1 MANETDSVFAANHQN
16 GDGELH
22 RFIMSILKEGET
34 DEQETAQQ
42 QQATEVEKAN
52 DEPATQQTAV
62 VQTATE
68 PQSVQQPTVQ
78 PQEQP
83 KQQAEQP
90 KGEVE
95 QPAQTVQGVQSVQ
108 ADELDDDTK
117 DLLAVKN
124 HNIDDARKY
133 VEKLGKDTQKIMASG
148 MSESAKREAQERYES
163 AAKTLNE
170 RIETRNAEQK
180 AENDRLRAEAERKQA
195 QAKKEHEEKYADI
208 NYISD
213 WMDGHKVSE
222 ANNTMLASEGFKEGA
237 AAASGKDIFG
247 IAKTA
252 KEYISENT
260 GKLSTAAINDYVN
273 GMLAANRLKEKY
285 GDKFSYNIEP
295 IDSVVLENKDIPDS
309 VKKEFVKVR
318 TPKEFGDNNY
328 QSILGNAVDDF
339 VRLFEKEYRRE
350 QGKVGKKAMEDY
362 DNIAKNPFAS
372 EDDKDAARM
381 VYASKVLTGVDLKP
395 MIDRAFNSIPKD
407 RLAALTLALSKNFG
421 YDENKAAEYIANEFQ
436 RVCLARTGAKVNSDT
451 EAVIIGGLMNT
462 LVGSLAQASM
472 RSTGGGNGL
481 TLLDV
486 YNASID
492 ERAKEWAKQGMAGYG
507 KISLRSATT
516 MAGDS
521 PAFGGIG
528 KLVGGGTKWSLVR
541 LLPRF
546 SKGVTPK
553 AGEAAFKLLSMTN
566 SGRVVIGVAN
576 GAGLGAI
583 YSPVAY
589 SLGSLA
595 RGVTPE
601 LGEALKSSASGAVDF
616 SMMGFTPSIMNYGA
630 DKVLKLF
637 NGTGKAATT
646 IRVATNIAFKDIFG
660 PGANAALVTAKDV
673 LLSNEKISEDLK
685 SYYFEKFGEF
695 LGMHVPGKLSNIR
708 HIADEYKVRT
718 QLNESVFTKEELRSL
733 GYKSVKQMFDDIYA
747 PNGKNSPGYF
757 MKDGKAIASKLYG
770 ITVNPKVLESAKMKL
785 LTAIGGGAIATPT
798 ITRSEIVSEYGEKG
812 KEIYTVRTYT
822 ADGKAFSERDF
833 GSLKDAKLEETR
845 LGTVIKRNNVAIAE
859 GARDA
864 QWMDTCSERAT
875 RAVLSELN
883 GTATEK
889 ELTDMLKTAF
899 EKDRNGE
906 QLTDGEKRMLKRF
919 DEVYLQNL
927 RSENADNSSSVRRD
941 FNKSRG
947 VDIDK
952 ILAKDYYKWSESER
966 EAVDEY
972 IKALNGENT
981 AKDMPS
987 EQTEPTA
994 PSEPPAEPA
1003 NEPPVVEAEKGG
1015 QQDVSA
1021 PEKEAEK
1028 PSEETP
1034 SKEGVGIEDYIKI
1047 NKADDETANDIRED
1061 AENYTDE
1068 VDALRAES
1076 EQAVKYSNGESS
1088 EKPEHW
1094 DYWKEKFGLEE
1105 PKADSEPIE
1114 PAKDNSAEQP
1124 KEPKVEE
1131 KPVEAETPKEKTK
1144 ADAKADIEQA
1154 AETEQEQPTVDQL
1167 NQYFSHVHLGHEL
1180 TEKDLGDKARMEMFT
1195 KQFLSD
1201 KEQAVKYSN
1210 GELSEK
1216 PEGYAYMKQMFGLKD
1231 PVKQPTTNKGKT
1243 EKDANKTAQ
1252 LDIINKSNPMR
1263 DEQHTGI
1270 RSVDDI
1276 KTFKEAVS
1284 DSEAPFTPDY
1294 TKEDAESALKA
1305 GEITVY
1311 SSKPIEDGVF
1321 VTPSKME
1328 AKNYAGGGKVFSKR
1342 VSIEDVAWIDA
1353 IEGQYA
1359 RLRASDIETGVKE
1372 RLEREGV
1379 TYKKG
1384 DELVAEHEGSPLTI
1398 VVDAVGKNGNVTKS
1412 HVKSSGEPYHSNGEV
1427 VFTPKEKPQEPTVK
1441 DWVDDV
1447 ASEARKRGYRI
1458 VNGQRVERQGALSE
1472 GTDVVYGDEHTTKFS
1487 QNDKPTTRFAI
1498 VSAKKMQ
1505 PSHIRGQRNPAF
1517 FNDEGQPK
1525 NRTDQVS
1532 VAREEEIA
1540 KNIDPEEITVGV
1552 TAYQGAPTINSRGE
1566 VIQGNNRA
1574 AALREMYSG
1583 GYGMSVKKYR
1593 QFLKDNAKMFG
1604 LTPEDIDRIEDPVL
1618 VNVADVADA
1627 EAIRLGQLKATDNE
1641 SGGVQFIEPK
1651 PTVQKLV
1658 GANKLTR
1665 FMDTLLETENPMDS
1679 VKDLIRKNGVKA
1691 LKFMRD
1697 MGIIN
1702 ETQYNSA
1709 FNAKDTLSSQARS
1722 DLEGVIRH
1730 AMFDGGPTGI
1740 EEMFDLMPDAAQ
1752 KGILETIARDFSSD
1766 EQSRIKPII
1775 QESILA
1781 YHNAVSTSKEFA
1793 NAKTA
1798 EQAARAMR
1806 NYARQVQ
1813 LIGEEQVLPEKY
1825 FSKFALLLAER
1836 YRAYSKLSIKAMFN
1850 ELYDKLQGVSESSG
1864 DLFAGEVAA
1873 EKLNINEAFK
1883 KVFNYGDTELPRGD
1897 VLGDTARTGTK
1908 GEPGSEGGTGG
1919 RGQDKAGERGADS
1932 QRGTG
1937 GAAEEGTN
1945 SLIDTANKAANKARL
1960 QKAEDYSAFA
1970 EQYGLDAEDV
1980 AMYAEGMKKGSTSQ
1994 AMRARAMI
2002 GRKIIAAHEGE
2013 IHSLRDVR
2021 KFRRPIEEALKEKFG
2036 DVDKLLE
2043 EYRNQVEDEH
2053 KAMEAARKKAQE
2065 EEAKRKAHLEELSL
2079 LSDDEI
2085 DRRYMEALDNG
2096 NEVAARDMLD
2106 EAARRKGY
2114 ADTDSEYQGVGA
2126 WVAPSNPG
2134 YESDEA
2140 RRADVEDNAPN
2151 VNLEDIALGYNLQP
2165 DDYFTH
2171 PERYSQNTPHGL
2183 ESSRSIQAAL
2193 ESLKRGEKGVKVKVY
2208 RAVPISVM
2216 EGKLRNGDWVTPSK
2230 KYAEMHGNSRLKG
2243 KYRII
2248 EDEVPANELWWDGND
2263 ANEWGYDNGKE
2274 YKYKNAKNNRKLNDL
2289 VVRDDNGNVIVPSKR
2304 FNQRKA
2310 DERYQIGMEGVKPS
2324 KAEVALRDAV
2334 IDRLRENGMEVITD
2348 VAEGQRV
2355 LDEAN
2360 GKARLNSVVSSL
2372 AKAESTIKDWL
2383 ANNKRG
2389 KTFRIELPLRTQRMV
2404 RDAMGRDFESHN
2416 ITANGIAHAQK
2427 NHGINGVKL
2436 GEKSLPLSKE
2446 DMELLPYIMVAPDY
2460 VRRGNSDATGRT
2472 SVRFYKELSNGYVV
2486 VAEKEYKNSPND
2498 METITMWAE
2507 KSDKATN
2514 AQRNAAPDTHVR
2526 NAILDIDAAKIRKD
2540 AEDAIVMDVKVREN
2554 RVWHGSGADFEAF
2567 DITDHIRFFRTA
2579 NGEAYGFT
2587 VGGKI
2592 YIDPKIAT
2600 SETPVHEYAHLWAS
2614 ALRSGNPKEW
2624 QNVVGLMKGTSVW
2637 EEVKKRY
2644 SELNTDDDIA
2654 DEVIATYSG
2663 RRGAERLR
2671 EEAHKVADGNGDL
2684 FEKAEAISALG
2695 RVKESLK
2702 KFWKGVCDFLH
2713 IHYKSAEEVADR
2725 VMKDLLDGVDTRKMG
2740 KGEAGVRF
2748 SAKQKRALETAEQ
2761 SQKTAIATAVSSA
2774 DGAKVLN
2781 NLDTL
2786 ARNLEKTSSHRK
2798 TFIGDIA
2805 KAFGVDNRGKSSK
2818 YATFETKSGEVVTI
2832 RISDHNAKVSNFDT
2846 VGEDNGISIVVTRK
2860 PNKGITNDGSAH
2872 IVEFFYP
2879 EISLQRAEGKP
2890 LVEIVESIKQAL
2902 YSGEFKDTTG
2912 LAERQEVNGEDVVR
2926 YQLSVT
2932 GKNTK
2937 GGDTGYDSKHTEIE
2951 QAVNKKLKRNSTS
2964 DEIKAEIDR
2973 VKKLRAEATK
2983 EYLSGKPHSEVAKG
2997 DAAALRERLNELNA
3011 KKTVAVENERS
3022 AKLTEKLADLN
3033 SKLIEA
3039 TESGDA
3045 EKVKS
3050 LTTEIKRLKTDIGNT
3065 GIRSRYKAKISEIKS
3080 KSENVSDLAKS
3091 LVKYISG
3098 ELSPILAKEMGKAE
3112 FNALV
3117 GSVRDIAKQWNAKDG
3132 TEQDRNNLAT
3142 KLDDTIRKVDD
3153 VIVGIETRKLIND
3166 LADMFSIKTT
3176 KKDSS
3181 GKKIGVKV
3189 SNTVRIAIETLKGMF
3204 RGFDGEFGNELK
3216 SLVKSLDGMLIRK
3229 KELQGRLKELE
3240 LSEASANER
3249 LNSGTITKDEYDA
3262 EVEAINRERNDVK
3275 SEMANFDTVF
3285 SDALSETNDAIDAA
3299 VPRTTEEYNKLWND
3313 LMAKQQDEQDGVA
3326 QMSAHDKEML
3336 KIMPFVRSLVDVR
3349 ELFAEADK
3357 SQSRLKALEEQWKSD
3372 APTPTD
3378 TEMEAANRRDRR
3390 LQTALKIREERTKLY
3405 AAKDAARNALRDLNN
3420 DVRSLLKIGKTQYM
3434 AQQQE
3439 RLEHRSE
3446 VAHIGI
3452 AAVDTGKERPAG
3464 VKGQQEAKESED
3476 KSVGVLR
3483 RLWNWVFLAPTES
3496 AESMLSRVD
3505 VNHFSGDGELYHLI
3519 MESERGYSRSED
3531 RRIESVE
3538 GLRSE
3543 IQFKCKEL
3551 FGSKKP
3557 KDGNKRIKFTQ
3568 TLSGEPV
3575 PAEVTKGEALSL
3587 YLWSLSEEGRA
3598 KLESQG
3604 IDAFSISEIKAGLGD
3619 NWVKFGE
3626 WVVGDFLPKLYDKY
3640 NEKYVEKYGTEITRH
3655 ENYFPFKIYGG
3666 DIVTKDELESFDNG
3680 NTIPTPS
3687 ALKERVKHNYQL
3699 STTEDA
3705 LKILNEHVAE
3715 MEDWYHFADMR
3726 EDISIL
3732 LSSRAFRE
3740 TLKLQG
3746 PNKWRKFRDAMHTLA
3761 GVDKRDE
3768 SVTSQVINEAQSMYA
3783 SSAVGFR
3790 YWTALKQLQSMIA
3803 GVNYSY
3809 NPRFQARFFAN
3820 ILMPVGMELLAG
3832 NVKNAENTF
3841 AGMVG
3846 SCYWAWK
3853 NLPQFRERYRNG
3865 KMGNIMLEYESVVG
3879 NSNSLY
3885 RWIKKNVSQKGL
3897 FLNQV
3902 FDAAA
3907 VAVYAKSI
3915 YDYEYTRSI
3924 RKGATE
3930 EDAHKYAMTCAETN
3944 YNKTQQS
3951 SGRAYVSKMQVSGN
3965 PIEKGLTTFQT
3976 ASLGFMRKSINDIN
3990 DIQRA
3995 YRLLRLGKEKPLH
4008 SISKGAKATVDLLW
4022 DGVVM
4027 PASWNLINV
4036 IGVAGFYY
4044 GAKAIFNALFGG
4056 DDDNAPIKDATGKTA
4071 LDRFIEGHTGD
4082 VAFATI
4088 SAPLQGT
4095 ILNNLVNSAW
4105 SGYGGWTP
4113 TMAEGAISEV
4123 LRSAGET
4130 LKGYK
4135 DSDSLSGYIEDLDED
4150 AAKYTIKTVLY
4161 ALFRG
4166 YTGIDMKT
4174 VERFYNAFYDYKVNG
4189 SSLNLISAANF
4200 LSTPMSSMRDHEA
4213 KDYYLGA
4220 YGKTSETAKD
4230 LEDYIVKRAYADGKI
4245 FKREVESGGARGK
4258 VAELFR
4264 SRAFKRDLNKYVD
4277 EWAEY
4282 HIRDASDAMGYHDEW
4297 LKNHERKEIIRK
4309 NRELEYS
4316 DEQAKQKTDSL
4327 KLALGYEQK
4336 SGNSERTLRYNLV
4349 HDILRQIKKKL
4360 TGGDN
4365 ERKEAFALMKELERI
4380 DKVKGHTHSDYV
4392 KLAEKAG
4399 VKDFQMIPKGV
4410 SESGKYV
4417 NKSDIDNGTVAR
4429 GEVKGSYGII
4439 ATADDV
4445 KADARFRKLHDGSE
4459 KQKAKA
4465 KEVMKMYSDGD
4476 ISYQDAYRRMT
4487 DIGDGLV
4494 TAVYASEA
4502 DRLIKDLKTKLTKA
4516 VKAGD
4521 DKAADAIME
4530 QIRSIRGKVIDGDM
4544 KPKEEV
4550 AKMLLNSI
4558 E

>member
-1 MANETDSVFAANHQN
+1 MAHDTDSVFAANHQN

-34 DEQETAQQ
+34 DEQEAAQQ
-42 QQATEVEKAN
+42 QQNPEVKKAK
-52 DEPATQQTAV
+52 DEPAAQSPA

-68 PQSVQQPTVQ
+68 PQSVQQPAEQ

-83 KQQAEQP
+83 KQQVEQP

-95 QPAQTVQGVQSVQ
+95 QLVQPVQSVQ
-108 ADELDDDTK
+108 ADELDDDTR
-117 DLLAVKN
+117 DLLAIKN
-124 HNIDDARKY
+124 HSIDDARKY
-133 VEKLGKDTQKIMASG
+133 VEQLGKDTQEIMASG
-148 MSESAKREAQERYES
+148 MSEGAKREAKERYEN

-170 RIETRNAEQK
+170 RIEAYNAEQK
-180 AENDRLRAEAERKQA
+180 AENERLRAEAERKQA
-195 QAKKEHEEKYADI
+195 QEKKEHEEKYADI

-213 WMDGHKVSE
+213 WMDSHKVNE
-222 ANNTMLASEGFKEGA
+222 ENNTMLASEGFKEGA

-260 GKLSTAAINDYVN
+260 GKLATAAINDYVN
-273 GMLAANRLKEKY
+273 GMLAANRIKEKY
-285 GDKFSYNIEP
+285 GGIYSYGIEP
-295 IDSVVLENKDIPDS
+295 IDILVLENKYITDS
-309 VKKEFVKVR
+309 VKKEFIKVR
-318 TPKEFGDNNY
+318 TPKEYGDNNY
-328 QSILGNAVDDF
+328 QSILGNAIDDF
-339 VRLFEKEYRRE
+339 VRLFEKEYKRE

-362 DNIAKNPFAS
+362 ENIVKNPFAAA
-372 EDDKDAARM
+372 DDKDAARM
-381 VYASKVLTGVDLKP
+381 VFASKVLTGVDLKP

-407 RLAALTLALSKNFG
+407 RLAALTLALSKDFG

-462 LVGSLAQASM
+462 LVGSIAQASM

-481 TLLDV
+481 TLLDA
-486 YNASID
+486 YNMSID

-507 KISLRSATT
+507 KIALRSATT
-516 MAGDS
+516 MLGDS

-528 KLVGGGTKWSLVR
+528 KLVGSGTKWSLVR
-541 LLPRF
+541 LLPRL

-583 YSPVAY
+583 YSPAAY

-637 NGTGKAATT
+637 NGTGKAATA

-673 LLSNEKISEDLK
+673 LLSSEKISEDLK

-812 KEIYTVRTYT
+812 KEVYTVRTYT

-833 GSLKDAKLEETR
+833 GSLKDAKLEQTR

-1003 NEPPVVEAEKGG
+1003 NESPVVEAEKV
-1015 QQDVSA
+1015 DVEPQEEAA
-1021 PEKEAEK
+1021 PEKDTEK
-1028 PSEETP
+1028 PNADTP
-1034 SKEGVGIEDYIKI
+1034 RKEDVGIEDYIKI
-1047 NKADDETANDIRED
+1047 NKADEETANDIRD
-1061 AENYTDE
+1061 DVDNYTDE
-1068 VDALRAES
+1068 VNALRAES

-1105 PKADSEPIE
+1105 PKVETEKDVRPVEEPRSESEPIE
-1114 PAKDNSAEQP
+1114 PADEKPTEQP
-1124 KEPKVEE
+1124 MEPKVEE
-1131 KPVEAETPKEKTK
+1131 NPVEAEAPKEE
-1144 ADAKADIEQA
+1144 AKADTKAEVEQA
-1154 AETEQEQPTVDQL
+1154 AETEPVEEVEQEQPTVDQL

-1201 KEQAVKYSN
+1201 KEQAIKYSN

-1216 PEGYAYMKQMFGLKD
+1216 PEGYAYMKQMFDLKD
-1231 PVKQPTTNKGKT
+1231 PVKQPKG
-1243 EKDANKTAQ
+1243 EETA
-1252 LDIINKSNPMR
+1252 
-1263 DEQHTGI
+1263 
-1270 RSVDDI
+1270 
-1276 KTFKEAVS
+1276 
-1284 DSEAPFTPDY
+1284 
-1294 TKEDAESALKA
+1294 
-1305 GEITVY
+1305 
-1311 SSKPIEDGVF
+1311 
-1321 VTPSKME
+1321 
-1328 AKNYAGGGKVFSKR
+1328 
-1342 VSIEDVAWIDA
+1342 
-1353 IEGQYA
+1353 
-1359 RLRASDIETGVKE
+1359 
-1372 RLEREGV
+1372 
-1379 TYKKG
+1379 YKKG
-1384 DELVAEHEGSPLTI
+1384 EELVAEHDGNPMTI
-1398 VVDAVGKNGNVTKS
+1398 VVDAVGKDGNVTKS
-1412 HVKSSGEPYHSNGEV
+1412 HVKSSGEPYHSNGKV
-1427 VFTPKEKPQEPTVK
+1427 VFTPKGKPQEQAVK
-1441 DWVDDV
+1441 DWVDDT
-1447 ASEARKRGYRI
+1447 ASE
-1458 VNGQRVERQGALSE
+1458 
-1472 GTDVVYGDEHTTKFS
+1472 
-1487 QNDKPTTRFAI
+1487 
-1498 VSAKKMQ
+1498 
-1505 PSHIRGQRNPAF
+1505 
-1517 FNDEGQPK
+1517 
-1525 NRTDQVS
+1525 
-1532 VAREEEIA
+1532 
-1540 KNIDPEEITVGV
+1540 
-1552 TAYQGAPTINSRGE
+1552 
-1566 VIQGNNRA
+1566 
-1574 AALREMYSG
+1574 
-1583 GYGMSVKKYR
+1583 
-1593 QFLKDNAKMFG
+1593 
-1604 LTPEDIDRIEDPVL
+1604 
-1618 VNVADVADA
+1618 
-1627 EAIRLGQLKATDNE
+1627 
-1641 SGGVQFIEPK
+1641 
-1651 PTVQKLV
+1651 
-1658 GANKLTR
+1658 
-1665 FMDTLLETENPMDS
+1665 
-1679 VKDLIRKNGVKA
+1679 
-1691 LKFMRD
+1691 
-1697 MGIIN
+1697 
-1702 ETQYNSA
+1702 
-1709 FNAKDTLSSQARS
+1709 
-1722 DLEGVIRH
+1722 
-1730 AMFDGGPTGI
+1730 
-1740 EEMFDLMPDAAQ
+1740 
-1752 KGILETIARDFSSD
+1752 
-1766 EQSRIKPII
+1766 
-1775 QESILA
+1775 
-1781 YHNAVSTSKEFA
+1781 
-1793 NAKTA
+1793 
-1798 EQAARAMR
+1798 
-1806 NYARQVQ
+1806 
-1813 LIGEEQVLPEKY
+1813 
-1825 FSKFALLLAER
+1825 
-1836 YRAYSKLSIKAMFN
+1836 
-1850 ELYDKLQGVSESSG
+1850 
-1864 DLFAGEVAA
+1864 
-1873 EKLNINEAFK
+1873 
-1883 KVFNYGDTELPRGD
+1883 
-1897 VLGDTARTGTK
+1897 
-1908 GEPGSEGGTGG
+1908 
-1919 RGQDKAGERGADS
+1919 
-1932 QRGTG
+1932 
-1937 GAAEEGTN
+1937 
-1945 SLIDTANKAANKARL
+1945 ARL

-2013 IHSLRDVR
+2013 IHSLMDVR
-2021 KFRRPIEEALKEKFG
+2021 KFRRPVEEALKEKFG

-2053 KAMEAARKKAQE
+2053 KAMEAAHKKAQE

-2151 VNLEDIALGYNLQP
+2151 VNLEDMALGYSLQP

-2183 ESSRSIQAAL
+2183 ESARSIQAAL
-2193 ESLKRGEKGVKVKVY
+2193 EALKRGEKGVKVKVY
-2208 RAVPISVM
+2208 RAVPISVK
-2216 EGKLRNGDWVTPSK
+2216 ESKLRNGDWVTPSK
-2230 KYAEMHGNSRLKG
+2230 KYAEMHGNSRLEG

-2274 YKYKNAKNNRKLNDL
+2274 YKYKNTKNNRKLNDL

-2304 FNQRKA
+2304 FNHRKD

-2334 IDRLRENGMEVITD
+2334 IGRLRESGMEVITNEE
-2348 VAEGQRV
+2348 EGQRV

-2360 GKARLNSVVSSL
+2360 GRAREMSFGEPYDYEAYPLGRVESNLADKEVMVVTAEADHGFMNYKEAKEWAKKNVSKVYNNEETGGKGDVRISNAAIDKFMSQSAVDKSDSKDVHLSVLKVLPEVLRTSIDVETHPDFLKGKDGKRSAENGMNKDVLVHRCYGAVEIGGKPYRVKITLKEDPRDVSFPHVTHSYE
-2372 AKAESTIKDWL
+2372 ATK
-2383 ANNKRG
+2383 
-2389 KTFRIELPLRTQRMV
+2389 IELLAGTW
-2404 RDAMGRDFESHN
+2404 E
-2416 ITANGIAHAQK
+2416 
-2427 NHGINGVKL
+2427 NHEG
-2436 GEKSLPLSKE
+2436 P
-2446 DMELLPYIMVAPDY
+2446 
-2460 VRRGNSDATGRT
+2460 
-2472 SVRFYKELSNGYVV
+2472 
-2486 VAEKEYKNSPND
+2486 SPN
-2498 METITMWAE
+2498 
-2507 KSDKATN
+2507 TN
-2514 AQRNAAPDTHVR
+2514 NS
-2526 NAILDIDAAKIRKD
+2526 ISAAKLLENVEMSYNPSKKVLDASEKRSVGIR
-2540 AEDAIVMDVKVREN
+2540 EQ
-2554 RVWHGSGADFEAF
+2554 RVWHSSGANFKDAK
-2567 DITDHIRFFRTA
+2567 ITDHIRFFRTA

-2725 VMKDLLDGVDTRKMG
+2725 VMKDLLDGVDPRKMV
-2740 KGEAGVRF
+2740 KSEAGVRF
-2748 SAKQKRALETAEQ
+2748 SAKQKRALETVSASHNGKHQ
-2761 SQKTAIATAVSSA
+2761 PTVVSSA
-2774 DGAKVLN
+2774 DGAKILN
-2781 NLDTL
+2781 E
-2786 ARNLEKTSSHRK
+2786 LERTIEKYKNISNRAN
-2798 TFIGDIA
+2798 TFIGDVA
-2805 KAFGVDNRGKSSK
+2805 KALGASRFGSSSE
-2818 YATFETKSGEVVTI
+2818 YATFEAMNGDVVTI
-2832 RISDHNAKVSNFDT
+2832 RLANHNAHVSGFNHN
-2846 VGEDNGISIVVTRK
+2846 GKDNGISIVISPK
-2860 PNKGITNDGSAH
+2860 PNEGLINDGDAH
-2872 IVEFFYP
+2872 IVEFYYDS
-2879 EISLQRAEGKP
+2879 IKLRRAEGKP
-2890 LVEIVESIKQAL
+2890 LAEIVRSIKQAL

-2926 YQLSVT
+2926 YQLSVA
-2932 GKNTK
+2932 GRKAN
-2937 GGDTGYDSKHTEIE
+2937 GGNSGYDSKHSEIE
-2951 QAVNKKLKRNSTS
+2951 QAVNRDLEKNSTS

-3022 AKLTEKLADLN
+3022 AKLTDKLADLN

-3039 TESGDA
+3039 TENSDT

-3050 LTTEIKRLKTDIGNT
+3050 LTTEIKRVKTDIGNT

-3112 FNALV
+3112 FNTLV
-3117 GSVRDIAKQWNAKDG
+3117 RSVRDIAKQWNAKDG

-3166 LADMFSIKTT
+3166 LADMLSVKTT

-3204 RGFDGEFGNELK
+3204 RGFDGEFGNGLK
-3216 SLVKSLDGMLIRK
+3216 SLVKSLDGMLAK
-3229 KELQGRLKELE
+3229 KKSLQGRLKELE

-3249 LNSGTITKDEYDA
+3249 LNSGAITKDEYDA
-3262 EVEAINRERNDVK
+3262 EIEAINRERDDVK

-3285 SDALSETNDAIDAA
+3285 SDALSETNDAIDTA
-3299 VPRTTEEYNKLWND
+3299 VPRTTVEYDKLWND

-3390 LQTALKIREERTKLY
+3390 LQTALKIREERAKLY
-3405 AAKDAARNALRDLNN
+3405 AAKDAARKALRDLNN

-3434 AQQQE
+3434 TQQQE

-3464 VKGQQEAKESED
+3464 VKGQQQAKESEE

-3483 RLWNWVFLAPTES
+3483 RMWNWVFLAPTES

-3505 VNHFSGDGELYHLI
+3505 VNHFSGEGELYHLI

-3543 IQFKCKEL
+3543 IQSKCKEL

-3626 WVVGDFLPKLYDKY
+3626 WIVGDFLSKLYDKY

-3680 NTIPTPS
+3680 NTIPMPS
-3687 ALKERVKHNYQL
+3687 ALKERVKHSYQL

-3726 EDISIL
+3726 EDISTL

-3809 NPRFQARFFAN
+3809 NPRFQARLFAN
-3820 ILMPVGMELLAG
+3820 ILMPVGTELLASK
-3832 NVKNAENTF
+3832 VKNAENTF

-3885 RWIKKNVSQKGL
+3885 RWIKKNVTQKGL

-3907 VAVYAKSI
+3907 VAVYSKSI
-3915 YDYEYTRSI
+3915 YDYEYKRSI

-4008 SISKGAKATVDLLW
+4008 SISKGAKATVDLLC

-4056 DDDNAPIKDATGKTA
+4056 DDDNAPTKDATGKTA
-4071 LDRFIEGHTGD
+4071 LDRFIEGHAGD

-4095 ILNNLVNSAW
+4095 ILNNFVNSVW

-4123 LRSAGET
+4123 LRSVGET

-4135 DSDSLSGYIEDLDED
+4135 DSDSLSDYLDDLDED

-4174 VERFYNAFYDYKVNG
+4174 VERFYNAFYDYKVKG

-4282 HIRDASDAMGYHDEW
+4282 HIRDASDAADYHDEW

-4336 SGNSERTLRYNLV
+4336 SGNSERTLRHNLV
-4349 HDILRQIKKKL
+4349 QGILRQIKKKL
-4360 TGGDN
+4360 TGGDK
-4365 ERKEAFALMKELERI
+4365 ERREAFALMKELERI
-4380 DKVKGHTHSDYV
+4380 DKVQGHTHSDYV

-4399 VKDFQMIPKGV
+4399 VNDFQMIPKGV

-4445 KADARFRKLHDGSE
+4445 KADARLRKLHDSSE
-4459 KQKAKA
+4459 KQKAEA

-4476 ISYQDAYRRMT
+4476 IGYQDAYRRMT
-4487 DIGDGLV
+4487 AIGDGLV

-4530 QIRSIRGKVIDGDM
+4530 KIRSIRGKVIDGDM
-4544 KPKEEV
+4544 KSKEEV

-4558 E
+4558 R

>member
-1 MANETDSVFAANHQN
+1 MANETDSVFAADQQN
-16 GDGELH
+16 GKGELY
-22 RFIMSILKEGET
+22 RLMMSILKEGET
-34 DEQETAQQ
+34 DKQETAQQ
-42 QQATEVEKAN
+42 RQTPEVEKAK
-52 DEPATQQTAV
+52 DEPAAQQTAV
-62 VQTATE
+62 AQTADE
-68 PQSVQQPTVQ
+68 PQSVQQQTVQ

-83 KQQAEQP
+83 EQQAERP
-90 KGEVE
+90 NGEVG
-95 QPAQTVQGVQSVQ
+95 QTAQTVQPVQGVQDVQ

-124 HNIDDARKY
+124 HNIGDARKY
-133 VEKLGKDTQKIMASG
+133 VEQLGNKAQTIMASG
-148 MSESAKREAQERYES
+148 MSEGAKRDAQERYES
-163 AAKTLNE
+163 AAKALNE
-170 RIETRNAEQK
+170 RIETHNAEQK

-195 QAKKEHEEKYADI
+195 QAKKEHDEKYADI
-208 NYISD
+208 NYVSD
-213 WMDGHKVSE
+213 WMDGHKVDD
-222 ANNTMLASEGFKEGA
+222 ANNTMLASEGFNEGA

-247 IAKTA
+247 IAKAA

-285 GDKFSYNIEP
+285 GGKISYNIEP

-350 QGKVGKKAMEDY
+350 QGKVGKKAMGDY
-362 DNIAKNPFAS
+362 ENIAKNPFADA
-372 EDDKDAARM
+372 DDKDAARM

-407 RLAALTLALSKNFG
+407 RMAALTLALSKDFG

-462 LVGSLAQASM
+462 LVGSIAQASM
-472 RSTGGGNGL
+472 RSTGGGNKL
-481 TLLDV
+481 TLLDT
-486 YNASID
+486 YSESID

-507 KISLRSATT
+507 KIALRSATT

-521 PAFGGIG
+521 PELGGIG

-541 LLPRF
+541 LLPRL

-553 AGEAAFKLLSMTN
+553 AGDAAFKMLSMTN

-576 GAGLGAI
+576 GAGLGAV
-583 YSPVAY
+583 YSPLAY

-595 RGVTPE
+595 RGVEPE

-637 NGTGKAATT
+637 NGTGKAATA

-673 LLSNEKISEDLK
+673 LLSSEKISEDLK

-747 PNGKNSPGYF
+747 PNGKNSTGYF

-770 ITVNPKVLESAKMKL
+770 ITVNPNVLESAKMKL

-812 KEIYTVRTYT
+812 KEVYTVRTYT

-875 RAVLSELN
+875 RTVLSELN

-941 FNKSRG
+941 FNNSRG

-966 EAVDEY
+966 EAVDDY

-987 EQTEPTA
+987 GQTEPTA
-994 PSEPPAEPA
+994 KSEPPAEPTG
-1003 NEPPVVEAEKGG
+1003 EPPVVEAEKVT
-1015 QQDVSA
+1015 QQEVAS
-1021 PEKEAEK
+1021 PEKETGK
-1028 PSEETP
+1028 PGEETAG
-1034 SKEGVGIEDYIKI
+1034 KGDIGIEDYIKI
-1047 NKADDETANDIRED
+1047 NKADEETANDIRED

-1068 VDALRAES
+1068 VDALRSES
-1076 EQAVKYSNGESS
+1076 EQALRYSNGESS

-1094 DYWKEKFGLEE
+1094 EYWKEKFGLEE
-1105 PKADSEPIE
+1105 PKAKTDEEVKPVEEQKSDTEPIE
-1114 PAKDNSAEQP
+1114 PTDEKPTEQP
-1124 KEPKVEE
+1124 KEQKSEE
-1131 KPVEAETPKEKTK
+1131 KPVEVETPKEE
-1144 ADAKADIEQA
+1144 AKADTKDEVEQA
-1154 AETEQEQPTVDQL
+1154 VKTEPVEETEQEQPTVDQL

-1180 TEKDLGDKARMEMFT
+1180 TEKDFGDKARMEMLT

-1201 KEQAVKYSN
+1201 KEQAIKYSN

-1231 PVKQPTTNKGKT
+1231 PVKQPKG
-1243 EKDANKTAQ
+1243 EETA
-1252 LDIINKSNPMR
+1252 
-1263 DEQHTGI
+1263 
-1270 RSVDDI
+1270 
-1276 KTFKEAVS
+1276 
-1284 DSEAPFTPDY
+1284 
-1294 TKEDAESALKA
+1294 
-1305 GEITVY
+1305 
-1311 SSKPIEDGVF
+1311 
-1321 VTPSKME
+1321 
-1328 AKNYAGGGKVFSKR
+1328 
-1342 VSIEDVAWIDA
+1342 
-1353 IEGQYA
+1353 
-1359 RLRASDIETGVKE
+1359 
-1372 RLEREGV
+1372 
-1379 TYKKG
+1379 YKKG
-1384 DELVAEHEGSPLTI
+1384 EELVVEHDGNPVTI
-1398 VVDAVGKNGNVTKS
+1398 VVDAVGKDGNVTKS
-1412 HVKSSGEPYHSNGEV
+1412 HVKSSGEPYHSKGNV
-1427 VFTPKEKPQEPTVK
+1427 VFTKKEKPQEQAVK
-1441 DWVDDV
+1441 DWVDDT

-1458 VNGQRVERQGALSE
+1458 VNGQKVERQGALSE
-1472 GTDVVYGDEHTTKFS
+1472 GTDIVYGDEHTTKFS
-1487 QNDKPTTRFAI
+1487 QNDKPTTRFAV
-1498 VSAKKMQ
+1498 VSARKVQ

-1583 GYGMSVKKYR
+1583 GYGMSAKKYR

-1618 VNVADVADA
+1618 VNVADVSDA

-1665 FMDTLLETENPMDS
+1665 FMDILLDSENPMDS
-1679 VKDLIRKNGVKA
+1679 IKDLIRKNGVKA

-1766 EQSRIKPII
+1766 ERSRIKPVI

-1836 YRAYSKLSIKAMFN
+1836 YRSYSKLSIKAMFN

-1883 KVFNYGDTELPRGD
+1883 KVFNYGDTELQRGD
-1897 VLGDTARTGTK
+1897 VLGDTARTGEK

-1919 RGQDKAGERGADS
+1919 RGQDKAGERGADR
-1932 QRGTG
+1932 QGGTG
-1937 GAAEEGTN
+1937 GTAEEGTN
-1945 SLIDTANKAANKARL
+1945 SLIGAASK
-1960 QKAEDYSAFA
+1960 
-1970 EQYGLDAEDV
+1970 V
-1980 AMYAEGMKKGSTSQ
+1980 AD
-1994 AMRARAMI
+1994 R
-2002 GRKIIAAHEGE
+2002 
-2013 IHSLRDVR
+2013 VR
-2021 KFRRPIEEALKEKFG
+2021 
-2036 DVDKLLE
+2036 V
-2043 EYRNQVEDEH
+2043 
-2053 KAMEAARKKAQE
+2053 
-2065 EEAKRKAHLEELSL
+2065 
-2079 LSDDEI
+2079 
-2085 DRRYMEALDNG
+2085 
-2096 NEVAARDMLD
+2096 
-2106 EAARRKGY
+2106 
-2114 ADTDSEYQGVGA
+2114 
-2126 WVAPSNPG
+2126 
-2134 YESDEA
+2134 
-2140 RRADVEDNAPN
+2140 
-2151 VNLEDIALGYNLQP
+2151 
-2165 DDYFTH
+2165 
-2171 PERYSQNTPHGL
+2171 
-2183 ESSRSIQAAL
+2183 
-2193 ESLKRGEKGVKVKVY
+2193 
-2208 RAVPISVM
+2208 
-2216 EGKLRNGDWVTPSK
+2216 
-2230 KYAEMHGNSRLKG
+2230 NSRLKDLSERA
-2243 KYRII
+2243 KTAKT
-2248 EDEVPANELWWDGND
+2248 DE
-2263 ANEWGYDNGKE
+2263 
-2274 YKYKNAKNNRKLNDL
+2274 
-2289 VVRDDNGNVIVPSKR
+2289 
-2304 FNQRKA
+2304 
-2310 DERYQIGMEGVKPS
+2310 ERAQVASER
-2324 KAEVALRDAV
+2324 AEVVSEYVKGEKGRSVSVVPTQDALADAV
-2334 IDRLRENGMEVITD
+2334 ESRDLKNEVRQHTESGDLLNGVYDKRTGKIHI
-2348 VAEGQRV
+2348 VAENV
-2355 LDEAN
+2355 E
-2360 GKARLNSVVSSL
+2360 
-2372 AKAESTIKDWL
+2372 
-2383 ANNKRG
+2383 
-2389 KTFRIELPLRTQRMV
+2389 
-2404 RDAMGRDFESHN
+2404 
-2416 ITANGIAHAQK
+2416 TA
-2427 NHGINGVKL
+2427 
-2436 GEKSLPLSKE
+2436 
-2446 DMELLPYIMVAPDY
+2446 D
-2460 VRRGNSDATGRT
+2460 
-2472 SVRFYKELSNGYVV
+2472 
-2486 VAEKEYKNSPND
+2486 
-2498 METITMWAE
+2498 
-2507 KSDKATN
+2507 
-2514 AQRNAAPDTHVR
+2514 
-2526 NAILDIDAAKIRKD
+2526 DIDAVYIHESSHKYS
-2540 AEDAIVMDVKVREN
+2540 REVDNN
-2554 RVWHGSGADFEAF
+2554 RAA
-2567 DITDHIRFFRTA
+2567 
-2579 NGEAYGFT
+2579 GELVDNHT
-2587 VGGKI
+2587 
-2592 YIDPKIAT
+2592 T
-2600 SETPVHEYAHLWAS
+2600 EELEQ
-2614 ALRSGNPKEW
+2614 ALREVAGDDVADVYMACKP
-2624 QNVVGLMKGTSVW
+2624 GKGDFAY
-2637 EEVKKRY
+2637 RRM
-2644 SELNTDDDIA
+2644 LA
-2654 DEVIATYSG
+2654 DEILAYSC
-2663 RRGAERLR
+2663 
-2671 EEAHKVADGNGDL
+2671 
-2684 FEKAEAISALG
+2684 
-2695 RVKESLK
+2695 VK
-2702 KFWKGVCDFLH
+2702 
-2713 IHYKSAEEVADR
+2713 R
-2725 VMKDLLDGVDTRKMG
+2725 N
-2740 KGEAGVRF
+2740 AG
-2748 SAKQKRALETAEQ
+2748 
-2761 SQKTAIATAVSSA
+2761 
-2774 DGAKVLN
+2774 
-2781 NLDTL
+2781 
-2786 ARNLEKTSSHRK
+2786 EKT
-2798 TFIGDIA
+2798 
-2805 KAFGVDNRGKSSK
+2805 
-2818 YATFETKSGEVVTI
+2818 
-2832 RISDHNAKVSNFDT
+2832 
-2846 VGEDNGISIVVTRK
+2846 
-2860 PNKGITNDGSAH
+2860 GITNEKINNQTKQHYEKVSDYFGGRKRDGGKSDRGETETGEGLSTEPSAGEH
-2872 IVEFFYP
+2872 GRGGANDREEEVID
-2879 EISLQRAEGKP
+2879 SEG
-2890 LVEIVESIKQAL
+2890 LFSVA
-2902 YSGEFKDTTG
+2902 GRN
-2912 LAERQEVNGEDVVR
+2912 ANGGN
-2926 YQLSVT
+2926 SS
-2932 GKNTK
+2932 
-2937 GGDTGYDSKHTEIE
+2937 YDSKHSEIE
-2951 QAVNKKLKRNSTS
+2951 QAVNRELEKNSTS
-2964 DEIKAEIDR
+2964 DDIKAEIDR

-3039 TESGDA
+3039 TDSGDT
-3045 EKVKS
+3045 EKAKS
-3050 LTTEIKRLKTDIGNT
+3050 ITTEIKRLKTDISNT
-3065 GIRSRYKAKISEIKS
+3065 GIRARYKAKISEIKS

-3142 KLDDTIRKVDD
+3142 KLDDTVRKVDD

-3166 LADMFSIKTT
+3166 LAEMLSVKTT

-3181 GKKIGVKV
+3181 GKKVGVKV
-3189 SNTVRIAIETLKGMF
+3189 SNTVRIAIETLKDMF
-3204 RGFDGEFGNELK
+3204 RGFDGEFGNGLK
-3216 SLVKSLDGMLIRK
+3216 SLVKSLDGMLSK
-3229 KELQGRLKELE
+3229 KKSLQGRLKELE
-3240 LSEASANER
+3240 LSEASADER
-3249 LNSGTITKDEYDA
+3249 LNSGAITKDEYDA
-3262 EVEAINRERNDVK
+3262 EIEAINRERDDVK

-3299 VPRTTEEYNKLWND
+3299 VPRSTEEYNKLWND

-3357 SQSRLKALEEQWKSD
+3357 SQIRLKALEEKWKSD

-3390 LQTALKIREERTKLY
+3390 LQTALKIREERSRLF
-3405 AAKDAARNALRDLNN
+3405 AAKDAARKALSDLNN

-3446 VAHIGI
+3446 VANIGI
-3452 AAVDTGKERPAG
+3452 AAVDTVKERPAG
-3464 VKGQQEAKESED
+3464 VKGQQEAKESEE

-3483 RLWNWVFLAPTES
+3483 RLWNWLFLAPTES

-3505 VNHFSGDGELYHLI
+3505 VNHFSGEGELYHLI

-3538 GLRSE
+3538 ALRSE
-3543 IQFKCKEL
+3543 IQSKCKEL
-3551 FGSKKP
+3551 FGSKNP

-3604 IDAFSISEIKAGLGD
+3604 IDAFSISEIKAGIGD

-3626 WVVGDFLPKLYDKY
+3626 WIVGDFLPKLYDKY

-3680 NTIPTPS
+3680 NTIPMPS

-3768 SVTSQVINEAQSMYA
+3768 SVTSQVINEVQSMYA

-3809 NPRFQARFFAN
+3809 NPRFHARLFAN
-3820 ILMPVGMELLAG
+3820 ILMPVGTELLAG
-3832 NVKNAENTF
+3832 KVKNAENTF

-3879 NSNSLY
+3879 NSSSLY

-3897 FLNQV
+3897 LLNKV

-3907 VAVYAKSI
+3907 VAVYSKSI
-3915 YDYEYTRSI
+3915 YDYEFTRSI

-3944 YNKTQQS
+3944 YNRTQQS

-4056 DDDNAPIKDATGKTA
+4056 DDDNAPTKDATGKTA
-4071 LDRFIEGHTGD
+4071 LDRFIEGHAGD

-4095 ILNNLVNSAW
+4095 ILNNFVNSVW

-4135 DSDSLSGYIEDLDED
+4135 DSDSLSDYIEDLDED

-4174 VERFYNAFYDYKVNG
+4174 VERFYNAFYDYKVKG
-4189 SSLNLISAANF
+4189 SSLNLISVSNF

-4282 HIRDASDAMGYHDEW
+4282 HIRDASDAADYHDEW
-4297 LKNHERKEIIRK
+4297 IKNHERKEIIRK

-4360 TGGDN
+4360 TGSDD
-4365 ERKEAFALMKELERI
+4365 ERKEAFALMRELERI

-4429 GEVKGSYGII
+4429 GDVKGSYGII

-4445 KADARFRKLHDGSE
+4445 KADAKFRKLQDGSE

-4494 TAVYASEA
+4494 TAVYTGEA

-4516 VKAGD
+4516 VKDGNN
-4521 DKAADAIME
+4521 KAADAIME
-4530 QIRSIRGKVIDGDM
+4530 RIRSIRGKVIGGDM

>member
-1 MANETDSVFAANHQN
+1 MVNETDSVFAADQQN
-16 GDGELH
+16 GKGELY
-22 RFIMSILKEGET
+22 RLMMSILKEGET
-34 DEQETAQQ
+34 DNQETDQQ

-95 QPAQTVQGVQSVQ
+95 QPTQTVQGVQSGQ
-108 ADELDDDTK
+108 ADELDDDTS
-117 DLLAVKN
+117 DLLAIKN

-133 VEKLGKDTQKIMASG
+133 VEQLGNVAQTIMASG
-148 MSESAKREAQERYES
+148 MSESAKRKAQERYES
-163 AAKTLNE
+163 ATKTLNE

-180 AENDRLRAEAERKQA
+180 AENERLRADAERKQA

-247 IAKTA
+247 IAKAA
-252 KEYISENT
+252 KDYISENT

-295 IDSVVLENKDIPDS
+295 IDSLVLENKDIPDS

-339 VRLFEKEYRRE
+339 VRLFEKEYKRE
-350 QGKVGKKAMEDY
+350 QGKVSKKAMEDY
-362 DNIAKNPFAS
+362 DNIIKNPFAAA
-372 EDDKDAARM
+372 DDKDEARM

-407 RLAALTLALSKNFG
+407 RLAALTLALSKDFG

-462 LVGSLAQASM
+462 LVGSFAQASM

-481 TLLDV
+481 TLLDA

-528 KLVGGGTKWSLVR
+528 KLVGSGTKWSLVR
-541 LLPRF
+541 LLPRL

-583 YSPVAY
+583 YSPAAY

-637 NGTGKAATT
+637 NGTGKAATA

-673 LLSNEKISEDLK
+673 LLSSEKIGEDLK

-733 GYKSVKQMFDDIYA
+733 GYKSVKQMFGDIYA

-812 KEIYTVRTYT
+812 KEVYTVRTYT

-833 GSLKDAKLEETR
+833 GSLGDAKLEETR

-864 QWMDTCSERAT
+864 QWMDTCSERAA

-1028 PSEETP
+1028 PREETP
-1034 SKEGVGIEDYIKI
+1034 SKDGVGIEDYIKI

-1076 EQAVKYSNGESS
+1076 EQAVRYSNGESS
-1088 EKPEHW
+1088 ERPEHW

-1231 PVKQPTTNKGKT
+1231 PVKQPKG
-1243 EKDANKTAQ
+1243 EETA
-1252 LDIINKSNPMR
+1252 
-1263 DEQHTGI
+1263 
-1270 RSVDDI
+1270 
-1276 KTFKEAVS
+1276 
-1284 DSEAPFTPDY
+1284 
-1294 TKEDAESALKA
+1294 
-1305 GEITVY
+1305 
-1311 SSKPIEDGVF
+1311 
-1321 VTPSKME
+1321 
-1328 AKNYAGGGKVFSKR
+1328 
-1342 VSIEDVAWIDA
+1342 
-1353 IEGQYA
+1353 
-1359 RLRASDIETGVKE
+1359 
-1372 RLEREGV
+1372 
-1379 TYKKG
+1379 YKKG
-1384 DELVAEHEGSPLTI
+1384 EELVVEHEGNPTTI
-1398 VVDAVGKNGNVTKS
+1398 VVDAVGKSGDVTKS
-1412 HVKSSGEPYHSNGEV
+1412 HVKSSGEPYHSNGKV
-1427 VFTPKEKPQEPTVK
+1427 VFTQKEKPQEQAVR
-1441 DWVDDV
+1441 DWVDDT

-1458 VNGQRVERQGALSE
+1458 VNGERGA
-1472 GTDVVYGDEHTTKFS
+1472 D
-1487 QNDKPTTRFAI
+1487 
-1498 VSAKKMQ
+1498 
-1505 PSHIRGQRNPAF
+1505 GQ
-1517 FNDEGQPK
+1517 
-1525 NRTDQVS
+1525 
-1532 VAREEEIA
+1532 
-1540 KNIDPEEITVGV
+1540 
-1552 TAYQGAPTINSRGE
+1552 
-1566 VIQGNNRA
+1566 
-1574 AALREMYSG
+1574 
-1583 GYGMSVKKYR
+1583 
-1593 QFLKDNAKMFG
+1593 
-1604 LTPEDIDRIEDPVL
+1604 
-1618 VNVADVADA
+1618 
-1627 EAIRLGQLKATDNE
+1627 
-1641 SGGVQFIEPK
+1641 
-1651 PTVQKLV
+1651 
-1658 GANKLTR
+1658 
-1665 FMDTLLETENPMDS
+1665 
-1679 VKDLIRKNGVKA
+1679 
-1691 LKFMRD
+1691 
-1697 MGIIN
+1697 
-1702 ETQYNSA
+1702 
-1709 FNAKDTLSSQARS
+1709 
-1722 DLEGVIRH
+1722 
-1730 AMFDGGPTGI
+1730 
-1740 EEMFDLMPDAAQ
+1740 
-1752 KGILETIARDFSSD
+1752 
-1766 EQSRIKPII
+1766 
-1775 QESILA
+1775 
-1781 YHNAVSTSKEFA
+1781 
-1793 NAKTA
+1793 
-1798 EQAARAMR
+1798 
-1806 NYARQVQ
+1806 
-1813 LIGEEQVLPEKY
+1813 
-1825 FSKFALLLAER
+1825 
-1836 YRAYSKLSIKAMFN
+1836 
-1850 ELYDKLQGVSESSG
+1850 
-1864 DLFAGEVAA
+1864 
-1873 EKLNINEAFK
+1873 
-1883 KVFNYGDTELPRGD
+1883 
-1897 VLGDTARTGTK
+1897 
-1908 GEPGSEGGTGG
+1908 GGTGG
-1919 RGQDKAGERGADS
+1919 
-1932 QRGTG
+1932 T
-1937 GAAEEGTN
+1937 AEEGSNHVTGTAAKAADKDSYDVTEDTAKYRIREDAPPTKTGIGYKVFVLKDGKLYPPMVANPNGEATPVGVWLDADAAPVIGVTKTGRQQVKAGGKGTQGGSGKLAYRPGWHLGEIPYALQFNRMNPETGQRELFPANFVWAEVEYANDVDYQEEAMSYGMKASGKFQHSLAGLPRLPKNGSYRYRTNPDPNTDPWVITGAMKVNRILKPSEVDAMIEAAGREPQQRQAGSITDKQVEALNAKVERTMQEDRDMMRSVVQQMGEKLHTDINIIEDVNEITHSNAAVQERRRKSKGWYDTKTGQVNIVLANNRDVDDVKASVGHEVIAHKGLRELFGEENYDQFLDETYQHLRDDLKKGVDAASGRSFVDDATKNGNRAKSYEQHRRTAVDELFGRMAEKPFEEFSEGERTLWQKTKATVRRLLDKFLGSLKLPKWFELSDNELRYILWRSKERLERGKEHPIDLARDIVKREELGLTDEALYNMGDNPETFAERQRRAVEKKGVVMSGLNSAEVTAVKVPKHPYTGNIAHATEQAKAAAIEKYTEIIKDERGKEKRVAKPQTYDNYGVTFQYGISADAIDEYLNPRQQAKSVNKGVHLALAEHIHEVIGASIEVEEHPDRMKVEGERSNNQFNPN
-1945 SLIDTANKAANKARL
+1945 SLMHRFYGVVLVDGHPYRVMTLMREEKNPAVGNGMHAYEV
-1960 QKAEDYSAFA
+1960 QKIEVLDEETPNTPNGTDS
-1970 EQYGLDAEDV
+1970 QNHNGLSYPV
-1980 AMYAEGMKKGSTSQ
+1980 AK
-1994 AMRARAMI
+1994 
-2002 GRKIIAAHEGE
+2002 
-2013 IHSLRDVR
+2013 V
-2021 KFRRPIEEALKEKFG
+2021 IEKVEKTMESG
-2036 DVDKLLE
+2036 KNLLE
-2043 EYRNQVEDEH
+2043 E
-2053 KAMEAARKKAQE
+2053 
-2065 EEAKRKAHLEELSL
+2065 
-2079 LSDDEI
+2079 
-2085 DRRYMEALDNG
+2085 
-2096 NEVAARDMLD
+2096 
-2106 EAARRKGY
+2106 
-2114 ADTDSEYQGVGA
+2114 
-2126 WVAPSNPG
+2126 
-2134 YESDEA
+2134 
-2140 RRADVEDNAPN
+2140 
-2151 VNLEDIALGYNLQP
+2151 
-2165 DDYFTH
+2165 
-2171 PERYSQNTPHGL
+2171 
-2183 ESSRSIQAAL
+2183 
-2193 ESLKRGEKGVKVKVY
+2193 
-2208 RAVPISVM
+2208 
-2216 EGKLRNGDWVTPSK
+2216 SK
-2230 KYAEMHGNSRLKG
+2230 
-2243 KYRII
+2243 
-2248 EDEVPANELWWDGND
+2248 
-2263 ANEWGYDNGKE
+2263 
-2274 YKYKNAKNNRKLNDL
+2274 
-2289 VVRDDNGNVIVPSKR
+2289 
-2304 FNQRKA
+2304 
-2310 DERYQIGMEGVKPS
+2310 
-2324 KAEVALRDAV
+2324 
-2334 IDRLRENGMEVITD
+2334 
-2348 VAEGQRV
+2348 
-2355 LDEAN
+2355 
-2360 GKARLNSVVSSL
+2360 
-2372 AKAESTIKDWL
+2372 
-2383 ANNKRG
+2383 
-2389 KTFRIELPLRTQRMV
+2389 
-2404 RDAMGRDFESHN
+2404 
-2416 ITANGIAHAQK
+2416 
-2427 NHGINGVKL
+2427 
-2436 GEKSLPLSKE
+2436 
-2446 DMELLPYIMVAPDY
+2446 
-2460 VRRGNSDATGRT
+2460 
-2472 SVRFYKELSNGYVV
+2472 
-2486 VAEKEYKNSPND
+2486 
-2498 METITMWAE
+2498 
-2507 KSDKATN
+2507 
-2514 AQRNAAPDTHVR
+2514 
-2526 NAILDIDAAKIRKD
+2526 
-2540 AEDAIVMDVKVREN
+2540 
-2554 RVWHGSGADFEAF
+2554 
-2567 DITDHIRFFRTA
+2567 
-2579 NGEAYGFT
+2579 
-2587 VGGKI
+2587 
-2592 YIDPKIAT
+2592 
-2600 SETPVHEYAHLWAS
+2600 
-2614 ALRSGNPKEW
+2614 
-2624 QNVVGLMKGTSVW
+2624 
-2637 EEVKKRY
+2637 
-2644 SELNTDDDIA
+2644 IA
-2654 DEVIATYSG
+2654 DEDTAMYRDPGETEDI
-2663 RRGAERLR
+2663 RFR
-2671 EEAHKVADGNGDL
+2671 KV
-2684 FEKAEAISALG
+2684 E
-2695 RVKESLK
+2695 
-2702 KFWKGVCDFLH
+2702 
-2713 IHYKSAEEVADR
+2713 
-2725 VMKDLLDGVDTRKMG
+2725 
-2740 KGEAGVRF
+2740 
-2748 SAKQKRALETAEQ
+2748 
-2761 SQKTAIATAVSSA
+2761 
-2774 DGAKVLN
+2774 
-2781 NLDTL
+2781 
-2786 ARNLEKTSSHRK
+2786 
-2798 TFIGDIA
+2798 
-2805 KAFGVDNRGKSSK
+2805 
-2818 YATFETKSGEVVTI
+2818 
-2832 RISDHNAKVSNFDT
+2832 
-2846 VGEDNGISIVVTRK
+2846 
-2860 PNKGITNDGSAH
+2860 
-2872 IVEFFYP
+2872 
-2879 EISLQRAEGKP
+2879 
-2890 LVEIVESIKQAL
+2890 
-2902 YSGEFKDTTG
+2902 
-2912 LAERQEVNGEDVVR
+2912 
-2926 YQLSVT
+2926 
-2932 GKNTK
+2932 
-2937 GGDTGYDSKHTEIE
+2937 GYDSKHAEIE
-2951 QAVNKKLKRNSTS
+2951 RAVNKKLKRGSTS
-2964 DEIKAEIDR
+2964 DDIKAEIDS

-3112 FNALV
+3112 FNDLV
-3117 GSVRDIAKQWNAKDG
+3117 RSVRDIAKQWNAKDG

-3166 LADMFSIKTT
+3166 LADMLSVKTT

-3204 RGFDGEFGNELK
+3204 RGFDGEFGNGMK
-3216 SLVKSLDGMLIRK
+3216 SLVKSLDGMLAK
-3229 KELQGRLKELE
+3229 KKSLQGRLKELE
-3240 LSEASANER
+3240 LSEASADER
-3249 LNSGTITKDEYDA
+3249 LNSGAINKDEYDA
-3262 EVEAINRERNDVK
+3262 EIEAINRERDDVK

-3285 SDALSETNDAIDAA
+3285 SDALSETNDAIDTA
-3299 VPRTTEEYNKLWND
+3299 VPRTTMEYDMLWND

-3390 LQTALKIREERTKLY
+3390 LQTALKIREERARLF
-3405 AAKDAARNALRDLNN
+3405 AAKDAARKALRDLNN

-3434 AQQQE
+3434 TQQQE

-3543 IQFKCKEL
+3543 IQSKCKEL

-3680 NTIPTPS
+3680 NTIPMPS

-3809 NPRFQARFFAN
+3809 NPRFQARLFAN
-3820 ILMPVGMELLAG
+3820 ILMPVGTELLAG
-3832 NVKNAENTF
+3832 KVKNAENTF

-3907 VAVYAKSI
+3907 VAVYSKSI
-3915 YDYEYTRSI
+3915 YDYEFTRSI
-3924 RKGATE
+3924 RKGATK

-4022 DGVVM
+4022 NGVVM

-4056 DDDNAPIKDATGKTA
+4056 DDDKALTKDATGKTA

-4095 ILNNLVNSAW
+4095 ILNNFVNSAW

-4189 SSLNLISAANF
+4189 SSLNLISVANF

-4282 HIRDASDAMGYHDEW
+4282 HIKDASDAMGYHDEW

-4309 NRELEYS
+4309 NRKLEYS

-4327 KLALGYEQK
+4327 KLSLGYEQK

-4365 ERKEAFALMKELERI
+4365 DRKEAFALMKELERI

-4445 KADARFRKLHDGSE
+4445 KADARFRKLQDGSE

>member
-1 MANETDSVFAANHQN
+1 MANETDSVFAADQQN
-16 GDGELH
+16 GKGELY
-22 RFIMSILKEGET
+22 RLMMSILKEGET
-34 DEQETAQQ
+34 DKQETEQQ
-42 QQATEVEKAN
+42 RPTPEVEKAK
-52 DEPATQQTAV
+52 DEPAAQQTAV
-62 VQTATE
+62 AKTVDE
-68 PQSVQQPTVQ
+68 PQSVQQQTVQ

-83 KQQAEQP
+83 EQQAERP
-90 KGEVE
+90 NGEVG
-95 QPAQTVQGVQSVQ
+95 QPAQTVQPVQGVQDVQ

-133 VEKLGKDTQKIMASG
+133 VEQLGNKAQTIMAIG
-148 MSESAKREAQERYES
+148 MSEGAKRDAQERYES
-163 AAKTLNE
+163 AAKALNE
-170 RIETRNAEQK
+170 RIETHNAEQK

-195 QAKKEHEEKYADI
+195 QAKKEHDEKYADI
-208 NYISD
+208 NYVSD
-213 WMDGHKVSE
+213 WMDGHKVNE

-237 AAASGKDIFG
+237 AAASGKDIFST
-247 IAKTA
+247 AKAA

-273 GMLAANRLKEKY
+273 GMLAANRLKERY
-285 GDKFSYNIEP
+285 GEKISYNIEP

-328 QSILGNAVDDF
+328 QSILRGAVDDF
-339 VRLFEKEYRRE
+339 VRLFEKEYRSE
-350 QGKVGKKAMEDY
+350 QGKVEKKAMGDY
-362 DNIAKNPFAS
+362 ENIAKNPFADA
-372 EDDKDAARM
+372 DDKDAARM

-407 RLAALTLALSKNFG
+407 RMAALTLALSKDFG

-462 LVGSLAQASM
+462 LVGSIAQASM
-472 RSTGGGNGL
+472 RSTGGGNKL
-481 TLLDV
+481 TLLDT
-486 YNASID
+486 YSESID

-507 KISLRSATT
+507 KIALRSATT

-541 LLPRF
+541 LLPRL

-553 AGEAAFKLLSMTN
+553 AGDAAFKMLSMTN

-576 GAGLGAI
+576 GAGLGAV
-583 YSPVAY
+583 YSPLAY

-595 RGVTPE
+595 RGVAPE

-637 NGTGKAATT
+637 NGTGKTATA

-673 LLSNEKISEDLK
+673 LLSSEKISEDLK

-770 ITVNPKVLESAKMKL
+770 ITVNPNVLESAKMKL

-798 ITRSEIVSEYGEKG
+798 ITRSEIVSEYGENG
-812 KEIYTVRTYT
+812 KEVYTVRTYT
-822 ADGKAFSERDF
+822 ADGKAFSDRDF

-875 RAVLSELN
+875 RTVLSELN

-941 FNKSRG
+941 FNNSRG

-966 EAVDEY
+966 EAVDDY

-987 EQTEPTA
+987 EKTEPTA
-994 PSEPPAEPA
+994 KSEPPAEPTG
-1003 NEPPVVEAEKGG
+1003 EPPVVEAEKVT
-1015 QQDVSA
+1015 QQEVAS
-1021 PEKEAEK
+1021 PEKETGK
-1028 PSEETP
+1028 PVDETAG
-1034 SKEGVGIEDYIKI
+1034 KGDIGIEDYIKI
-1047 NKADDETANDIRED
+1047 NKADEETANDIRED

-1068 VDALRAES
+1068 VDALRSES
-1076 EQAVKYSNGESS
+1076 EQAVRYSNGESS

-1094 DYWKEKFGLEE
+1094 DYWKEKFWLEE
-1105 PKADSEPIE
+1105 PKAKTDEEVKPVEEPKSDTEPIE
-1114 PAKDNSAEQP
+1114 PTDEKPTEQP
-1124 KEPKVEE
+1124 KEQKAEE
-1131 KPVEAETPKEKTK
+1131 KPVDVETPKEE
-1144 ADAKADIEQA
+1144 AKADTKDEVEQA
-1154 AETEQEQPTVDQL
+1154 AETEPVEETEQEQPTVDQL

-1180 TEKDLGDKARMEMFT
+1180 TEKDLGDKARMEMLT

-1201 KEQAVKYSN
+1201 KEQAIKYSN

-1231 PVKQPTTNKGKT
+1231 PVKQPKG
-1243 EKDANKTAQ
+1243 EETA
-1252 LDIINKSNPMR
+1252 
-1263 DEQHTGI
+1263 
-1270 RSVDDI
+1270 
-1276 KTFKEAVS
+1276 
-1284 DSEAPFTPDY
+1284 
-1294 TKEDAESALKA
+1294 
-1305 GEITVY
+1305 
-1311 SSKPIEDGVF
+1311 
-1321 VTPSKME
+1321 
-1328 AKNYAGGGKVFSKR
+1328 
-1342 VSIEDVAWIDA
+1342 
-1353 IEGQYA
+1353 
-1359 RLRASDIETGVKE
+1359 
-1372 RLEREGV
+1372 
-1379 TYKKG
+1379 YKKG
-1384 DELVAEHEGSPLTI
+1384 EELVVEHDGNPVTI
-1398 VVDAVGKNGNVTKS
+1398 VVDAVGKDGNVTKS
-1412 HVKSSGEPYHSNGEV
+1412 HVKSSGEPYHSNGKV
-1427 VFTPKEKPQEPTVK
+1427 VFTKKEKPQEQAVK
-1441 DWVDDV
+1441 DWVDDT

-1458 VNGQRVERQGALSE
+1458 VNGQKVERQGALSE
-1472 GTDVVYGDEHTTKFS
+1472 GTDIVYGDEHTTKFS
-1487 QNDKPTTRFAI
+1487 QNDKPTTRFAV
-1498 VSAKKMQ
+1498 VSARKVQ

-1583 GYGMSVKKYR
+1583 GYGMSAKKYR

-1618 VNVADVADA
+1618 VNVADVSDA

-1665 FMDTLLETENPMDS
+1665 FMDTLLDSENPMDS
-1679 VKDLIRKNGVKA
+1679 IKDLIRKNGVKA

-1752 KGILETIARDFSSD
+1752 KGILETIARDFNGD
-1766 EQSRIKPII
+1766 EQSRIKPVI

-1836 YRAYSKLSIKAMFN
+1836 YRSYSKLSIKAMFN

-1864 DLFAGEVAA
+1864 DLFSGEVAA

-1897 VLGDTARTGTK
+1897 VLGDTARTGEK

-1919 RGQDKAGERGADS
+1919 RGQDKAGERGTDR
-1932 QRGTG
+1932 QGGTG
-1937 GAAEEGTN
+1937 GTAEEGSN
-1945 SLIDTANKAANKARL
+1945 SLIGAASK
-1960 QKAEDYSAFA
+1960 
-1970 EQYGLDAEDV
+1970 V
-1980 AMYAEGMKKGSTSQ
+1980 AD
-1994 AMRARAMI
+1994 R
-2002 GRKIIAAHEGE
+2002 
-2013 IHSLRDVR
+2013 VR
-2021 KFRRPIEEALKEKFG
+2021 
-2036 DVDKLLE
+2036 V
-2043 EYRNQVEDEH
+2043 
-2053 KAMEAARKKAQE
+2053 
-2065 EEAKRKAHLEELSL
+2065 
-2079 LSDDEI
+2079 
-2085 DRRYMEALDNG
+2085 
-2096 NEVAARDMLD
+2096 
-2106 EAARRKGY
+2106 
-2114 ADTDSEYQGVGA
+2114 
-2126 WVAPSNPG
+2126 
-2134 YESDEA
+2134 
-2140 RRADVEDNAPN
+2140 
-2151 VNLEDIALGYNLQP
+2151 
-2165 DDYFTH
+2165 
-2171 PERYSQNTPHGL
+2171 
-2183 ESSRSIQAAL
+2183 
-2193 ESLKRGEKGVKVKVY
+2193 
-2208 RAVPISVM
+2208 
-2216 EGKLRNGDWVTPSK
+2216 
-2230 KYAEMHGNSRLKG
+2230 NSRLKDLSERA
-2243 KYRII
+2243 KTAKT
-2248 EDEVPANELWWDGND
+2248 DE
-2263 ANEWGYDNGKE
+2263 
-2274 YKYKNAKNNRKLNDL
+2274 
-2289 VVRDDNGNVIVPSKR
+2289 
-2304 FNQRKA
+2304 
-2310 DERYQIGMEGVKPS
+2310 ERAQVASER
-2324 KAEVALRDAV
+2324 AEVVSEYVKGEKGRSVSVVPTQDALADAV
-2334 IDRLRENGMEVITD
+2334 ESRDLKNEVRQHTDSGDLLNGVYDKRTGKIHI
-2348 VAEGQRV
+2348 VAENV
-2355 LDEAN
+2355 E
-2360 GKARLNSVVSSL
+2360 
-2372 AKAESTIKDWL
+2372 
-2383 ANNKRG
+2383 
-2389 KTFRIELPLRTQRMV
+2389 
-2404 RDAMGRDFESHN
+2404 
-2416 ITANGIAHAQK
+2416 TA
-2427 NHGINGVKL
+2427 
-2436 GEKSLPLSKE
+2436 
-2446 DMELLPYIMVAPDY
+2446 D
-2460 VRRGNSDATGRT
+2460 
-2472 SVRFYKELSNGYVV
+2472 
-2486 VAEKEYKNSPND
+2486 
-2498 METITMWAE
+2498 
-2507 KSDKATN
+2507 
-2514 AQRNAAPDTHVR
+2514 
-2526 NAILDIDAAKIRKD
+2526 DIDAVYIHESSHKYS
-2540 AEDAIVMDVKVREN
+2540 REVDNN
-2554 RVWHGSGADFEAF
+2554 RAA
-2567 DITDHIRFFRTA
+2567 
-2579 NGEAYGFT
+2579 GELVDNHT
-2587 VGGKI
+2587 
-2592 YIDPKIAT
+2592 T
-2600 SETPVHEYAHLWAS
+2600 EELEQ
-2614 ALRSGNPKEW
+2614 ALREVAGDDVADVYMACKP
-2624 QNVVGLMKGTSVW
+2624 GKGDFAY
-2637 EEVKKRY
+2637 RRM
-2644 SELNTDDDIA
+2644 LA
-2654 DEVIATYSG
+2654 DEILAYSC
-2663 RRGAERLR
+2663 
-2671 EEAHKVADGNGDL
+2671 
-2684 FEKAEAISALG
+2684 
-2695 RVKESLK
+2695 VK
-2702 KFWKGVCDFLH
+2702 
-2713 IHYKSAEEVADR
+2713 
-2725 VMKDLLDGVDTRKMG
+2725 
-2740 KGEAGVRF
+2740 
-2748 SAKQKRALETAEQ
+2748 
-2761 SQKTAIATAVSSA
+2761 
-2774 DGAKVLN
+2774 
-2781 NLDTL
+2781 
-2786 ARNLEKTSSHRK
+2786 RNSGEKT
-2798 TFIGDIA
+2798 
-2805 KAFGVDNRGKSSK
+2805 
-2818 YATFETKSGEVVTI
+2818 
-2832 RISDHNAKVSNFDT
+2832 
-2846 VGEDNGISIVVTRK
+2846 
-2860 PNKGITNDGSAH
+2860 GITNEKINNQTKQHYEKVSDYFGGRKRDGGKSDRGETEAGEGLSTEPSAGEH
-2872 IVEFFYP
+2872 RRGGANDREEEGIDSGGFF
-2879 EISLQRAEGKP
+2879 SVAGRNA
-2890 LVEIVESIKQAL
+2890 
-2902 YSGEFKDTTG
+2902 
-2912 LAERQEVNGEDVVR
+2912 NGGN
-2926 YQLSVT
+2926 SS
-2932 GKNTK
+2932 
-2937 GGDTGYDSKHTEIE
+2937 YDSKHSEIE
-2951 QAVNKKLKRNSTS
+2951 QAVNRELEKNSTS
-2964 DEIKAEIDR
+2964 DDIKAEIDM

-3011 KKTVAVENERS
+3011 KKTVAVENEHS

-3039 TESGDA
+3039 TESGDT

-3050 LTTEIKRLKTDIGNT
+3050 ITTEIKRLKTDISNT
-3065 GIRSRYKAKISEIKS
+3065 GIRARYKAKISEIKS

-3166 LADMFSIKTT
+3166 LAEMLSVKTT
-3176 KKDSS
+3176 KKDSG
-3181 GKKIGVKV
+3181 GKKVGVKV

-3204 RGFDGEFGNELK
+3204 RGFDGEFGNGLK
-3216 SLVKSLDGMLIRK
+3216 SLVKSLDGMLSK
-3229 KELQGRLKELE
+3229 KKSLQGRLKELE
-3240 LSEASANER
+3240 LSEASADER
-3249 LNSGTITKDEYDA
+3249 LNSGAITKDEYDA
-3262 EVEAINRERNDVK
+3262 EIDAINRERDDVK

-3299 VPRTTEEYNKLWND
+3299 VPRSTEEYNKLWND

-3357 SQSRLKALEEQWKSD
+3357 SQIRLKALEEKWKSD

-3390 LQTALKIREERTKLY
+3390 LQTALKIREERARLF
-3405 AAKDAARNALRDLNN
+3405 AAKDAARKALRDLNN

-3464 VKGQQEAKESED
+3464 VKGQQEAKESEE

-3483 RLWNWVFLAPTES
+3483 RLWNWLFLAPTES

-3505 VNHFSGDGELYHLI
+3505 VNHFSGEGELYHLI

-3538 GLRSE
+3538 ALRSE
-3543 IQFKCKEL
+3543 IQSKCKEL
-3551 FGSKKP
+3551 FGSKNP

-3568 TLSGEPV
+3568 TLSGEQV

-3604 IDAFSISEIKAGLGD
+3604 IDAFSISEIKAGIGD

-3626 WVVGDFLPKLYDKY
+3626 WIVGDFLPKLYDKY

-3680 NTIPTPS
+3680 NTIPMPS

-3746 PNKWRKFRDAMHTLA
+3746 PNKWRKFMDAMHTLA

-3768 SVTSQVINEAQSMYA
+3768 SVTSQVINEVQSMYA

-3809 NPRFQARFFAN
+3809 NPRFHARLFAN
-3820 ILMPVGMELLAG
+3820 ILMPVGTELLAG
-3832 NVKNAENTF
+3832 KVKNAENTF

-3879 NSNSLY
+3879 NSSSLY

-3897 FLNQV
+3897 LLNKV

-3907 VAVYAKSI
+3907 VAVYSKSI
-3915 YDYEYTRSI
+3915 YDYEFTRSI

-4044 GAKAIFNALFGG
+4044 GAKAIFSALFGG
-4056 DDDNAPIKDATGKTA
+4056 DDDNAPTKDATGKTA
-4071 LDRFIEGHTGD
+4071 LDRFIEGHAGD

-4095 ILNNLVNSAW
+4095 ILNNFVNSVW

-4135 DSDSLSGYIEDLDED
+4135 DSDSLSDYIEDLDED

-4174 VERFYNAFYDYKVNG
+4174 VERFYNAFYDYKVKG
-4189 SSLNLISAANF
+4189 SSLNLISVANF

-4282 HIRDASDAMGYHDEW
+4282 HIRDASDAADYHDEW
-4297 LKNHERKEIIRK
+4297 LKNHDRKEIIRK

-4316 DEQAKQKTDSL
+4316 DDQAKQKTDSL
-4327 KLALGYEQK
+4327 KLALRYEQK

-4360 TGGDN
+4360 TGSDD
-4365 ERKEAFALMKELERI
+4365 ERKDAFALMRELERI
-4380 DKVKGHTHSDYV
+4380 DKIKGHTHSDYV

-4429 GEVKGSYGII
+4429 GDVKGSYGII

-4445 KADARFRKLHDGSE
+4445 KADAKFRKLQDGSE

-4494 TAVYASEA
+4494 TAVYTGEA

-4516 VKAGD
+4516 VKAGNN
-4521 DKAADAIME
+4521 KAADAIME
-4530 QIRSIRGKVIDGDM
+4530 RIRSIRGKVIGGDM

>member
-1 MANETDSVFAANHQN
+1 MANETDSVFAADQQN
-16 GDGELH
+16 GKGELY
-22 RFIMSILKEGET
+22 RLMMSILKEGET
-34 DEQETAQQ
+34 DNQETAQQ
-42 QQATEVEKAN
+42 QPTSEVEKAN
-52 DEPATQQTAV
+52 NEPATRQPAAQTVA
-62 VQTATE
+62 E
-68 PQSVQQPTVQ
+68 PQSVQQPAEQ
-78 PQEQP
+78 KQEKP
-83 KQQAEQP
+83 EQAEQP
-90 KGEVE
+90 KGEVG
-95 QPAQTVQGVQSVQ
+95 QPDQTVQGVQ

-133 VEKLGKDTQKIMASG
+133 VEKLGKQAQTIMASG
-148 MSESAKREAQERYES
+148 MSEGAKRKAQQRYES
-163 AAKTLNE
+163 AAKMLNE
-170 RIETRNAEQK
+170 SIEAHNAEQK
-180 AENDRLRAEAERKQA
+180 AESERLRTEAGRKQA
-195 QAKKEHEEKYADI
+195 QAKKEHDEKYADI

-247 IAKTA
+247 IAKAA

-285 GDKFSYNIEP
+285 GGKFSYNLEP
-295 IDSVVLENKDIPDS
+295 IDSLVLENSGISDS

-328 QSILGNAVDDF
+328 QTILGNAVDDF
-339 VRLFEKEYRRE
+339 VRLFEKEYKRE

-362 DNIAKNPFAS
+362 DNIAKNPLADA
-372 EDDKDAARM
+372 DDKDAARM

-407 RLAALTLALSKNFG
+407 RLAALTLALSKDFG

-462 LVGSLAQASM
+462 LVGSFAQASM
-472 RSTGGGNGL
+472 RSTGGGNKL
-481 TLLDV
+481 TLLDA

-507 KISLRSATT
+507 KIALRSATT
-516 MAGDS
+516 MAGDF

-541 LLPRF
+541 FLPRL

-553 AGEAAFKLLSMTN
+553 AGEAAFKLFSMTN

-637 NGTGKAATT
+637 NGTGKAATA

-673 LLSNEKISEDLK
+673 LLSSEKISEDLK

-812 KEIYTVRTYT
+812 KEVYTVRTYT

-833 GSLKDAKLEETR
+833 GSLKDAKLEQTR

-875 RAVLSELN
+875 RTVLSELN

-899 EKDRNGE
+899 EKDKNGE
-906 QLTDGEKRMLKRF
+906 QLTAGEKKMLDRF

-966 EAVDEY
+966 KVVDDY
-972 IKALNGENT
+972 IKELNGENT
-981 AKDMPS
+981 AKDMSS
-987 EQTEPTA
+987 EQAEPTTT
-994 PSEPPAEPA
+994 SEPPAESA
-1003 NEPPVVEAEKGG
+1003 NESPVVEAEKGG

-1021 PEKEAEK
+1021 PEKEAKK

-1034 SKEGVGIEDYIKI
+1034 SKGDIGIEDYIKI

-1068 VDALRAES
+1068 VNALRAES
-1076 EQAVKYSNGESS
+1076 EQAVRYSNGESS

-1105 PKADSEPIE
+1105 PKAKTEEDMRPLEEPKADSEPIE
-1114 PAKDNSAEQP
+1114 PADEKPTEQP
-1124 KEPKVEE
+1124 KEPKAEE
-1131 KPVEAETPKEKTK
+1131 KPVEVETTKEE
-1144 ADAKADIEQA
+1144 AKADTKTKVEQA
-1154 AETEQEQPTVDQL
+1154 AGAEFVEETEQEQPTVDQL

-1231 PVKQPTTNKGKT
+1231 PVKQPKG
-1243 EKDANKTAQ
+1243 EETA
-1252 LDIINKSNPMR
+1252 
-1263 DEQHTGI
+1263 
-1270 RSVDDI
+1270 
-1276 KTFKEAVS
+1276 
-1284 DSEAPFTPDY
+1284 
-1294 TKEDAESALKA
+1294 
-1305 GEITVY
+1305 
-1311 SSKPIEDGVF
+1311 
-1321 VTPSKME
+1321 
-1328 AKNYAGGGKVFSKR
+1328 
-1342 VSIEDVAWIDA
+1342 
-1353 IEGQYA
+1353 
-1359 RLRASDIETGVKE
+1359 
-1372 RLEREGV
+1372 
-1379 TYKKG
+1379 YKKG
-1384 DELVAEHEGSPLTI
+1384 EELVVEHKGSPMTI
-1398 VVDAVGKNGNVTKS
+1398 VVDAVGKSGDVTKS
-1412 HVKSSGEPYHSNGEV
+1412 HVKSSGEPYHSNGKV
-1427 VFTPKEKPQEPTVK
+1427 VFTPKEKPQEQAVK
-1441 DWVDDV
+1441 DWVDDT
-1447 ASEARKRGYRI
+1447 ASEAR
-1458 VNGQRVERQGALSE
+1458 
-1472 GTDVVYGDEHTTKFS
+1472 
-1487 QNDKPTTRFAI
+1487 
-1498 VSAKKMQ
+1498 
-1505 PSHIRGQRNPAF
+1505 
-1517 FNDEGQPK
+1517 
-1525 NRTDQVS
+1525 
-1532 VAREEEIA
+1532 
-1540 KNIDPEEITVGV
+1540 
-1552 TAYQGAPTINSRGE
+1552 
-1566 VIQGNNRA
+1566 
-1574 AALREMYSG
+1574 
-1583 GYGMSVKKYR
+1583 
-1593 QFLKDNAKMFG
+1593 
-1604 LTPEDIDRIEDPVL
+1604 
-1618 VNVADVADA
+1618 
-1627 EAIRLGQLKATDNE
+1627 
-1641 SGGVQFIEPK
+1641 
-1651 PTVQKLV
+1651 
-1658 GANKLTR
+1658 
-1665 FMDTLLETENPMDS
+1665 
-1679 VKDLIRKNGVKA
+1679 
-1691 LKFMRD
+1691 
-1697 MGIIN
+1697 
-1702 ETQYNSA
+1702 
-1709 FNAKDTLSSQARS
+1709 
-1722 DLEGVIRH
+1722 
-1730 AMFDGGPTGI
+1730 
-1740 EEMFDLMPDAAQ
+1740 
-1752 KGILETIARDFSSD
+1752 
-1766 EQSRIKPII
+1766 
-1775 QESILA
+1775 
-1781 YHNAVSTSKEFA
+1781 
-1793 NAKTA
+1793 
-1798 EQAARAMR
+1798 
-1806 NYARQVQ
+1806 
-1813 LIGEEQVLPEKY
+1813 
-1825 FSKFALLLAER
+1825 
-1836 YRAYSKLSIKAMFN
+1836 
-1850 ELYDKLQGVSESSG
+1850 
-1864 DLFAGEVAA
+1864 
-1873 EKLNINEAFK
+1873 
-1883 KVFNYGDTELPRGD
+1883 
-1897 VLGDTARTGTK
+1897 
-1908 GEPGSEGGTGG
+1908 
-1919 RGQDKAGERGADS
+1919 
-1932 QRGTG
+1932 
-1937 GAAEEGTN
+1937 
-1945 SLIDTANKAANKARL
+1945 L
-1960 QKAEDYSAFA
+1960 QKTEDYSAFA

-2013 IHSLRDVR
+2013 IHSLMDVR
-2021 KFRRPIEEALKEKFG
+2021 KFRRPVEEALKEKFG

-2053 KAMEAARKKAQE
+2053 KAMEAAHKKAQE

-2151 VNLEDIALGYNLQP
+2151 VNLEDMALGYSLQP

-2183 ESSRSIQAAL
+2183 ESARSIQAAL
-2193 ESLKRGEKGVKVKVY
+2193 EALKRGEKGVKVKVY
-2208 RAVPISVM
+2208 RAVPISVK
-2216 EGKLRNGDWVTPSK
+2216 ESKLRNGDWVTPSK
-2230 KYAEMHGNSRLKG
+2230 KYAEMHGNSRLEG

-2274 YKYKNAKNNRKLNDL
+2274 YKYKNTKNNRKLNNL

-2304 FNQRKA
+2304 FNHRKA

-2334 IDRLRENGMEVITD
+2334 IGRLRESGMEVITNEE
-2348 VAEGQRV
+2348 EGQRV

-2360 GKARLNSVVSSL
+2360 GRAREMSFGEPYDYEAYPLGRVESNLADKEVMVVTAEADHGFMNYKEAKEWAKKNVSKVYNNEETGGKGDVRISNAAIDKFMSQSAVDKSDSKDVHLSVLKVLPEVLRTSIDVETHPDFLKGKDGKRSAENGMNKDVLVHRCYGAVEIGGKPYRVKITLKEDPRDVSFPHVTHSYE
-2372 AKAESTIKDWL
+2372 ATK
-2383 ANNKRG
+2383 
-2389 KTFRIELPLRTQRMV
+2389 IELLAGTW
-2404 RDAMGRDFESHN
+2404 E
-2416 ITANGIAHAQK
+2416 
-2427 NHGINGVKL
+2427 NHEG
-2436 GEKSLPLSKE
+2436 P
-2446 DMELLPYIMVAPDY
+2446 
-2460 VRRGNSDATGRT
+2460 
-2472 SVRFYKELSNGYVV
+2472 
-2486 VAEKEYKNSPND
+2486 SPN
-2498 METITMWAE
+2498 
-2507 KSDKATN
+2507 TN
-2514 AQRNAAPDTHVR
+2514 NS
-2526 NAILDIDAAKIRKD
+2526 ISAAKLLENVEMSYNPSKKVLDASEKRSVGIR
-2540 AEDAIVMDVKVREN
+2540 EQ
-2554 RVWHGSGADFEAF
+2554 RVWHSSGANFKDAK
-2567 DITDHIRFFRTA
+2567 ITDHIRFFRTA

-2637 EEVKKRY
+2637 EDVKKRY
-2644 SELNTDDDIA
+2644 SELNTDDEIA

-2671 EEAHKVADGNGDL
+2671 EEAHKVAESNGDV
-2684 FEKAEAISALG
+2684 FEKAKAISALG

-2725 VMKDLLDGVDTRKMG
+2725 VMKDLLDGVEPMKIG

-2937 GGDTGYDSKHTEIE
+2937 GGDAGYDSKHTEIE
-2951 QAVNKKLKRNSTS
+2951 QAVNRELKKNSTS

-3022 AKLTEKLADLN
+3022 AKLTDKLADLN

-3039 TESGDA
+3039 TENDDA

-3050 LTTEIKRLKTDIGNT
+3050 LTTEIKRVKTDIGNT

-3153 VIVGIETRKLIND
+3153 VIVGIETRKLIRD
-3166 LADMFSIKTT
+3166 LADMLSVKTT

-3204 RGFDGEFGNELK
+3204 RGFDGEFGNGLK
-3216 SLVKSLDGMLIRK
+3216 SLVKSLDGMLAK
-3229 KELQGRLKELE
+3229 KKSLQGRLKELE

-3249 LNSGTITKDEYDA
+3249 LNSGAITKDEYDA
-3262 EVEAINRERNDVK
+3262 EVEAINRERDDVK

-3313 LMAKQQDEQDGVA
+3313 LMAKQQDEQDEQDGVA

-3390 LQTALKIREERTKLY
+3390 LQTALKIREERAKLY
-3405 AAKDAARNALRDLNN
+3405 AAKDAARKALRDLNN

-3452 AAVDTGKERPAG
+3452 AAVDTGKKRPAG

-3505 VNHFSGDGELYHLI
+3505 VNHFSGEGELYHLI

-3543 IQFKCKEL
+3543 IQSKCKEL

-3604 IDAFSISEIKAGLGD
+3604 IDAFSISEIRAGLGE

-3680 NTIPTPS
+3680 NTIPMPS

-3726 EDISIL
+3726 EDISTL
-3732 LSSRAFRE
+3732 LGSRAFRE

-3809 NPRFQARFFAN
+3809 NPRFQARLFAN
-3820 ILMPVGMELLAG
+3820 ILMPVGTELLAG
-3832 NVKNAENTF
+3832 KVKNAENTF

-3907 VAVYAKSI
+3907 VAVYSKSI
-3915 YDYEYTRSI
+3915 YDYEYKRSI

-3930 EDAHKYAMTCAETN
+3930 EDAHNYAMTCAETN

-4056 DDDNAPIKDATGKTA
+4056 DDDNAPTKDATGKTA
-4071 LDRFIEGHTGD
+4071 LDRFIEGHAGD

-4150 AAKYTIKTVLY
+4150 TAKYTIKTVLY

-4282 HIRDASDAMGYHDEW
+4282 HIRDASDATDYHDEW

-4316 DEQAKQKTDSL
+4316 DEEAKQKTDSL

-4365 ERKEAFALMKELERI
+4365 DRKEAFALMKELERI
-4380 DKVKGHTHSDYV
+4380 DRVKGHTHSDYV

-4445 KADARFRKLHDGSE
+4445 KADARLRKLQDGSE

-4521 DKAADAIME
+4521 DKASDAIME

>member
-1 MANETDSVFAANHQN
+1 MANDTDSVFAADQQN
-16 GDGELH
+16 GNEELF
-22 RFIMSILKEGET
+22 RFLMSALKEGET
-34 DEQETAQQ
+34 DEQETAQPQ
-42 QQATEVEKAN
+42 QQTHEVKKAK
-52 DEPATQQTAV
+52 DEPAAQQTAA

-68 PQSVQQPTVQ
+68 PHSVQQPTEQ

-83 KQQAEQP
+83 KQQVEQP
-90 KGEVE
+90 KSGVE
-95 QPAQTVQGVQSVQ
+95 QPVQDVQPVQSVQDVQ
-108 ADELDDDTK
+108 ADELDDDDK
-117 DLLAVKN
+117 DLLAIKN
-124 HNIDDARKY
+124 HSIDDARKY
-133 VEKLGKDTQKIMASG
+133 VEQLGKDTQEIMASG
-148 MSESAKREAQERYES
+148 MSDGAKRKAQERYENV
-163 AAKTLNE
+163 AKTLNE
-170 RIETRNAEQK
+170 RIETHNAEQK
-180 AENDRLRAEAERKQA
+180 AENERLRAEAERKQA
-195 QAKKEHEEKYADI
+195 QEKKEHEEKYADI
-208 NYISD
+208 NYVSD
-213 WMDGHKVSE
+213 WMDSHKVNDE
-222 ANNTMLASEGFKEGA
+222 NNTMLTSEGFKEGA
-237 AAASGKDIFG
+237 AAASGKDMFG
-247 IAKTA
+247 TAKAA

-273 GMLAANRLKEKY
+273 GMFAANRLKKKY
-285 GDKFSYNIEP
+285 GGIYAHGYIIEP
-295 IDSVVLENKDIPDS
+295 IDSLVLENNDISDS
-309 VKKEFVKVR
+309 VKKEFINVR
-318 TPKEFGDNNY
+318 TPKKSGIDNY
-328 QSILGNAVDDF
+328 QAILGNAVDDF
-339 VRLFEKEYRRE
+339 VRLFEKEYKRE

-362 DNIAKNPFAS
+362 ENIVKNPFVDA
-372 EDDKDAARM
+372 DDEEAARM
-381 VYASKVLTGVDLKP
+381 VFASKVLTGVDLKP

-407 RLAALTLALSKNFG
+407 RMAALTLALSKDFG
-421 YDENKAAEYIANEFQ
+421 YDTDKAAEYIANEFQ
-436 RVCLARTGAKVNSDT
+436 RVCLARTGAEVKSDT
-451 EAVIIGGLMNT
+451 EAAIVGGLMNT
-462 LVGSLAQASM
+462 LVGSIAQASM
-472 RSTGGGNGL
+472 RSTGGGNEL
-481 TLLDV
+481 TLLDA
-486 YNASID
+486 YSASID

-507 KISLRSATT
+507 KIALRSAVT
-516 MAGDS
+516 MSGDY
-521 PAFGGIG
+521 PVVFKPLG
-528 KLVGGGTKWSLVR
+528 KLVELGTKGVLAT

-546 SKGVTPK
+546 SKGVSSVT
-553 AGEAAFKLLSMTN
+553 GEAAFKMMSMTN

-576 GAGLGAI
+576 GAGLGSI

-589 SLGSLA
+589 TLGSLA
-595 RGVTPE
+595 RGVTPDV
-601 LGEALKSSASGAVDF
+601 GEALSSSASGAVDF
-616 SMMGFTPSIMNYGA
+616 SLLGITPSIMNYGA
-630 DKVLKLF
+630 DKVLRLF

-660 PGANAALVTAKDV
+660 PGANAAIVTAKDA
-673 LLSNEKISEDLK
+673 LLSSDKISEDIN
-685 SYYFEKFGEF
+685 SYFFEKYGEF

-733 GYKSVKQMFDDIYA
+733 GYKSVKEMFDDIYA
-747 PNGKNSPGYF
+747 PRWKGDPGYH
-757 MKDGKAIASKLYG
+757 MEEGKAIAGKLYA

-812 KEIYTVRTYT
+812 KEVYTVRTYT
-822 ADGKAFSERDF
+822 ADGKVFCERDF

-845 LGTVIKRNNVAIAE
+845 LNTVIKRNNVAIAE
-859 GARDA
+859 GAKDA

-875 RAVLSELN
+875 RTVLSELN
-883 GTATEK
+883 GTATEN
-889 ELTDMLKTAF
+889 ELADMLKTAF

-994 PSEPPAEPA
+994 PSEPPAGPA
-1003 NEPPVVEAEKGG
+1003 NEPLVVEAEKGG
-1015 QQDVSA
+1015 QQDVTA

-1034 SKEGVGIEDYIKI
+1034 SKDGVGIEDYIKI

-1068 VDALRAES
+1068 VNALRAES
-1076 EQAVKYSNGESS
+1076 EQAVRYSNGESS

-1105 PKADSEPIE
+1105 PKAKTEEEARPVEEPKSESEPIE
-1114 PAKDNSAEQP
+1114 PADEKPTEQP
-1124 KEPKVEE
+1124 MEPKVEE
-1131 KPVEAETPKEKTK
+1131 KPVEAETPKEEVKADTK
-1144 ADAKADIEQA
+1144 AEVEQPS
-1154 AETEQEQPTVDQL
+1154 ETEPVEEVEQEQPTVDQL
-1167 NQYFSHVHLGHEL
+1167 NKYFSHVHLGHEL
-1180 TEKDLGDKARMEMFT
+1180 TEKDLGNKARKEMLT

-1201 KEQAVKYSN
+1201 KEQAIKYSN

-1216 PEGYAYMKQMFGLKD
+1216 PEGYAYMKQMFGMKD
-1231 PVKQPTTNKGKT
+1231 PVKQPTTIKGKV

-1359 RLRASDIETGVKE
+1359 RLRASDIETGAKE
-1372 RLEREGV
+1372 SVEREGV
-1379 TYKKG
+1379 AYKKG
-1384 DELVAEHEGSPLTI
+1384 EELVVEHEGSPMTI
-1398 VVDAVGKNGNVTKS
+1398 VVDAVGKGGNVTKS
-1412 HVKSSGEPYHSNGEV
+1412 HVKSSGEPYHSNGKV
-1427 VFTPKEKPQEPTVK
+1427 VFTPKEKPQEQAVK
-1441 DWVDDV
+1441 DWVDDT
-1447 ASEARKRGYRI
+1447 ASEAR
-1458 VNGQRVERQGALSE
+1458 
-1472 GTDVVYGDEHTTKFS
+1472 
-1487 QNDKPTTRFAI
+1487 
-1498 VSAKKMQ
+1498 
-1505 PSHIRGQRNPAF
+1505 
-1517 FNDEGQPK
+1517 
-1525 NRTDQVS
+1525 
-1532 VAREEEIA
+1532 
-1540 KNIDPEEITVGV
+1540 
-1552 TAYQGAPTINSRGE
+1552 
-1566 VIQGNNRA
+1566 
-1574 AALREMYSG
+1574 
-1583 GYGMSVKKYR
+1583 
-1593 QFLKDNAKMFG
+1593 
-1604 LTPEDIDRIEDPVL
+1604 
-1618 VNVADVADA
+1618 
-1627 EAIRLGQLKATDNE
+1627 
-1641 SGGVQFIEPK
+1641 
-1651 PTVQKLV
+1651 
-1658 GANKLTR
+1658 
-1665 FMDTLLETENPMDS
+1665 
-1679 VKDLIRKNGVKA
+1679 
-1691 LKFMRD
+1691 
-1697 MGIIN
+1697 
-1702 ETQYNSA
+1702 
-1709 FNAKDTLSSQARS
+1709 
-1722 DLEGVIRH
+1722 
-1730 AMFDGGPTGI
+1730 
-1740 EEMFDLMPDAAQ
+1740 
-1752 KGILETIARDFSSD
+1752 
-1766 EQSRIKPII
+1766 
-1775 QESILA
+1775 
-1781 YHNAVSTSKEFA
+1781 
-1793 NAKTA
+1793 
-1798 EQAARAMR
+1798 
-1806 NYARQVQ
+1806 
-1813 LIGEEQVLPEKY
+1813 
-1825 FSKFALLLAER
+1825 
-1836 YRAYSKLSIKAMFN
+1836 
-1850 ELYDKLQGVSESSG
+1850 
-1864 DLFAGEVAA
+1864 
-1873 EKLNINEAFK
+1873 
-1883 KVFNYGDTELPRGD
+1883 
-1897 VLGDTARTGTK
+1897 
-1908 GEPGSEGGTGG
+1908 
-1919 RGQDKAGERGADS
+1919 
-1932 QRGTG
+1932 
-1937 GAAEEGTN
+1937 
-1945 SLIDTANKAANKARL
+1945 L
-1960 QKAEDYSAFA
+1960 QKVEDYSAFA

-1980 AMYAEGMKKGSTSQ
+1980 AMYAEGIKKGSTSQ

-2013 IHSLRDVR
+2013 IHSLMDVR
-2021 KFRRPIEEALKEKFG
+2021 KFRRPVEEALKEKFG

-2140 RRADVEDNAPN
+2140 RRADVEDNAPD
-2151 VNLEDIALGYNLQP
+2151 VNLEDMALGYSQQP

-2183 ESSRSIQAAL
+2183 ESTRSIQAAL
-2193 ESLKRGEKGVKVKVY
+2193 EALKRGEKGVKVKVY

-2274 YKYKNAKNNRKLNDL
+2274 YKYKNTKNNRKLNDF

-2304 FNQRKA
+2304 FNHRKA

-2324 KAEVALRDAV
+2324 KAEEALRDAV
-2334 IDRLRENGMEVITD
+2334 IGRLRESGMEVITNEE
-2348 VAEGQRV
+2348 EGQRV

-2360 GKARLNSVVSSL
+2360 GRAREMSFGEPYDYEAYPLGRVESNLADKEVMVVTAEADHGFMNYKEAKEWAKKNVSKVYNNEETGGKGDVRISNAAIDKFMSQSAVDKSDSKDVHLSVLKVLPEVLRTSIDVETHPDFLKGKDGKRSAENGMNKDVLVHRCYGAVEIGGKPYRVKITLKEDPRDVSFPHVTHSYE
-2372 AKAESTIKDWL
+2372 ATK
-2383 ANNKRG
+2383 
-2389 KTFRIELPLRTQRMV
+2389 IELLAGTW
-2404 RDAMGRDFESHN
+2404 E
-2416 ITANGIAHAQK
+2416 
-2427 NHGINGVKL
+2427 NHEG
-2436 GEKSLPLSKE
+2436 P
-2446 DMELLPYIMVAPDY
+2446 
-2460 VRRGNSDATGRT
+2460 
-2472 SVRFYKELSNGYVV
+2472 
-2486 VAEKEYKNSPND
+2486 SPNTNNSFRVAKLLENVEMSYNPSKKVLD
-2498 METITMWAE
+2498 ASE
-2507 KSDKATN
+2507 KRS
-2514 AQRNAAPDTHVR
+2514 VG
-2526 NAILDIDAAKIRKD
+2526 IR
-2540 AEDAIVMDVKVREN
+2540 EQ
-2554 RVWHGSGADFEAF
+2554 RVWHSSGANFKDAK
-2567 DITDHIRFFRTA
+2567 ITDHIRFFRTA

-2592 YIDPKIAT
+2592 YIDPRIAT

-2644 SELNTDDDIA
+2644 SELNTDDEIA

-2671 EEAHKVADGNGDL
+2671 EEAHKVAESNGDV

-2695 RVKESLK
+2695 RVKKSLK
-2702 KFWKGVCDFLH
+2702 KFWKCVCDFLH

-2725 VMKDLLDGVDTRKMG
+2725 VMKDLLDGVEPMKIG

-2890 LVEIVESIKQAL
+2890 LAEIVRSIKQAL

-2926 YQLSVT
+2926 YQLSVAER
-2932 GKNTK
+2932 NAK
-2937 GGDTGYDSKHTEIE
+2937 GGNTGYDSKHAEIE
-2951 QAVNKKLKRNSTS
+2951 QAVNKELERNSTS
-2964 DEIKAEIDR
+2964 DDIKAEIDR

-2983 EYLSGKPHSEVAKG
+2983 EYLSGKPHSEVAKN
-2997 DAAALRERLNELNA
+2997 DAAALRERLNALNA
-3011 KKTVAVENERS
+3011 KRTIAVEKERG
-3022 AKLTEKLADLN
+3022 AKLSDKLADLN
-3033 SKLIEA
+3033 TKLIEA
-3039 TESGDA
+3039 TESGDT

-3050 LTTEIKRLKTDIGNT
+3050 LTTEIKRAKTELDNT

-3132 TEQDRNNLAT
+3132 TEQDKNNLST

-3166 LADMFSIKTT
+3166 IADMLSVKTT

-3204 RGFDGEFGNELK
+3204 RGFDGEFGNGLK
-3216 SLVKSLDGMLIRK
+3216 SLVKSLDGMLTRK

-3240 LSEASANER
+3240 LSETSANER
-3249 LNSGTITKDEYDA
+3249 LNSGAITKDEHDA
-3262 EVEAINRERNDVK
+3262 EIEAINSERDNVK
-3275 SEMANFDTVF
+3275 SELANFDTEF
-3285 SDALSETNDAIDAA
+3285 SDALAETNDAIDAA

-3313 LMAKQQDEQDGVA
+3313 LMTKQQDEQDGVA

-3336 KIMPFVRSLVDVR
+3336 KIMPFVRSIVDVR
-3349 ELFAEADK
+3349 ELFAEVDK

-3390 LQTALKIREERTKLY
+3390 LQTALKIREERARLY
-3405 AAKDAARNALRDLNN
+3405 AAKDAARNALKDLNN
-3420 DVRSLLKIGKTQYM
+3420 DMRSLLKIGKTQFM

-3452 AAVDTGKERPAG
+3452 TAVDTGKERPAG
-3464 VKGQQEAKESED
+3464 VKGQQQAKESEE

-3483 RLWNWVFLAPTES
+3483 RMWNWVFLAPTES

-3505 VNHFSGDGELYHLI
+3505 VNHFSGEGELYHLI

-3531 RRIESVE
+3531 RRIESIE
-3538 GLRSE
+3538 ALRSE
-3543 IQFKCKEL
+3543 IQSKCKEF

-3557 KDGNKRIKFTQ
+3557 KDGNKKVKFTQ

-3587 YLWSLSEEGRA
+3587 YLWSLSEEGRT

-3604 IDAFSISEIKAGLGD
+3604 IDAYSISEIKAGLGE

-3666 DIVTKDELESFDNG
+3666 DIVTKDELTSFDNG
-3680 NTIPTPS
+3680 NTIPMPS
-3687 ALKERVKHNYQL
+3687 ALKERVKHSYQL

-3746 PNKWRKFRDAMHTLA
+3746 ANKWKKFRDAMHALA

-3790 YWTALKQLQSMIA
+3790 YWTAVKQLQSIIA

-3809 NPRFQARFFAN
+3809 NPRFQARLFAN
-3820 ILMPVGMELLAG
+3820 IIMPVGTELLAG
-3832 NVKNAENTF
+3832 KVKNTENTF

-3879 NSNSLY
+3879 NNSNLY
-3885 RWIKKNVSQKGL
+3885 RWIKKNITQKGL

-3907 VAVYAKSI
+3907 VAVYSKSI
-3915 YDYEYTRSI
+3915 YDYEYTRAI

-3976 ASLGFMRKSINDIN
+3976 SSLGFMRKSINHIN

-4008 SISKGAKATVDLLW
+4008 SIRKGAKATVDLLW

-4027 PASWNLINV
+4027 PASWNLLNV

-4056 DDDNAPIKDATGKTA
+4056 DDDKAPTKDATGKTA
-4071 LDRFIEGHTGD
+4071 LDRFIEGHSGD

-4130 LKGYK
+4130 LKGLK
-4135 DSDSLSGYIEDLDED
+4135 DSDSLSDYLEDLDED
-4150 AAKYTIKTVLY
+4150 AAKYTVKTVLY

-4174 VERFYNAFYDYKVNG
+4174 VERFYNAFYDYKLKG

-4258 VAELFR
+4258 VADLFR

-4297 LKNHERKEIIRK
+4297 LKNHDRKEIFRK

-4336 SGNSERTLRYNLV
+4336 SGNSEQVLRYNLV
-4349 HDILRQIKKKL
+4349 QGILRQIKKKL

-4380 DKVKGHTHSDYV
+4380 DGVKGHTHSDYV

-4399 VKDFQMIPKGV
+4399 VQDFQMIPKGV

-4429 GEVKGSYGII
+4429 GDVKGSYGII

-4445 KADARFRKLHDGSE
+4445 KADARLRKLHDGSE
-4459 KQKAKA
+4459 KQKAEA

-4487 DIGDGLV
+4487 AIGDGLV

-4521 DKAADAIME
+4521 NKAADAIME

-4558 E
+4558 

>member
-1 MANETDSVFAANHQN
+1 MANETDSVFAADQQN
-16 GDGELH
+16 GKGELY
-22 RFIMSILKEGET
+22 RLMMSILKEGET
-34 DEQETAQQ
+34 DKQETAQQ
-42 QQATEVEKAN
+42 RPTPEVEKAK
-52 DEPATQQTAV
+52 DEPAAQQTAV
-62 VQTATE
+62 AQTVDE
-68 PQSVQQPTVQ
+68 PQSVQQQTVQ

-83 KQQAEQP
+83 EQQAERP
-90 KGEVE
+90 NGDVE
-95 QPAQTVQGVQSVQ
+95 KPAQTSQPVQDVQ

-133 VEKLGKDTQKIMASG
+133 VEQLGNKAQTIMAIG
-148 MSESAKREAQERYES
+148 MSEGAKRDAQERYER
-163 AAKTLNE
+163 AAKALNE
-170 RIETRNAEQK
+170 RIETHNAEQK

-195 QAKKEHEEKYADI
+195 QAKKEHDEKYADI
-208 NYISD
+208 NYVSD
-213 WMDGHKVSE
+213 WMDGHKVNE

-237 AAASGKDIFG
+237 AAASGKDIFST
-247 IAKTA
+247 AKAA

-285 GDKFSYNIEP
+285 GEKISYNIEP

-350 QGKVGKKAMEDY
+350 QGKVEKKAMGDY
-362 DNIAKNPFAS
+362 ENIAKNPFADA
-372 EDDKDAARM
+372 DDKDAARM

-407 RLAALTLALSKNFG
+407 RMAALTLALSKDFG

-462 LVGSLAQASM
+462 LVGSIAQASM
-472 RSTGGGNGL
+472 RSTGGGNKL
-481 TLLDV
+481 TLLDT
-486 YNASID
+486 YSESID

-507 KISLRSATT
+507 KIALRSATT

-521 PAFGGIG
+521 PELGGIG

-541 LLPRF
+541 LLPRL

-553 AGEAAFKLLSMTN
+553 AGDAAFKMLSMTN

-576 GAGLGAI
+576 GAGLGAV

-595 RGVTPE
+595 RGVAPE

-637 NGTGKAATT
+637 NGTGKAATA

-673 LLSNEKISEDLK
+673 LLSSEKISEDLK

-770 ITVNPKVLESAKMKL
+770 ITVNPNVLESAKMKL

-812 KEIYTVRTYT
+812 KEVYTVRTYT

-875 RAVLSELN
+875 RTVLSELN

-941 FNKSRG
+941 FNNSRG

-966 EAVDEY
+966 EAVDDY

-987 EQTEPTA
+987 GQTEPTA
-994 PSEPPAEPA
+994 KSEPPAEPTG
-1003 NEPPVVEAEKGG
+1003 EPPVVEADKVA
-1015 QQDVSA
+1015 QQEVAS
-1021 PEKEAEK
+1021 PEKETGK
-1028 PSEETP
+1028 PGGETAG
-1034 SKEGVGIEDYIKI
+1034 KGDIGIEDYIKI
-1047 NKADDETANDIRED
+1047 NKADEETANDIRED

-1068 VDALRAES
+1068 VDALRSES
-1076 EQAVKYSNGESS
+1076 EQAVRYSNGESS

-1094 DYWKEKFGLEE
+1094 EYWKEKFGLEE
-1105 PKADSEPIE
+1105 PKSKTDEEVKPVEEPKSDTEPIE
-1114 PAKDNSAEQP
+1114 PTDEKSTEQP
-1124 KEPKVEE
+1124 KEPKAEE
-1131 KPVEAETPKEKTK
+1131 KPVDVETPKEE
-1144 ADAKADIEQA
+1144 AKADTKDEVEQA
-1154 AETEQEQPTVDQL
+1154 AETEPVEETEHEQPTVDQL

-1180 TEKDLGDKARMEMFT
+1180 TEKDLGDKARMEMLT

-1201 KEQAVKYSN
+1201 KEQAIKYSN

-1216 PEGYAYMKQMFGLKD
+1216 PDGYAYMKQMFGLKD
-1231 PVKQPTTNKGKT
+1231 PVKQPKG
-1243 EKDANKTAQ
+1243 EETA
-1252 LDIINKSNPMR
+1252 
-1263 DEQHTGI
+1263 
-1270 RSVDDI
+1270 
-1276 KTFKEAVS
+1276 
-1284 DSEAPFTPDY
+1284 
-1294 TKEDAESALKA
+1294 
-1305 GEITVY
+1305 
-1311 SSKPIEDGVF
+1311 
-1321 VTPSKME
+1321 
-1328 AKNYAGGGKVFSKR
+1328 
-1342 VSIEDVAWIDA
+1342 
-1353 IEGQYA
+1353 
-1359 RLRASDIETGVKE
+1359 
-1372 RLEREGV
+1372 
-1379 TYKKG
+1379 YKKG
-1384 DELVAEHEGSPLTI
+1384 EELVVEHDGNPVTI
-1398 VVDAVGKNGNVTKS
+1398 VVDAVGKDGNVTKS
-1412 HVKSSGEPYHSNGEV
+1412 HVKSSGEPYHSKGKV
-1427 VFTPKEKPQEPTVK
+1427 VFTKKEKPQEQAVK
-1441 DWVDDV
+1441 DWVDDT

-1472 GTDVVYGDEHTTKFS
+1472 GTDIVYGDEHTTKFS
-1487 QNDKPTTRFAI
+1487 QNDKPTTRFAV
-1498 VSAKKMQ
+1498 VSARKVQ

-1583 GYGMSVKKYR
+1583 GYGMSAKKYR

-1618 VNVADVADA
+1618 VNVADVSDA

-1665 FMDTLLETENPMDS
+1665 FMDTLLDSENPMDS
-1679 VKDLIRKNGVKA
+1679 IKDLIRKNGVKA

-1766 EQSRIKPII
+1766 ERSRIKPVI

-1836 YRAYSKLSIKAMFN
+1836 YRSYSKLSIKAMFN

-1897 VLGDTARTGTK
+1897 VLGDTARTGEK

-1919 RGQDKAGERGADS
+1919 RGQDKEGEWGTHRQG
-1932 QRGTG
+1932 GTG
-1937 GAAEEGTN
+1937 GTAEEGSN
-1945 SLIDTANKAANKARL
+1945 SLIGAASK
-1960 QKAEDYSAFA
+1960 
-1970 EQYGLDAEDV
+1970 V
-1980 AMYAEGMKKGSTSQ
+1980 AD
-1994 AMRARAMI
+1994 R
-2002 GRKIIAAHEGE
+2002 
-2013 IHSLRDVR
+2013 VR
-2021 KFRRPIEEALKEKFG
+2021 
-2036 DVDKLLE
+2036 V
-2043 EYRNQVEDEH
+2043 
-2053 KAMEAARKKAQE
+2053 
-2065 EEAKRKAHLEELSL
+2065 
-2079 LSDDEI
+2079 
-2085 DRRYMEALDNG
+2085 
-2096 NEVAARDMLD
+2096 
-2106 EAARRKGY
+2106 
-2114 ADTDSEYQGVGA
+2114 
-2126 WVAPSNPG
+2126 
-2134 YESDEA
+2134 
-2140 RRADVEDNAPN
+2140 
-2151 VNLEDIALGYNLQP
+2151 
-2165 DDYFTH
+2165 
-2171 PERYSQNTPHGL
+2171 
-2183 ESSRSIQAAL
+2183 
-2193 ESLKRGEKGVKVKVY
+2193 
-2208 RAVPISVM
+2208 
-2216 EGKLRNGDWVTPSK
+2216 
-2230 KYAEMHGNSRLKG
+2230 NSRLKDLSERA
-2243 KYRII
+2243 KTAKT
-2248 EDEVPANELWWDGND
+2248 DEERAQVASERAELVSEYVKGEKGRSVSVVPTQD
-2263 ANEWGYDNGKE
+2263 AL
-2274 YKYKNAKNNRKLNDL
+2274 A
-2289 VVRDDNGNVIVPSKR
+2289 
-2304 FNQRKA
+2304 
-2310 DERYQIGMEGVKPS
+2310 
-2324 KAEVALRDAV
+2324 DAV
-2334 IDRLRENGMEVITD
+2334 ESRDLKNEVRQHTESGDLLNGVYDKRTGKIHI
-2348 VAEGQRV
+2348 VAENV
-2355 LDEAN
+2355 E
-2360 GKARLNSVVSSL
+2360 
-2372 AKAESTIKDWL
+2372 
-2383 ANNKRG
+2383 
-2389 KTFRIELPLRTQRMV
+2389 
-2404 RDAMGRDFESHN
+2404 
-2416 ITANGIAHAQK
+2416 TA
-2427 NHGINGVKL
+2427 
-2436 GEKSLPLSKE
+2436 
-2446 DMELLPYIMVAPDY
+2446 D
-2460 VRRGNSDATGRT
+2460 
-2472 SVRFYKELSNGYVV
+2472 
-2486 VAEKEYKNSPND
+2486 
-2498 METITMWAE
+2498 
-2507 KSDKATN
+2507 
-2514 AQRNAAPDTHVR
+2514 
-2526 NAILDIDAAKIRKD
+2526 DIDAVYIHESSHKYS
-2540 AEDAIVMDVKVREN
+2540 REVDNN
-2554 RVWHGSGADFEAF
+2554 RAA
-2567 DITDHIRFFRTA
+2567 
-2579 NGEAYGFT
+2579 GELVDNHT
-2587 VGGKI
+2587 
-2592 YIDPKIAT
+2592 T
-2600 SETPVHEYAHLWAS
+2600 EELEQ
-2614 ALRSGNPKEW
+2614 ALREVAGDDVADVYMACKP
-2624 QNVVGLMKGTSVW
+2624 GKGDFAY
-2637 EEVKKRY
+2637 RRM
-2644 SELNTDDDIA
+2644 LA
-2654 DEVIATYSG
+2654 DEILAYSC
-2663 RRGAERLR
+2663 
-2671 EEAHKVADGNGDL
+2671 
-2684 FEKAEAISALG
+2684 
-2695 RVKESLK
+2695 VK
-2702 KFWKGVCDFLH
+2702 
-2713 IHYKSAEEVADR
+2713 
-2725 VMKDLLDGVDTRKMG
+2725 
-2740 KGEAGVRF
+2740 
-2748 SAKQKRALETAEQ
+2748 
-2761 SQKTAIATAVSSA
+2761 
-2774 DGAKVLN
+2774 
-2781 NLDTL
+2781 
-2786 ARNLEKTSSHRK
+2786 RNSGEKT
-2798 TFIGDIA
+2798 
-2805 KAFGVDNRGKSSK
+2805 
-2818 YATFETKSGEVVTI
+2818 
-2832 RISDHNAKVSNFDT
+2832 
-2846 VGEDNGISIVVTRK
+2846 
-2860 PNKGITNDGSAH
+2860 GITNEKINNQTKQHYEKVSDYFGGRKRDGGKSDRGETEAGEGLSPEPSAGEH
-2872 IVEFFYP
+2872 WRGGANDREEEGIDSGGFF
-2879 EISLQRAEGKP
+2879 SVAGRNA
-2890 LVEIVESIKQAL
+2890 
-2902 YSGEFKDTTG
+2902 
-2912 LAERQEVNGEDVVR
+2912 NGGN
-2926 YQLSVT
+2926 SS
-2932 GKNTK
+2932 
-2937 GGDTGYDSKHTEIE
+2937 YDSKHSEIE
-2951 QAVNKKLKRNSTS
+2951 QAVNRELEKNSTS
-2964 DEIKAEIDR
+2964 EDIKAEIDR

-3011 KKTVAVENERS
+3011 KKTVDVENERS

-3039 TESGDA
+3039 TESGDT

-3050 LTTEIKRLKTDIGNT
+3050 ITTEIKRLKTDISNT
-3065 GIRSRYKAKISEIKS
+3065 GIRARYKAKISEIKS

-3132 TEQDRNNLAT
+3132 TEQGRNNLAT

-3166 LADMFSIKTT
+3166 LAEMLSVKTT
-3176 KKDSS
+3176 KKDSG
-3181 GKKIGVKV
+3181 GKKVGVKV

-3204 RGFDGEFGNELK
+3204 RGFEGEFGNGLK
-3216 SLVKSLDGMLIRK
+3216 SLVKSLDGMLSK
-3229 KELQGRLKELE
+3229 KKSLQGRLKELE
-3240 LSEASANER
+3240 LSEASADER
-3249 LNSGTITKDEYDA
+3249 LNSGAITKDEYDA
-3262 EVEAINRERNDVK
+3262 EIEAINRERDDVK
-3275 SEMANFDTVF
+3275 SEIANFDTVF

-3299 VPRTTEEYNKLWND
+3299 VPRSTEEYNKLWND

-3357 SQSRLKALEEQWKSD
+3357 SQIRLKALEEKWKSD

-3390 LQTALKIREERTKLY
+3390 LQTALKIREERERLF
-3405 AAKDAARNALRDLNN
+3405 AAKDAARKALRDLNN

-3446 VAHIGI
+3446 VANIGI

-3464 VKGQQEAKESED
+3464 VKGQQEAKESEE

-3483 RLWNWVFLAPTES
+3483 RLWNWLFLAPTES

-3505 VNHFSGDGELYHLI
+3505 VNHFSGEGELYHLI

-3538 GLRSE
+3538 ALRSE
-3543 IQFKCKEL
+3543 IQSKCKEL

-3604 IDAFSISEIKAGLGD
+3604 IDAFSISEIKAGIGD

-3626 WVVGDFLPKLYDKY
+3626 WIVGDFLPKLYDKY

-3680 NTIPTPS
+3680 NTIPMPS

-3768 SVTSQVINEAQSMYA
+3768 SVTSQVINEVQSMYA

-3809 NPRFQARFFAN
+3809 NPRFHARLFAN
-3820 ILMPVGMELLAG
+3820 ILMPVGTELLAG
-3832 NVKNAENTF
+3832 KVKNAENTF
-3841 AGMVG
+3841 AGMFG

-3853 NLPQFRERYRNG
+3853 NMPQFRERYRNG

-3879 NSNSLY
+3879 NSSSLY

-3897 FLNQV
+3897 LLNKV

-3907 VAVYAKSI
+3907 VAVYSKSI
-3915 YDYEYTRSI
+3915 YDYEFTRSI

-3976 ASLGFMRKSINDIN
+3976 ASLGFMRKSINHIN

-4008 SISKGAKATVDLLW
+4008 SIIKGAKATVDLLW

-4056 DDDNAPIKDATGKTA
+4056 DDDNAPTKDATGKTA
-4071 LDRFIEGHTGD
+4071 LDRFIEGHAGD

-4095 ILNNLVNSAW
+4095 ILNNFVNSVW

-4135 DSDSLSGYIEDLDED
+4135 DSDSLSDYIEDLDED

-4174 VERFYNAFYDYKVNG
+4174 VERFYNAFYDYKVKG
-4189 SSLNLISAANF
+4189 SSLNLISVANF

-4282 HIRDASDAMGYHDEW
+4282 HIRDASDAADYHDEW
-4297 LKNHERKEIIRK
+4297 LKNHDRKEIIRK

-4360 TGGDN
+4360 TGSDD
-4365 ERKEAFALMKELERI
+4365 ERKDAFALMRELERI

-4392 KLAEKAG
+4392 KLAEKSG

-4429 GEVKGSYGII
+4429 GDVKGSYGII
-4439 ATADDV
+4439 ATEDDV
-4445 KADARFRKLHDGSE
+4445 KADAKFRKLQDGSE

-4487 DIGDGLV
+4487 GIGDGLV
-4494 TAVYASEA
+4494 TAVYTGEA

-4516 VKAGD
+4516 VKAGNN
-4521 DKAADAIME
+4521 KAADAIME
-4530 QIRSIRGKVIDGDM
+4530 RIRSIRGKVIGGDM

>member
-1 MANETDSVFAANHQN
+1 MANETDSVFAANYQN

-42 QQATEVEKAN
+42 QQNPEVKKAK
-52 DEPATQQTAV
+52 DEPAAQSQA

-68 PQSVQQPTVQ
+68 PQSVQQPAEQ

-83 KQQAEQP
+83 KQQ
-90 KGEVE
+90 VE
-95 QPAQTVQGVQSVQ
+95 QPVQPVQSVQ
-108 ADELDDDTK
+108 SVQVGELDDDTR
-117 DLLAVKN
+117 DLLTINN
-124 HNIDDARKY
+124 HSIDDARKY
-133 VEKLGKDTQKIMASG
+133 VEQLGKDTQEIMASG
-148 MSESAKREAQERYES
+148 VSEGAKREAKERYEN

-170 RIETRNAEQK
+170 RIEAHNAEQK
-180 AENDRLRAEAERKQA
+180 AENERLRAEAERKQA
-195 QAKKEHEEKYADI
+195 QAKKEYDEKYADI

-213 WMDGHKVSE
+213 WMDSHKVNE
-222 ANNTMLASEGFKEGA
+222 ENNTMLTSEGFKEGA
-237 AAASGKDIFG
+237 AAASEKDIFST
-247 IAKTA
+247 AKAA

-260 GKLSTAAINDYVN
+260 GKLATAAINDYVN
-273 GMLAANRLKEKY
+273 GMLAANRIKEKY
-285 GDKFSYNIEP
+285 GDKIPYIIGP
-295 IDSVVLENKDIPDS
+295 IDSLVLENNGISDS
-309 VKKEFVKVR
+309 VKKEFIKVR
-318 TPKEFGDNNY
+318 TPKKFGDNNY
-328 QSILGNAVDDF
+328 QAILGNAVDDF

-362 DNIAKNPFAS
+362 DNIAKNPLADA
-372 EDDKDAARM
+372 DDKDAARM

-407 RLAALTLALSKNFG
+407 RLAALTLSLSKNFN
-421 YDENKAAEYIANEFQ
+421 YDTDKAAEYIANEFQ

-462 LVGSLAQASM
+462 LVGSIAQASM
-472 RSTGGGNGL
+472 RSTGGGNKL
-481 TLLDV
+481 TLLDT
-486 YNASID
+486 YSASID

-507 KISLRSATT
+507 KIALRSAVT
-516 MAGDS
+516 MLGDY
-521 PAFGGIG
+521 PAFKGLG
-528 KLVGGGTKWSLVR
+528 KLVEPGTKGVLTT

-546 SKGVTPK
+546 SKGVSSAT
-553 AGEAAFKLLSMTN
+553 GEAAFKMMSMTN
-566 SGRVVIGVAN
+566 GGRVVIGVAN

-637 NGTGKAATT
+637 NGTGKAATA

-812 KEIYTVRTYT
+812 KEVYTVRTYT
-822 ADGKAFSERDF
+822 ADGKAFCERDF

-845 LGTVIKRNNVAIAE
+845 LNTVIKRNNVAIAE

-864 QWMDTCSERAT
+864 QWMDTCSERAA

-952 ILAKDYYKWSESER
+952 ILAKDYYKWSENER

-981 AKDMPS
+981 AKDTPL
-987 EQTEPTA
+987 EQTEPTT
-994 PSEPPAEPA
+994 PSEPPAGPA
-1003 NEPPVVEAEKGG
+1003 NEPLVVEAEKGG
-1015 QQDVSA
+1015 QQEVAA
-1021 PEKEAEK
+1021 PEKETEK
-1028 PSEETP
+1028 PSEETTG
-1034 SKEGVGIEDYIKI
+1034 KEGVGIEDYIKI
-1047 NKADDETANDIRED
+1047 NKADKETANDIRED

-1068 VDALRAES
+1068 VNALRAES
-1076 EQAVKYSNGESS
+1076 EQAVKYSNGESL

-1094 DYWKEKFGLEE
+1094 DYWKEKFGLDEPKAKTEEDMRPLEE
-1105 PKADSEPIE
+1105 PKSDSEPIE
-1114 PAKDNSAEQP
+1114 PADEKPAEQP
-1124 KEPKVEE
+1124 KEPKAEE
-1131 KPVEAETPKEKTK
+1131 KPIEAETPKEE
-1144 ADAKADIEQA
+1144 AKADTKTEVEQA
-1154 AETEQEQPTVDQL
+1154 AGTKPVEETEQGQPTVDQF

-1180 TEKDLGDKARMEMFT
+1180 TEKDFGNKARMEMLT

-1201 KEQAVKYSN
+1201 KEQAIKYSN

-1231 PVKQPTTNKGKT
+1231 PVKQPTTIKGKV

-1359 RLRASDIETGVKE
+1359 RLRASDIETGAKE
-1372 RLEREGV
+1372 SVEREGV
-1379 TYKKG
+1379 AYKKG
-1384 DELVAEHEGSPLTI
+1384 EELVVEHEGSPMTI
-1398 VVDAVGKNGNVTKS
+1398 VVDAVGKGGNVTKS
-1412 HVKSSGEPYHSNGEV
+1412 HVKSSGEPYHSNGKV
-1427 VFTPKEKPQEPTVK
+1427 VFTPKEKPQEQAVK
-1441 DWVDDV
+1441 DWVDDT
-1447 ASEARKRGYRI
+1447 ASEAR
-1458 VNGQRVERQGALSE
+1458 
-1472 GTDVVYGDEHTTKFS
+1472 
-1487 QNDKPTTRFAI
+1487 
-1498 VSAKKMQ
+1498 
-1505 PSHIRGQRNPAF
+1505 
-1517 FNDEGQPK
+1517 
-1525 NRTDQVS
+1525 
-1532 VAREEEIA
+1532 
-1540 KNIDPEEITVGV
+1540 
-1552 TAYQGAPTINSRGE
+1552 
-1566 VIQGNNRA
+1566 
-1574 AALREMYSG
+1574 
-1583 GYGMSVKKYR
+1583 
-1593 QFLKDNAKMFG
+1593 
-1604 LTPEDIDRIEDPVL
+1604 
-1618 VNVADVADA
+1618 
-1627 EAIRLGQLKATDNE
+1627 
-1641 SGGVQFIEPK
+1641 
-1651 PTVQKLV
+1651 
-1658 GANKLTR
+1658 
-1665 FMDTLLETENPMDS
+1665 
-1679 VKDLIRKNGVKA
+1679 
-1691 LKFMRD
+1691 
-1697 MGIIN
+1697 
-1702 ETQYNSA
+1702 
-1709 FNAKDTLSSQARS
+1709 
-1722 DLEGVIRH
+1722 
-1730 AMFDGGPTGI
+1730 
-1740 EEMFDLMPDAAQ
+1740 
-1752 KGILETIARDFSSD
+1752 
-1766 EQSRIKPII
+1766 
-1775 QESILA
+1775 
-1781 YHNAVSTSKEFA
+1781 
-1793 NAKTA
+1793 
-1798 EQAARAMR
+1798 
-1806 NYARQVQ
+1806 
-1813 LIGEEQVLPEKY
+1813 
-1825 FSKFALLLAER
+1825 
-1836 YRAYSKLSIKAMFN
+1836 
-1850 ELYDKLQGVSESSG
+1850 
-1864 DLFAGEVAA
+1864 
-1873 EKLNINEAFK
+1873 
-1883 KVFNYGDTELPRGD
+1883 
-1897 VLGDTARTGTK
+1897 
-1908 GEPGSEGGTGG
+1908 
-1919 RGQDKAGERGADS
+1919 
-1932 QRGTG
+1932 
-1937 GAAEEGTN
+1937 
-1945 SLIDTANKAANKARL
+1945 L
-1960 QKAEDYSAFA
+1960 QKVEDYSAFA

-1980 AMYAEGMKKGSTSQ
+1980 AMYAEGIKKGSTSQ

-2013 IHSLRDVR
+2013 IHSLMDVR
-2021 KFRRPIEEALKEKFG
+2021 KFRRPVEEALKEKFG

-2140 RRADVEDNAPN
+2140 RRADVEDNAPD
-2151 VNLEDIALGYNLQP
+2151 VNLEDMALGYSQQP

-2183 ESSRSIQAAL
+2183 ESARSIQAAL
-2193 ESLKRGEKGVKVKVY
+2193 EALKRGEKGVKVKVY

-2304 FNQRKA
+2304 FNHRKA
-2310 DERYQIGMEGVKPS
+2310 NERYQIGMEGVKPS

-2334 IDRLRENGMEVITD
+2334 IGRLRESGMEVITNEE
-2348 VAEGQRV
+2348 EGQRV

-2360 GKARLNSVVSSL
+2360 GRAREMSFGEPYDYEAYPLGRVESNLADKEVMVVTAEADHGFMNYKEAKEWAKKNVSKVYNNEETGGKGDVRISNAAIDKFMSQSAVDKSDSKDVHLSVLKVLPEVLRTSIDVETHPDFLKGKDGKRSAENGMNKDVLVHRCYGAVEIGGKPYRVKITLKEDPRDVSFPYVTHSYE
-2372 AKAESTIKDWL
+2372 ATK
-2383 ANNKRG
+2383 
-2389 KTFRIELPLRTQRMV
+2389 IELLAGTW
-2404 RDAMGRDFESHN
+2404 E
-2416 ITANGIAHAQK
+2416 
-2427 NHGINGVKL
+2427 NHEG
-2436 GEKSLPLSKE
+2436 P
-2446 DMELLPYIMVAPDY
+2446 
-2460 VRRGNSDATGRT
+2460 
-2472 SVRFYKELSNGYVV
+2472 
-2486 VAEKEYKNSPND
+2486 SPN
-2498 METITMWAE
+2498 
-2507 KSDKATN
+2507 TN
-2514 AQRNAAPDTHVR
+2514 NS
-2526 NAILDIDAAKIRKD
+2526 ISAAKLLENVEMSYNPSKKVLDASEKRSVGIR
-2540 AEDAIVMDVKVREN
+2540 EQ
-2554 RVWHGSGADFEAF
+2554 RVWHSSGANFKDAK
-2567 DITDHIRFFRTA
+2567 ISDHIRFFRTA

-2624 QNVVGLMKGTSVW
+2624 QNVVGMMKGTSVW

-2644 SELNTDDDIA
+2644 SELNTDDEIA

-2684 FEKAEAISALG
+2684 FEKTEAISALG
-2695 RVKESLK
+2695 RVKKSLK

-2725 VMKDLLDGVDTRKMG
+2725 VMKDLLDGVEPMKIG

-2937 GGDTGYDSKHTEIE
+2937 GGDAGYDSKHTEIE
-2951 QAVNKKLKRNSTS
+2951 QAVNRELKKNSTS

-3039 TESGDA
+3039 TEGGDT
-3045 EKVKS
+3045 EKAKS
-3050 LTTEIKRLKTDIGNT
+3050 LTTEIKRVKTDIGNT

-3112 FNALV
+3112 FNDLV
-3117 GSVRDIAKQWNAKDG
+3117 RSVRDIAKQWNAKDG

-3166 LADMFSIKTT
+3166 LADMLSVKTT

-3204 RGFDGEFGNELK
+3204 RGFDGEFGNGLK
-3216 SLVKSLDGMLIRK
+3216 SLVKSLDGMLAK
-3229 KELQGRLKELE
+3229 KKSLQGRLKELE

-3249 LNSGTITKDEYDA
+3249 LNSGAITKDEYDA
-3262 EVEAINRERNDVK
+3262 EIEAINSERDNVK
-3275 SEMANFDTVF
+3275 SELANFDTEF
-3285 SDALSETNDAIDAA
+3285 SDALAETNDAIDAA

-3313 LMAKQQDEQDGVA
+3313 LMTKQQDEQDGVA

-3336 KIMPFVRSLVDVR
+3336 KIMPFVCSLVDVR
-3349 ELFAEADK
+3349 ELFAEVDK

-3390 LQTALKIREERTKLY
+3390 LQTALKIREERARLY

-3420 DVRSLLKIGKTQYM
+3420 DMRSLLKIGKTQFM

-3464 VKGQQEAKESED
+3464 VKGQQQAKESEE
-3476 KSVGVLR
+3476 KSTGVLR
-3483 RLWNWVFLAPTES
+3483 RMWNWVFLAPTES

-3505 VNHFSGDGELYHLI
+3505 VNHFSGEGELYHLI

-3531 RRIESVE
+3531 RRIESIE

-3543 IQFKCKEL
+3543 IQSKCREF

-3557 KDGNKRIKFTQ
+3557 KDGNKKVKFTQ

-3575 PAEVTKGEALSL
+3575 PAEVTKGEALSM
-3587 YLWSLSEEGRA
+3587 YLWSLSEEGRT

-3604 IDAFSISEIKAGLGD
+3604 IDAYSISEIKAGLGE

-3626 WVVGDFLPKLYDKY
+3626 WVVGDFLPKLYEKY

-3666 DIVTKDELESFDNG
+3666 DIVTKDELTSFDNG
-3680 NTIPTPS
+3680 NTIPMPS
-3687 ALKERVKHNYQL
+3687 ALKERVKHSYQL

-3746 PNKWRKFRDAMHTLA
+3746 ANKWRKFRDAMHALA

-3790 YWTALKQLQSMIA
+3790 YWTAVKQLQSIIA

-3809 NPRFQARFFAN
+3809 NPRFQARLFAN
-3820 ILMPVGMELLAG
+3820 ILMPVGTELLAG
-3832 NVKNAENTF
+3832 KVKNAENTF

-3879 NSNSLY
+3879 NNSNLY
-3885 RWIKKNVSQKGL
+3885 RWIKENITQKGL

-3907 VAVYAKSI
+3907 VAVYSKSI
-3915 YDYEYTRSI
+3915 YDYEYTRAI

-3951 SGRAYVSKMQVSGN
+3951 SGRAYISKMQVSGN

-3976 ASLGFMRKSINDIN
+3976 ASLGFMRKSINHIN

-4027 PASWNLINV
+4027 PASWNILNV

-4056 DDDNAPIKDATGKTA
+4056 DDDKAPMKDATGKTA
-4071 LDRFIEGHTGD
+4071 LDRFIEGHSGD

-4135 DSDSLSGYIEDLDED
+4135 DSDSLSDYIEDLDED

-4174 VERFYNAFYDYKVNG
+4174 VERFYNAFYDYKVKG
-4189 SSLNLISAANF
+4189 SSLNLISVANF

-4220 YGKTSETAKD
+4220 YGKTGETAKD

-4282 HIRDASDAMGYHDEW
+4282 HIRDASDAADYHDEW
-4297 LKNHERKEIIRK
+4297 LKNHERKEIIQK

-4365 ERKEAFALMKELERI
+4365 DRKEAFALMKELERI
-4380 DKVKGHTHSDYV
+4380 DGVKGHTHSDYV

-4445 KADARFRKLHDGSE
+4445 KADARLRKLHDDSE

-4487 DIGDGLV
+4487 AIGDGLV

-4516 VKAGD
+4516 VKAGN

>member
-1 MANETDSVFAANHQN
+1 MANETDSVFAAEQQN
-16 GDGELH
+16 GKGELY
-22 RFIMSILKEGET
+22 RLMMSILKEGET
-34 DEQETAQQ
+34 DKQETAQQ
-42 QQATEVEKAN
+42 RQTPEVEKAN
-52 DEPATQQTAV
+52 DEPAKQQTAV
-62 VQTATE
+62 AQTAAE

-83 KQQAEQP
+83 EQQAEQP
-90 KGEVE
+90 NGDVE
-95 QPAQTVQGVQSVQ
+95 QPVQDVQE
-108 ADELDDDTK
+108 DELDDDTK

-124 HNIDDARKY
+124 HNIGDARKY
-133 VEKLGKDTQKIMASG
+133 VEQLGNKAQTIMESG
-148 MSESAKREAQERYES
+148 MREGAKRDAQERYES
-163 AAKTLNE
+163 SAKALNE
-170 RIETRNAEQK
+170 RIETHNAEQK

-195 QAKKEHEEKYADI
+195 KAKKEHDEKYADI
-208 NYISD
+208 NYVSD
-213 WMDGHKVSE
+213 WMDGHKVND

-247 IAKTA
+247 IAKAA
-252 KEYISENT
+252 KDYISENT

-285 GDKFSYNIEP
+285 GEKFSYNIEP
-295 IDSVVLENKDIPDS
+295 IDSLVLENSGISDS

-350 QGKVGKKAMEDY
+350 QGKVGKKAMGDY
-362 DNIAKNPFAS
+362 ENIAKNPFADA
-372 EDDKDAARM
+372 DDKDAARM

-407 RLAALTLALSKNFG
+407 RMAALTLALSKDFG

-436 RVCLARTGAKVNSDT
+436 RVCIARTGAKVNSDT

-472 RSTGGGNGL
+472 RSIGGGNKL

-486 YNASID
+486 YSESID

-507 KISLRSATT
+507 KIALRSATT

-521 PAFGGIG
+521 PELGGII

-541 LLPRF
+541 LLPRL

-553 AGEAAFKLLSMTN
+553 AGDAAFKMLSMTN
-566 SGRVVIGVAN
+566 SGRVAIGVAN
-576 GAGLGAI
+576 GAGLGAV
-583 YSPVAY
+583 YSPLAY

-595 RGVTPE
+595 RGVAPE

-637 NGTGKAATT
+637 NGTGKAATA

-673 LLSNEKISEDLK
+673 LLSSEKISEDLK

-770 ITVNPKVLESAKMKL
+770 ITVNPNVLESAKMKL

-812 KEIYTVRTYT
+812 KEVYTVRTYT

-875 RAVLSELN
+875 RTVLSELN
-883 GTATEK
+883 GTATET

-966 EAVDEY
+966 EAVDDY

-994 PSEPPAEPA
+994 KSEPPAEPTG
-1003 NEPPVVEAEKGG
+1003 EPPVVEAEKGS
-1015 QQDVSA
+1015 QQEVAA
-1021 PEKEAEK
+1021 PEKETWK
-1028 PSEETP
+1028 PGEETTG
-1034 SKEGVGIEDYIKI
+1034 KGDIGIEDYIKI
-1047 NKADDETANDIRED
+1047 NKADEETANDIRED

-1068 VDALRAES
+1068 VDALRSES
-1076 EQAVKYSNGESS
+1076 EQALRYSNGESS

-1105 PKADSEPIE
+1105 PKAKTDEEVKPVEEPKSDTEPIE
-1114 PAKDNSAEQP
+1114 PTDEKPTEQP
-1124 KEPKVEE
+1124 KEQKAEE
-1131 KPVEAETPKEKTK
+1131 KPVEVETPKEE
-1144 ADAKADIEQA
+1144 AKADTEAEVEQA
-1154 AETEQEQPTVDQL
+1154 AERL
-1167 NQYFSHVHLGHEL
+1167 H
-1180 TEKDLGDKARMEMFT
+1180 DKAV
-1195 KQFLSD
+1195 
-1201 KEQAVKYSN
+1201 AVPGYTVFKY
-1210 GELSEK
+1210 E
-1216 PEGYAYMKQMFGLKD
+1216 PGYYTDGSGALVYG
-1231 PVKQPTTNKGKT
+1231 
-1243 EKDANKTAQ
+1243 NKTSATAMP
-1252 LDIINKSNPMR
+1252 I
-1263 DEQHTGI
+1263 
-1270 RSVDDI
+1270 DDI
-1276 KTFKEAVS
+1276 K
-1284 DSEAPFTPDY
+1284 SESIAQEIKYSILTPE
-1294 TKEDAESALKA
+1294 KRR
-1305 GEITVY
+1305 
-1311 SSKPIEDGVF
+1311 
-1321 VTPSKME
+1321 E
-1328 AKNYAGGGKVFSKR
+1328 AKAMSAIKNTSDYAKYLVEFKGYTQSDANMVAMRAGKDLRTEIKIAKDALAYDRFLREAFIPLFEEVLGKDELMKNSVIKKYYDGGY
-1342 VSIEDVAWIDA
+1342 DVDVKHPKG
-1353 IEGQYA
+1353 E
-1359 RLRASDIETGVKE
+1359 ETA
-1372 RLEREGV
+1372 
-1379 TYKKG
+1379 YKKG
-1384 DELVAEHEGSPLTI
+1384 EELVVEHDGNPVTI
-1398 VVDAVGKNGNVTKS
+1398 VVDAVGKDGNVTKS
-1412 HVKSSGEPYHSNGEV
+1412 HVKSSGEPYHSKGKV
-1427 VFTPKEKPQEPTVK
+1427 VFTKKEKPHEQAVK
-1441 DWVDDV
+1441 DWVDDT

-1472 GTDVVYGDEHTTKFS
+1472 GTDIVYGDEHTTKFS
-1487 QNDKPTTRFAI
+1487 QNDKPTTRFAV
-1498 VSAKKMQ
+1498 VSARKVQ

-1583 GYGMSVKKYR
+1583 GYGMSAKKYR

-1604 LTPEDIDRIEDPVL
+1604 LTPEDIDRIEEPVL
-1618 VNVADVADA
+1618 VNVADVSDA

-1665 FMDTLLETENPMDS
+1665 FMDTLLDSENPMDS
-1679 VKDLIRKNGVKA
+1679 IKDLIRKNGVKA

-1752 KGILETIARDFSSD
+1752 KGILETIARDFNGD
-1766 EQSRIKPII
+1766 EQSRIKPVI

-1836 YRAYSKLSIKAMFN
+1836 YRSYSKLSIKAMFN

-1897 VLGDTARTGTK
+1897 VLGDTARTGEK

-1919 RGQDKAGERGADS
+1919 RGQDKAGERGTDR
-1932 QRGTG
+1932 QGGTG
-1937 GAAEEGTN
+1937 GAAEEGSN
-1945 SLIDTANKAANKARL
+1945 SLIGAASK
-1960 QKAEDYSAFA
+1960 
-1970 EQYGLDAEDV
+1970 V
-1980 AMYAEGMKKGSTSQ
+1980 AD
-1994 AMRARAMI
+1994 R
-2002 GRKIIAAHEGE
+2002 
-2013 IHSLRDVR
+2013 VR
-2021 KFRRPIEEALKEKFG
+2021 
-2036 DVDKLLE
+2036 V
-2043 EYRNQVEDEH
+2043 
-2053 KAMEAARKKAQE
+2053 
-2065 EEAKRKAHLEELSL
+2065 
-2079 LSDDEI
+2079 
-2085 DRRYMEALDNG
+2085 
-2096 NEVAARDMLD
+2096 
-2106 EAARRKGY
+2106 
-2114 ADTDSEYQGVGA
+2114 
-2126 WVAPSNPG
+2126 
-2134 YESDEA
+2134 
-2140 RRADVEDNAPN
+2140 
-2151 VNLEDIALGYNLQP
+2151 
-2165 DDYFTH
+2165 
-2171 PERYSQNTPHGL
+2171 
-2183 ESSRSIQAAL
+2183 
-2193 ESLKRGEKGVKVKVY
+2193 
-2208 RAVPISVM
+2208 
-2216 EGKLRNGDWVTPSK
+2216 
-2230 KYAEMHGNSRLKG
+2230 NSRLKDLSERA
-2243 KYRII
+2243 KTAKT
-2248 EDEVPANELWWDGND
+2248 DE
-2263 ANEWGYDNGKE
+2263 
-2274 YKYKNAKNNRKLNDL
+2274 
-2289 VVRDDNGNVIVPSKR
+2289 
-2304 FNQRKA
+2304 
-2310 DERYQIGMEGVKPS
+2310 ERAQVASER
-2324 KAEVALRDAV
+2324 AEVVSEYVKGEKGRSVSVVPTQDALADAV
-2334 IDRLRENGMEVITD
+2334 ESRDLKNEVRQHTESGDLLNGVYDKRTGKIHI
-2348 VAEGQRV
+2348 VAENV
-2355 LDEAN
+2355 E
-2360 GKARLNSVVSSL
+2360 
-2372 AKAESTIKDWL
+2372 
-2383 ANNKRG
+2383 
-2389 KTFRIELPLRTQRMV
+2389 
-2404 RDAMGRDFESHN
+2404 
-2416 ITANGIAHAQK
+2416 TA
-2427 NHGINGVKL
+2427 
-2436 GEKSLPLSKE
+2436 
-2446 DMELLPYIMVAPDY
+2446 D
-2460 VRRGNSDATGRT
+2460 
-2472 SVRFYKELSNGYVV
+2472 
-2486 VAEKEYKNSPND
+2486 
-2498 METITMWAE
+2498 
-2507 KSDKATN
+2507 
-2514 AQRNAAPDTHVR
+2514 
-2526 NAILDIDAAKIRKD
+2526 DIDAVYIHESSHKYS
-2540 AEDAIVMDVKVREN
+2540 REVDNN
-2554 RVWHGSGADFEAF
+2554 RAA
-2567 DITDHIRFFRTA
+2567 
-2579 NGEAYGFT
+2579 GELVDNHT
-2587 VGGKI
+2587 
-2592 YIDPKIAT
+2592 T
-2600 SETPVHEYAHLWAS
+2600 EELEQ
-2614 ALRSGNPKEW
+2614 ALREVAGDDVADVYMACKP
-2624 QNVVGLMKGTSVW
+2624 GKGDFAY
-2637 EEVKKRY
+2637 RRM
-2644 SELNTDDDIA
+2644 LA
-2654 DEVIATYSG
+2654 DEILAYSC
-2663 RRGAERLR
+2663 
-2671 EEAHKVADGNGDL
+2671 
-2684 FEKAEAISALG
+2684 
-2695 RVKESLK
+2695 VK
-2702 KFWKGVCDFLH
+2702 
-2713 IHYKSAEEVADR
+2713 R
-2725 VMKDLLDGVDTRKMG
+2725 N
-2740 KGEAGVRF
+2740 AG
-2748 SAKQKRALETAEQ
+2748 
-2761 SQKTAIATAVSSA
+2761 
-2774 DGAKVLN
+2774 
-2781 NLDTL
+2781 
-2786 ARNLEKTSSHRK
+2786 EKT
-2798 TFIGDIA
+2798 
-2805 KAFGVDNRGKSSK
+2805 
-2818 YATFETKSGEVVTI
+2818 
-2832 RISDHNAKVSNFDT
+2832 
-2846 VGEDNGISIVVTRK
+2846 
-2860 PNKGITNDGSAH
+2860 GITNEKINNQTKQHYEKVSDYFGGRKRDGGKSDRGETETGEGLSTEPSAGEH
-2872 IVEFFYP
+2872 RRGGANDREEEVIDSEGFF
-2879 EISLQRAEGKP
+2879 SVAGRNA
-2890 LVEIVESIKQAL
+2890 
-2902 YSGEFKDTTG
+2902 
-2912 LAERQEVNGEDVVR
+2912 NGGN
-2926 YQLSVT
+2926 SS
-2932 GKNTK
+2932 
-2937 GGDTGYDSKHTEIE
+2937 YDSKHSEIE
-2951 QAVNKKLKRNSTS
+2951 QAVNRELEKNSTS
-2964 DEIKAEIDR
+2964 DDIKAEIDR

-2983 EYLSGKPHSEVAKG
+2983 EYLSGKPHSDVAKG

-3039 TESGDA
+3039 TESGDT
-3045 EKVKS
+3045 EKAKS
-3050 LTTEIKRLKTDIGNT
+3050 ITTEIKRLKTDISNT
-3065 GIRSRYKAKISEIKS
+3065 GIRARYKAKISEIKS

-3132 TEQDRNNLAT
+3132 TGQDRNNLAT

-3166 LADMFSIKTT
+3166 LAEMLSVKTT

-3181 GKKIGVKV
+3181 GKKVGVKV

-3204 RGFDGEFGNELK
+3204 RGFDGEFGNGLK
-3216 SLVKSLDGMLIRK
+3216 SLVKSLDGMLSK
-3229 KELQGRLKELE
+3229 KKSLQGRLKELE
-3240 LSEASANER
+3240 LSEASADER
-3249 LNSGTITKDEYDA
+3249 LNSGAITKDEYDA
-3262 EVEAINRERNDVK
+3262 EIEAINRERDDVK

-3299 VPRTTEEYNKLWND
+3299 VPRSTEEYNKLWND

-3357 SQSRLKALEEQWKSD
+3357 SQIRLKALEEKWKSD

-3390 LQTALKIREERTKLY
+3390 LQTALKIREERARLF
-3405 AAKDAARNALRDLNN
+3405 AAKDAARKALSDLNN

-3439 RLEHRSE
+3439 RLEHMSE
-3446 VAHIGI
+3446 VANIGI
-3452 AAVDTGKERPAG
+3452 AAVDTGKERPSG
-3464 VKGQQEAKESED
+3464 VKGQQEAKESEE

-3483 RLWNWVFLAPTES
+3483 RLWNWLFLAPTES

-3505 VNHFSGDGELYHLI
+3505 VNHFSGEGELYHMI

-3538 GLRSE
+3538 ALRSE
-3543 IQFKCKEL
+3543 IQSKCKEL
-3551 FGSKKP
+3551 FGSKNP

-3575 PAEVTKGEALSL
+3575 PADVTKGEALSL
-3587 YLWSLSEEGRA
+3587 YLWSLSEEGMA
-3598 KLESQG
+3598 KLESQW
-3604 IDAFSISEIKAGLGD
+3604 IDAFSISEIKAGIGD

-3626 WVVGDFLPKLYDKY
+3626 WIVGDFLPKLYDKY
-3640 NEKYVEKYGTEITRH
+3640 NGKYVEKYGTEITRH

-3680 NTIPTPS
+3680 NTIPMPS

-3768 SVTSQVINEAQSMYA
+3768 SVTSQVINEVQSMYA

-3809 NPRFQARFFAN
+3809 NPRFHARLFAN
-3820 ILMPVGMELLAG
+3820 ILMPVGTELLAG
-3832 NVKNAENTF
+3832 KVKNAENTF

-3879 NSNSLY
+3879 NSSSLY

-3897 FLNQV
+3897 LLNKV

-3907 VAVYAKSI
+3907 VAVYSKSI
-3915 YDYEYTRSI
+3915 YDYEFTRSI
-3924 RKGATE
+3924 RNGATE

-4008 SISKGAKATVDLLW
+4008 SIIKGAKATVDLLW

-4044 GAKAIFNALFGG
+4044 GAKAIFSALFGG
-4056 DDDNAPIKDATGKTA
+4056 DDDNAPTKDATGKTA
-4071 LDRFIEGHTGD
+4071 LDRFIEGHAGD

-4095 ILNNLVNSAW
+4095 ILNNFVNSVW

-4135 DSDSLSGYIEDLDED
+4135 DSDSLSDYLDDLDED

-4174 VERFYNAFYDYKVNG
+4174 VERFYNAFYDYKVKG
-4189 SSLNLISAANF
+4189 SSLNLISVANF

-4245 FKREVESGGARGK
+4245 FKRDVESGGARGK

-4282 HIRDASDAMGYHDEW
+4282 HIRDASDAADYHDEW

-4360 TGGDN
+4360 TGSDD
-4365 ERKEAFALMKELERI
+4365 ERKEAFALMRELDRI

-4429 GEVKGSYGII
+4429 GDVKGSYGII

-4445 KADARFRKLHDGSE
+4445 KADAKFRKLQDGSE

-4476 ISYQDAYRRMT
+4476 ISYKDAYRRMT

-4494 TAVYASEA
+4494 TAVYTGEA

-4516 VKAGD
+4516 VKAGNN
-4521 DKAADAIME
+4521 KAADAIME
-4530 QIRSIRGKVIDGDM
+4530 RIRSIRGKVIDGDM

>member
-1 MANETDSVFAANHQN
+1 MANETDSIFAADQQN
-16 GDGELH
+16 GKGELY
-22 RFIMSILKEGET
+22 RLMMSILKEGET
-34 DEQETAQQ
+34 DKQETAQQ
-42 QQATEVEKAN
+42 RPTPEVEKAK
-52 DEPATQQTAV
+52 DETVTQQASV
-62 VQTATE
+62 AQTVAE
-68 PQSVQQPTVQ
+68 PHSVQQPTVQ

-83 KQQAEQP
+83 KQQAERP
-90 KGEVE
+90 NGDVE
-95 QPAQTVQGVQSVQ
+95 QPAGTVQPVQDVK
-108 ADELDDDTK
+108 AYELDDDTK

-133 VEKLGKDTQKIMASG
+133 VDKLGKDTQEIMASG
-148 MSESAKREAQERYES
+148 MSEGAKRDAQQRYES
-163 AAKTLNE
+163 AAKALNE
-170 RIETRNAEQK
+170 RIETHNSEQK

-195 QAKKEHEEKYADI
+195 QAKKEHDEKYADI
-208 NYISD
+208 NYVSD
-213 WMDGHKVSE
+213 WMDGHKVDE
-222 ANNTMLASEGFKEGA
+222 ANNTMLASEGFKQGA
-237 AAASGKDIFG
+237 AAASGKDIFS
-247 IAKTA
+247 IAKAA

-285 GDKFSYNIEP
+285 GGIYAQNYIIEP
-295 IDSVVLENKDIPDS
+295 IDSLVLENKDIPDS
-309 VKKEFVKVR
+309 VKKEFIKVR
-318 TPKEFGDNNY
+318 TPKEFGNDNNNY
-328 QSILGNAVDDF
+328 HSILKKAVDDF

-350 QGKVGKKAMEDY
+350 QGKVEKKAMGDY
-362 DNIAKNPFAS
+362 ENIAKNPFADA
-372 EDDKDAARM
+372 DDKDAARM

-407 RLAALTLALSKNFG
+407 RMAALTLALSKDFG

-436 RVCLARTGAKVNSDT
+436 RVCIARTGAKVNSDT

-462 LVGSLAQASM
+462 LVGSVAQASM
-472 RSTGGGNGL
+472 RSTGGGNKL
-481 TLLDV
+481 TLLDA
-486 YNASID
+486 YSESID

-507 KISLRSATT
+507 KIALRSATT
-516 MAGDS
+516 IAGD

-528 KLVGGGTKWSLVR
+528 KIVGSGTKWSMVR
-541 LLPRF
+541 LLPRL

-553 AGEAAFKLLSMTN
+553 AGDAAFKMLSMTN

-595 RGVTPE
+595 RGVAPE
-601 LGEALKSSASGAVDF
+601 FGDALKSSASGAVDF

-673 LLSNEKISEDLK
+673 LLSSDKISEDLN

-757 MKDGKAIASKLYG
+757 MKDGNAIASKLYG
-770 ITVNPKVLESAKMKL
+770 ITVNPNVLESAKMKL

-812 KEIYTVRTYT
+812 KEVYTVRTYT

-875 RAVLSELN
+875 RTVLSELN

-889 ELTDMLKTAF
+889 ELTDMLKTAL
-899 EKDRNGE
+899 EKDRSGE
-906 QLTDGEKRMLKRF
+906 RLTDGEKRMLKRF

-966 EAVDEY
+966 EAVDDY

-994 PSEPPAEPA
+994 PSEPSAEPA
-1003 NEPPVVEAEKGG
+1003 NEQPVVEAEKGA
-1015 QQDVSA
+1015 QQEVAA
-1021 PEKEAEK
+1021 PEKETGK
-1028 PSEETP
+1028 PSEETTD
-1034 SKEGVGIEDYIKI
+1034 KGDIGIEDYIKI
-1047 NKADDETANDIRED
+1047 NKADEETANDIRED

-1068 VDALRAES
+1068 VDALRSES
-1076 EQAVKYSNGESS
+1076 EQAVRYSNGESS

-1105 PKADSEPIE
+1105 PNAKTEKEVKPVEEPKSDTEPIE
-1114 PAKDNSAEQP
+1114 PADEKPTVQP
-1124 KEPKVEE
+1124 KEPKAEE
-1131 KPVEAETPKEKTK
+1131 KPVEVETPKEE
-1144 ADAKADIEQA
+1144 AKADTKAEVEQT
-1154 AETEQEQPTVDQL
+1154 AETEKPAEPARPKDKETAPSVTEQP
-1167 NQYFSHVHLGHEL
+1167 
-1180 TEKDLGDKARMEMFT
+1180 
-1195 KQFLSD
+1195 KQ
-1201 KEQAVKYSN
+1201 Q
-1210 GELSEK
+1210 
-1216 PEGYAYMKQMFGLKD
+1216 
-1231 PVKQPTTNKGKT
+1231 
-1243 EKDANKTAQ
+1243 
-1252 LDIINKSNPMR
+1252 
-1263 DEQHTGI
+1263 
-1270 RSVDDI
+1270 
-1276 KTFKEAVS
+1276 
-1284 DSEAPFTPDY
+1284 TPDEP
-1294 TKEDAESALKA
+1294 KQREQPK
-1305 GEITVY
+1305 GE
-1311 SSKPIEDGVF
+1311 
-1321 VTPSKME
+1321 
-1328 AKNYAGGGKVFSKR
+1328 
-1342 VSIEDVAWIDA
+1342 
-1353 IEGQYA
+1353 
-1359 RLRASDIETGVKE
+1359 ETA
-1372 RLEREGV
+1372 
-1379 TYKKG
+1379 YKKG
-1384 DELVAEHEGSPLTI
+1384 EELVAEHDGNPVTI
-1398 VVDAVGKNGNVTKS
+1398 VVDAVGKDGNVTKS
-1412 HVKSSGEPYHSNGEV
+1412 HVKSSGEPYHSNGKV
-1427 VFTPKEKPQEPTVK
+1427 VFTPKEKPQEQAVK
-1441 DWVDDV
+1441 DWVDDT

-1458 VNGQRVERQGALSE
+1458 VNGQKVERQGALSE
-1472 GTDVVYGDEHTTKFS
+1472 GTDIVYGDEHTTKFS
-1487 QNDKPTTRFAI
+1487 QNDKPTTRFAV
-1498 VSAKKMQ
+1498 VSARKVQ

-1618 VNVADVADA
+1618 VNVADVTDA

-1665 FMDTLLETENPMDS
+1665 FMDILLDSENPMDS
-1679 VKDLIRKNGVKA
+1679 IKDLIRKNGVKA

-1709 FNAKDTLSSQARS
+1709 FNAKETLSSQARS
-1722 DLEGVIRH
+1722 DLEGVMRH

-1883 KVFNYGDTELPRGD
+1883 KLFNYGDTELPRGD
-1897 VLGDTARTGTK
+1897 VLGDTARTGEK

-1919 RGQDKAGERGADS
+1919 RGQDKAGERGTDR
-1932 QRGTG
+1932 QGGTG
-1937 GAAEEGTN
+1937 GTAEEGTN
-1945 SLIDTANKAANKARL
+1945 SLIGAAGK
-1960 QKAEDYSAFA
+1960 
-1970 EQYGLDAEDV
+1970 V
-1980 AMYAEGMKKGSTSQ
+1980 A
-1994 AMRARAMI
+1994 
-2002 GRKIIAAHEGE
+2002 
-2013 IHSLRDVR
+2013 
-2021 KFRRPIEEALKEKFG
+2021 
-2036 DVDKLLE
+2036 
-2043 EYRNQVEDEH
+2043 
-2053 KAMEAARKKAQE
+2053 
-2065 EEAKRKAHLEELSL
+2065 
-2079 LSDDEI
+2079 
-2085 DRRYMEALDNG
+2085 DR
-2096 NEVAARDMLD
+2096 
-2106 EAARRKGY
+2106 
-2114 ADTDSEYQGVGA
+2114 
-2126 WVAPSNPG
+2126 
-2134 YESDEA
+2134 
-2140 RRADVEDNAPN
+2140 
-2151 VNLEDIALGYNLQP
+2151 
-2165 DDYFTH
+2165 
-2171 PERYSQNTPHGL
+2171 ER
-2183 ESSRSIQAAL
+2183 
-2193 ESLKRGEKGVKVKVY
+2193 V
-2208 RAVPISVM
+2208 
-2216 EGKLRNGDWVTPSK
+2216 
-2230 KYAEMHGNSRLKG
+2230 NSRLKDLSERAKAAKTDEERAQVAIERAKVVSEYVKGEKGRSVSVVPTQDALADAVESRDLKNEVRQHTESGDLLNGVYDKRTG
-2243 KYRII
+2243 KIHIVAENVETADDIDAVYIHESSHKYSR
-2248 EDEVPANELWWDGND
+2248 EVD
-2263 ANEWGYDNGKE
+2263 
-2274 YKYKNAKNNRKLNDL
+2274 NNRAAGEL
-2289 VVRDDNGNVIVPSKR
+2289 VDNHTTEELEQALREVAGDDVADVYMACKPGKGDFAYR
-2304 FNQRKA
+2304 RMLA
-2310 DERYQIGMEGVKPS
+2310 DEILAYSCVKRNS
-2324 KAEVALRDAV
+2324 GEKTGITNEKINNQTKQHYEKVSDYFGGRKRD
-2334 IDRLRENGMEVITD
+2334 G
-2348 VAEGQRV
+2348 
-2355 LDEAN
+2355 
-2360 GKARLNSVVSSL
+2360 GKS
-2372 AKAESTIKDWL
+2372 D
-2383 ANNKRG
+2383 RG
-2389 KTFRIELPLRTQRMV
+2389 KTETGEGLSPEPS
-2404 RDAMGRDFESHN
+2404 AGEHGRGGSNDREEEGIDSEGLFSVAGRN
-2416 ITANGIAHAQK
+2416 ANG
-2427 NHGINGVKL
+2427 
-2436 GEKSLPLSKE
+2436 
-2446 DMELLPYIMVAPDY
+2446 
-2460 VRRGNSDATGRT
+2460 GNS
-2472 SVRFYKELSNGYVV
+2472 S
-2486 VAEKEYKNSPND
+2486 
-2498 METITMWAE
+2498 
-2507 KSDKATN
+2507 
-2514 AQRNAAPDTHVR
+2514 
-2526 NAILDIDAAKIRKD
+2526 
-2540 AEDAIVMDVKVREN
+2540 
-2554 RVWHGSGADFEAF
+2554 
-2567 DITDHIRFFRTA
+2567 
-2579 NGEAYGFT
+2579 
-2587 VGGKI
+2587 
-2592 YIDPKIAT
+2592 
-2600 SETPVHEYAHLWAS
+2600 
-2614 ALRSGNPKEW
+2614 
-2624 QNVVGLMKGTSVW
+2624 
-2637 EEVKKRY
+2637 
-2644 SELNTDDDIA
+2644 
-2654 DEVIATYSG
+2654 
-2663 RRGAERLR
+2663 
-2671 EEAHKVADGNGDL
+2671 
-2684 FEKAEAISALG
+2684 
-2695 RVKESLK
+2695 
-2702 KFWKGVCDFLH
+2702 
-2713 IHYKSAEEVADR
+2713 
-2725 VMKDLLDGVDTRKMG
+2725 
-2740 KGEAGVRF
+2740 
-2748 SAKQKRALETAEQ
+2748 
-2761 SQKTAIATAVSSA
+2761 
-2774 DGAKVLN
+2774 
-2781 NLDTL
+2781 
-2786 ARNLEKTSSHRK
+2786 
-2798 TFIGDIA
+2798 
-2805 KAFGVDNRGKSSK
+2805 
-2818 YATFETKSGEVVTI
+2818 
-2832 RISDHNAKVSNFDT
+2832 
-2846 VGEDNGISIVVTRK
+2846 
-2860 PNKGITNDGSAH
+2860 
-2872 IVEFFYP
+2872 
-2879 EISLQRAEGKP
+2879 
-2890 LVEIVESIKQAL
+2890 
-2902 YSGEFKDTTG
+2902 
-2912 LAERQEVNGEDVVR
+2912 
-2926 YQLSVT
+2926 
-2932 GKNTK
+2932 
-2937 GGDTGYDSKHTEIE
+2937 YDSKHSEIE
-2951 QAVNKKLKRNSTS
+2951 QAVNMELGKNSTS
-2964 DEIKAEIDR
+2964 DDIKAEIDR

-3011 KKTVAVENERS
+3011 KKTVAVENERGE
-3022 AKLTEKLADLN
+3022 KLTEKLADLN
-3033 SKLIEA
+3033 SKLIDA
-3039 TESGDA
+3039 TESGDT

-3050 LTTEIKRLKTDIGNT
+3050 LTTEIKRLKTDIANT
-3065 GIRSRYKAKISEIKS
+3065 GIRARYKAKISEIKS

-3098 ELSPILAKEMGKAE
+3098 ELSPILAKEMGKSE

-3166 LADMFSIKTT
+3166 LADMLSVKTT
-3176 KKDSS
+3176 KKDSG
-3181 GKKIGVKV
+3181 GKKVGVKV

-3204 RGFDGEFGNELK
+3204 RGFDGEFGNGLK
-3216 SLVKSLDGMLIRK
+3216 SLVKSLDGMLAK
-3229 KELQGRLKELE
+3229 KKSLQGRLKELE

-3249 LNSGTITKDEYDA
+3249 LNSGAITKDEYDA
-3262 EVEAINRERNDVK
+3262 EIDAINRERDDVK
-3275 SEMANFDTVF
+3275 SEMADFDTVF

-3299 VPRTTEEYNKLWND
+3299 VPRSTEEYNKLWND

-3349 ELFAEADK
+3349 ELFAEVDK
-3357 SQSRLKALEEQWKSD
+3357 SHSRLKALEEKWKSD

-3378 TEMEAANRRDRR
+3378 TEMDAANRRDRR
-3390 LQTALKIREERTKLY
+3390 LQTALKIREEMARLY
-3405 AAKDAARNALRDLNN
+3405 AAKDAARNALRDFNN

-3446 VAHIGI
+3446 VANIGI

-3464 VKGQQEAKESED
+3464 VKGQQEAKESEE

-3483 RLWNWVFLAPTES
+3483 RMWNWLFLAPTES

-3505 VNHFSGDGELYHLI
+3505 VNHFSGEGELYHLI

-3538 GLRSE
+3538 DLRSE
-3543 IQFKCKEL
+3543 IQSKCKEL
-3551 FGSKKP
+3551 FGSKNP
-3557 KDGNKRIKFTQ
+3557 KDGNKKIKFTQ

-3575 PAEVTKGEALSL
+3575 PAEVTKGEALSF

-3619 NWVKFGE
+3619 SWVKFGE
-3626 WVVGDFLPKLYDKY
+3626 WIVGDFLPKLYDKY

-3680 NTIPTPS
+3680 NTIPMPS

-3768 SVTSQVINEAQSMYA
+3768 SVTSQVINEVQSMYA

-3809 NPRFQARFFAN
+3809 NPRFHARLFAN
-3820 ILMPVGMELLAG
+3820 ILIPVGTELLAG
-3832 NVKNAENTF
+3832 KVKNAENTF

-3865 KMGNIMLEYESVVG
+3865 KMGNIMMEYESVVG
-3879 NSNSLY
+3879 NRNRLY
-3885 RWIKKNVSQKGL
+3885 RWIKKNVSQMGL
-3897 FLNQV
+3897 FLNKV

-3907 VAVYAKSI
+3907 VAVYSKSI
-3915 YDYEYTRSI
+3915 YDYEFTRSI
-3924 RKGATE
+3924 RNGATE
-3930 EDAHKYAMTCAETN
+3930 EDAHRYAMTCAETN

-3976 ASLGFMRKSINDIN
+3976 ASLGFMRKSINHIN

-4044 GAKAIFNALFGG
+4044 GAKSIFNALFGG
-4056 DDDNAPIKDATGKTA
+4056 DDDNAPTKDATGKTA
-4071 LDRFIEGHTGD
+4071 LDRFIEGHAGD

-4135 DSDSLSGYIEDLDED
+4135 DSDSLSDYIEDLDED
-4150 AAKYTIKTVLY
+4150 AAKYTVKTVLY

-4174 VERFYNAFYDYKVNG
+4174 VERFYNAFYDYKVKG
-4189 SSLNLISAANF
+4189 SSLNLISVANF
-4200 LSTPMSSMRDHEA
+4200 LSTPMSNMRDHEA

-4220 YGKTSETAKD
+4220 YGKTSETSKD

-4245 FKREVESGGARGK
+4245 FKREVESGGSRGK

-4282 HIRDASDAMGYHDEW
+4282 HIRDASDAADYHDEW

-4327 KLALGYEQK
+4327 KLALGYEQN

-4360 TGGDN
+4360 TGGDK
-4365 ERKEAFALMKELERI
+4365 ERKEAFSLMRELERI

-4429 GEVKGSYGII
+4429 GDVKGSYGII

-4445 KADARFRKLHDGSE
+4445 KADAKFRKLQDGSE

-4476 ISYQDAYRRMT
+4476 ISYQDAYRRMI

-4494 TAVYASEA
+4494 TAVYAGEA
-4502 DRLIKDLKTKLTKA
+4502 DRIIKDLKTKLTKA

-4530 QIRSIRGKVIDGDM
+4530 RIRSIRGKVIDGDM

-4558 E
+4558 D

>member
-1 MANETDSVFAANHQN
+1 MANETDSVFAADQQN
-16 GDGELH
+16 GKGELY
-22 RFIMSILKEGET
+22 RLMMSILKEGET
-34 DEQETAQQ
+34 DNQETAQQ
-42 QQATEVEKAN
+42 QPTSEVEKAN

-68 PQSVQQPTVQ
+68 PQSVQQPAEQ
-78 PQEQP
+78 KQEKP
-83 KQQAEQP
+83 EQAERP

-95 QPAQTVQGVQSVQ
+95 QPAQTVQDVQT
-108 ADELDDDTK
+108 DELDDDTN

-133 VEKLGKDTQKIMASG
+133 VEQLGKDTQEIMARG
-148 MSESAKREAQERYES
+148 MSEGAKREAQERYEN

-170 RIETRNAEQK
+170 RIEAHNAEQK
-180 AENDRLRAEAERKQA
+180 AENERLRAEAERKQA
-195 QAKKEHEEKYADI
+195 QEKKEHEEKYADI
-208 NYISD
+208 NYVSD
-213 WMDGHKVSE
+213 WMDGHKVNE

-237 AAASGKDIFG
+237 AAARGKDIFG

-273 GMLAANRLKEKY
+273 GMLAANRLKEMY
-285 GDKFSYNIEP
+285 GGIFSYAVEP
-295 IDSVVLENKDIPDS
+295 IDSLVLENKDIPDS
-309 VKKEFVKVR
+309 VKKEFIKVR

-362 DNIAKNPFAS
+362 DNIAKNPFADA
-372 EDDKDAARM
+372 DDKDAARM

-407 RLAALTLALSKNFG
+407 RLAALTLALSKDFG

-462 LVGSLAQASM
+462 LVGSFAQASM

-481 TLLDV
+481 TILDA

-507 KISLRSATT
+507 KIALRSATT
-516 MAGDS
+516 MGGDS
-521 PAFGGIG
+521 PLLGGIG
-528 KLVGGGTKWSLVR
+528 KLVGSGTKWSLVR
-541 LLPRF
+541 LLPRL
-546 SKGVTPK
+546 SKGVTPN
-553 AGEAAFKLLSMTN
+553 AGEAAFKMLSMTN

-583 YSPVAY
+583 YSPAAY

-637 NGTGKAATT
+637 NGTGKAATA

-673 LLSNEKISEDLK
+673 LLSSEKISEDLK

-812 KEIYTVRTYT
+812 KEVYTVRTYT

-833 GSLKDAKLEETR
+833 GSLKDTKLEETR

-864 QWMDTCSERAT
+864 QWMGTCSERAA

-906 QLTDGEKRMLKRF
+906 QLTDGEKRILKRF

-966 EAVDEY
+966 EAVDDY
-972 IKALNGENT
+972 IKELNGENT
-981 AKDMPS
+981 EKDMPS
-987 EQTEPTA
+987 EQTEPPA

-1003 NEPPVVEAEKGG
+1003 NEPPVVEAEKGA
-1015 QQDVSA
+1015 QQDVA
-1021 PEKEAEK
+1021 VPEKEAEK

-1068 VDALRAES
+1068 VNALRAES

-1088 EKPEHW
+1088 EKPGHW

-1105 PKADSEPIE
+1105 PKAKTEEEVKPVEEPKADSEPIE
-1114 PAKDNSAEQP
+1114 PADEKPAEQP
-1124 KEPKVEE
+1124 KEPKAEE
-1131 KPVEAETPKEKTK
+1131 KPVEVETPKEE
-1144 ADAKADIEQA
+1144 AKADTKAEVEQA
-1154 AETEQEQPTVDQL
+1154 AGTEPMEETEQEQPTVDQL

-1180 TEKDLGDKARMEMFT
+1180 TEKDFGDKARMEMFT

-1201 KEQAVKYSN
+1201 KEQAIKYSN

-1231 PVKQPTTNKGKT
+1231 PVKQPKGK
-1243 EKDANKTAQ
+1243 EPA
-1252 LDIINKSNPMR
+1252 
-1263 DEQHTGI
+1263 
-1270 RSVDDI
+1270 
-1276 KTFKEAVS
+1276 
-1284 DSEAPFTPDY
+1284 
-1294 TKEDAESALKA
+1294 
-1305 GEITVY
+1305 
-1311 SSKPIEDGVF
+1311 
-1321 VTPSKME
+1321 
-1328 AKNYAGGGKVFSKR
+1328 
-1342 VSIEDVAWIDA
+1342 
-1353 IEGQYA
+1353 
-1359 RLRASDIETGVKE
+1359 
-1372 RLEREGV
+1372 
-1379 TYKKG
+1379 YKKG
-1384 DELVAEHEGSPLTI
+1384 DELVAEHEGNPVTI
-1398 VVDAVGKNGNVTKS
+1398 VVDAVGKGGDVTKS
-1412 HVKSSGEPYHSNGEV
+1412 HVKSSGEPYHLNGKV

-1447 ASEARKRGYRI
+1447 ASE
-1458 VNGQRVERQGALSE
+1458 
-1472 GTDVVYGDEHTTKFS
+1472 
-1487 QNDKPTTRFAI
+1487 
-1498 VSAKKMQ
+1498 
-1505 PSHIRGQRNPAF
+1505 
-1517 FNDEGQPK
+1517 
-1525 NRTDQVS
+1525 
-1532 VAREEEIA
+1532 
-1540 KNIDPEEITVGV
+1540 
-1552 TAYQGAPTINSRGE
+1552 
-1566 VIQGNNRA
+1566 
-1574 AALREMYSG
+1574 
-1583 GYGMSVKKYR
+1583 
-1593 QFLKDNAKMFG
+1593 
-1604 LTPEDIDRIEDPVL
+1604 
-1618 VNVADVADA
+1618 
-1627 EAIRLGQLKATDNE
+1627 
-1641 SGGVQFIEPK
+1641 
-1651 PTVQKLV
+1651 
-1658 GANKLTR
+1658 
-1665 FMDTLLETENPMDS
+1665 
-1679 VKDLIRKNGVKA
+1679 
-1691 LKFMRD
+1691 
-1697 MGIIN
+1697 
-1702 ETQYNSA
+1702 
-1709 FNAKDTLSSQARS
+1709 
-1722 DLEGVIRH
+1722 
-1730 AMFDGGPTGI
+1730 
-1740 EEMFDLMPDAAQ
+1740 
-1752 KGILETIARDFSSD
+1752 
-1766 EQSRIKPII
+1766 
-1775 QESILA
+1775 
-1781 YHNAVSTSKEFA
+1781 
-1793 NAKTA
+1793 
-1798 EQAARAMR
+1798 
-1806 NYARQVQ
+1806 
-1813 LIGEEQVLPEKY
+1813 
-1825 FSKFALLLAER
+1825 
-1836 YRAYSKLSIKAMFN
+1836 
-1850 ELYDKLQGVSESSG
+1850 
-1864 DLFAGEVAA
+1864 
-1873 EKLNINEAFK
+1873 
-1883 KVFNYGDTELPRGD
+1883 
-1897 VLGDTARTGTK
+1897 
-1908 GEPGSEGGTGG
+1908 
-1919 RGQDKAGERGADS
+1919 
-1932 QRGTG
+1932 
-1937 GAAEEGTN
+1937 
-1945 SLIDTANKAANKARL
+1945 ARL

-2085 DRRYMEALDNG
+2085 DRRYIEALDNG

-2140 RRADVEDNAPN
+2140 RRADVEDNAPD
-2151 VNLEDIALGYNLQP
+2151 VNLEDISLGYSQQP

-2183 ESSRSIQAAL
+2183 ESARSIQAAL
-2193 ESLKRGEKGVKVKVY
+2193 EALKRGEKGVKVKVY
-2208 RAVPISVM
+2208 RAVPISVR

-2230 KYAEMHGNSRLKG
+2230 KYAEMHGNSRLEG

-2263 ANEWGYDNGKE
+2263 ANEWGYDNGKG

-2289 VVRDDNGNVIVPSKR
+2289 VTRDDKGNVIVPSKR

-2324 KAEVALRDAV
+2324 NAEVALRDAV
-2334 IDRLRENGMEVITD
+2334 IGRLRENGMEVITNEE
-2348 VAEGQRV
+2348 EGQRV

-2360 GKARLNSVVSSL
+2360 GRTREMSFGEPYDYEAYPLGRVESNLADKEVMVVTAEADHGFMNYKEAKEWAKKNVSKVYNNEETGGKGDVRISNAAIDKFMSQSAVDKSDSKDVHLSVLKVLPEVLRTSIDVETHPDFLKGKDGKRSAENGMNKDVLVHRCYGAVEIGGKPYRVKITLKEDPRDVSFPHVTHSYE
-2372 AKAESTIKDWL
+2372 ATK
-2383 ANNKRG
+2383 
-2389 KTFRIELPLRTQRMV
+2389 IELLAGTW
-2404 RDAMGRDFESHN
+2404 E
-2416 ITANGIAHAQK
+2416 
-2427 NHGINGVKL
+2427 NHEG
-2436 GEKSLPLSKE
+2436 P
-2446 DMELLPYIMVAPDY
+2446 
-2460 VRRGNSDATGRT
+2460 
-2472 SVRFYKELSNGYVV
+2472 
-2486 VAEKEYKNSPND
+2486 SPN
-2498 METITMWAE
+2498 
-2507 KSDKATN
+2507 TN
-2514 AQRNAAPDTHVR
+2514 NS
-2526 NAILDIDAAKIRKD
+2526 ISAAKLLENVEMSYNPSKKVLDASEKRSVGIR
-2540 AEDAIVMDVKVREN
+2540 EQ
-2554 RVWHGSGADFEAF
+2554 RVWHSSGANFKDAK
-2567 DITDHIRFFRTA
+2567 ITDHIRFFRTA

-2592 YIDPKIAT
+2592 YIDPRIAT

-2624 QNVVGLMKGTSVW
+2624 QNVVGLMKGTGVW
-2637 EEVKKRY
+2637 KEVKKRY
-2644 SELNTDDDIA
+2644 SELNTDDEIA

-2671 EEAHKVADGNGDL
+2671 EEAHKVAESNGDV

-2695 RVKESLK
+2695 RVKKSLK

-2725 VMKDLLDGVDTRKMG
+2725 VMKDLLDGVEPRKIG

-2926 YQLSVT
+2926 YQLSVA
-2932 GKNTK
+2932 GRKAN
-2937 GGDTGYDSKHTEIE
+2937 GADTGYDSKHSEIE
-2951 QAVNKKLKRNSTS
+2951 QAVNRELKKNSTS

-3022 AKLTEKLADLN
+3022 AKLTEKLADLD

-3039 TESGDA
+3039 TESGDT

-3112 FNALV
+3112 FNDLV
-3117 GSVRDIAKQWNAKDG
+3117 RSVRDIAKQWNAKDG

-3166 LADMFSIKTT
+3166 LADMLSVKTT

-3204 RGFDGEFGNELK
+3204 RGFDGEFGNGLK
-3216 SLVKSLDGMLIRK
+3216 SLVKSLDGMLAK
-3229 KELQGRLKELE
+3229 KKSLQGRLKELE

-3249 LNSGTITKDEYDA
+3249 LNSGAITKDEYDA
-3262 EVEAINRERNDVK
+3262 EIEAINKERDDMK
-3275 SEMANFDTVF
+3275 SEMANFDTEF
-3285 SDALSETNDAIDAA
+3285 SDALTETNDAIDTA
-3299 VPRTTEEYNKLWND
+3299 VPRTTMEYDKLWND

-3390 LQTALKIREERTKLY
+3390 LQTALKIREERAKLY
-3405 AAKDAARNALRDLNN
+3405 AAKDAARKALRDLNN

-3452 AAVDTGKERPAG
+3452 AAVDTGKERPTG

-3505 VNHFSGDGELYHLI
+3505 VNHFSGEGELYHLI

-3543 IQFKCKEL
+3543 IQSKCKEL

-3604 IDAFSISEIKAGLGD
+3604 IDAFTISEIKAGLGD

-3655 ENYFPFKIYGG
+3655 DNYFPFKIYGG

-3680 NTIPTPS
+3680 NTIPMPS
-3687 ALKERVKHNYQL
+3687 ALKERVKHSYQL

-3809 NPRFQARFFAN
+3809 NPRFQARLFAN
-3820 ILMPVGMELLAG
+3820 ILMPVGTELLAG
-3832 NVKNAENTF
+3832 KVKNAENTF

-3907 VAVYAKSI
+3907 VAVYSKSI
-3915 YDYEYTRSI
+3915 YDYEYTRST

-3995 YRLLRLGKEKPLH
+3995 YRLLRLGEEKPLH
-4008 SISKGAKATVDLLW
+4008 SISKGARATVDLLW

-4044 GAKAIFNALFGG
+4044 GAKPIFNALFGG
-4056 DDDNAPIKDATGKTA
+4056 DDDKAPTKDATGKTA
-4071 LDRFIEGHTGD
+4071 LDRFIEGHAGD

-4135 DSDSLSGYIEDLDED
+4135 DSDSLSDYLEDLDEE
-4150 AAKYTIKTVLY
+4150 AAKYTVKTVLY

-4200 LSTPMSSMRDHEA
+4200 LSTPMSSIRDHEA

-4245 FKREVESGGARGK
+4245 FKRDVESGGARGK

-4264 SRAFKRDLNKYVD
+4264 SRAFKSDLNKYVD

-4282 HIRDASDAMGYHDEW
+4282 HIRDASDASDYHDEW

-4327 KLALGYEQK
+4327 KLSLGYEQK

-4349 HDILRQIKKKL
+4349 HGILGQIKKKL

-4365 ERKEAFALMKELERI
+4365 DRKEAFALMRELERI

-4445 KADARFRKLHDGSE
+4445 KADARLRKLQDGSE

-4494 TAVYASEA
+4494 TAIYASEA

-4516 VKAGD
+4516 VKAD
-4521 DKAADAIME
+4521 NNKAADAIME

>member
-1 MANETDSVFAANHQN
+1 MANETDNAFVADLQN
-16 GDGELH
+16 GNGELY
-22 RFIMSILKEGET
+22 RLMMSILKEGET
-34 DEQETAQQ
+34 DKQETAQQ

-52 DEPATQQTAV
+52 DGPAAQQTAA

-68 PQSVQQPTVQ
+68 PQSVQRPTGQ
-78 PQEQP
+78 KQERP
-83 KQQAEQP
+83 EQAEQP
-90 KGEVE
+90 KGEVG
-95 QPAQTVQGVQSVQ
+95 QPAQTVQPVQGVQ
-108 ADELDDDTK
+108 ADELDEDTK
-117 DLLAVKN
+117 DLLAIKN
-124 HNIDDARKY
+124 HSIDDARKY
-133 VEKLGKDTQKIMASG
+133 VEKLGKEAQTIMASG
-148 MSESAKREAQERYES
+148 MSEGAKREAQERYEN

-170 RIETRNAEQK
+170 RIETHNAEQK
-180 AENDRLRAEAERKQA
+180 AENDRLRSEAERKQA
-195 QAKKEHEEKYADI
+195 QAKKKHDEMYADI

-213 WMDGHKVSE
+213 WMDGHKVSDS
-222 ANNTMLASEGFKEGA
+222 NNTMLASEGFKEGA

-285 GDKFSYNIEP
+285 GGKFSYNLEP
-295 IDSVVLENKDIPDS
+295 IDSMVLENKGIPDS

-328 QSILGNAVDDF
+328 QTILGNAVDDF
-339 VRLFEKEYRRE
+339 VRLFEKEYKRE

-372 EDDKDAARM
+372 ADDKDAARM

-407 RLAALTLALSKNFG
+407 RLAALTLALSKDFG

-492 ERAKEWAKQGMAGYG
+492 ERVKEWAKQGLAGYG
-507 KISLRSATT
+507 KIALRSATT

-528 KLVGGGTKWSLVR
+528 KLVGSGTKWSLVR
-541 LLPRF
+541 LLPRL

-553 AGEAAFKLLSMTN
+553 AGEAAFKMLSMTN

-583 YSPVAY
+583 YSPAAY

-616 SMMGFTPSIMNYGA
+616 SLLGITPSIMNYGA
-630 DKVLKLF
+630 DKVLRLF

-646 IRVATNIAFKDIFG
+646 IRVATNIAFNDIFG
-660 PGANAALVTAKDV
+660 PGANAAIVTAKDA
-673 LLSNEKISEDLK
+673 LLSSDKISEDIK
-685 SYYFEKFGEF
+685 SYFFEKYGEF

-747 PNGKNSPGYF
+747 PNGKNDPGYF
-757 MKDGKAIASKLYG
+757 MDGDKAIASKLYS
-770 ITVNPKVLESAKMKL
+770 ITTNPKVLESAKMKL

-812 KEIYTVRTYT
+812 KEVYTVRTYT
-822 ADGKAFSERDF
+822 ADGKVFCERDF
-833 GSLKDAKLEETR
+833 GSLGDAKLEETR
-845 LGTVIKRNNVAIAE
+845 LNTVIKRNNVAIAE
-859 GARDA
+859 GAKDA

-875 RAVLSELN
+875 RTVLSELN
-883 GTATEK
+883 GTATEN
-889 ELTDMLKTAF
+889 ELADMLKTAF

-906 QLTDGEKRMLKRF
+906 QLTDGEKIMLKRF

-927 RSENADNSSSVRRD
+927 RSENADNSSSARRD
-941 FNKSRG
+941 FNKSRD

-952 ILAKDYYKWSESER
+952 ILAKNYYKWSEDER
-966 EAVDEY
+966 EAIDEY
-972 IKALNGENT
+972 IRELNGEST

-987 EQTEPTA
+987 EQTGPTA
-994 PSEPPAEPA
+994 PIEPPSKPA
-1003 NEPPVVEAEKGG
+1003 TIEAEKVEP
-1015 QQDVSA
+1015 QEEA
-1021 PEKEAEK
+1021 TTEKDTEK
-1028 PSEETP
+1028 PDADTP

-1047 NKADDETANDIRED
+1047 NKADEETANDIRD
-1061 AENYTDE
+1061 DVENYTDE
-1068 VDALRAES
+1068 VNALRAES

-1105 PKADSEPIE
+1105 PKAKTGEDARPVEEPKSESEPIE
-1114 PAKDNSAEQP
+1114 PADEKPTEQP
-1124 KEPKVEE
+1124 MDSKVE
-1131 KPVEAETPKEKTK
+1131 KTPVEAETPKEEPK
-1144 ADAKADIEQA
+1144 ADTKSEVEQA
-1154 AETEQEQPTVDQL
+1154 AETEPVEEVEQGQPTVDQL

-1180 TEKDLGDKARMEMFT
+1180 TEKDLGNKARMEMLT

-1201 KEQAVKYSN
+1201 KEQAIKYSN

-1231 PVKQPTTNKGKT
+1231 PVKQPKG
-1243 EKDANKTAQ
+1243 E
-1252 LDIINKSNPMR
+1252 
-1263 DEQHTGI
+1263 
-1270 RSVDDI
+1270 
-1276 KTFKEAVS
+1276 
-1284 DSEAPFTPDY
+1284 
-1294 TKEDAESALKA
+1294 ESA
-1305 GEITVY
+1305 
-1311 SSKPIEDGVF
+1311 
-1321 VTPSKME
+1321 
-1328 AKNYAGGGKVFSKR
+1328 
-1342 VSIEDVAWIDA
+1342 
-1353 IEGQYA
+1353 
-1359 RLRASDIETGVKE
+1359 
-1372 RLEREGV
+1372 
-1379 TYKKG
+1379 YKKG
-1384 DELVAEHEGSPLTI
+1384 DELVAEHEGKPVTI
-1398 VVDAVGKNGNVTKS
+1398 VVDAVGKGGNVTKS
-1412 HVKSSGEPYHSNGEV
+1412 HVKSSGEPYHSNGKV
-1427 VFTPKEKPQEPTVK
+1427 VFTPKEKPQEQAVK
-1441 DWVDDV
+1441 DWVDDT

-1458 VNGQRVERQGALSE
+1458 VNG
-1472 GTDVVYGDEHTTKFS
+1472 
-1487 QNDKPTTRFAI
+1487 
-1498 VSAKKMQ
+1498 
-1505 PSHIRGQRNPAF
+1505 
-1517 FNDEGQPK
+1517 
-1525 NRTDQVS
+1525 
-1532 VAREEEIA
+1532 
-1540 KNIDPEEITVGV
+1540 
-1552 TAYQGAPTINSRGE
+1552 
-1566 VIQGNNRA
+1566 
-1574 AALREMYSG
+1574 
-1583 GYGMSVKKYR
+1583 
-1593 QFLKDNAKMFG
+1593 
-1604 LTPEDIDRIEDPVL
+1604 
-1618 VNVADVADA
+1618 
-1627 EAIRLGQLKATDNE
+1627 
-1641 SGGVQFIEPK
+1641 
-1651 PTVQKLV
+1651 
-1658 GANKLTR
+1658 
-1665 FMDTLLETENPMDS
+1665 
-1679 VKDLIRKNGVKA
+1679 
-1691 LKFMRD
+1691 
-1697 MGIIN
+1697 
-1702 ETQYNSA
+1702 
-1709 FNAKDTLSSQARS
+1709 
-1722 DLEGVIRH
+1722 
-1730 AMFDGGPTGI
+1730 
-1740 EEMFDLMPDAAQ
+1740 
-1752 KGILETIARDFSSD
+1752 
-1766 EQSRIKPII
+1766 
-1775 QESILA
+1775 
-1781 YHNAVSTSKEFA
+1781 
-1793 NAKTA
+1793 
-1798 EQAARAMR
+1798 
-1806 NYARQVQ
+1806 
-1813 LIGEEQVLPEKY
+1813 
-1825 FSKFALLLAER
+1825 
-1836 YRAYSKLSIKAMFN
+1836 
-1850 ELYDKLQGVSESSG
+1850 
-1864 DLFAGEVAA
+1864 
-1873 EKLNINEAFK
+1873 
-1883 KVFNYGDTELPRGD
+1883 
-1897 VLGDTARTGTK
+1897 
-1908 GEPGSEGGTGG
+1908 
-1919 RGQDKAGERGADS
+1919 ERGAD
-1932 QRGTG
+1932 GKG
-1937 GAAEEGTN
+1937 GVDSTAEEGSNHVTGTAAKAADKDSYDVTEDTAKYRIREDAPPTKTGIGYKVFVLKDGKLYPPMVANPNGEATPVGVWLDADAAPVIGVTKTGRQQVKAGGKGTQGGSGKLAYRPGWHLGEIPYALQFNRMNPETGQRELFPANFVWAEVEYANDVDYQEEAMSYGMKASGKFQHSLAGLPRLPKNGSYRYRTNPDPNTDPWVITGAMKVNRILKPSEVDAMIEAAGREPQQRQAGSITDKQVEALNAKVERTMQEDRDMMRSVVQQMGEKLHTDINIIEDVNEITHSNAAVQERRRKSKGWYDTKTGQVNIVLANNRDVDDVKASVGHEVIAHKGLRELFGEENYDQFLDETYQHLRDDLKKGVDAASGRSFVDDATKNGNRAKSYEQHRRTAVDELFGRMAEKPFEEFSEGERTLWQKTKATVRRLLDKFLGSLKLPKWFELSDNELRYILWRSKERLERGKEHPIDLARDIVKREELGLTDEALYNMGDNPETFAERQRRAVEKKGVVMSGLNSAEVTAVKVPKHPYTGNIAHATEQAKAAAIEKYTEIIKDERGKEKRVAKPQTYDNYGVTFQYGISADAIDEYLNPRQQAKSVNKGVHLALAEHIHEVIGASIEVEEHPDRMKVEGERSNNQFNPN
-1945 SLIDTANKAANKARL
+1945 SLMHRFYGVVLVDGHPYRVMTLMREEKNPAVGNGMHAYEV
-1960 QKAEDYSAFA
+1960 QKIEVLDEETPNTPNGTDS
-1970 EQYGLDAEDV
+1970 QNHNGLSYPV
-1980 AMYAEGMKKGSTSQ
+1980 AK
-1994 AMRARAMI
+1994 
-2002 GRKIIAAHEGE
+2002 
-2013 IHSLRDVR
+2013 V
-2021 KFRRPIEEALKEKFG
+2021 IEKVEKTMESG
-2036 DVDKLLE
+2036 KNLLE
-2043 EYRNQVEDEH
+2043 E
-2053 KAMEAARKKAQE
+2053 
-2065 EEAKRKAHLEELSL
+2065 
-2079 LSDDEI
+2079 
-2085 DRRYMEALDNG
+2085 
-2096 NEVAARDMLD
+2096 
-2106 EAARRKGY
+2106 
-2114 ADTDSEYQGVGA
+2114 
-2126 WVAPSNPG
+2126 
-2134 YESDEA
+2134 
-2140 RRADVEDNAPN
+2140 
-2151 VNLEDIALGYNLQP
+2151 
-2165 DDYFTH
+2165 
-2171 PERYSQNTPHGL
+2171 
-2183 ESSRSIQAAL
+2183 
-2193 ESLKRGEKGVKVKVY
+2193 
-2208 RAVPISVM
+2208 
-2216 EGKLRNGDWVTPSK
+2216 SK
-2230 KYAEMHGNSRLKG
+2230 
-2243 KYRII
+2243 
-2248 EDEVPANELWWDGND
+2248 
-2263 ANEWGYDNGKE
+2263 
-2274 YKYKNAKNNRKLNDL
+2274 
-2289 VVRDDNGNVIVPSKR
+2289 
-2304 FNQRKA
+2304 
-2310 DERYQIGMEGVKPS
+2310 
-2324 KAEVALRDAV
+2324 
-2334 IDRLRENGMEVITD
+2334 
-2348 VAEGQRV
+2348 
-2355 LDEAN
+2355 
-2360 GKARLNSVVSSL
+2360 
-2372 AKAESTIKDWL
+2372 
-2383 ANNKRG
+2383 
-2389 KTFRIELPLRTQRMV
+2389 
-2404 RDAMGRDFESHN
+2404 
-2416 ITANGIAHAQK
+2416 
-2427 NHGINGVKL
+2427 
-2436 GEKSLPLSKE
+2436 
-2446 DMELLPYIMVAPDY
+2446 
-2460 VRRGNSDATGRT
+2460 
-2472 SVRFYKELSNGYVV
+2472 
-2486 VAEKEYKNSPND
+2486 
-2498 METITMWAE
+2498 
-2507 KSDKATN
+2507 
-2514 AQRNAAPDTHVR
+2514 
-2526 NAILDIDAAKIRKD
+2526 
-2540 AEDAIVMDVKVREN
+2540 
-2554 RVWHGSGADFEAF
+2554 
-2567 DITDHIRFFRTA
+2567 
-2579 NGEAYGFT
+2579 
-2587 VGGKI
+2587 
-2592 YIDPKIAT
+2592 
-2600 SETPVHEYAHLWAS
+2600 
-2614 ALRSGNPKEW
+2614 
-2624 QNVVGLMKGTSVW
+2624 
-2637 EEVKKRY
+2637 
-2644 SELNTDDDIA
+2644 IA
-2654 DEVIATYSG
+2654 DEDTAMYRDPGETEDI
-2663 RRGAERLR
+2663 RFR
-2671 EEAHKVADGNGDL
+2671 KV
-2684 FEKAEAISALG
+2684 E
-2695 RVKESLK
+2695 
-2702 KFWKGVCDFLH
+2702 
-2713 IHYKSAEEVADR
+2713 
-2725 VMKDLLDGVDTRKMG
+2725 
-2740 KGEAGVRF
+2740 
-2748 SAKQKRALETAEQ
+2748 
-2761 SQKTAIATAVSSA
+2761 
-2774 DGAKVLN
+2774 
-2781 NLDTL
+2781 
-2786 ARNLEKTSSHRK
+2786 
-2798 TFIGDIA
+2798 
-2805 KAFGVDNRGKSSK
+2805 
-2818 YATFETKSGEVVTI
+2818 
-2832 RISDHNAKVSNFDT
+2832 
-2846 VGEDNGISIVVTRK
+2846 
-2860 PNKGITNDGSAH
+2860 
-2872 IVEFFYP
+2872 
-2879 EISLQRAEGKP
+2879 
-2890 LVEIVESIKQAL
+2890 
-2902 YSGEFKDTTG
+2902 
-2912 LAERQEVNGEDVVR
+2912 
-2926 YQLSVT
+2926 
-2932 GKNTK
+2932 
-2937 GGDTGYDSKHTEIE
+2937 GYDSKHAEIE
-2951 QAVNKKLKRNSTS
+2951 QAVNKELEKNSTS
-2964 DEIKAEIDR
+2964 DDIKAEIDR

-3039 TESGDA
+3039 TESGDT

-3050 LTTEIKRLKTDIGNT
+3050 LTSEIKRVKTDIGNT

-3112 FNALV
+3112 FNDLV
-3117 GSVRDIAKQWNAKDG
+3117 RSVRDIAKQWNAKDG

-3166 LADMFSIKTT
+3166 LADMLSVKTT

-3181 GKKIGVKV
+3181 GKKVGVKV

-3216 SLVKSLDGMLIRK
+3216 SLVKSLDGMLAK
-3229 KELQGRLKELE
+3229 KKSLQGRLKELE

-3249 LNSGTITKDEYDA
+3249 LNNGAITKDEYDA
-3262 EVEAINRERNDVK
+3262 EIEAINRERDDVK

-3378 TEMEAANRRDRR
+3378 TEMESANRRDRR
-3390 LQTALKIREERTKLY
+3390 LQTALKIREERAKLY
-3405 AAKDAARNALRDLNN
+3405 AAKDAARKALRDLNN

-3452 AAVDTGKERPAG
+3452 TAVDTGKERPAG

-3505 VNHFSGDGELYHLI
+3505 VNHFSGEGELYHLI

-3538 GLRSE
+3538 ALRSE
-3543 IQFKCKEL
+3543 IQSKCKEL

-3680 NTIPTPS
+3680 NTIPMPS
-3687 ALKERVKHNYQL
+3687 ALKERVKHSYQL

-3809 NPRFQARFFAN
+3809 NPRFQARLFAN
-3820 ILMPVGMELLAG
+3820 ILMPVGTELLAG
-3832 NVKNAENTF
+3832 KVKNAENTF

-4056 DDDNAPIKDATGKTA
+4056 DDDKAPMKDATGKTA
-4071 LDRFIEGHTGD
+4071 LDRFIEGHSGD

-4135 DSDSLSGYIEDLDED
+4135 DSDSLSDYLEDLDED
-4150 AAKYTIKTVLY
+4150 AAKYTVKTVLY

-4174 VERFYNAFYDYKVNG
+4174 VERFYNAIYDYKLNG

-4230 LEDYIVKRAYADGKI
+4230 LEDYIIKRAYADGKI

-4336 SGNSERTLRYNLV
+4336 SGNSEQVLRYNLV
-4349 HDILRQIKKKL
+4349 QGILRQIKKKL

-4380 DKVKGHTHSDYV
+4380 DGVKGHTHSDYV

-4399 VKDFQMIPKGV
+4399 VQDFQMIPKGV

-4429 GEVKGSYGII
+4429 GDVKGSYGII

-4445 KADARFRKLHDGSE
+4445 KADARLRKLHDSSE
-4459 KQKAKA
+4459 KQKAEA

-4487 DIGDGLV
+4487 AIGDGLV

-4521 DKAADAIME
+4521 NKAADAIME

-4544 KPKEEV
+4544 KSKEEV

-4558 E
+4558 R

>member
-1 MANETDSVFAANHQN
+1 MANETDSVFAADQQN
-16 GDGELH
+16 GKGELY
-22 RFIMSILKEGET
+22 RLMMSILKEGET
-34 DEQETAQQ
+34 DNQETAQQ
-42 QQATEVEKAN
+42 QPTSEVEKAN

-68 PQSVQQPTVQ
+68 PQNVQQPTVQ

-95 QPAQTVQGVQSVQ
+95 QPAQTVQPVQDVQ
-108 ADELDDDTK
+108 ADELDDDTS
-117 DLLAVKN
+117 DLLAIKN

-133 VEKLGKDTQKIMASG
+133 VEQLGKEAQPIMASG
-148 MSESAKREAQERYES
+148 MSEGAKRKAKERYES
-163 AAKTLNE
+163 ATKVLNE
-170 RIETRNAEQK
+170 RIEAINAEQK

-195 QAKKEHEEKYADI
+195 QAKKEYDEKYADI

-213 WMDGHKVSE
+213 WMDDHKVSE

-247 IAKTA
+247 IAKAA
-252 KEYISENT
+252 KEYISDNT

-285 GDKFSYNIEP
+285 GDKLSYNLEP

-318 TPKEFGDNNY
+318 TPREFGDNNY

-339 VRLFEKEYRRE
+339 VRLFEKEYMRE

-362 DNIAKNPFAS
+362 DDIAKNLFAS
-372 EDDKDAARM
+372 ADDKDAARM

-462 LVGSLAQASM
+462 LVGSFAQASM

-481 TLLDV
+481 TLLDA

-507 KISLRSATT
+507 KIALRSATT

-528 KLVGGGTKWSLVR
+528 KLVGSGTKWSLVR
-541 LLPRF
+541 LLPRL

-553 AGEAAFKLLSMTN
+553 AGEAAFKMLSMTN

-583 YSPVAY
+583 YSPAAY

-637 NGTGKAATT
+637 NGTGKAATA

-673 LLSNEKISEDLK
+673 LLSSEKISEDLK

-812 KEIYTVRTYT
+812 KEVYTVRTYT

-833 GSLKDAKLEETR
+833 GSLGDAKLEQTR

-906 QLTDGEKRMLKRF
+906 QLTAGEKKMLDRF

-994 PSEPPAEPA
+994 PSEPTAESA

-1015 QQDVSA
+1015 QQEVTV
-1021 PEKEAEK
+1021 PEKEADK

-1034 SKEGVGIEDYIKI
+1034 SKDGVGIEDYIKI

-1068 VDALRAES
+1068 VNALRAES

-1088 EKPEHW
+1088 ERPEHW

-1105 PKADSEPIE
+1105 PKTKTEEDVRPMEEPKTDSEPIE
-1114 PAKDNSAEQP
+1114 PADEKPTEQP
-1124 KEPKVEE
+1124 IEPKAEE
-1131 KPVEAETPKEKTK
+1131 KPVEVETPKEE
-1144 ADAKADIEQA
+1144 AKADTKTEVEQA
-1154 AETEQEQPTVDQL
+1154 AETKPVEETEQEQPTVDQL

-1201 KEQAVKYSN
+1201 KEQAIKYSN

-1231 PVKQPTTNKGKT
+1231 PVKQPKG
-1243 EKDANKTAQ
+1243 EETA
-1252 LDIINKSNPMR
+1252 
-1263 DEQHTGI
+1263 
-1270 RSVDDI
+1270 
-1276 KTFKEAVS
+1276 
-1284 DSEAPFTPDY
+1284 
-1294 TKEDAESALKA
+1294 
-1305 GEITVY
+1305 
-1311 SSKPIEDGVF
+1311 
-1321 VTPSKME
+1321 
-1328 AKNYAGGGKVFSKR
+1328 
-1342 VSIEDVAWIDA
+1342 
-1353 IEGQYA
+1353 
-1359 RLRASDIETGVKE
+1359 
-1372 RLEREGV
+1372 
-1379 TYKKG
+1379 YKKG
-1384 DELVAEHEGSPLTI
+1384 EELVVEYDGNPMTI
-1398 VVDAVGKNGNVTKS
+1398 VVDAVGKGGDVTKS
-1412 HVKSSGEPYHSNGEV
+1412 HVKSSGEPYHSNGKVVFAPREKQHEPKVEAVSSDSKSAGKGGDKIPNGNSVMEVSAMFDEMERLLKEYPKTSEEARADNTKRRKGLHTQIAHILASMSDKELGELSEKYGKEKLVQDEVSLRNVTEDITREVEARLEKDGELHSNAYKPRKFSIHSYVSTDKSGPTVLMGVYHSPDGYAVSSDGYVFIASKLDYDPAMKGEV
-1427 VFTPKEKPQEPTVK
+1427 VDKKGSKIAGRYPNWKSVVVNHPFKLKGGVQMLAAKMKAIQERFDAEYNRRKEAGEKITKKKLNDDPYCLVSLLLPNNRIAFISVENARRFVDACLHLGCTDIEYSDYTKSIIARSKNGFAIVMPK
-1441 DWVDDV
+1441 
-1447 ASEARKRGYRI
+1447 I
-1458 VNGQRVERQGALSE
+1458 VNE
-1472 GTDVVYGDEHTTKFS
+1472 GVVTFSDAVSVVDLRGGKAQEHIGLGIE
-1487 QNDKPTTRFAI
+1487 PTTRER
-1498 VSAKKMQ
+1498 Q
-1505 PSHIRGQRNPAF
+1505 L
-1517 FNDEGQPK
+1517 
-1525 NRTDQVS
+1525 
-1532 VAREEEIA
+1532 
-1540 KNIDPEEITVGV
+1540 
-1552 TAYQGAPTINSRGE
+1552 GE
-1566 VIQGNNRA
+1566 
-1574 AALREMYSG
+1574 M
-1583 GYGMSVKKYR
+1583 
-1593 QFLKDNAKMFG
+1593 
-1604 LTPEDIDRIEDPVL
+1604 
-1618 VNVADVADA
+1618 
-1627 EAIRLGQLKATDNE
+1627 ATDMMRKA
-1641 SGGVQFIEPK
+1641 GVEVVTDEAEILS
-1651 PTVQKLV
+1651 VL
-1658 GANKLTR
+1658 AAHN
-1665 FMDTLLETENPMDS
+1665 LLQEMKKS
-1679 VKDLIRKNGVKA
+1679 A
-1691 LKFMRD
+1691 L
-1697 MGIIN
+1697 
-1702 ETQYNSA
+1702 
-1709 FNAKDTLSSQARS
+1709 
-1722 DLEGVIRH
+1722 
-1730 AMFDGGPTGI
+1730 
-1740 EEMFDLMPDAAQ
+1740 
-1752 KGILETIARDFSSD
+1752 
-1766 EQSRIKPII
+1766 
-1775 QESILA
+1775 
-1781 YHNAVSTSKEFA
+1781 
-1793 NAKTA
+1793 
-1798 EQAARAMR
+1798 
-1806 NYARQVQ
+1806 
-1813 LIGEEQVLPEKY
+1813 
-1825 FSKFALLLAER
+1825 
-1836 YRAYSKLSIKAMFN
+1836 
-1850 ELYDKLQGVSESSG
+1850 
-1864 DLFAGEVAA
+1864 
-1873 EKLNINEAFK
+1873 
-1883 KVFNYGDTELPRGD
+1883 DTESPSEPRGRQ
-1897 VLGDTARTGTK
+1897 T
-1908 GEPGSEGGTGG
+1908 
-1919 RGQDKAGERGADS
+1919 
-1932 QRGTG
+1932 
-1937 GAAEEGTN
+1937 
-1945 SLIDTANKAANKARL
+1945 
-1960 QKAEDYSAFA
+1960 
-1970 EQYGLDAEDV
+1970 
-1980 AMYAEGMKKGSTSQ
+1980 
-1994 AMRARAMI
+1994 
-2002 GRKIIAAHEGE
+2002 
-2013 IHSLRDVR
+2013 
-2021 KFRRPIEEALKEKFG
+2021 
-2036 DVDKLLE
+2036 
-2043 EYRNQVEDEH
+2043 
-2053 KAMEAARKKAQE
+2053 
-2065 EEAKRKAHLEELSL
+2065 
-2079 LSDDEI
+2079 
-2085 DRRYMEALDNG
+2085 
-2096 NEVAARDMLD
+2096 
-2106 EAARRKGY
+2106 
-2114 ADTDSEYQGVGA
+2114 
-2126 WVAPSNPG
+2126 
-2134 YESDEA
+2134 
-2140 RRADVEDNAPN
+2140 
-2151 VNLEDIALGYNLQP
+2151 
-2165 DDYFTH
+2165 
-2171 PERYSQNTPHGL
+2171 
-2183 ESSRSIQAAL
+2183 
-2193 ESLKRGEKGVKVKVY
+2193 
-2208 RAVPISVM
+2208 
-2216 EGKLRNGDWVTPSK
+2216 
-2230 KYAEMHGNSRLKG
+2230 
-2243 KYRII
+2243 
-2248 EDEVPANELWWDGND
+2248 
-2263 ANEWGYDNGKE
+2263 
-2274 YKYKNAKNNRKLNDL
+2274 
-2289 VVRDDNGNVIVPSKR
+2289 VI
-2304 FNQRKA
+2304 
-2310 DERYQIGMEGVKPS
+2310 
-2324 KAEVALRDAV
+2324 
-2334 IDRLRENGMEVITD
+2334 
-2348 VAEGQRV
+2348 
-2355 LDEAN
+2355 
-2360 GKARLNSVVSSL
+2360 
-2372 AKAESTIKDWL
+2372 
-2383 ANNKRG
+2383 
-2389 KTFRIELPLRTQRMV
+2389 
-2404 RDAMGRDFESHN
+2404 
-2416 ITANGIAHAQK
+2416 
-2427 NHGINGVKL
+2427 
-2436 GEKSLPLSKE
+2436 
-2446 DMELLPYIMVAPDY
+2446 
-2460 VRRGNSDATGRT
+2460 
-2472 SVRFYKELSNGYVV
+2472 
-2486 VAEKEYKNSPND
+2486 
-2498 METITMWAE
+2498 
-2507 KSDKATN
+2507 
-2514 AQRNAAPDTHVR
+2514 
-2526 NAILDIDAAKIRKD
+2526 
-2540 AEDAIVMDVKVREN
+2540 
-2554 RVWHGSGADFEAF
+2554 
-2567 DITDHIRFFRTA
+2567 
-2579 NGEAYGFT
+2579 
-2587 VGGKI
+2587 
-2592 YIDPKIAT
+2592 
-2600 SETPVHEYAHLWAS
+2600 
-2614 ALRSGNPKEW
+2614 
-2624 QNVVGLMKGTSVW
+2624 
-2637 EEVKKRY
+2637 
-2644 SELNTDDDIA
+2644 
-2654 DEVIATYSG
+2654 
-2663 RRGAERLR
+2663 
-2671 EEAHKVADGNGDL
+2671 
-2684 FEKAEAISALG
+2684 
-2695 RVKESLK
+2695 
-2702 KFWKGVCDFLH
+2702 
-2713 IHYKSAEEVADR
+2713 
-2725 VMKDLLDGVDTRKMG
+2725 
-2740 KGEAGVRF
+2740 
-2748 SAKQKRALETAEQ
+2748 
-2761 SQKTAIATAVSSA
+2761 SSA
-2774 DGAKVLN
+2774 DGAKILN
-2781 NLDTL
+2781 NLRTEAEKIENL
-2786 ARNLEKTSSHRK
+2786 AHAPIK

-2805 KAFGVDNRGKSSK
+2805 RALGMPPTGRVSQYG
-2818 YATFETKSGEVVTI
+2818 TFETMNGKQVTI
-2832 RISDHNAKVSNFDT
+2832 RLSDHNSTVSDWDDAG
-2846 VGEDNGISIVVTRK
+2846 VRDGISILVTSK
-2860 PNKGITNDGSAH
+2860 PNEGLKGSGEAH
-2872 IVEFFYP
+2872 VTETYYNAKK
-2879 EISLQRAEGKP
+2879 LRKAEGKP
-2890 LVEIVESIKQAL
+2890 LADIVRCIEQSL
-2902 YSGEFKDTTG
+2902 YSGEFNDTTG
-2912 LAERQEVNGEDVVR
+2912 LGETQEVNGGSQFMHTPKGEVYGFVVDGKVYLDAKLMNPNTPIHEYTHLWDTALQKKNPELWGR
-2926 YQLSVT
+2926 GVELMKQTALWREVTDDPNYADIAHDDNLVASEVHSRLTGEKGEELLSRMANEST
-2932 GKNTK
+2932 IWRGGLLGKAQKLAVVQNLKSWLKEAWGFVKDTMTPWSK
-2937 GGDTGYDSKHTEIE
+2937 AEAEKVSVDDFVNMTLKDLVEGRKPDAEVGGGVQPIGIRESADAKAQNSSDNSSTPLQFSVAGRKANGADTGYDSKHTEIE
-2951 QAVNKKLKRNSTS
+2951 QAVNRELEKKSTS

-3022 AKLTEKLADLN
+3022 AKLTDKLADLN

-3039 TESGDA
+3039 TESGDT

-3050 LTTEIKRLKTDIGNT
+3050 LTTEIKRLKTDIANT

-3091 LVKYISG
+3091 LVKYIGG

-3132 TEQDRNNLAT
+3132 TGQDRNNLAT

-3166 LADMFSIKTT
+3166 LAEMLSVKTT
-3176 KKDSS
+3176 TKDSS
-3181 GKKIGVKV
+3181 GKKVGVKV

-3204 RGFDGEFGNELK
+3204 RGFDGEFGNGLK
-3216 SLVKSLDGMLIRK
+3216 SLVKSLDGMLAK
-3229 KELQGRLKELE
+3229 KKSLQGRLKELE

-3249 LNSGTITKDEYDA
+3249 LNSGAITKDEYDA
-3262 EVEAINRERNDVK
+3262 EVEAINRERDDVK

-3299 VPRTTEEYNKLWND
+3299 VPRTTEEYDKLWND

-3349 ELFAEADK
+3349 ELLAEADK
-3357 SQSRLKALEEQWKSD
+3357 SQNRLKALEEQWKSD

-3390 LQTALKIREERTKLY
+3390 LQTALKIREERAKLY
-3405 AAKDAARNALRDLNN
+3405 AAKDAARKALRDLNN
-3420 DVRSLLKIGKTQYM
+3420 DVKSLLKIGKTQYM

-3505 VNHFSGDGELYHLI
+3505 VNHFSGEGELYHLI

-3543 IQFKCKEL
+3543 IQSKCKEL

-3680 NTIPTPS
+3680 NTIPMPS
-3687 ALKERVKHNYQL
+3687 ALKERVKHSYQL

-3768 SVTSQVINEAQSMYA
+3768 SVTAQVINEAQSMYA

-3809 NPRFQARFFAN
+3809 NPRFQARLFAN
-3820 ILMPVGMELLAG
+3820 ILMPVGMELFSG
-3832 NVKNAENTF
+3832 KVKNAENTF

-3885 RWIKKNVSQKGL
+3885 RWIKKNVSQKGF

-3907 VAVYAKSI
+3907 VAVYSKSI
-3915 YDYEYTRSI
+3915 YDYEFTRSI

-4008 SISKGAKATVDLLW
+4008 SISKGAKATVDMLW

-4056 DDDNAPIKDATGKTA
+4056 DDDNAPTKDATGKTA
-4071 LDRFIEGHTGD
+4071 LDRFIEGHAGD

-4174 VERFYNAFYDYKVNG
+4174 VERFYNAFYDYKVKG
-4189 SSLNLISAANF
+4189 SSLNLISVANF

-4245 FKREVESGGARGK
+4245 FKREVESGDARGK

-4282 HIRDASDAMGYHDEW
+4282 HIRDASDATDYHDEW

-4336 SGNSERTLRYNLV
+4336 SGNSERTLRHNLV
-4349 HDILRQIKKKL
+4349 QGILRQIKKKL

-4365 ERKEAFALMKELERI
+4365 ERKEAFALMRELERI
-4380 DKVKGHTHSDYV
+4380 DRVKGHTHSDYV

-4445 KADARFRKLHDGSE
+4445 KADARFRKLQDGSE
-4459 KQKAKA
+4459 KQKTKA

-4487 DIGDGLV
+4487 DIGEGLV

>member
-1 MANETDSVFAANHQN
+1 MAHDTDSVFAANHQN

-42 QQATEVEKAN
+42 QQNPEVKKAK
-52 DEPATQQTAV
+52 DEPAAQSPA

-68 PQSVQQPTVQ
+68 PQSVQQPAEQ

-83 KQQAEQP
+83 KQQEEQP

-95 QPAQTVQGVQSVQ
+95 QLVQPVQSVQ
-108 ADELDDDTK
+108 ADELDDDTR
-117 DLLAVKN
+117 DLLAIKN
-124 HNIDDARKY
+124 HSIDDARKY
-133 VEKLGKDTQKIMASG
+133 VEQLGKDTQEIMARG
-148 MSESAKREAQERYES
+148 MSEGAKREAKERYEN

-170 RIETRNAEQK
+170 KIEAYNAEQK
-180 AENDRLRAEAERKQA
+180 AENERLRAEAERKQA
-195 QAKKEHEEKYADI
+195 QEKKEHEEKYADI
-208 NYISD
+208 NYVSD
-213 WMDGHKVSE
+213 WLGSHKVNE
-222 ANNTMLASEGFKEGA
+222 ENNTMLTSEGFKEGA
-237 AAASGKDIFG
+237 AAASGKDMFST
-247 IAKTA
+247 AKAA

-260 GKLSTAAINDYVN
+260 GKLSTAAISDYVN
-273 GMLAANRLKEKY
+273 GMFAANRLKEKY
-285 GDKFSYNIEP
+285 GDKLVRGVIIEP
-295 IDSVVLENKDIPDS
+295 IDSLVLENGGISDS
-309 VKKEFVKVR
+309 VKKEFIKVR
-318 TPKEFGDNNY
+318 TPGEFGGNNY
-328 QSILGNAVDDF
+328 QAILGNAVDDF
-339 VRLFEKEYRRE
+339 VRLFEKEYKRE

-362 DNIAKNPFAS
+362 ENIVKNPFAAA
-372 EDDKDAARM
+372 DDKDAARM
-381 VYASKVLTGVDLKP
+381 VFASKVLTGVDLKP

-407 RLAALTLALSKNFG
+407 RMAALTLALSKDFG

-436 RVCLARTGAKVNSDT
+436 RVCLARTGAEVESDT
-451 EAVIIGGLMNT
+451 EAAIVGGLMNT
-462 LVGSLAQASM
+462 LVGSIAQASM
-472 RSTGGGNGL
+472 RSTGGGNEL
-481 TLLDV
+481 TLLDA

-507 KISLRSATT
+507 KIALKSATT

-521 PAFGGIG
+521 PLLGGIG

-541 LLPRF
+541 FLPRI

-553 AGEAAFKLLSMTN
+553 AGEAAFKMLSMTN

-637 NGTGKAATT
+637 NGTGKAATA

-673 LLSNEKISEDLK
+673 LLSSEKISEDLK

-812 KEIYTVRTYT
+812 KEVYTVRTYT
-822 ADGKAFSERDF
+822 ADGKVFGERDF
-833 GSLKDAKLEETR
+833 GSLGDAKLEETR
-845 LGTVIKRNNVAIAE
+845 LNTVIKRNNVAIAE
-859 GARDA
+859 GAKDA

-875 RAVLSELN
+875 RTVLSELN
-883 GTATEK
+883 GTATEN
-889 ELTDMLKTAF
+889 ELAGMLNTALV
-899 EKDRNGE
+899 KDRNGE

-927 RSENADNSSSVRRD
+927 RSENADNSSSARRD

-972 IKALNGENT
+972 IKELNGENT
-981 AKDMPS
+981 VKETTP
-987 EQTEPTA
+987 EHTEPTA
-994 PSEPPAEPA
+994 PGEPPAEPT
-1003 NEPPVVEAEKGG
+1003 NEPPAVESGKVEAQEAA
-1015 QQDVSA
+1015 A
-1021 PEKEAEK
+1021 PEKDTEK
-1028 PSEETP
+1028 PDANTTRKEE
-1034 SKEGVGIEDYIKI
+1034 VGIEDYIKI
-1047 NKADDETANDIRED
+1047 NKADEETANDIRD
-1061 AENYTDE
+1061 DVENYTDE
-1068 VDALRAES
+1068 VNALRAES

-1094 DYWKEKFGLEE
+1094 DYWKERFGLKEPKAETEEEVRPTEE
-1105 PKADSEPIE
+1105 PKTDSEPIE
-1114 PAKDNSAEQP
+1114 PAKDNPAEQP
-1124 KEPKVEE
+1124 TEPKAD
-1131 KPVEAETPKEKTK
+1131 EAPIETETPKEEVKADTK
-1144 ADAKADIEQA
+1144 ADVEQA
-1154 AETEQEQPTVDQL
+1154 TETEPVEEVEQEQPTVDQL

-1180 TEKDLGDKARMEMFT
+1180 TEKDFGNKARMEMLT

-1201 KEQAVKYSN
+1201 KEQAIKYSN

-1231 PVKQPTTNKGKT
+1231 PVKQPKG
-1243 EKDANKTAQ
+1243 EEPA
-1252 LDIINKSNPMR
+1252 
-1263 DEQHTGI
+1263 
-1270 RSVDDI
+1270 
-1276 KTFKEAVS
+1276 
-1284 DSEAPFTPDY
+1284 
-1294 TKEDAESALKA
+1294 
-1305 GEITVY
+1305 
-1311 SSKPIEDGVF
+1311 
-1321 VTPSKME
+1321 
-1328 AKNYAGGGKVFSKR
+1328 
-1342 VSIEDVAWIDA
+1342 
-1353 IEGQYA
+1353 
-1359 RLRASDIETGVKE
+1359 
-1372 RLEREGV
+1372 
-1379 TYKKG
+1379 YKKG
-1384 DELVAEHEGSPLTI
+1384 EELVAEHEGKPVTI
-1398 VVDAVGKNGNVTKS
+1398 VVDTVGKDGNVTKS
-1412 HVKSSGEPYHSNGEV
+1412 HVKSSGEPYHSNGKV

-1447 ASEARKRGYRI
+1447 ASEARKRGYRM
-1458 VNGQRVERQGALSE
+1458 VNGQKVERQGVLSD
-1472 GTDVVYGDEHTTKFS
+1472 GVDVVYGDEHTTKFS

-1498 VSAKKMQ
+1498 VSAKKLQ

-1540 KNIDPEEITVGV
+1540 KNIDPEEIAVGV

-1566 VIQGNNRA
+1566 VIQGNNSA

-1583 GYGMSVKKYR
+1583 GYGMSAKKYK

-1618 VNVADVADA
+1618 VNVADVTDA

-1658 GANKLTR
+1658 GANKLVR
-1665 FMDTLLETENPMDS
+1665 FMDTLLKTENPMDS
-1679 VKDLIRKNGVKA
+1679 IKDLIRKNGVKA

-1709 FNAKDTLSSQARS
+1709 FNAKDTLSSQARN

-1740 EEMFDLMPDAAQ
+1740 EEMFDRMPDAAQ

-1766 EQSRIKPII
+1766 EQSKIKPII

-1798 EQAARAMR
+1798 EQAARAMK
-1806 NYARQVQ
+1806 NYARQMQ

-1864 DLFAGEVAA
+1864 DLFAGEAAA

-1883 KVFNYGDTELPRGD
+1883 KVFNYGDTELSRGD

-1908 GEPGSEGGTGG
+1908 GEPGSEGGVGG

-1932 QRGTG
+1932 QRGTDRV
-1937 GAAEEGTN
+1937 AEEGSN
-1945 SLIDTANKAANKARL
+1945 SLIGAA
-1960 QKAEDYSAFA
+1960 S
-1970 EQYGLDAEDV
+1970 
-1980 AMYAEGMKKGSTSQ
+1980 
-1994 AMRARAMI
+1994 
-2002 GRKIIAAHEGE
+2002 
-2013 IHSLRDVR
+2013 
-2021 KFRRPIEEALKEKFG
+2021 
-2036 DVDKLLE
+2036 
-2043 EYRNQVEDEH
+2043 
-2053 KAMEAARKKAQE
+2053 
-2065 EEAKRKAHLEELSL
+2065 
-2079 LSDDEI
+2079 
-2085 DRRYMEALDNG
+2085 
-2096 NEVAARDMLD
+2096 
-2106 EAARRKGY
+2106 
-2114 ADTDSEYQGVGA
+2114 
-2126 WVAPSNPG
+2126 
-2134 YESDEA
+2134 
-2140 RRADVEDNAPN
+2140 
-2151 VNLEDIALGYNLQP
+2151 
-2165 DDYFTH
+2165 
-2171 PERYSQNTPHGL
+2171 
-2183 ESSRSIQAAL
+2183 
-2193 ESLKRGEKGVKVKVY
+2193 KV
-2208 RAVPISVM
+2208 
-2216 EGKLRNGDWVTPSK
+2216 T
-2230 KYAEMHGNSRLKG
+2230 
-2243 KYRII
+2243 
-2248 EDEVPANELWWDGND
+2248 
-2263 ANEWGYDNGKE
+2263 
-2274 YKYKNAKNNRKLNDL
+2274 
-2289 VVRDDNGNVIVPSKR
+2289 
-2304 FNQRKA
+2304 
-2310 DERYQIGMEGVKPS
+2310 DERYQRGVDGVKPS
-2324 KAEVALRDAV
+2324 KAEEALRDAV
-2334 IDRLRENGMEVITD
+2334 IDRLRESGIEVITD

-2360 GKARLNSVVSSL
+2360 
-2372 AKAESTIKDWL
+2372 
-2383 ANNKRG
+2383 
-2389 KTFRIELPLRTQRMV
+2389 
-2404 RDAMGRDFESHN
+2404 
-2416 ITANGIAHAQK
+2416 
-2427 NHGINGVKL
+2427 
-2436 GEKSLPLSKE
+2436 
-2446 DMELLPYIMVAPDY
+2446 
-2460 VRRGNSDATGRT
+2460 RR
-2472 SVRFYKELSNGYVV
+2472 
-2486 VAEKEYKNSPND
+2486 
-2498 METITMWAE
+2498 
-2507 KSDKATN
+2507 
-2514 AQRNAAPDTHVR
+2514 
-2526 NAILDIDAAKIRKD
+2526 
-2540 AEDAIVMDVKVREN
+2540 VREQ
-2554 RVWHGSGADFEAF
+2554 RVWHDGAENGDTNYVIFNDKDAK
-2567 DITDHIRFFRTA
+2567 ITDHIRFFRTA

-2592 YIDPKIAT
+2592 YIDPRIALSAT
-2600 SETPVHEYAHLWAS
+2600 TPVHEYAHLWAI

-2624 QNVVGLMKGTSVW
+2624 QNVVGLMKGTGIW

-2644 SELNTDDDIA
+2644 SRLNTDDEIA
-2654 DEVIATYSG
+2654 NEVIATYSG
-2663 RRGAERLR
+2663 WRGAERLR
-2671 EEAHKVADGNGDL
+2671 MEAHKVAESNGGVL
-2684 FEKAEAISALG
+2684 EKAEAISALG

-2713 IHYKSAEEVADR
+2713 IHYNSAEEVADR
-2725 VMKDLLDGVDTRKMG
+2725 VMKDLLDGVDPRKVG
-2740 KGEAGVRF
+2740 KSEAGVRF
-2748 SAKQKRALETAEQ
+2748 SAKQKRALETA
-2761 SQKTAIATAVSSA
+2761 SLGNAPRSLTVVSSA
-2774 DGAKVLN
+2774 TGAKILKSIDKLVES
-2781 NLDTL
+2781 
-2786 ARNLEKTSSHRK
+2786 LEKSATQPK
-2798 TFIGDIA
+2798 TFIGDVA
-2805 KAFGVDNRGKSSK
+2805 KALGASRFGSGSE
-2818 YATFETKSGEVVTI
+2818 YATFETVNGDVVTI
-2832 RISDHNAKVSNFDT
+2832 RLANHNAHVSGFNHN
-2846 VGEDNGISIVVTRK
+2846 GKDNGISIVISPK
-2860 PNKGITNDGSAH
+2860 PNEGLINDGDAH
-2872 IVEFFYP
+2872 IVEFYYDS
-2879 EISLQRAEGKP
+2879 IKLRRADGKP
-2890 LVEIVESIKQAL
+2890 LAEIVRSIKQAL

-2926 YQLSVT
+2926 YQLSVA
-2932 GKNTK
+2932 GQNAK
-2937 GGDTGYDSKHTEIE
+2937 GGDAGYDSKHAEIE
-2951 QAVNKKLKRNSTS
+2951 QAVNKELERNSTS

-2973 VKKLRAEATK
+2973 VKKLRVEATK
-2983 EYLSGKPHSEVAKG
+2983 EYLSGKPHSEMAKG
-2997 DAAALRERLNELNA
+2997 DAAALRERLNKLNA

-3022 AKLTEKLADLN
+3022 AKLSDKLADLN
-3033 SKLIEA
+3033 TKLIEA
-3039 TESGDA
+3039 TESGDT

-3050 LTTEIKRLKTDIGNT
+3050 LTTEIKRVKTDIGNT

-3091 LVKYISG
+3091 LVKYIGG

-3112 FNALV
+3112 FNALL

-3132 TEQDRNNLAT
+3132 TEQDKNNLAT

-3153 VIVGIETRKLIND
+3153 VIVGIETRKLVND
-3166 LADMFSIKTT
+3166 LSDMLSIKTT
-3176 KKDSS
+3176 KKDGS

-3204 RGFDGEFGNELK
+3204 RGFDGEFGNGLK
-3216 SLVKSLDGMLIRK
+3216 SLVKSLDGMLTRK

-3249 LNSGTITKDEYDA
+3249 LNSGVITKDEYDA
-3262 EVEAINRERNDVK
+3262 EIEAINSERDNVK
-3275 SEMANFDTVF
+3275 SELANFDTEF
-3285 SDALSETNDAIDAA
+3285 SDALAETNDAIDAA
-3299 VPRTTEEYNKLWND
+3299 VPRTTDEYNKLWND
-3313 LMAKQQDEQDGVA
+3313 LMTKQQDEQDGVA

-3349 ELFAEADK
+3349 ELFAEVDK

-3390 LQTALKIREERTKLY
+3390 LQTALKIREERARLY

-3420 DVRSLLKIGKTQYM
+3420 DMRSLLKIGKTQYM

-3439 RLEHRSE
+3439 RLEHRSK

-3464 VKGQQEAKESED
+3464 VKGQQEAKESEE

-3505 VNHFSGDGELYHLI
+3505 VNHFSGEGELYHLI

-3531 RRIESVE
+3531 RRIESIE

-3543 IQFKCKEL
+3543 IQSKCKEF

-3557 KDGNKRIKFTQ
+3557 KDGNKKVKFTQ

-3575 PAEVTKGEALSL
+3575 PAEVTKGEVLSL
-3587 YLWSLSEEGRA
+3587 YLWSLSEEGRT

-3626 WVVGDFLPKLYDKY
+3626 WIIGGFLPKLYDKY

-3680 NTIPTPS
+3680 NTIPMPS

-3790 YWTALKQLQSMIA
+3790 YWTALKQSQSMIA

-3809 NPRFQARFFAN
+3809 NPRFQARLFAN
-3820 ILMPVGMELLAG
+3820 ILMPVGTELLAG
-3832 NVKNAENTF
+3832 KVKNAENTF

-3907 VAVYAKSI
+3907 VAVYSKSI
-3915 YDYEYTRSI
+3915 YDYEHKRAI
-3924 RKGATE
+3924 RNGATE

-4008 SISKGAKATVDLLW
+4008 SIRKGAKATVDLLW

-4056 DDDNAPIKDATGKTA
+4056 DDDNAPTKDATGKTA
-4071 LDRFIEGHTGD
+4071 LDRFIEGHAGD

-4095 ILNNLVNSAW
+4095 ILNNFVNSVW

-4123 LRSAGET
+4123 LRSVGET

-4135 DSDSLSGYIEDLDED
+4135 DSDSLNDYLEDLDED

-4174 VERFYNAFYDYKVNG
+4174 VERFYNAFYDYKVKG

-4258 VAELFR
+4258 VADLFR

-4282 HIRDASDAMGYHDEW
+4282 HIRDASDADDYHDEW
-4297 LKNHERKEIIRK
+4297 LKNHERKEIFRK

-4327 KLALGYEQK
+4327 KLALGYDQK
-4336 SGNSERTLRYNLV
+4336 SGNSEQVLRYNLV
-4349 HDILRQIKKKL
+4349 QGILRQIKKKL

-4365 ERKEAFALMKELERI
+4365 DRKEAFALMKELERI

-4399 VKDFQMIPKGV
+4399 VNDFQMIPKGV

-4429 GEVKGSYGII
+4429 DEVKGSYGII

-4445 KADARFRKLHDGSE
+4445 KADARFRKLQDGSE

-4465 KEVMKMYSDGD
+4465 KEVMKMYSDGN

-4487 DIGDGLV
+4487 AIGDGLV

-4544 KPKEEV
+4544 KSKEEV

>member
-1 MANETDSVFAANHQN
+1 MANETDSVFAADQQN
-16 GDGELH
+16 GKGELY
-22 RFIMSILKEGET
+22 RLMMSILKEGET
-34 DEQETAQQ
+34 DKQETAQQ
-42 QQATEVEKAN
+42 RPTPEVEKAKG
-52 DEPATQQTAV
+52 EPAAQQTAE
-62 VQTATE
+62 VQTVTE

-78 PQEQP
+78 PKEKP
-83 KQQAEQP
+83 IQQAERP
-90 KGEVE
+90 NGDVE
-95 QPAQTVQGVQSVQ
+95 QPAKSAQPVQGVQ

-133 VEKLGKDTQKIMASG
+133 VERLGKDAQEIMASG
-148 MSESAKREAQERYES
+148 MSDGAKRDAKQRYES
-163 AAKTLNE
+163 AAKALNE
-170 RIETRNAEQK
+170 RIEAHNAEQK

-195 QAKKEHEEKYADI
+195 QAKKEHDEKYADI
-208 NYISD
+208 NYVSD
-213 WMDGHKVSE
+213 WMDGHKVDE

-247 IAKTA
+247 IAKAA
-252 KEYISENT
+252 KEYISDNT

-285 GDKFSYNIEP
+285 GGIYAHNYIIEP
-295 IDSVVLENKDIPDS
+295 IDSLVLENKDIPDS
-309 VKKEFVKVR
+309 VKKEFIKVR
-318 TPKEFGDNNY
+318 TPKEFGNDDNNY
-328 QSILGNAVDDF
+328 KSILRGAVDDF

-350 QGKVGKKAMEDY
+350 QGKVEKKAMGDY
-362 DNIAKNPFAS
+362 ENIAKNHSVAA
-372 EDDKDAARM
+372 DDKEAARM

-407 RLAALTLALSKNFG
+407 RMAALTLALSKDFG

-472 RSTGGGNGL
+472 RSTGGGNKL
-481 TLLDV
+481 TLLDA
-486 YNASID
+486 YSENID
-492 ERAKEWAKQGMAGYG
+492 ERAKEWAKQGLAGYG
-507 KISLRSATT
+507 KIALRSATT
-516 MAGDS
+516 IAGDS

-528 KLVGGGTKWSLVR
+528 KIVGSGTKWSLVR
-541 LLPRF
+541 LLPRL

-553 AGEAAFKLLSMTN
+553 AGDAAFKMLSMTN

-637 NGTGKAATT
+637 NGTGKAATA
-646 IRVATNIAFKDIFG
+646 IRVATNVAFKDIFG

-673 LLSNEKISEDLK
+673 LLSSEKISEDLK

-770 ITVNPKVLESAKMKL
+770 ITVNQNVLESAKMKL

-812 KEIYTVRTYT
+812 KEVYTVRTYT

-875 RAVLSELN
+875 RTVLSELN

-889 ELTDMLKTAF
+889 ELTDMLNTAF

-952 ILAKDYYKWSESER
+952 ILSKDYYKWSESER

-981 AKDMPS
+981 EKDMPS
-987 EQTEPTA
+987 EQTEPTEPTA
-994 PSEPPAEPA
+994 PSEPTAEPA
-1003 NEPPVVEAEKGG
+1003 NEQPVVEAEKGA
-1015 QQDVSA
+1015 QQEVISS
-1021 PEKEAEK
+1021 EKGTEK
-1028 PSEETP
+1028 PSEETTG
-1034 SKEGVGIEDYIKI
+1034 KGDIGIEDYIKI
-1047 NKADDETANDIRED
+1047 NKADEETANDIRED

-1068 VDALRAES
+1068 VDALRSES
-1076 EQAVKYSNGESS
+1076 EQAVRYSNGESS

-1105 PKADSEPIE
+1105 PKAKTEEEVKPVEEPKADTEPIVLADE
-1114 PAKDNSAEQP
+1114 KPTEQP
-1124 KEPKVEE
+1124 KEPKSEE
-1131 KPVEAETPKEKTK
+1131 KPVEVETQKEEANADTK
-1144 ADAKADIEQA
+1144 AEVEQA
-1154 AETEQEQPTVDQL
+1154 AETEPVKETEQEQPTV
-1167 NQYFSHVHLGHEL
+1167 
-1180 TEKDLGDKARMEMFT
+1180 
-1195 KQFLSD
+1195 
-1201 KEQAVKYSN
+1201 EQPKV
-1210 GELSEK
+1210 EE
-1216 PEGYAYMKQMFGLKD
+1216 
-1231 PVKQPTTNKGKT
+1231 
-1243 EKDANKTAQ
+1243 TA
-1252 LDIINKSNPMR
+1252 
-1263 DEQHTGI
+1263 
-1270 RSVDDI
+1270 
-1276 KTFKEAVS
+1276 
-1284 DSEAPFTPDY
+1284 
-1294 TKEDAESALKA
+1294 
-1305 GEITVY
+1305 
-1311 SSKPIEDGVF
+1311 
-1321 VTPSKME
+1321 
-1328 AKNYAGGGKVFSKR
+1328 
-1342 VSIEDVAWIDA
+1342 
-1353 IEGQYA
+1353 
-1359 RLRASDIETGVKE
+1359 
-1372 RLEREGV
+1372 
-1379 TYKKG
+1379 YKKG
-1384 DELVAEHEGSPLTI
+1384 DELVAEHDGKPVTI
-1398 VVDAVGKNGNVTKS
+1398 VVDAVGKDGNVTKS
-1412 HVKSSGEPYHSNGEV
+1412 HVKSSGEPYHSDGKV
-1427 VFTPKEKPQEPTVK
+1427 VFAPREKQQESKVGAVSSDSKSAGKDGDKITNGNRVMEVSAMFDEMERLLKEYIKTSGEARSDNAKRIKVLRTQIAHILTSMSDKELGELSEKYGKEMLVKDEVSLRNDTEGLTREVEARLEKDGELHSNDYKPRKFNIHNYSSTDKSVPTVLMGVYHSPDGYAVSSDGYVLIASK
-1441 DWVDDV
+1441 LDYDPAMKGDVVDKKGSKIDYRYPNWQSVVVNHPFKIKGGVKMLSEKMKAIQDRFNAEYNRRKEAGEKITKKQLSDDPYCCVSLLLPNNRIAFISVENARRFVDACLHLGCTDIEYSNYNKSIIARSKNGFAIVMPKIVDKGVVKSSDAISVVDLRGGKAKEHIGLGSVDDT
-1447 ASEARKRGYRI
+1447 ASEARKRGYMI
-1458 VNGQRVERQGALSE
+1458 VNGEQ
-1472 GTDVVYGDEHTTKFS
+1472 
-1487 QNDKPTTRFAI
+1487 
-1498 VSAKKMQ
+1498 
-1505 PSHIRGQRNPAF
+1505 
-1517 FNDEGQPK
+1517 
-1525 NRTDQVS
+1525 
-1532 VAREEEIA
+1532 
-1540 KNIDPEEITVGV
+1540 
-1552 TAYQGAPTINSRGE
+1552 
-1566 VIQGNNRA
+1566 
-1574 AALREMYSG
+1574 
-1583 GYGMSVKKYR
+1583 
-1593 QFLKDNAKMFG
+1593 
-1604 LTPEDIDRIEDPVL
+1604 
-1618 VNVADVADA
+1618 VAD
-1627 EAIRLGQLKATDNE
+1627 
-1641 SGGVQFIEPK
+1641 
-1651 PTVQKLV
+1651 
-1658 GANKLTR
+1658 
-1665 FMDTLLETENPMDS
+1665 
-1679 VKDLIRKNGVKA
+1679 
-1691 LKFMRD
+1691 
-1697 MGIIN
+1697 
-1702 ETQYNSA
+1702 
-1709 FNAKDTLSSQARS
+1709 
-1722 DLEGVIRH
+1722 
-1730 AMFDGGPTGI
+1730 
-1740 EEMFDLMPDAAQ
+1740 
-1752 KGILETIARDFSSD
+1752 
-1766 EQSRIKPII
+1766 
-1775 QESILA
+1775 
-1781 YHNAVSTSKEFA
+1781 
-1793 NAKTA
+1793 
-1798 EQAARAMR
+1798 
-1806 NYARQVQ
+1806 RQ
-1813 LIGEEQVLPEKY
+1813 
-1825 FSKFALLLAER
+1825 
-1836 YRAYSKLSIKAMFN
+1836 
-1850 ELYDKLQGVSESSG
+1850 
-1864 DLFAGEVAA
+1864 
-1873 EKLNINEAFK
+1873 
-1883 KVFNYGDTELPRGD
+1883 
-1897 VLGDTARTGTK
+1897 
-1908 GEPGSEGGTGG
+1908 GGTGG
-1919 RGQDKAGERGADS
+1919 
-1932 QRGTG
+1932 T
-1937 GAAEEGTN
+1937 AEEGTN
-1945 SLIDTANKAANKARL
+1945 SLIGAASK
-1960 QKAEDYSAFA
+1960 
-1970 EQYGLDAEDV
+1970 V
-1980 AMYAEGMKKGSTSQ
+1980 AD
-1994 AMRARAMI
+1994 R
-2002 GRKIIAAHEGE
+2002 
-2013 IHSLRDVR
+2013 VR
-2021 KFRRPIEEALKEKFG
+2021 
-2036 DVDKLLE
+2036 V
-2043 EYRNQVEDEH
+2043 
-2053 KAMEAARKKAQE
+2053 
-2065 EEAKRKAHLEELSL
+2065 
-2079 LSDDEI
+2079 
-2085 DRRYMEALDNG
+2085 
-2096 NEVAARDMLD
+2096 
-2106 EAARRKGY
+2106 
-2114 ADTDSEYQGVGA
+2114 
-2126 WVAPSNPG
+2126 
-2134 YESDEA
+2134 
-2140 RRADVEDNAPN
+2140 
-2151 VNLEDIALGYNLQP
+2151 
-2165 DDYFTH
+2165 
-2171 PERYSQNTPHGL
+2171 
-2183 ESSRSIQAAL
+2183 
-2193 ESLKRGEKGVKVKVY
+2193 
-2208 RAVPISVM
+2208 
-2216 EGKLRNGDWVTPSK
+2216 
-2230 KYAEMHGNSRLKG
+2230 NSRLKDLSERAKAAKTDEERAHVARERAEVVSEYVKGEKGRSVSVVPTQDALADAVESRDLKNEVRQHTESGDLLNGVYDKRTG
-2243 KYRII
+2243 KIHIVAENVETADDIDAVYIHESSHKYSR
-2248 EDEVPANELWWDGND
+2248 EVD
-2263 ANEWGYDNGKE
+2263 
-2274 YKYKNAKNNRKLNDL
+2274 NNRAAGEL
-2289 VVRDDNGNVIVPSKR
+2289 VDNHTTEELEQALREVAGDDVADVYMACKPGKGDFAYR
-2304 FNQRKA
+2304 RMLA
-2310 DERYQIGMEGVKPS
+2310 DEILAYSCVKRNAGEKTGITNEKINNQTKQHYEKVS
-2324 KAEVALRDAV
+2324 DYFGGRKRD
-2334 IDRLRENGMEVITD
+2334 G
-2348 VAEGQRV
+2348 
-2355 LDEAN
+2355 
-2360 GKARLNSVVSSL
+2360 GKS
-2372 AKAESTIKDWL
+2372 D
-2383 ANNKRG
+2383 RG
-2389 KTFRIELPLRTQRMV
+2389 KTETGEGLSTEPS
-2404 RDAMGRDFESHN
+2404 AGEHGRGGSNDREEEGIDSEGLFSVAGRN
-2416 ITANGIAHAQK
+2416 ANG
-2427 NHGINGVKL
+2427 
-2436 GEKSLPLSKE
+2436 
-2446 DMELLPYIMVAPDY
+2446 
-2460 VRRGNSDATGRT
+2460 GNS
-2472 SVRFYKELSNGYVV
+2472 S
-2486 VAEKEYKNSPND
+2486 
-2498 METITMWAE
+2498 
-2507 KSDKATN
+2507 
-2514 AQRNAAPDTHVR
+2514 
-2526 NAILDIDAAKIRKD
+2526 
-2540 AEDAIVMDVKVREN
+2540 
-2554 RVWHGSGADFEAF
+2554 
-2567 DITDHIRFFRTA
+2567 
-2579 NGEAYGFT
+2579 
-2587 VGGKI
+2587 
-2592 YIDPKIAT
+2592 
-2600 SETPVHEYAHLWAS
+2600 
-2614 ALRSGNPKEW
+2614 
-2624 QNVVGLMKGTSVW
+2624 
-2637 EEVKKRY
+2637 
-2644 SELNTDDDIA
+2644 
-2654 DEVIATYSG
+2654 
-2663 RRGAERLR
+2663 
-2671 EEAHKVADGNGDL
+2671 
-2684 FEKAEAISALG
+2684 
-2695 RVKESLK
+2695 
-2702 KFWKGVCDFLH
+2702 
-2713 IHYKSAEEVADR
+2713 
-2725 VMKDLLDGVDTRKMG
+2725 
-2740 KGEAGVRF
+2740 
-2748 SAKQKRALETAEQ
+2748 
-2761 SQKTAIATAVSSA
+2761 
-2774 DGAKVLN
+2774 
-2781 NLDTL
+2781 
-2786 ARNLEKTSSHRK
+2786 
-2798 TFIGDIA
+2798 
-2805 KAFGVDNRGKSSK
+2805 
-2818 YATFETKSGEVVTI
+2818 
-2832 RISDHNAKVSNFDT
+2832 
-2846 VGEDNGISIVVTRK
+2846 
-2860 PNKGITNDGSAH
+2860 
-2872 IVEFFYP
+2872 
-2879 EISLQRAEGKP
+2879 
-2890 LVEIVESIKQAL
+2890 
-2902 YSGEFKDTTG
+2902 
-2912 LAERQEVNGEDVVR
+2912 
-2926 YQLSVT
+2926 
-2932 GKNTK
+2932 
-2937 GGDTGYDSKHTEIE
+2937 YDSKHSEIE
-2951 QAVNKKLKRNSTS
+2951 QAVNMELGKKSTS
-2964 DEIKAEIDR
+2964 DDIKAEIDR

-3039 TESGDA
+3039 TESGDT

-3050 LTTEIKRLKTDIGNT
+3050 LTTEIKRLKTGIANT
-3065 GIRSRYKAKISEIKS
+3065 GIRARYKAKISEIKS

-3166 LADMFSIKTT
+3166 LADMLSIKTT
-3176 KKDSS
+3176 KKDSI
-3181 GKKIGVKV
+3181 GKKVGVNV

-3204 RGFDGEFGNELK
+3204 RGFDGEFGNGLK
-3216 SLVKSLDGMLIRK
+3216 SLVKSLDGMLAK
-3229 KELQGRLKELE
+3229 KKLLKGRLKELE
-3240 LSEASANER
+3240 LSEASANEL
-3249 LNSGTITKDEYDA
+3249 LNSGAITKDEYDA
-3262 EVEAINRERNDVK
+3262 EIDAINRERDDVK

-3285 SDALSETNDAIDAA
+3285 SDALSETNDAIDTA
-3299 VPRTTEEYNKLWND
+3299 VPRTTDEYNKLWND

-3357 SQSRLKALEEQWKSD
+3357 SHVRLKALEEQWKSD

-3390 LQTALKIREERTKLY
+3390 LQTALKIREERAKLY
-3405 AAKDAARNALRDLNN
+3405 AAKDAARKALRDLNN

-3452 AAVDTGKERPAG
+3452 AAVDTGKGRPAG
-3464 VKGQQEAKESED
+3464 VKGQQEAKESEE

-3483 RLWNWVFLAPTES
+3483 RMWNWLFLAPTES

-3505 VNHFSGDGELYHLI
+3505 VNHFSGEGELYHLI
-3519 MESERGYSRSED
+3519 IESERGYSRSED

-3538 GLRSE
+3538 ALRSE
-3543 IQFKCKEL
+3543 IHSKCKEL
-3551 FGSKKP
+3551 FGSKNP
-3557 KDGNKRIKFTQ
+3557 KDGNKKIKFTQ
-3568 TLSGEPV
+3568 TLSGEQV

-3626 WVVGDFLPKLYDKY
+3626 WIVGDFLPKLYDKY

-3680 NTIPTPS
+3680 NTIPMPS

-3768 SVTSQVINEAQSMYA
+3768 SVTSQVINEVQSMYA

-3790 YWTALKQLQSMIA
+3790 YWTALKQLQSIIA
-3803 GVNYSY
+3803 GMNYSY
-3809 NPRFQARFFAN
+3809 NPRFQARLLAN
-3820 ILMPVGMELLAG
+3820 ILMPVGTELLAG
-3832 NVKNAENTF
+3832 KVKNAENTF

-3853 NLPQFRERYRNG
+3853 NMPQFRERYRNG

-3879 NSNSLY
+3879 NRNRLY
-3885 RWIKKNVSQKGL
+3885 RWIKKNISQMGL
-3897 FLNQV
+3897 FLNKV

-3907 VAVYAKSI
+3907 VSVYSKSI
-3915 YDYEYTRSI
+3915 YDYEFTRSI
-3924 RKGATE
+3924 RNGAAE
-3930 EDAHKYAMTCAETN
+3930 EEAHKYAMTCAETN

-3976 ASLGFMRKSINDIN
+3976 ASLGFMRKSINHIN

-4044 GAKAIFNALFGG
+4044 GAKSIFNALFGG
-4056 DDDNAPIKDATGKTA
+4056 DDDNEQTKDATGKTA
-4071 LDRFIEGHTGD
+4071 LDRFIEGHAGD

-4135 DSDSLSGYIEDLDED
+4135 DSDSLSDYLEDLDED

-4174 VERFYNAFYDYKVNG
+4174 VERFYNAFYDYKLNG
-4189 SSLNLISAANF
+4189 SSLNLISVANF
-4200 LSTPMSSMRDHEA
+4200 LSTPMSNMRDHEA

-4245 FKREVESGGARGK
+4245 FKSEVESGGARGK

-4282 HIRDASDAMGYHDEW
+4282 HIRDASDAADYHDEW

-4336 SGNSERTLRYNLV
+4336 SGNSERALRYNLV
-4349 HDILRQIKKKL
+4349 HGILGQIKKKL
-4360 TGGDN
+4360 TGGDD
-4365 ERKEAFALMKELERI
+4365 ERKEAFSLMRELERI

-4429 GEVKGSYGII
+4429 GDVKGSYGII
-4439 ATADDV
+4439 ATEADV
-4445 KADARFRKLHDGSE
+4445 KADARFRKLQDGSE
-4459 KQKAKA
+4459 NQKAKA

-4494 TAVYASEA
+4494 TAVYTGEA

-4516 VKAGD
+4516 VKAGNN
-4521 DKAADAIME
+4521 KAADAIME

>member
-1 MANETDSVFAANHQN
+1 MANETDSVFAAEQQN
-16 GDGELH
+16 GKGELY
-22 RFIMSILKEGET
+22 RLMMSILKEGET
-34 DEQETAQQ
+34 DKQETAQQ
-42 QQATEVEKAN
+42 RPTPEVEKAN
-52 DEPATQQTAV
+52 DEPAKQQTAV
-62 VQTATE
+62 AQTVDE
-68 PQSVQQPTVQ
+68 PQSVQQQTVQ

-83 KQQAEQP
+83 EQQAEHTN
-90 KGEVE
+90 GEVG
-95 QPAQTVQGVQSVQ
+95 QPAQTSQPVQDVQ

-124 HNIDDARKY
+124 HGIDDARKY
-133 VEKLGKDTQKIMASG
+133 VEQLGKKAQTIMASG
-148 MSESAKREAQERYES
+148 MSEGAKRDAQERYES
-163 AAKTLNE
+163 AAKALNE
-170 RIETRNAEQK
+170 RIEAHNAEKK

-195 QAKKEHEEKYADI
+195 QAKKEHDEKYADI
-208 NYISD
+208 NYVSD
-213 WMDGHKVSE
+213 WMDGHKVDE
-222 ANNTMLASEGFKEGA
+222 ANNTMLASEGFKDGA

-247 IAKTA
+247 IAKAA

-273 GMLAANRLKEKY
+273 GMLAANRLKERY
-285 GDKFSYNIEP
+285 GEKISYNIEP

-350 QGKVGKKAMEDY
+350 QGKVEKKAMDDY
-362 DNIAKNPFAS
+362 DNIAKNPFADA
-372 EDDKDAARM
+372 DDKDAARM

-407 RLAALTLALSKNFG
+407 RMAALTLALSKDFG
-421 YDENKAAEYIANEFQ
+421 YDENKAAEYISNEFQ

-472 RSTGGGNGL
+472 RSTGGGNKL
-481 TLLDV
+481 TLLDT
-486 YNASID
+486 YSESID

-507 KISLRSATT
+507 KIALRSATT

-541 LLPRF
+541 LLPRL

-553 AGEAAFKLLSMTN
+553 AGDAAFKMLSMTN

-576 GAGLGAI
+576 GAGLGAV
-583 YSPVAY
+583 YSPLAY

-595 RGVTPE
+595 RGVAPE

-637 NGTGKAATT
+637 NGTGKAATA

-673 LLSNEKISEDLK
+673 LLSSDKISEDLK

-770 ITVNPKVLESAKMKL
+770 ITVNPNVLESAKMKL

-798 ITRSEIVSEYGEKG
+798 ITRSEIVSEYGENG
-812 KEIYTVRTYT
+812 KEVYTVRTYT

-864 QWMDTCSERAT
+864 QWMDICSESAT
-875 RAVLSELN
+875 RTVLSELN

-889 ELTDMLKTAF
+889 ELTDMLNTAF
-899 EKDRNGE
+899 EKDRSGE

-919 DEVYLQNL
+919 DEVYLQIL
-927 RSENADNSSSVRRD
+927 RSENADNSSFVRRD
-941 FNKSRG
+941 FNNSRG

-966 EAVDEY
+966 EAVDDY

-981 AKDMPS
+981 AKDTPS
-987 EQTEPTA
+987 EQNEPTA
-994 PSEPPAEPA
+994 QSEPPAEPTG
-1003 NEPPVVEAEKGG
+1003 EPPVVEAEKGE
-1015 QQDVSA
+1015 QQEVAS
-1021 PEKEAEK
+1021 PEKETGK
-1028 PSEETP
+1028 PGDETAG
-1034 SKEGVGIEDYIKI
+1034 KGDIGIEDYIKI
-1047 NKADDETANDIRED
+1047 NKADEETANDIRED

-1068 VDALRAES
+1068 VDALRSES
-1076 EQAVKYSNGESS
+1076 EQAVRYSNGESS

-1105 PKADSEPIE
+1105 PKAKTDEEVKPVEEPKSDTEPIE
-1114 PAKDNSAEQP
+1114 PTDEKQTEQQ
-1124 KEPKVEE
+1124 KEPKAEE
-1131 KPVEAETPKEKTK
+1131 KPVDVETPKEE
-1144 ADAKADIEQA
+1144 AKADTKDEVEQA
-1154 AETEQEQPTVDQL
+1154 AETEPVEEAEQEQPTVDQL

-1180 TEKDLGDKARMEMFT
+1180 TEKDLGDKARMEMLT

-1201 KEQAVKYSN
+1201 KEQAIKYSN

-1231 PVKQPTTNKGKT
+1231 PVKQPKG
-1243 EKDANKTAQ
+1243 E
-1252 LDIINKSNPMR
+1252 
-1263 DEQHTGI
+1263 
-1270 RSVDDI
+1270 
-1276 KTFKEAVS
+1276 EA
-1284 DSEAPFTPDY
+1284 A
-1294 TKEDAESALKA
+1294 
-1305 GEITVY
+1305 
-1311 SSKPIEDGVF
+1311 
-1321 VTPSKME
+1321 
-1328 AKNYAGGGKVFSKR
+1328 
-1342 VSIEDVAWIDA
+1342 
-1353 IEGQYA
+1353 
-1359 RLRASDIETGVKE
+1359 
-1372 RLEREGV
+1372 
-1379 TYKKG
+1379 YKKG
-1384 DELVAEHEGSPLTI
+1384 EELVVEHDGNPVTI
-1398 VVDAVGKNGNVTKS
+1398 VVDAVGKDGNVTKS
-1412 HVKSSGEPYHSNGEV
+1412 HVKSSGEPYHSNGKVVFAPREKQQEPKVVAVSSDSNSDGKGGDKIPNGNRVMEVSAMFDEMERLLKEYPKTSEEARAENTKRLKVLRTQIAHILTSMSDKELGELSEKYGKEKIVQDEVSLRKETEYITREVEARLEKDGELHSNSYKPRKFSIHSYASTDKSRPTVLMGVYHSPDGYAVSSDGYVLIASKLDYDPAMKGEV
-1427 VFTPKEKPQEPTVK
+1427 VDKKGSKIVGRYPNWKSLFVNHPFKLKGGVQMLAAKMKAIQERFDAEYNRRKEAGEKITKKKLNDGPYCPVSLLFPNNRIAFISVENARRFVDACLHLGCTDIEYSDYTRSIIARSKNGFAIVMPKIVNKGVFTYSDAFSVVDLRGGKAKEHIGL
-1441 DWVDDV
+1441 DRVDDT

-1458 VNGQRVERQGALSE
+1458 VNGERGADRQGGTGGTAEEGSNSLIGAASKVADRVRVNSRLKDLSE
-1472 GTDVVYGDEHTTKFS
+1472 
-1487 QNDKPTTRFAI
+1487 R
-1498 VSAKKMQ
+1498 AKTAK
-1505 PSHIRGQRNPAF
+1505 
-1517 FNDEGQPK
+1517 NDEERAQVASERAEVVSEYVKGEK
-1525 NRTDQVS
+1525 GRSVS
-1532 VAREEEIA
+1532 VVPTQDALADAVESRDLKNEVRQHTESGGLLNGVYDKRTGKIHIVAENVETADDIDAVYIHESSHKYSREV
-1540 KNIDPEEITVGV
+1540 D
-1552 TAYQGAPTINSRGE
+1552 
-1566 VIQGNNRA
+1566 NNRA
-1574 AALREMYSG
+1574 AGELVDNHTTEELEQALREVAG
-1583 GYGMSVKKYR
+1583 
-1593 QFLKDNAKMFG
+1593 D
-1604 LTPEDIDRIEDPVL
+1604 D
-1618 VNVADVADA
+1618 VADVYMACKTGKGDFAYRRMLAD
-1627 EAIRLGQLKATDNE
+1627 E
-1641 SGGVQFIEPK
+1641 
-1651 PTVQKLV
+1651 
-1658 GANKLTR
+1658 
-1665 FMDTLLETENPMDS
+1665 
-1679 VKDLIRKNGVKA
+1679 
-1691 LKFMRD
+1691 
-1697 MGIIN
+1697 
-1702 ETQYNSA
+1702 
-1709 FNAKDTLSSQARS
+1709 
-1722 DLEGVIRH
+1722 
-1730 AMFDGGPTGI
+1730 
-1740 EEMFDLMPDAAQ
+1740 
-1752 KGILETIARDFSSD
+1752 
-1766 EQSRIKPII
+1766 
-1775 QESILA
+1775 ILA
-1781 YHNAVSTSKEFA
+1781 YSCVK
-1793 NAKTA
+1793 
-1798 EQAARAMR
+1798 R
-1806 NYARQVQ
+1806 N
-1813 LIGEEQVLPEKY
+1813 
-1825 FSKFALLLAER
+1825 
-1836 YRAYSKLSIKAMFN
+1836 
-1850 ELYDKLQGVSESSG
+1850 
-1864 DLFAGEVAA
+1864 AGE
-1873 EKLNINEAFK
+1873 
-1883 KVFNYGDTELPRGD
+1883 
-1897 VLGDTARTGTK
+1897 
-1908 GEPGSEGGTGG
+1908 
-1919 RGQDKAGERGADS
+1919 
-1932 QRGTG
+1932 
-1937 GAAEEGTN
+1937 
-1945 SLIDTANKAANKARL
+1945 
-1960 QKAEDYSAFA
+1960 
-1970 EQYGLDAEDV
+1970 
-1980 AMYAEGMKKGSTSQ
+1980 
-1994 AMRARAMI
+1994 
-2002 GRKIIAAHEGE
+2002 
-2013 IHSLRDVR
+2013 
-2021 KFRRPIEEALKEKFG
+2021 
-2036 DVDKLLE
+2036 
-2043 EYRNQVEDEH
+2043 
-2053 KAMEAARKKAQE
+2053 
-2065 EEAKRKAHLEELSL
+2065 
-2079 LSDDEI
+2079 
-2085 DRRYMEALDNG
+2085 
-2096 NEVAARDMLD
+2096 
-2106 EAARRKGY
+2106 
-2114 ADTDSEYQGVGA
+2114 
-2126 WVAPSNPG
+2126 
-2134 YESDEA
+2134 
-2140 RRADVEDNAPN
+2140 
-2151 VNLEDIALGYNLQP
+2151 
-2165 DDYFTH
+2165 
-2171 PERYSQNTPHGL
+2171 
-2183 ESSRSIQAAL
+2183 
-2193 ESLKRGEKGVKVKVY
+2193 
-2208 RAVPISVM
+2208 
-2216 EGKLRNGDWVTPSK
+2216 
-2230 KYAEMHGNSRLKG
+2230 
-2243 KYRII
+2243 
-2248 EDEVPANELWWDGND
+2248 
-2263 ANEWGYDNGKE
+2263 
-2274 YKYKNAKNNRKLNDL
+2274 
-2289 VVRDDNGNVIVPSKR
+2289 
-2304 FNQRKA
+2304 
-2310 DERYQIGMEGVKPS
+2310 
-2324 KAEVALRDAV
+2324 
-2334 IDRLRENGMEVITD
+2334 
-2348 VAEGQRV
+2348 
-2355 LDEAN
+2355 
-2360 GKARLNSVVSSL
+2360 
-2372 AKAESTIKDWL
+2372 
-2383 ANNKRG
+2383 
-2389 KTFRIELPLRTQRMV
+2389 KT
-2404 RDAMGRDFESHN
+2404 
-2416 ITANGIAHAQK
+2416 
-2427 NHGINGVKL
+2427 
-2436 GEKSLPLSKE
+2436 
-2446 DMELLPYIMVAPDY
+2446 
-2460 VRRGNSDATGRT
+2460 
-2472 SVRFYKELSNGYVV
+2472 
-2486 VAEKEYKNSPND
+2486 
-2498 METITMWAE
+2498 
-2507 KSDKATN
+2507 
-2514 AQRNAAPDTHVR
+2514 
-2526 NAILDIDAAKIRKD
+2526 
-2540 AEDAIVMDVKVREN
+2540 
-2554 RVWHGSGADFEAF
+2554 
-2567 DITDHIRFFRTA
+2567 
-2579 NGEAYGFT
+2579 
-2587 VGGKI
+2587 
-2592 YIDPKIAT
+2592 
-2600 SETPVHEYAHLWAS
+2600 
-2614 ALRSGNPKEW
+2614 
-2624 QNVVGLMKGTSVW
+2624 
-2637 EEVKKRY
+2637 
-2644 SELNTDDDIA
+2644 
-2654 DEVIATYSG
+2654 
-2663 RRGAERLR
+2663 
-2671 EEAHKVADGNGDL
+2671 
-2684 FEKAEAISALG
+2684 
-2695 RVKESLK
+2695 
-2702 KFWKGVCDFLH
+2702 
-2713 IHYKSAEEVADR
+2713 
-2725 VMKDLLDGVDTRKMG
+2725 
-2740 KGEAGVRF
+2740 
-2748 SAKQKRALETAEQ
+2748 
-2761 SQKTAIATAVSSA
+2761 
-2774 DGAKVLN
+2774 
-2781 NLDTL
+2781 
-2786 ARNLEKTSSHRK
+2786 
-2798 TFIGDIA
+2798 
-2805 KAFGVDNRGKSSK
+2805 
-2818 YATFETKSGEVVTI
+2818 
-2832 RISDHNAKVSNFDT
+2832 
-2846 VGEDNGISIVVTRK
+2846 
-2860 PNKGITNDGSAH
+2860 GITNEKINNQTKQHYEKVSDYFGGRKRDGGKSDRG
-2872 IVEFFYP
+2872 ET
-2879 EISLQRAEGKP
+2879 ETGEGLSTEP
-2890 LVEIVESIKQAL
+2890 SE
-2902 YSGEFKDTTG
+2902 GEHGRGGANDREEEGIDSEG
-2912 LAERQEVNGEDVVR
+2912 LFSVAGRNANGGN
-2926 YQLSVT
+2926 SS
-2932 GKNTK
+2932 
-2937 GGDTGYDSKHTEIE
+2937 YDSKHSEIE
-2951 QAVNKKLKRNSTS
+2951 QAVNRELEKNSTS
-2964 DEIKAEIDR
+2964 DDIKAEIDM

-2983 EYLSGKPHSEVAKG
+2983 EYLSGKPHSEVAKA

-3039 TESGDA
+3039 TESGDT
-3045 EKVKS
+3045 EKAKS
-3050 LTTEIKRLKTDIGNT
+3050 ITTEIKRLKTDISNT
-3065 GIRSRYKAKISEIKS
+3065 GIRARYKAKISEIKS

-3132 TEQDRNNLAT
+3132 TGQDRNNLAT

-3166 LADMFSIKTT
+3166 LAEMLSVKTT
-3176 KKDSS
+3176 KKDSG
-3181 GKKIGVKV
+3181 GKKVGVKV

-3204 RGFDGEFGNELK
+3204 RGFDGEFGNGLK
-3216 SLVKSLDGMLIRK
+3216 SLVKSLDGMLSK
-3229 KELQGRLKELE
+3229 KKSLQGRLKELE
-3240 LSEASANER
+3240 LSEASADER
-3249 LNSGTITKDEYDA
+3249 LNSGAITKDEYDA
-3262 EVEAINRERNDVK
+3262 EIEAINRERDDVK

-3299 VPRTTEEYNKLWND
+3299 VPRSTEEYNKLWND

-3357 SQSRLKALEEQWKSD
+3357 SQIRLKALEEKWKSD

-3390 LQTALKIREERTKLY
+3390 LQTALKIREERSRLF
-3405 AAKDAARNALRDLNN
+3405 AAKDAARKALRDLNN

-3464 VKGQQEAKESED
+3464 VKGQQEAKESEE

-3483 RLWNWVFLAPTES
+3483 RLWNWLFLAPTES

-3505 VNHFSGDGELYHLI
+3505 VNHFSGEGELYHLI

-3538 GLRSE
+3538 ALRSE
-3543 IQFKCKEL
+3543 IQSKCKEL
-3551 FGSKKP
+3551 FGSKNP

-3587 YLWSLSEEGRA
+3587 YLWSLSEEGMA

-3604 IDAFSISEIKAGLGD
+3604 IDAFSISEIKAGIGD

-3626 WVVGDFLPKLYDKY
+3626 WIVGDFLPKLYDKY

-3680 NTIPTPS
+3680 NTIPMPS

-3768 SVTSQVINEAQSMYA
+3768 SVTSQVINEVQSMYA

-3809 NPRFQARFFAN
+3809 NPRFHARLFAN
-3820 ILMPVGMELLAG
+3820 ILMPVGTELLAG
-3832 NVKNAENTF
+3832 KVKNAGNTF

-3879 NSNSLY
+3879 NSSSLY

-3897 FLNQV
+3897 LLNKV

-3907 VAVYAKSI
+3907 VAVYSKSI
-3915 YDYEYTRSI
+3915 YDYEFTRSI
-3924 RKGATE
+3924 RNGATE

-3995 YRLLRLGKEKPLH
+3995 YRLMRLGKEKPLH
-4008 SISKGAKATVDLLW
+4008 SIIKGAKATVDLLW

-4056 DDDNAPIKDATGKTA
+4056 DDDNAPTKDATGKTA
-4071 LDRFIEGHTGD
+4071 LDRFIEGHAGD

-4095 ILNNLVNSAW
+4095 ILNNFVNSVW

-4135 DSDSLSGYIEDLDED
+4135 DSDSLSDYIEDLDED

-4174 VERFYNAFYDYKVNG
+4174 VERFYNAFYDYKVKG
-4189 SSLNLISAANF
+4189 SSLNLISVANF

-4245 FKREVESGGARGK
+4245 FKREVESGGSRGK

-4282 HIRDASDAMGYHDEW
+4282 HIRDASDAADYHDEW

-4327 KLALGYEQK
+4327 KLALGYEQN

-4349 HDILRQIKKKL
+4349 QDILRQIKKKL
-4360 TGGDN
+4360 TGSDD
-4365 ERKEAFALMKELERI
+4365 ERKDAFALMRELERI

-4410 SESGKYV
+4410 PESGKYV

-4429 GEVKGSYGII
+4429 GDVKGSYGII

-4445 KADARFRKLHDGSE
+4445 KADAKFRKLQDGSE

-4465 KEVMKMYSDGD
+4465 KEVMRMYSDGD

-4494 TAVYASEA
+4494 TAVYTGEA

-4516 VKAGD
+4516 VKAGNN
-4521 DKAADAIME
+4521 KAADAIME

>member
-1 MANETDSVFAANHQN
+1 MANETDSVFAADQQN
-16 GDGELH
+16 GKGELY
-22 RFIMSILKEGET
+22 RLMMSILKEGET
-34 DEQETAQQ
+34 DNQEIAQQ
-42 QQATEVEKAN
+42 QPTPEVEKAN

-68 PQSVQQPTVQ
+68 PQSVQQPAEQ
-78 PQEQP
+78 KQEKP
-83 KQQAEQP
+83 EQAEQP

-95 QPAQTVQGVQSVQ
+95 QPAQTVQDVQT
-108 ADELDDDTK
+108 DELDDDTN

-133 VEKLGKDTQKIMASG
+133 VEQLGKDTQEIMASG
-148 MSESAKREAQERYES
+148 MSEGAKREAQERYES
-163 AAKTLNE
+163 AAKMLNE
-170 RIETRNAEQK
+170 RIEAINAEQK
-180 AENDRLRAEAERKQA
+180 AENDRFRADAERKLA
-195 QAKKEHEEKYADI
+195 QAKKEHDEKYADI
-208 NYISD
+208 NYVSE

-237 AAASGKDIFG
+237 AAARGKDIFG
-247 IAKTA
+247 IAKAA
-252 KEYISENT
+252 KEYISDNT

-285 GDKFSYNIEP
+285 GEKFSYNLEP
-295 IDSVVLENKDIPDS
+295 IDSLVLENSGISDS

-350 QGKVGKKAMEDY
+350 QGKVEKKAMEDY
-362 DNIAKNPFAS
+362 DNIAKNPFAAA
-372 EDDKDAARM
+372 DDKDAARM

-462 LVGSLAQASM
+462 LVGSFAQASM

-481 TLLDV
+481 TLLDA

-492 ERAKEWAKQGMAGYG
+492 ERAKEWAKQGVAGYG
-507 KISLRSATT
+507 KIALRSATT

-528 KLVGGGTKWSLVR
+528 KLVGSGTKWSLVR
-541 LLPRF
+541 LLPRL

-553 AGEAAFKLLSMTN
+553 AGEAAFKMLSITN

-637 NGTGKAATT
+637 NGTGKAATA

-673 LLSNEKISEDLK
+673 LLSSEKISEDLK

-812 KEIYTVRTYT
+812 NEVYTVRTFT

-833 GSLKDAKLEETR
+833 GSLKDAKLEQTR

-875 RAVLSELN
+875 RTVLSELN

-889 ELTDMLKTAF
+889 ELTDMLKTVF
-899 EKDRNGE
+899 EKDRNSE

-966 EAVDEY
+966 KVVDDY
-972 IKALNGENT
+972 IKELNGENT
-981 AKDMPS
+981 AKDMSS

-1003 NEPPVVEAEKGG
+1003 NETPVVEAEKGG

-1021 PEKEAEK
+1021 PEKEAKK

-1034 SKEGVGIEDYIKI
+1034 SKGDIGIEDYIKI

-1068 VDALRAES
+1068 VNALRAES
-1076 EQAVKYSNGESS
+1076 EQAVRYSNGESS

-1105 PKADSEPIE
+1105 PKAKTEKEVQSVEEPKADSEPIE
-1114 PAKDNSAEQP
+1114 PADENPAEQP
-1124 KEPKVEE
+1124 KEPKAEE
-1131 KPVEAETPKEKTK
+1131 KPVEVETPKEEAKAGTK
-1144 ADAKADIEQA
+1144 AEVEHA
-1154 AETEQEQPTVDQL
+1154 AVTEPVEETEQEQPTVDQL

-1180 TEKDLGDKARMEMFT
+1180 TEKDLGDKVRMEMFT

-1201 KEQAVKYSN
+1201 KEQAIKYSN

-1231 PVKQPTTNKGKT
+1231 PVKQPTTIKGKV

-1359 RLRASDIETGVKE
+1359 RLRASDIETGAKE
-1372 RLEREGV
+1372 SVEREGV
-1379 TYKKG
+1379 AYKKG
-1384 DELVAEHEGSPLTI
+1384 EELVVEHEGSPMTI
-1398 VVDAVGKNGNVTKS
+1398 VVDAVGKGGNVTKS
-1412 HVKSSGEPYHSNGEV
+1412 HVKSSGEPYHSNGKV
-1427 VFTPKEKPQEPTVK
+1427 VFTPKEKPQEQAVK
-1441 DWVDDV
+1441 DWVDDT
-1447 ASEARKRGYRI
+1447 ASEAR
-1458 VNGQRVERQGALSE
+1458 
-1472 GTDVVYGDEHTTKFS
+1472 
-1487 QNDKPTTRFAI
+1487 
-1498 VSAKKMQ
+1498 
-1505 PSHIRGQRNPAF
+1505 
-1517 FNDEGQPK
+1517 
-1525 NRTDQVS
+1525 
-1532 VAREEEIA
+1532 
-1540 KNIDPEEITVGV
+1540 
-1552 TAYQGAPTINSRGE
+1552 
-1566 VIQGNNRA
+1566 
-1574 AALREMYSG
+1574 
-1583 GYGMSVKKYR
+1583 
-1593 QFLKDNAKMFG
+1593 
-1604 LTPEDIDRIEDPVL
+1604 
-1618 VNVADVADA
+1618 
-1627 EAIRLGQLKATDNE
+1627 
-1641 SGGVQFIEPK
+1641 
-1651 PTVQKLV
+1651 
-1658 GANKLTR
+1658 
-1665 FMDTLLETENPMDS
+1665 
-1679 VKDLIRKNGVKA
+1679 
-1691 LKFMRD
+1691 
-1697 MGIIN
+1697 
-1702 ETQYNSA
+1702 
-1709 FNAKDTLSSQARS
+1709 
-1722 DLEGVIRH
+1722 
-1730 AMFDGGPTGI
+1730 
-1740 EEMFDLMPDAAQ
+1740 
-1752 KGILETIARDFSSD
+1752 
-1766 EQSRIKPII
+1766 
-1775 QESILA
+1775 
-1781 YHNAVSTSKEFA
+1781 
-1793 NAKTA
+1793 
-1798 EQAARAMR
+1798 
-1806 NYARQVQ
+1806 
-1813 LIGEEQVLPEKY
+1813 
-1825 FSKFALLLAER
+1825 
-1836 YRAYSKLSIKAMFN
+1836 
-1850 ELYDKLQGVSESSG
+1850 
-1864 DLFAGEVAA
+1864 
-1873 EKLNINEAFK
+1873 
-1883 KVFNYGDTELPRGD
+1883 
-1897 VLGDTARTGTK
+1897 
-1908 GEPGSEGGTGG
+1908 
-1919 RGQDKAGERGADS
+1919 
-1932 QRGTG
+1932 
-1937 GAAEEGTN
+1937 
-1945 SLIDTANKAANKARL
+1945 L
-1960 QKAEDYSAFA
+1960 QKVEDYSAFA

-1980 AMYAEGMKKGSTSQ
+1980 AMYAEGIKKGSTSQ

-2013 IHSLRDVR
+2013 IHSLMDVR
-2021 KFRRPIEEALKEKFG
+2021 KFRRPVEEALKEKFG

-2140 RRADVEDNAPN
+2140 RRADVEDNAPD
-2151 VNLEDIALGYNLQP
+2151 VNLEDMALGYSQQP

-2183 ESSRSIQAAL
+2183 ESARSIQAAL
-2193 ESLKRGEKGVKVKVY
+2193 EALKRGEKGVKVKVY

-2304 FNQRKA
+2304 FNHRKA

-2334 IDRLRENGMEVITD
+2334 IGRLRESGMEVITNEE
-2348 VAEGQRV
+2348 EGQRV

-2360 GKARLNSVVSSL
+2360 GRAREMSFGEPYDYEAYPLGRVESNLADKEVMVVTAEADHGFMNYKEAKEWAKKNVSKVYNNEETGGKGDVRISNAAIDKFMSQSAVDKSDSKDVHLSVLKVLPEVLRTSIDVETHPDFLKGKDGKRSAENGMNKDVLVHRCYGAVEIGGKPYRVKITLKEDPRDVSFPYVTHSYE
-2372 AKAESTIKDWL
+2372 ATK
-2383 ANNKRG
+2383 
-2389 KTFRIELPLRTQRMV
+2389 IELLAGTW
-2404 RDAMGRDFESHN
+2404 E
-2416 ITANGIAHAQK
+2416 
-2427 NHGINGVKL
+2427 NHEG
-2436 GEKSLPLSKE
+2436 P
-2446 DMELLPYIMVAPDY
+2446 
-2460 VRRGNSDATGRT
+2460 
-2472 SVRFYKELSNGYVV
+2472 
-2486 VAEKEYKNSPND
+2486 SPN
-2498 METITMWAE
+2498 
-2507 KSDKATN
+2507 TN
-2514 AQRNAAPDTHVR
+2514 NS
-2526 NAILDIDAAKIRKD
+2526 ISAAKLLENVEMSYNPSKKVLDASEKRSVGIR
-2540 AEDAIVMDVKVREN
+2540 EQ
-2554 RVWHGSGADFEAF
+2554 RVWHSSGANFKDAK
-2567 DITDHIRFFRTA
+2567 ITDHIRFFRTA

-2644 SELNTDDDIA
+2644 SELNTDGDIA

-2695 RVKESLK
+2695 RIKESLK

-2740 KGEAGVRF
+2740 KGEAGARF

-2937 GGDTGYDSKHTEIE
+2937 GGDAGYDSKHTEIE
-2951 QAVNKKLKRNSTS
+2951 QAVNRELKKNSTS

-3039 TESGDA
+3039 TEGGDT
-3045 EKVKS
+3045 EKAKS
-3050 LTTEIKRLKTDIGNT
+3050 LTTEIKRVKTDIGNT

-3112 FNALV
+3112 FNDLV
-3117 GSVRDIAKQWNAKDG
+3117 RSVRDIAKQWNAKDG

-3166 LADMFSIKTT
+3166 LADMLSVKTT

-3204 RGFDGEFGNELK
+3204 RGFDGEFGNGLK
-3216 SLVKSLDGMLIRK
+3216 SLVKSLDGMLAK
-3229 KELQGRLKELE
+3229 KKSLQGRLKELE

-3249 LNSGTITKDEYDA
+3249 LNSGAITKDECDA
-3262 EVEAINRERNDVK
+3262 EIEAINRERDDVK

-3299 VPRTTEEYNKLWND
+3299 VPRTTEEYDKLWND

-3390 LQTALKIREERTKLY
+3390 LQTALKIREERARLF
-3405 AAKDAARNALRDLNN
+3405 AAKDAARKALRDLNE
-3420 DVRSLLKIGKTQYM
+3420 DVRLFLKIGKTQYM
-3434 AQQQE
+3434 TQQQE

-3452 AAVDTGKERPAG
+3452 TAVDTGKKRPAG
-3464 VKGQQEAKESED
+3464 VKGQQEAKESEE

-3496 AESMLSRVD
+3496 TESMLSRVD
-3505 VNHFSGDGELYHLI
+3505 VNHFSGEGELYHLI

-3531 RRIESVE
+3531 RRIESIE
-3538 GLRSE
+3538 ALRSE
-3543 IQFKCKEL
+3543 IQSKCKEF

-3557 KDGNKRIKFTQ
+3557 KDGNKRVKFTQ

-3587 YLWSLSEEGRA
+3587 YLWSLSEEGRT

-3680 NTIPTPS
+3680 NTIPMPS
-3687 ALKERVKHNYQL
+3687 ALKERVKHSYQL

-3768 SVTSQVINEAQSMYA
+3768 SVTAQVINEAQSMYA

-3809 NPRFQARFFAN
+3809 NPRFQARLFAN
-3820 ILMPVGMELLAG
+3820 ILMPVGAELLAG
-3832 NVKNAENTF
+3832 KVKNAENTF
-3841 AGMVG
+3841 SGMVG

-3907 VAVYAKSI
+3907 VAVYSKSI
-3915 YDYEYTRSI
+3915 YDYEYKRSI
-3924 RKGATE
+3924 RKGATD

-4056 DDDNAPIKDATGKTA
+4056 DDDNAPTKDATGKTA

-4174 VERFYNAFYDYKVNG
+4174 VERFYNAFYDYKVKG
-4189 SSLNLISAANF
+4189 SSLNLISVANF

-4230 LEDYIVKRAYADGKI
+4230 LEDYIVKRAYADEKI

-4282 HIRDASDAMGYHDEW
+4282 HIKDASDAMGYHDEW

-4365 ERKEAFALMKELERI
+4365 DRKEAFALMKELERI

-4445 KADARFRKLHDGSE
+4445 KADARFRKLQDGSE

-4516 VKAGD
+4516 VKAGNN
-4521 DKAADAIME
+4521 KASDAIME

-4558 E
+4558 R

>member
-1 MANETDSVFAANHQN
+1 MANETDSVFAADQQN
-16 GDGELH
+16 GKGELY
-22 RFIMSILKEGET
+22 RLMMSILKEGET
-34 DEQETAQQ
+34 DKQETAQQ
-42 QQATEVEKAN
+42 RPTPEVEKAK
-52 DEPATQQTAV
+52 DEPAAQQTAE
-62 VQTATE
+62 VQTVAE
-68 PQSVQQPTVQ
+68 PQSVQQQTAQ

-83 KQQAEQP
+83 KQQAERP
-90 KGEVE
+90 NGDVE
-95 QPAQTVQGVQSVQ
+95 QPVQPVQDAQ

-124 HNIDDARKY
+124 HNIGDARKY
-133 VEKLGKDTQKIMASG
+133 VEQLGKEAQTIMASG
-148 MSESAKREAQERYES
+148 MSEGAKRNAQQRYES
-163 AAKTLNE
+163 AAKALNE
-170 RIETRNAEQK
+170 RIETHNAEQK

-195 QAKKEHEEKYADI
+195 QAKKEHDDKYADI
-208 NYISD
+208 NYVSD
-213 WMDGHKVSE
+213 WMDGHKVDE

-247 IAKTA
+247 IAKAA

-285 GDKFSYNIEP
+285 GEKFSYNIEP
-295 IDSVVLENKDIPDS
+295 IDSLVLENKDIPDS

-328 QSILGNAVDDF
+328 QSILRGAVDDF

-350 QGKVGKKAMEDY
+350 QGNVEKKAMGDY
-362 DNIAKNPFAS
+362 ENITKNPFAD

-407 RLAALTLALSKNFG
+407 RMAALTLALSKDFG

-462 LVGSLAQASM
+462 LVGSIAQASM
-472 RSTGGGNGL
+472 RSTGGGNKL
-481 TLLDV
+481 TLLDA
-486 YNASID
+486 YSEIID

-507 KISLRSATT
+507 KIALRSATT

-528 KLVGGGTKWSLVR
+528 KIVGSGTKWSLVR
-541 LLPRF
+541 LLPRL

-553 AGEAAFKLLSMTN
+553 AGDAAFKMLSMTN

-673 LLSNEKISEDLK
+673 LLSSDKISEDLK

-770 ITVNPKVLESAKMKL
+770 ITVNPNVLESAKMKL

-812 KEIYTVRTYT
+812 KEVYTVRTYT
-822 ADGKAFSERDF
+822 ADGEAFSERDF
-833 GSLKDAKLEETR
+833 GSIKDAKLEETR

-875 RAVLSELN
+875 RTVLSELN

-889 ELTDMLKTAF
+889 ELTDMLKTAL
-899 EKDRNGE
+899 EKDSSGE

-941 FNKSRG
+941 FNKSMG

-966 EAVDEY
+966 EAVDDY

-994 PSEPPAEPA
+994 QSEPPAEPA
-1003 NEPPVVEAEKGG
+1003 NEPPVVESEKGA
-1015 QQDVSA
+1015 QQEDAA
-1021 PEKEAEK
+1021 PEKETEK
-1028 PSEETP
+1028 PSDETTG
-1034 SKEGVGIEDYIKI
+1034 KGDIGIEDYIKI
-1047 NKADDETANDIRED
+1047 NKADEETANDIRED

-1068 VDALRAES
+1068 VDALRSES
-1076 EQAVKYSNGESS
+1076 EQAVRYSNGESS

-1105 PKADSEPIE
+1105 PKAKTEEEVKPVEEPKSDSEPIV
-1114 PAKDNSAEQP
+1114 PADEKPTGQP
-1124 KEPKVEE
+1124 KEPKAEE
-1131 KPVEAETPKEKTK
+1131 NPVEVETPKEE
-1144 ADAKADIEQA
+1144 AKADTKAEVERA
-1154 AETEQEQPTVDQL
+1154 AETEPVEETDKEQPTVDQL

-1180 TEKDLGDKARMEMFT
+1180 TEKDLRDKARMEMLT

-1201 KEQAVKYSN
+1201 KEQAIKYSN

-1216 PEGYAYMKQMFGLKD
+1216 PEGYSYMKQMFGLKD
-1231 PVKQPTTNKGKT
+1231 PVKQPKV
-1243 EKDANKTAQ
+1243 EETA
-1252 LDIINKSNPMR
+1252 
-1263 DEQHTGI
+1263 
-1270 RSVDDI
+1270 
-1276 KTFKEAVS
+1276 
-1284 DSEAPFTPDY
+1284 
-1294 TKEDAESALKA
+1294 
-1305 GEITVY
+1305 
-1311 SSKPIEDGVF
+1311 
-1321 VTPSKME
+1321 
-1328 AKNYAGGGKVFSKR
+1328 
-1342 VSIEDVAWIDA
+1342 
-1353 IEGQYA
+1353 
-1359 RLRASDIETGVKE
+1359 
-1372 RLEREGV
+1372 
-1379 TYKKG
+1379 YKKG
-1384 DELVAEHEGSPLTI
+1384 DELVAEHDGNPVTI
-1398 VVDAVGKNGNVTKS
+1398 VVDAVGKDGNVTKS
-1412 HVKSSGEPYHSNGEV
+1412 HVKSSGEPYHSNGKV
-1427 VFTPKEKPQEPTVK
+1427 VFTTKEKPQEQAVK
-1441 DWVDDV
+1441 DWVDDT
-1447 ASEARKRGYRI
+1447 ASEARNRGYRI
-1458 VNGQRVERQGALSE
+1458 VNGQKVERQGALSE
-1472 GTDVVYGDEHTTKFS
+1472 GTDIVYGDEHTTKFS
-1487 QNDKPTTRFAI
+1487 QNDKPTTRFAV
-1498 VSAKKMQ
+1498 VSARKVQ

-1583 GYGMSVKKYR
+1583 GYGMSANKYR

-1618 VNVADVADA
+1618 VNVADVTDA
-1627 EAIRLGQLKATDNE
+1627 EAIRLGQLKAADNE

-1665 FMDTLLETENPMDS
+1665 FMDILLDSENQMDS
-1679 VKDLIRKNGVKA
+1679 IKDLIRKNGVKA

-1722 DLEGVIRH
+1722 DLEGVMRH

-1766 EQSRIKPII
+1766 EQSRIKPVI

-1883 KVFNYGDTELPRGD
+1883 KLFNYGDTELPRGD
-1897 VLGDTARTGTK
+1897 VLGDTARTGEK
-1908 GEPGSEGGTGG
+1908 GEPGSEGGIGG
-1919 RGQDKAGERGADS
+1919 RGQDKAGERGADR
-1932 QRGTG
+1932 QGGTDG
-1937 GAAEEGTN
+1937 TAEEGTN
-1945 SLIDTANKAANKARL
+1945 SLIGAAGN
-1960 QKAEDYSAFA
+1960 
-1970 EQYGLDAEDV
+1970 V
-1980 AMYAEGMKKGSTSQ
+1980 AD
-1994 AMRARAMI
+1994 R
-2002 GRKIIAAHEGE
+2002 
-2013 IHSLRDVR
+2013 VR
-2021 KFRRPIEEALKEKFG
+2021 
-2036 DVDKLLE
+2036 V
-2043 EYRNQVEDEH
+2043 
-2053 KAMEAARKKAQE
+2053 
-2065 EEAKRKAHLEELSL
+2065 
-2079 LSDDEI
+2079 
-2085 DRRYMEALDNG
+2085 
-2096 NEVAARDMLD
+2096 
-2106 EAARRKGY
+2106 
-2114 ADTDSEYQGVGA
+2114 
-2126 WVAPSNPG
+2126 
-2134 YESDEA
+2134 
-2140 RRADVEDNAPN
+2140 
-2151 VNLEDIALGYNLQP
+2151 
-2165 DDYFTH
+2165 
-2171 PERYSQNTPHGL
+2171 
-2183 ESSRSIQAAL
+2183 
-2193 ESLKRGEKGVKVKVY
+2193 
-2208 RAVPISVM
+2208 
-2216 EGKLRNGDWVTPSK
+2216 
-2230 KYAEMHGNSRLKG
+2230 NSRLKDLSERANAAKTDEERAQVASERAEVVSEYVKGEKGRSVSVVPTQDALADAVESRDLKNEVRQHTESGDLLNGVYDKRTG
-2243 KYRII
+2243 KIHIVAENVETADDIDAVYIHESSHKYSR
-2248 EDEVPANELWWDGND
+2248 EVD
-2263 ANEWGYDNGKE
+2263 
-2274 YKYKNAKNNRKLNDL
+2274 NNRAAGEL
-2289 VVRDDNGNVIVPSKR
+2289 VDNHTTGELEQALREVAGDDVADVYMACKPGKGDFAYR
-2304 FNQRKA
+2304 RMLA
-2310 DERYQIGMEGVKPS
+2310 DEILAYSCVKRNAGEKTGITNEKINNQTKQHYEKVSDYFGGRKRDGVKS
-2324 KAEVALRDAV
+2324 D
-2334 IDRLRENGMEVITD
+2334 
-2348 VAEGQRV
+2348 
-2355 LDEAN
+2355 
-2360 GKARLNSVVSSL
+2360 
-2372 AKAESTIKDWL
+2372 
-2383 ANNKRG
+2383 RG
-2389 KTFRIELPLRTQRMV
+2389 KTETGEGVSTEPS
-2404 RDAMGRDFESHN
+2404 AGEHGRGGSNDREEEGIDSGGFFSVAGRN
-2416 ITANGIAHAQK
+2416 ANG
-2427 NHGINGVKL
+2427 V
-2436 GEKSLPLSKE
+2436 
-2446 DMELLPYIMVAPDY
+2446 
-2460 VRRGNSDATGRT
+2460 NS
-2472 SVRFYKELSNGYVV
+2472 S
-2486 VAEKEYKNSPND
+2486 
-2498 METITMWAE
+2498 
-2507 KSDKATN
+2507 
-2514 AQRNAAPDTHVR
+2514 
-2526 NAILDIDAAKIRKD
+2526 
-2540 AEDAIVMDVKVREN
+2540 
-2554 RVWHGSGADFEAF
+2554 
-2567 DITDHIRFFRTA
+2567 
-2579 NGEAYGFT
+2579 
-2587 VGGKI
+2587 
-2592 YIDPKIAT
+2592 
-2600 SETPVHEYAHLWAS
+2600 
-2614 ALRSGNPKEW
+2614 
-2624 QNVVGLMKGTSVW
+2624 
-2637 EEVKKRY
+2637 
-2644 SELNTDDDIA
+2644 
-2654 DEVIATYSG
+2654 
-2663 RRGAERLR
+2663 
-2671 EEAHKVADGNGDL
+2671 
-2684 FEKAEAISALG
+2684 
-2695 RVKESLK
+2695 
-2702 KFWKGVCDFLH
+2702 
-2713 IHYKSAEEVADR
+2713 
-2725 VMKDLLDGVDTRKMG
+2725 
-2740 KGEAGVRF
+2740 
-2748 SAKQKRALETAEQ
+2748 
-2761 SQKTAIATAVSSA
+2761 
-2774 DGAKVLN
+2774 
-2781 NLDTL
+2781 
-2786 ARNLEKTSSHRK
+2786 
-2798 TFIGDIA
+2798 
-2805 KAFGVDNRGKSSK
+2805 
-2818 YATFETKSGEVVTI
+2818 
-2832 RISDHNAKVSNFDT
+2832 
-2846 VGEDNGISIVVTRK
+2846 
-2860 PNKGITNDGSAH
+2860 
-2872 IVEFFYP
+2872 
-2879 EISLQRAEGKP
+2879 
-2890 LVEIVESIKQAL
+2890 
-2902 YSGEFKDTTG
+2902 
-2912 LAERQEVNGEDVVR
+2912 
-2926 YQLSVT
+2926 
-2932 GKNTK
+2932 
-2937 GGDTGYDSKHTEIE
+2937 YDSKHSEIE
-2951 QAVNKKLKRNSTS
+2951 QAVNMELGKKSTS
-2964 DEIKAEIDR
+2964 DDIKSEIDR

-3039 TESGDA
+3039 TESGDT
-3045 EKVKS
+3045 EKAKS
-3050 LTTEIKRLKTDIGNT
+3050 LTTEIKRLKTDIANT
-3065 GIRSRYKAKISEIKS
+3065 GIRARYKAKISEIKS

-3098 ELSPILAKEMGKAE
+3098 ELSPILAKEMGKSE

-3117 GSVRDIAKQWNAKDG
+3117 GSVRDISKQWNAKDG

-3166 LADMFSIKTT
+3166 LADMLSVKTT

-3181 GKKIGVKV
+3181 GKKVGVNV

-3204 RGFDGEFGNELK
+3204 RGFDGDFGNGLK
-3216 SLVKSLDGMLIRK
+3216 SLVKSLDGMLAK
-3229 KELQGRLKELE
+3229 KKSLQGRLKELE

-3249 LNSGTITKDEYDA
+3249 LNSGAITKDEYDA
-3262 EVEAINRERNDVK
+3262 EIGTINRERDDVK
-3275 SEMANFDTVF
+3275 SEIANFDTVF

-3299 VPRTTEEYNKLWND
+3299 VPRTTEEYNKLWNN

-3390 LQTALKIREERTKLY
+3390 LQTALKIREEMAKLY
-3405 AAKDAARNALRDLNN
+3405 AAKDAARKALRDLNN

-3464 VKGQQEAKESED
+3464 VKGQQEAKESEE

-3483 RLWNWVFLAPTES
+3483 RMWNWLFLAPTES

-3505 VNHFSGDGELYHLI
+3505 VNHFSGEGELYHLI

-3538 GLRSE
+3538 ALRSE
-3543 IQFKCKEL
+3543 IQSKCKEL
-3551 FGSKKP
+3551 FGSKNP
-3557 KDGNKRIKFTQ
+3557 NDGNKKIKFTQ

-3619 NWVKFGE
+3619 SWVKFGE
-3626 WVVGDFLPKLYDKY
+3626 WIVGDFLPKLYDKY

-3680 NTIPTPS
+3680 NTIPMPS

-3768 SVTSQVINEAQSMYA
+3768 SVTSQVINEVQSMYA

-3790 YWTALKQLQSMIA
+3790 YWTALKQWQSTIA
-3803 GVNYSY
+3803 GMNYSY
-3809 NPRFQARFFAN
+3809 DPRFQARLLLN
-3820 ILMPVGMELLAG
+3820 ILMPVGTELLAG
-3832 NVKNAENTF
+3832 KVKNAENTF
-3841 AGMVG
+3841 AGMFG

-3853 NLPQFRERYRNG
+3853 NMPQFRERYRNG

-3879 NSNSLY
+3879 NRNRLY
-3885 RWIKKNVSQKGL
+3885 RWIKKNISQMGL
-3897 FLNQV
+3897 FLNKV

-3907 VAVYAKSI
+3907 VAVYSKSI
-3915 YDYEYTRSI
+3915 YDYEFTRSI
-3924 RKGATE
+3924 RNGATE
-3930 EDAHKYAMTCAETN
+3930 EDAHRYAMTCAETN

-3976 ASLGFMRKSINDIN
+3976 ASLGFMRKSINHIN

-4044 GAKAIFNALFGG
+4044 GAKSIFGALFGG
-4056 DDDNAPIKDATGKTA
+4056 DDDNAPTKDATGKTA
-4071 LDRFIEGHTGD
+4071 LDRFIDGHAGD

-4135 DSDSLSGYIEDLDED
+4135 YSDSLSDYLEDLDED
-4150 AAKYTIKTVLY
+4150 AAKYTVKTVLY

-4174 VERFYNAFYDYKVNG
+4174 VERFYNAFYDYKVKG
-4189 SSLNLISAANF
+4189 SSLNLISVANF
-4200 LSTPMSSMRDHEA
+4200 LSTPMSNMRDHEA

-4220 YGKTSETAKD
+4220 YGKTGETAKD

-4245 FKREVESGGARGK
+4245 FKSEVESGGARGK

-4282 HIRDASDAMGYHDEW
+4282 HIRDASDAADYHDEW

-4360 TGGDN
+4360 TGGDK
-4365 ERKEAFALMKELERI
+4365 ERKEAFALMRELERI

-4417 NKSDIDNGTVAR
+4417 NKSDIDNGTVER
-4429 GEVKGSYGII
+4429 GDVKGSYGII

-4445 KADARFRKLHDGSE
+4445 KADARFRKLQDGSE

-4494 TAVYASEA
+4494 TAVYAGEA

-4516 VKAGD
+4516 VKAGNN
-4521 DKAADAIME
+4521 KAADAIME
-4530 QIRSIRGKVIDGDM
+4530 RIRSIRGKVIDGDM

-4558 E
+4558 D

>member
-1 MANETDSVFAANHQN
+1 MANETDSVFAADQQN
-16 GDGELH
+16 GKGELY
-22 RFIMSILKEGET
+22 RLMMSILKEGET
-34 DEQETAQQ
+34 DKQETAQQ
-42 QQATEVEKAN
+42 QPKSEVEKAK
-52 DEPATQQTAV
+52 DEPAAQHTTVAQTA
-62 VQTATE
+62 AE
-68 PQSVQQPTVQ
+68 PQSVQQPAEQ

-83 KQQAEQP
+83 KQHAEQP
-90 KGEVE
+90 NGDVE
-95 QPAQTVQGVQSVQ
+95 QPSGTVQPVQGVQS
-108 ADELDDDTK
+108 DELDEDTK

-124 HNIDDARKY
+124 HNIDEARKY
-133 VEKLGKDTQKIMASG
+133 VEKLGKDTQEIMASG
-148 MSESAKREAQERYES
+148 MSEGAKRDAKERYEN

-170 RIETRNAEQK
+170 RIEAHNAEQK
-180 AENDRLRAEAERKQA
+180 AENDRLRAEAERKQE
-195 QAKKEHEEKYADI
+195 QAKKEHEEKYSDI
-208 NYISD
+208 KYVSD
-213 WMDGHKVSE
+213 WMDSHKVSE

-237 AAASGKDIFG
+237 AAASRKDIFG
-247 IAKTA
+247 IAKAA

-260 GKLSTAAINDYVN
+260 GKLSNAAINDYVN
-273 GMLAANRLKEKY
+273 GMLAAGRLKEKY
-285 GDKFSYNIEP
+285 GDKLSYNLEP

-328 QSILGNAVDDF
+328 QSILRGAVDDF
-339 VRLFEKEYRRE
+339 VRLFDKEYRSE
-350 QGKVGKKAMEDY
+350 QGKVGKKAMGDY
-362 DNIAKNPFAS
+362 ENIAKNPFAD

-407 RLAALTLALSKNFG
+407 RLAALTLALSKDFG

-472 RSTGGGNGL
+472 RSTGGGNKL
-481 TLLDV
+481 TLLDA
-486 YNASID
+486 YSASID
-492 ERAKEWAKQGMAGYG
+492 ERAKDWAKQGLAGYG
-507 KISLRSATT
+507 KIALRSATT
-516 MAGDS
+516 IAGD

-528 KLVGGGTKWSLVR
+528 KIVGSGTKWSLVR
-541 LLPRF
+541 LLPRI

-553 AGEAAFKLLSMTN
+553 AGEEAFKMLSMTN

-595 RGVTPE
+595 RGETPE

-616 SMMGFTPSIMNYGA
+616 SMIGFTPSIMNYGA

-637 NGTGKAATT
+637 NGTGNAATT

-673 LLSNEKISEDLK
+673 LLSSEKISEDLK

-770 ITVNPKVLESAKMKL
+770 ITVNPNVLESAKMKL

-798 ITRSEIVSEYGEKG
+798 ITRSEIVSEYGENG
-812 KEIYTVRTYT
+812 KEVYTVRTYT

-833 GSLKDAKLEETR
+833 ASLKDAKLEETR

-864 QWMDTCSERAT
+864 QWMDTCSERAK

-889 ELTDMLKTAF
+889 ELTDMLQTAF
-899 EKDRNGE
+899 EKDRKGE

-941 FNKSRG
+941 FNKSSG

-952 ILAKDYYKWSESER
+952 ILKKDYYKWSESER

-994 PSEPPAEPA
+994 PSEPKAEPA
-1003 NEPPVVEAEKGG
+1003 SEQPVVEAEKGA
-1015 QQDVSA
+1015 QQEIAA
-1021 PEKEAEK
+1021 PEKEAEN
-1028 PSEETP
+1028 PSEETTG
-1034 SKEGVGIEDYIKI
+1034 KGDIGIEDYIKI
-1047 NKADDETANDIRED
+1047 NKADEETANDIRED

-1076 EQAVKYSNGESS
+1076 DQAVRYSNGESS
-1088 EKPEHW
+1088 DRPEHW

-1105 PKADSEPIE
+1105 PKAKTEENVKPVEEPKADSEPIE
-1114 PAKDNSAEQP
+1114 PAYEKPTVQS
-1124 KEPKVEE
+1124 KEPKAEE
-1131 KPVEAETPKEKTK
+1131 KPVEVETPKEE
-1144 ADAKADIEQA
+1144 AKADTKDEVERA
-1154 AETEQEQPTVDQL
+1154 VERLHDKAVAVPGYTVFKYEPGYYTDGSGAIVYGNKTSATAMPIDDIKPESIAQDIKYSIL
-1167 NQYFSHVHLGHEL
+1167 TPEKRREAKAMSAIKNTSDYAKYLVDFKGH
-1180 TEKDLGDKARMEMFT
+1180 TQSDANMVAMRAGKDLRTEIKIAKDALAYDR
-1195 KQFLSD
+1195 FLREAFIPLFEEVLGKDELMKNSVI
-1201 KEQAVKYSN
+1201 KKYYD
-1210 GELSEK
+1210 G
-1216 PEGYAYMKQMFGLKD
+1216 GYD
-1231 PVKQPTTNKGKT
+1231 VDVKQPKG
-1243 EKDANKTAQ
+1243 EETA
-1252 LDIINKSNPMR
+1252 
-1263 DEQHTGI
+1263 
-1270 RSVDDI
+1270 
-1276 KTFKEAVS
+1276 
-1284 DSEAPFTPDY
+1284 
-1294 TKEDAESALKA
+1294 
-1305 GEITVY
+1305 
-1311 SSKPIEDGVF
+1311 
-1321 VTPSKME
+1321 
-1328 AKNYAGGGKVFSKR
+1328 
-1342 VSIEDVAWIDA
+1342 
-1353 IEGQYA
+1353 
-1359 RLRASDIETGVKE
+1359 
-1372 RLEREGV
+1372 
-1379 TYKKG
+1379 YKKG
-1384 DELVAEHEGSPLTI
+1384 DELVAEHDGNPVTI
-1398 VVDAVGKNGNVTKS
+1398 VVDAVGKDGNVTKS
-1412 HVKSSGEPYHSNGEV
+1412 HVKSSGEPYHSNGKV
-1427 VFTPKEKPQEPTVK
+1427 VFTQKEKPQEPKAVAVSSDSKSAGKGGDKITNGNSVMEVSAMFDEKERLLKENPKTSDEASADNTKRLKVLYTQIAHILSSMSDKELGELREKYGKEMLVQDEVSLRNATEYITREVEARLEKDGELHSNDYKPRKFNIHNYVSTDKSRPTVLMGVYHSPDGYAVSSDGYVLIASKLDYDPAMKGEVVDKKGSKIVGGYPNWKSVVANHPFKIKGGVQMLAAKMNAIQERFDAEYNRLKEAGEKITKKKLNDDPYCLVSLLLPNNRIVFLSVENARRFVDACLHLGCTDIEYSGYNKSIIARSKNGFAIVMPKFVDEGVVTYSDAVFVVDLRGGKAGVDVVTDKAEIPSVPAAHNMLQETKKSTLDTESPSEPSGRQTVISNADGKGGTGGTAEEGSNSIIGAASKVAERERVNSRLK
-1441 DWVDDV
+1441 DLSERAKTAKTDEESAQV
-1447 ASEARKRGYRI
+1447 ASERAEVVSEYVKGEKGRSVSIVPTQDALADAVESRDLKNEVRQHTENGELLNGVYDKRTGKIHI
-1458 VNGQRVERQGALSE
+1458 VAENVETA
-1472 GTDVVYGDEHTTKFS
+1472 DDIDAVYIHES
-1487 QNDKPTTRFAI
+1487 
-1498 VSAKKMQ
+1498 
-1505 PSHIRGQRNPAF
+1505 SH
-1517 FNDEGQPK
+1517 K
-1525 NRTDQVS
+1525 YS
-1532 VAREEEIA
+1532 REV
-1540 KNIDPEEITVGV
+1540 D
-1552 TAYQGAPTINSRGE
+1552 
-1566 VIQGNNRA
+1566 NNRA
-1574 AALREMYSG
+1574 AGELVDNHTTEELEQALREVAG
-1583 GYGMSVKKYR
+1583 
-1593 QFLKDNAKMFG
+1593 D
-1604 LTPEDIDRIEDPVL
+1604 D
-1618 VNVADVADA
+1618 VADVYMACKAGKGEFAYRRMLAD
-1627 EAIRLGQLKATDNE
+1627 E
-1641 SGGVQFIEPK
+1641 
-1651 PTVQKLV
+1651 
-1658 GANKLTR
+1658 
-1665 FMDTLLETENPMDS
+1665 
-1679 VKDLIRKNGVKA
+1679 
-1691 LKFMRD
+1691 
-1697 MGIIN
+1697 
-1702 ETQYNSA
+1702 
-1709 FNAKDTLSSQARS
+1709 
-1722 DLEGVIRH
+1722 
-1730 AMFDGGPTGI
+1730 
-1740 EEMFDLMPDAAQ
+1740 
-1752 KGILETIARDFSSD
+1752 
-1766 EQSRIKPII
+1766 
-1775 QESILA
+1775 ILA
-1781 YHNAVSTSKEFA
+1781 YSCVKRNA
-1793 NAKTA
+1793 
-1798 EQAARAMR
+1798 
-1806 NYARQVQ
+1806 
-1813 LIGEEQVLPEKY
+1813 GEE
-1825 FSKFALLLAER
+1825 
-1836 YRAYSKLSIKAMFN
+1836 
-1850 ELYDKLQGVSESSG
+1850 
-1864 DLFAGEVAA
+1864 
-1873 EKLNINEAFK
+1873 
-1883 KVFNYGDTELPRGD
+1883 T
-1897 VLGDTARTGTK
+1897 
-1908 GEPGSEGGTGG
+1908 
-1919 RGQDKAGERGADS
+1919 
-1932 QRGTG
+1932 
-1937 GAAEEGTN
+1937 
-1945 SLIDTANKAANKARL
+1945 
-1960 QKAEDYSAFA
+1960 
-1970 EQYGLDAEDV
+1970 
-1980 AMYAEGMKKGSTSQ
+1980 
-1994 AMRARAMI
+1994 
-2002 GRKIIAAHEGE
+2002 
-2013 IHSLRDVR
+2013 
-2021 KFRRPIEEALKEKFG
+2021 
-2036 DVDKLLE
+2036 
-2043 EYRNQVEDEH
+2043 
-2053 KAMEAARKKAQE
+2053 
-2065 EEAKRKAHLEELSL
+2065 
-2079 LSDDEI
+2079 
-2085 DRRYMEALDNG
+2085 
-2096 NEVAARDMLD
+2096 
-2106 EAARRKGY
+2106 
-2114 ADTDSEYQGVGA
+2114 
-2126 WVAPSNPG
+2126 
-2134 YESDEA
+2134 
-2140 RRADVEDNAPN
+2140 
-2151 VNLEDIALGYNLQP
+2151 
-2165 DDYFTH
+2165 
-2171 PERYSQNTPHGL
+2171 
-2183 ESSRSIQAAL
+2183 
-2193 ESLKRGEKGVKVKVY
+2193 
-2208 RAVPISVM
+2208 
-2216 EGKLRNGDWVTPSK
+2216 
-2230 KYAEMHGNSRLKG
+2230 
-2243 KYRII
+2243 
-2248 EDEVPANELWWDGND
+2248 
-2263 ANEWGYDNGKE
+2263 
-2274 YKYKNAKNNRKLNDL
+2274 
-2289 VVRDDNGNVIVPSKR
+2289 
-2304 FNQRKA
+2304 
-2310 DERYQIGMEGVKPS
+2310 
-2324 KAEVALRDAV
+2324 
-2334 IDRLRENGMEVITD
+2334 
-2348 VAEGQRV
+2348 
-2355 LDEAN
+2355 
-2360 GKARLNSVVSSL
+2360 
-2372 AKAESTIKDWL
+2372 
-2383 ANNKRG
+2383 
-2389 KTFRIELPLRTQRMV
+2389 
-2404 RDAMGRDFESHN
+2404 
-2416 ITANGIAHAQK
+2416 
-2427 NHGINGVKL
+2427 
-2436 GEKSLPLSKE
+2436 
-2446 DMELLPYIMVAPDY
+2446 
-2460 VRRGNSDATGRT
+2460 
-2472 SVRFYKELSNGYVV
+2472 
-2486 VAEKEYKNSPND
+2486 
-2498 METITMWAE
+2498 
-2507 KSDKATN
+2507 
-2514 AQRNAAPDTHVR
+2514 
-2526 NAILDIDAAKIRKD
+2526 
-2540 AEDAIVMDVKVREN
+2540 
-2554 RVWHGSGADFEAF
+2554 
-2567 DITDHIRFFRTA
+2567 
-2579 NGEAYGFT
+2579 
-2587 VGGKI
+2587 
-2592 YIDPKIAT
+2592 
-2600 SETPVHEYAHLWAS
+2600 
-2614 ALRSGNPKEW
+2614 
-2624 QNVVGLMKGTSVW
+2624 
-2637 EEVKKRY
+2637 
-2644 SELNTDDDIA
+2644 
-2654 DEVIATYSG
+2654 
-2663 RRGAERLR
+2663 
-2671 EEAHKVADGNGDL
+2671 
-2684 FEKAEAISALG
+2684 
-2695 RVKESLK
+2695 
-2702 KFWKGVCDFLH
+2702 
-2713 IHYKSAEEVADR
+2713 
-2725 VMKDLLDGVDTRKMG
+2725 
-2740 KGEAGVRF
+2740 
-2748 SAKQKRALETAEQ
+2748 
-2761 SQKTAIATAVSSA
+2761 
-2774 DGAKVLN
+2774 
-2781 NLDTL
+2781 
-2786 ARNLEKTSSHRK
+2786 
-2798 TFIGDIA
+2798 
-2805 KAFGVDNRGKSSK
+2805 
-2818 YATFETKSGEVVTI
+2818 
-2832 RISDHNAKVSNFDT
+2832 
-2846 VGEDNGISIVVTRK
+2846 
-2860 PNKGITNDGSAH
+2860 GITNENINNQIEQHYEKVSDYFGGRKHDGVKSDRGTTETGEGVSTEPSAGEH
-2872 IVEFFYP
+2872 GRGGSNDRE
-2879 EISLQRAEGKP
+2879 EEG
-2890 LVEIVESIKQAL
+2890 ID
-2902 YSGEFKDTTG
+2902 SGG
-2912 LAERQEVNGEDVVR
+2912 LFSVAGRNANG
-2926 YQLSVT
+2926 
-2932 GKNTK
+2932 GN
-2937 GGDTGYDSKHTEIE
+2937 TGYDSKHSEIE
-2951 QAVNKKLKRNSTS
+2951 QAVNRELERNSTS
-2964 DEIKAEIDR
+2964 EDIKAEIDR

-3039 TESGDA
+3039 TENGDA

-3050 LTTEIKRLKTDIGNT
+3050 INTEIKRVKTDIGNT
-3065 GIRSRYKAKISEIKS
+3065 GIRARYKAKISEIKS

-3132 TEQDRNNLAT
+3132 TEQNRNNLAT

-3166 LADMFSIKTT
+3166 LADMLSVKTT

-3204 RGFDGEFGNELK
+3204 RGFDGEFGNGLK
-3216 SLVKSLDGMLIRK
+3216 SLVKSLDGMLSK
-3229 KELQGRLKELE
+3229 KKSLQGRLKELE

-3249 LNSGTITKDEYDA
+3249 LNSGAITKDEYDA
-3262 EVEAINRERNDVK
+3262 EIDAINRERDDVK
-3275 SEMANFDTVF
+3275 SEMENFDTVF

-3357 SQSRLKALEEQWKSD
+3357 SQIRLKALEEQWKSD

-3390 LQTALKIREERTKLY
+3390 LQTALKIREERAKLY
-3405 AAKDAARNALRDLNN
+3405 AAKDAARKALRDLNN

-3446 VAHIGI
+3446 VSNIGI

-3464 VKGQQEAKESED
+3464 VKGQQDAKENEE

-3483 RLWNWVFLAPTES
+3483 RMWNWLFLAPTES

-3505 VNHFSGDGELYHLI
+3505 VNHFSGEGELYHLI

-3538 GLRSE
+3538 ALRSE
-3543 IQFKCKEL
+3543 IQSKCKEL
-3551 FGSKKP
+3551 FGSKNP

-3568 TLSGEPV
+3568 TLSGEQV
-3575 PAEVTKGEALSL
+3575 PAEVTNGEALSL

-3680 NTIPTPS
+3680 NTIPMPS
-3687 ALKERVKHNYQL
+3687 ALKERVKHSYQL

-3768 SVTSQVINEAQSMYA
+3768 SVTSQVINEVQSMYA

-3790 YWTALKQLQSMIA
+3790 YWTALKQYQSMIA

-3809 NPRFQARFFAN
+3809 NPRFLARLFAN
-3820 ILMPVGMELLAG
+3820 MLMPVGPELLAG
-3832 NVKNAENTF
+3832 KVKNAENTF

-3853 NLPQFRERYRNG
+3853 NMPQFRERYRNG

-3879 NSNSLY
+3879 NRNRLY
-3885 RWIKKNVSQKGL
+3885 RWIKKNISQMGL
-3897 FLNQV
+3897 FLNKV

-3907 VAVYAKSI
+3907 VAVYSKSI
-3915 YDYEYTRSI
+3915 YDYEFTRSI
-3924 RKGATE
+3924 RNGATE

-3976 ASLGFMRKSINDIN
+3976 ASLGFMRKSINHIN

-4056 DDDNAPIKDATGKTA
+4056 DDDNVPTKDATGKTA
-4071 LDRFIEGHTGD
+4071 LDRFIEGHAGD

-4135 DSDSLSGYIEDLDED
+4135 DSDSLSDYLEDLDED

-4174 VERFYNAFYDYKVNG
+4174 VERFYNAFYDYKLNG

-4200 LSTPMSSMRDHEA
+4200 LSTPMSNMRDHEA

-4245 FKREVESGGARGK
+4245 FKRDMESGGARGK

-4277 EWAEY
+4277 EWADY
-4282 HIRDASDAMGYHDEW
+4282 HIRDASDAADYHDEW

-4336 SGNSERTLRYNLV
+4336 SGNSERALRYNLV
-4349 HDILRQIKKKL
+4349 HGILGQIKKKL
-4360 TGGDN
+4360 TGGD
-4365 ERKEAFALMKELERI
+4365 EDRKEAFSLMRELERI

-4429 GEVKGSYGII
+4429 GDVKGSYGII
-4439 ATADDV
+4439 ATEDDV
-4445 KADARFRKLHDGSE
+4445 KADAKFRKLQDGSD

-4494 TAVYASEA
+4494 TAVYTGEA

-4516 VKAGD
+4516 VKAGN

-4530 QIRSIRGKVIDGDM
+4530 QIRYIRGKVIDGDM

>member
-1 MANETDSVFAANHQN
+1 MANETDSVFAADQQN
-16 GDGELH
+16 GKGELY
-22 RFIMSILKEGET
+22 RLMMSILKEGET
-34 DEQETAQQ
+34 DKQETAQQ
-42 QQATEVEKAN
+42 RPTPEVEKAK
-52 DEPATQQTAV
+52 DEPAAQQTSVA
-62 VQTATE
+62 QTVDE
-68 PQSVQQPTVQ
+68 PQSVQQTTVQ
-78 PQEQP
+78 QQEQP
-83 KQQAEQP
+83 EQQAEQTN
-90 KGEVE
+90 GDVE
-95 QPAQTVQGVQSVQ
+95 QPAQTSQPVQDVQ

-133 VEKLGKDTQKIMASG
+133 VERLGNKAQTIMASG
-148 MSESAKREAQERYES
+148 MSEGAKRDAQERYES
-163 AAKTLNE
+163 AAKALNE
-170 RIETRNAEQK
+170 RIEAHNAEQK
-180 AENDRLRAEAERKQA
+180 AENDRLRAEDERKQA
-195 QAKKEHEEKYADI
+195 QAKKEHDEKYADI
-208 NYISD
+208 NYVSD
-213 WMDGHKVSE
+213 WMDGHKVND
-222 ANNTMLASEGFKEGA
+222 ANNTMLASEGFNEGA

-247 IAKTA
+247 IAKAA

-273 GMLAANRLKEKY
+273 GMLTANRLKERY
-285 GDKFSYNIEP
+285 GEKISYNIEP

-350 QGKVGKKAMEDY
+350 QGKVEKKAMEDY
-362 DNIAKNPFAS
+362 DNIAKNPFADA
-372 EDDKDAARM
+372 DDKDAARM

-407 RLAALTLALSKNFG
+407 RMAALTLALSKDFG

-472 RSTGGGNGL
+472 RSTGGGNKL
-481 TLLDV
+481 TLLDT
-486 YNASID
+486 YSESID

-507 KISLRSATT
+507 KIALRSATT

-541 LLPRF
+541 LLPRL

-553 AGEAAFKLLSMTN
+553 AGDAAFKMLSMTN

-576 GAGLGAI
+576 GAGLGAV
-583 YSPVAY
+583 YSPLAY

-595 RGVTPE
+595 RGVAPE

-637 NGTGKAATT
+637 NGTGKAATA

-673 LLSNEKISEDLK
+673 LLSSEKISEDLK

-770 ITVNPKVLESAKMKL
+770 ITVNPNVLESAKMKL

-812 KEIYTVRTYT
+812 KEVYTVRTYT

-875 RAVLSELN
+875 RTVLSELN

-889 ELTDMLKTAF
+889 ELTDMLNTAF

-952 ILAKDYYKWSESER
+952 ILAKDYYKWIESER
-966 EAVDEY
+966 EAVDDY

-994 PSEPPAEPA
+994 KSEPPAEPTG
-1003 NEPPVVEAEKGG
+1003 EPPVVEAEKVA
-1015 QQDVSA
+1015 QQDVAA
-1021 PEKEAEK
+1021 PEKETGK
-1028 PSEETP
+1028 PGEETTG
-1034 SKEGVGIEDYIKI
+1034 KGDIGIEDYIKI
-1047 NKADDETANDIRED
+1047 NKADEETANDIRED

-1068 VDALRAES
+1068 VDALRSES
-1076 EQAVKYSNGESS
+1076 EQALRYSNGESS

-1105 PKADSEPIE
+1105 PKAKTDEEVKPVEEQKSDTEQIE
-1114 PAKDNSAEQP
+1114 PTDEKSTEQP
-1124 KEPKVEE
+1124 KEQKAEE
-1131 KPVEAETPKEKTK
+1131 KPVEVETPKEE
-1144 ADAKADIEQA
+1144 AKADTEDEVEQA
-1154 AETEQEQPTVDQL
+1154 AERL
-1167 NQYFSHVHLGHEL
+1167 H
-1180 TEKDLGDKARMEMFT
+1180 DKAV
-1195 KQFLSD
+1195 
-1201 KEQAVKYSN
+1201 AVPGYTVFKYEPGYYTDGSGALVYGNKTSATAMPIDDIKPESIAQEIKYSILTPEKRREAKAMSAIKN
-1210 GELSEK
+1210 TSDYAKYLVDFKGHTQSDANMVAMRAGKYLRTEIKIAKDALAYDRFLREAFIPLFEEVLGKDELMKNSVIK
-1216 PEGYAYMKQMFGLKD
+1216 KYYDGGYD
-1231 PVKQPTTNKGKT
+1231 VDVKQPKG
-1243 EKDANKTAQ
+1243 EETA
-1252 LDIINKSNPMR
+1252 
-1263 DEQHTGI
+1263 
-1270 RSVDDI
+1270 
-1276 KTFKEAVS
+1276 
-1284 DSEAPFTPDY
+1284 
-1294 TKEDAESALKA
+1294 
-1305 GEITVY
+1305 
-1311 SSKPIEDGVF
+1311 
-1321 VTPSKME
+1321 
-1328 AKNYAGGGKVFSKR
+1328 
-1342 VSIEDVAWIDA
+1342 
-1353 IEGQYA
+1353 
-1359 RLRASDIETGVKE
+1359 
-1372 RLEREGV
+1372 
-1379 TYKKG
+1379 YKKG
-1384 DELVAEHEGSPLTI
+1384 EELVVEHDGNPVTI
-1398 VVDAVGKNGNVTKS
+1398 VVDAVGKDGNVTKS
-1412 HVKSSGEPYHSNGEV
+1412 HVKSSGEPYHSNGKV
-1427 VFTPKEKPQEPTVK
+1427 VFTKKEKPQEQAVK
-1441 DWVDDV
+1441 DWVDDT

-1458 VNGQRVERQGALSE
+1458 VNGQKVERQGALSE
-1472 GTDVVYGDEHTTKFS
+1472 GTDIVYGDEHTTKFS
-1487 QNDKPTTRFAI
+1487 QNDKPTTRFAV
-1498 VSAKKMQ
+1498 VSARKVQ

-1583 GYGMSVKKYR
+1583 GYGMSAKKYR

-1618 VNVADVADA
+1618 VNVADVSDS

-1665 FMDTLLETENPMDS
+1665 FMDTLLDSENPMDS
-1679 VKDLIRKNGVKA
+1679 IKDLIRKNGVKA

-1752 KGILETIARDFSSD
+1752 KGILETIARDFNGD
-1766 EQSRIKPII
+1766 EQSRIKPVI

-1836 YRAYSKLSIKAMFN
+1836 YRSYSKLSIKAMFN

-1897 VLGDTARTGTK
+1897 VLGDTARTGEK

-1919 RGQDKAGERGADS
+1919 RGQDKAGERGTDR
-1932 QRGTG
+1932 QGGTG
-1937 GAAEEGTN
+1937 GTAEEGSN
-1945 SLIDTANKAANKARL
+1945 SLIGAASK
-1960 QKAEDYSAFA
+1960 
-1970 EQYGLDAEDV
+1970 V
-1980 AMYAEGMKKGSTSQ
+1980 AD
-1994 AMRARAMI
+1994 R
-2002 GRKIIAAHEGE
+2002 
-2013 IHSLRDVR
+2013 VR
-2021 KFRRPIEEALKEKFG
+2021 
-2036 DVDKLLE
+2036 V
-2043 EYRNQVEDEH
+2043 
-2053 KAMEAARKKAQE
+2053 
-2065 EEAKRKAHLEELSL
+2065 
-2079 LSDDEI
+2079 
-2085 DRRYMEALDNG
+2085 
-2096 NEVAARDMLD
+2096 
-2106 EAARRKGY
+2106 
-2114 ADTDSEYQGVGA
+2114 
-2126 WVAPSNPG
+2126 
-2134 YESDEA
+2134 
-2140 RRADVEDNAPN
+2140 
-2151 VNLEDIALGYNLQP
+2151 
-2165 DDYFTH
+2165 
-2171 PERYSQNTPHGL
+2171 
-2183 ESSRSIQAAL
+2183 
-2193 ESLKRGEKGVKVKVY
+2193 
-2208 RAVPISVM
+2208 
-2216 EGKLRNGDWVTPSK
+2216 
-2230 KYAEMHGNSRLKG
+2230 NSRLKDLSERA
-2243 KYRII
+2243 KTAKT
-2248 EDEVPANELWWDGND
+2248 DE
-2263 ANEWGYDNGKE
+2263 
-2274 YKYKNAKNNRKLNDL
+2274 
-2289 VVRDDNGNVIVPSKR
+2289 
-2304 FNQRKA
+2304 
-2310 DERYQIGMEGVKPS
+2310 ERAQVASER
-2324 KAEVALRDAV
+2324 AEVVSEYVKGEKGRSVSVVPTQDALADAV
-2334 IDRLRENGMEVITD
+2334 ESRDLKNEVRQHTESGDLLNGVYDKRTGKIHI
-2348 VAEGQRV
+2348 VAENV
-2355 LDEAN
+2355 E
-2360 GKARLNSVVSSL
+2360 
-2372 AKAESTIKDWL
+2372 
-2383 ANNKRG
+2383 
-2389 KTFRIELPLRTQRMV
+2389 
-2404 RDAMGRDFESHN
+2404 
-2416 ITANGIAHAQK
+2416 TA
-2427 NHGINGVKL
+2427 
-2436 GEKSLPLSKE
+2436 
-2446 DMELLPYIMVAPDY
+2446 D
-2460 VRRGNSDATGRT
+2460 
-2472 SVRFYKELSNGYVV
+2472 
-2486 VAEKEYKNSPND
+2486 
-2498 METITMWAE
+2498 
-2507 KSDKATN
+2507 
-2514 AQRNAAPDTHVR
+2514 
-2526 NAILDIDAAKIRKD
+2526 DIDAVYIHESSHKYS
-2540 AEDAIVMDVKVREN
+2540 REVDNN
-2554 RVWHGSGADFEAF
+2554 RAA
-2567 DITDHIRFFRTA
+2567 
-2579 NGEAYGFT
+2579 GELVDNHT
-2587 VGGKI
+2587 
-2592 YIDPKIAT
+2592 T
-2600 SETPVHEYAHLWAS
+2600 EELEQ
-2614 ALRSGNPKEW
+2614 ALREVAGDDVADVYMACKP
-2624 QNVVGLMKGTSVW
+2624 GKGDFAY
-2637 EEVKKRY
+2637 RRM
-2644 SELNTDDDIA
+2644 LA
-2654 DEVIATYSG
+2654 DEILAYSC
-2663 RRGAERLR
+2663 
-2671 EEAHKVADGNGDL
+2671 
-2684 FEKAEAISALG
+2684 
-2695 RVKESLK
+2695 VK
-2702 KFWKGVCDFLH
+2702 
-2713 IHYKSAEEVADR
+2713 R
-2725 VMKDLLDGVDTRKMG
+2725 N
-2740 KGEAGVRF
+2740 AG
-2748 SAKQKRALETAEQ
+2748 
-2761 SQKTAIATAVSSA
+2761 
-2774 DGAKVLN
+2774 
-2781 NLDTL
+2781 
-2786 ARNLEKTSSHRK
+2786 EKT
-2798 TFIGDIA
+2798 
-2805 KAFGVDNRGKSSK
+2805 
-2818 YATFETKSGEVVTI
+2818 
-2832 RISDHNAKVSNFDT
+2832 
-2846 VGEDNGISIVVTRK
+2846 
-2860 PNKGITNDGSAH
+2860 GITNEKINNQTKQHYEKVSDYFGGRKRDGGKSDRGETETGEGLSTEPSAGEH
-2872 IVEFFYP
+2872 RRGGANDREEEVID
-2879 EISLQRAEGKP
+2879 SEG
-2890 LVEIVESIKQAL
+2890 LFSVA
-2902 YSGEFKDTTG
+2902 GRN
-2912 LAERQEVNGEDVVR
+2912 ANGGN
-2926 YQLSVT
+2926 SS
-2932 GKNTK
+2932 
-2937 GGDTGYDSKHTEIE
+2937 YDSKHSEIE
-2951 QAVNKKLKRNSTS
+2951 QAVNRELEKNSTS
-2964 DEIKAEIDR
+2964 DDIKAEIDR

-3033 SKLIEA
+3033 AKLIEA
-3039 TESGDA
+3039 TEIGDT
-3045 EKVKS
+3045 EKAKS
-3050 LTTEIKRLKTDIGNT
+3050 ITTEIKRLKTDISNT
-3065 GIRSRYKAKISEIKS
+3065 SIRARYKAKISEIKS

-3166 LADMFSIKTT
+3166 LAEMLSVKTT

-3181 GKKIGVKV
+3181 GKKVGVKV
-3189 SNTVRIAIETLKGMF
+3189 RNTVRIAIETLKDMF
-3204 RGFDGEFGNELK
+3204 RGFDGEFGNGLK
-3216 SLVKSLDGMLIRK
+3216 SLVKSLDGMLSK
-3229 KELQGRLKELE
+3229 KKSLQGRLKELE
-3240 LSEASANER
+3240 LSEASADER
-3249 LNSGTITKDEYDA
+3249 LNSGAITKDEYDA
-3262 EVEAINRERNDVK
+3262 EIEAINRERDDVK

-3299 VPRTTEEYNKLWND
+3299 VPRSTEEYNKLWND

-3357 SQSRLKALEEQWKSD
+3357 SQIRLKTLEEKWKSD

-3378 TEMEAANRRDRR
+3378 TEMEAANRRDMR
-3390 LQTALKIREERTKLY
+3390 LQTALKIREERARLF
-3405 AAKDAARNALRDLNN
+3405 AAKDAARKALRDLNN

-3434 AQQQE
+3434 AQQHE

-3446 VAHIGI
+3446 VANIGI

-3464 VKGQQEAKESED
+3464 VKGQQEAKESEE

-3483 RLWNWVFLAPTES
+3483 RLWNWLFLAPTES

-3538 GLRSE
+3538 ALRSE
-3543 IQFKCKEL
+3543 IQSKCKEL

-3604 IDAFSISEIKAGLGD
+3604 IDALSISEIKAGIGD

-3626 WVVGDFLPKLYDKY
+3626 WIVGDFLPKLYDKY

-3680 NTIPTPS
+3680 NTIPMPS

-3761 GVDKRDE
+3761 GVDKRDD
-3768 SVTSQVINEAQSMYA
+3768 SVTSQVINEVQSMYA

-3809 NPRFQARFFAN
+3809 NPRFHARLFAN
-3820 ILMPVGMELLAG
+3820 ILMPVGTELLAG
-3832 NVKNAENTF
+3832 KVKNAENTF

-3879 NSNSLY
+3879 NSSSLY

-3897 FLNQV
+3897 LLNKV

-3907 VAVYAKSI
+3907 VAVYSKSI
-3915 YDYEYTRSI
+3915 YDYEFTRSI
-3924 RKGATE
+3924 RNGATE

-4008 SISKGAKATVDLLW
+4008 SIIKGAKATVDLLW

-4044 GAKAIFNALFGG
+4044 GAKAIFSALFGG
-4056 DDDNAPIKDATGKTA
+4056 DDDNAPTKDATGKTA
-4071 LDRFIEGHTGD
+4071 LDRFIEGHAGD

-4095 ILNNLVNSAW
+4095 ILNNFVNSVW

-4135 DSDSLSGYIEDLDED
+4135 DSDSLSDYIEDLDED

-4174 VERFYNAFYDYKVNG
+4174 VERFYNAFYDYKVKG
-4189 SSLNLISAANF
+4189 SSLNLISVANF

-4245 FKREVESGGARGK
+4245 FKREAESGGARGK

-4282 HIRDASDAMGYHDEW
+4282 HIRDASDAADYHDEW
-4297 LKNHERKEIIRK
+4297 LKNHDRKEIIRK

-4360 TGGDN
+4360 TGSDD
-4365 ERKEAFALMKELERI
+4365 ERKEAFALMRELERI

-4429 GEVKGSYGII
+4429 GDVKGSYGII

-4445 KADARFRKLHDGSE
+4445 KADAKFRKLQDGSE

-4487 DIGDGLV
+4487 DIGDGIV
-4494 TAVYASEA
+4494 TAVYTGEA

-4516 VKAGD
+4516 VKAGNN
-4521 DKAADAIME
+4521 KAADAIME
-4530 QIRSIRGKVIDGDM
+4530 QIRSIRGKVIGGDM

>member
-1 MANETDSVFAANHQN
+1 MANETDSVFAADQQN
-16 GDGELH
+16 GKGELY
-22 RFIMSILKEGET
+22 RLMMSILKEGET
-34 DEQETAQQ
+34 DKQETAQQ

-52 DEPATQQTAV
+52 DGPAAQQTAA

-68 PQSVQQPTVQ
+68 PQSVQRPTGQ
-78 PQEQP
+78 KQERP
-83 KQQAEQP
+83 EQAEQP
-90 KGEVE
+90 KGEVG
-95 QPAQTVQGVQSVQ
+95 QPAQTVQPVQGVQ
-108 ADELDDDTK
+108 ADELDEDTK
-117 DLLAVKN
+117 DLLAIKN
-124 HNIDDARKY
+124 HSIDDARKY
-133 VEKLGKDTQKIMASG
+133 VEKLGKEAQTIMASG
-148 MSESAKREAQERYES
+148 MSEGAKREAQERYEN

-170 RIETRNAEQK
+170 RIETHNAEQK

-195 QAKKEHEEKYADI
+195 QAKKKHDEMYADI

-213 WMDGHKVSE
+213 WMDGHKVSDS
-222 ANNTMLASEGFKEGA
+222 NNTMLASEGFKEGA

-285 GDKFSYNIEP
+285 GDKFSYNLEP

-328 QSILGNAVDDF
+328 QTILGNAVDDF

-350 QGKVGKKAMEDY
+350 QGKAGKKAMEDY
-362 DNIAKNPFAS
+362 DNIAKNPFADA
-372 EDDKDAARM
+372 DDKDAARM
-381 VYASKVLTGVDLKP
+381 VCASKVLTGVDLKP

-407 RLAALTLALSKNFG
+407 RMAALTLALSKDFG

-462 LVGSLAQASM
+462 LVGSIAQASM

-481 TLLDV
+481 TLLDA
-486 YNASID
+486 YSASID
-492 ERAKEWAKQGMAGYG
+492 ERAKEWAKQGLAGYG
-507 KISLRSATT
+507 KIALRSATT

-528 KLVGGGTKWSLVR
+528 KLVGSGTKWSLVR
-541 LLPRF
+541 LLPRI

-553 AGEAAFKLLSMTN
+553 AGEAAFKMLSMTN

-589 SLGSLA
+589 TLGSLA
-595 RGVTPE
+595 RGVTPDV
-601 LGEALKSSASGAVDF
+601 GEALKSSGSGAVDF
-616 SMMGFTPSIMNYGA
+616 SLLGITPSIMNYGA
-630 DKVLKLF
+630 DKVLRLF

-660 PGANAALVTAKDV
+660 PGANAAIVTAKDV
-673 LLSNEKISEDLK
+673 LLSSEKISEDLK

-747 PNGKNSPGYF
+747 PRWNGDPGYH
-757 MKDGKAIASKLYG
+757 MEGDKAIAGKLYA
-770 ITVNPKVLESAKMKL
+770 ITTNPNVLESAKMKL

-812 KEIYTVRTYT
+812 KEVYTVRTYT
-822 ADGKAFSERDF
+822 ADGKVFCERDF

-845 LGTVIKRNNVAIAE
+845 LNTVIKRNNVAIAE
-859 GARDA
+859 GAKDA

-875 RAVLSELN
+875 RTVLSELN
-883 GTATEK
+883 GTATEN
-889 ELTDMLKTAF
+889 ELADMLKTAF

-927 RSENADNSSSVRRD
+927 RSENADNSSSARRD

-952 ILAKDYYKWSESER
+952 ILAKDYYKWSDSER
-966 EAVDEY
+966 EAIDEY
-972 IKALNGENT
+972 IRELNGEGI
-981 AKDMPS
+981 AKDMLS
-987 EQTEPTA
+987 EPTEPTA
-994 PSEPPAEPA
+994 PIEPPAEPA
-1003 NEPPVVEAEKGG
+1003 NESPVVEAEKV
-1015 QQDVSA
+1015 DVEPQEEVA
-1021 PEKEAEK
+1021 PEKDTEK
-1028 PSEETP
+1028 PNADTP
-1034 SKEGVGIEDYIKI
+1034 RKEDVGIEDYIKI
-1047 NKADDETANDIRED
+1047 NKADEETANDIRED

-1068 VDALRAES
+1068 VNALRAES

-1105 PKADSEPIE
+1105 PKVETEKDVRPVEEPRSESEPIE
-1114 PAKDNSAEQP
+1114 PADEKPTEQP
-1124 KEPKVEE
+1124 MEPKVEE
-1131 KPVEAETPKEKTK
+1131 KPLEAEAPKEE
-1144 ADAKADIEQA
+1144 AKADTKAEVEQP
-1154 AETEQEQPTVDQL
+1154 AETEPVEEVEQEQPTVDQL

-1180 TEKDLGDKARMEMFT
+1180 TEKDFGNKARMEMLT

-1201 KEQAVKYSN
+1201 KEQAIKYSN

-1231 PVKQPTTNKGKT
+1231 PVKQPKG
-1243 EKDANKTAQ
+1243 EEPA
-1252 LDIINKSNPMR
+1252 
-1263 DEQHTGI
+1263 
-1270 RSVDDI
+1270 
-1276 KTFKEAVS
+1276 
-1284 DSEAPFTPDY
+1284 
-1294 TKEDAESALKA
+1294 
-1305 GEITVY
+1305 
-1311 SSKPIEDGVF
+1311 
-1321 VTPSKME
+1321 
-1328 AKNYAGGGKVFSKR
+1328 
-1342 VSIEDVAWIDA
+1342 
-1353 IEGQYA
+1353 
-1359 RLRASDIETGVKE
+1359 
-1372 RLEREGV
+1372 
-1379 TYKKG
+1379 YKKG
-1384 DELVAEHEGSPLTI
+1384 EELVAEHEGKPVTI
-1398 VVDAVGKNGNVTKS
+1398 VVDAVGKSGNVTKS
-1412 HVKSSGEPYHSNGEV
+1412 HAKSSGEPYHSNGKV
-1427 VFTPKEKPQEPTVK
+1427 VFTPKEKPQEP
-1441 DWVDDV
+1441 
-1447 ASEARKRGYRI
+1447 A
-1458 VNGQRVERQGALSE
+1458 VN
-1472 GTDVVYGDEHTTKFS
+1472 
-1487 QNDKPTTRFAI
+1487 
-1498 VSAKKMQ
+1498 
-1505 PSHIRGQRNPAF
+1505 
-1517 FNDEGQPK
+1517 
-1525 NRTDQVS
+1525 
-1532 VAREEEIA
+1532 
-1540 KNIDPEEITVGV
+1540 
-1552 TAYQGAPTINSRGE
+1552 
-1566 VIQGNNRA
+1566 
-1574 AALREMYSG
+1574 
-1583 GYGMSVKKYR
+1583 
-1593 QFLKDNAKMFG
+1593 
-1604 LTPEDIDRIEDPVL
+1604 
-1618 VNVADVADA
+1618 
-1627 EAIRLGQLKATDNE
+1627 
-1641 SGGVQFIEPK
+1641 
-1651 PTVQKLV
+1651 
-1658 GANKLTR
+1658 
-1665 FMDTLLETENPMDS
+1665 
-1679 VKDLIRKNGVKA
+1679 
-1691 LKFMRD
+1691 
-1697 MGIIN
+1697 
-1702 ETQYNSA
+1702 
-1709 FNAKDTLSSQARS
+1709 
-1722 DLEGVIRH
+1722 
-1730 AMFDGGPTGI
+1730 
-1740 EEMFDLMPDAAQ
+1740 
-1752 KGILETIARDFSSD
+1752 
-1766 EQSRIKPII
+1766 
-1775 QESILA
+1775 
-1781 YHNAVSTSKEFA
+1781 
-1793 NAKTA
+1793 
-1798 EQAARAMR
+1798 
-1806 NYARQVQ
+1806 
-1813 LIGEEQVLPEKY
+1813 
-1825 FSKFALLLAER
+1825 
-1836 YRAYSKLSIKAMFN
+1836 
-1850 ELYDKLQGVSESSG
+1850 
-1864 DLFAGEVAA
+1864 
-1873 EKLNINEAFK
+1873 
-1883 KVFNYGDTELPRGD
+1883 
-1897 VLGDTARTGTK
+1897 
-1908 GEPGSEGGTGG
+1908 
-1919 RGQDKAGERGADS
+1919 
-1932 QRGTG
+1932 
-1937 GAAEEGTN
+1937 
-1945 SLIDTANKAANKARL
+1945 
-1960 QKAEDYSAFA
+1960 
-1970 EQYGLDAEDV
+1970 
-1980 AMYAEGMKKGSTSQ
+1980 
-1994 AMRARAMI
+1994 
-2002 GRKIIAAHEGE
+2002 
-2013 IHSLRDVR
+2013 
-2021 KFRRPIEEALKEKFG
+2021 
-2036 DVDKLLE
+2036 
-2043 EYRNQVEDEH
+2043 
-2053 KAMEAARKKAQE
+2053 
-2065 EEAKRKAHLEELSL
+2065 
-2079 LSDDEI
+2079 
-2085 DRRYMEALDNG
+2085 
-2096 NEVAARDMLD
+2096 
-2106 EAARRKGY
+2106 
-2114 ADTDSEYQGVGA
+2114 
-2126 WVAPSNPG
+2126 
-2134 YESDEA
+2134 
-2140 RRADVEDNAPN
+2140 
-2151 VNLEDIALGYNLQP
+2151 
-2165 DDYFTH
+2165 
-2171 PERYSQNTPHGL
+2171 
-2183 ESSRSIQAAL
+2183 
-2193 ESLKRGEKGVKVKVY
+2193 
-2208 RAVPISVM
+2208 
-2216 EGKLRNGDWVTPSK
+2216 
-2230 KYAEMHGNSRLKG
+2230 
-2243 KYRII
+2243 
-2248 EDEVPANELWWDGND
+2248 
-2263 ANEWGYDNGKE
+2263 
-2274 YKYKNAKNNRKLNDL
+2274 
-2289 VVRDDNGNVIVPSKR
+2289 
-2304 FNQRKA
+2304 
-2310 DERYQIGMEGVKPS
+2310 ERYQRGVDGVKPS
-2324 KAEVALRDAV
+2324 KAELVLRDAV
-2334 IDRLRENGMEVITD
+2334 IDRLRESGMEVITNEK
-2348 VAEGQRV
+2348 EGQRV

-2360 GKARLNSVVSSL
+2360 GRAREMSFGEPYDYEAYPLGRVESNLADKEVMVVTAEADHGFMNYKEAKEWAKKNVSKVYNNEETGGKGDVRISNAAIDKFMSQSAVDKSDSKDVHLSVLKVLPEVLRTSIDVETHPDFLKGKDGKRSAENGMNKDVLVHRCYGAVEIGGKPYRVKITLKEDPRDVSFPHVTHSYE
-2372 AKAESTIKDWL
+2372 ATK
-2383 ANNKRG
+2383 
-2389 KTFRIELPLRTQRMV
+2389 IELLAGTW
-2404 RDAMGRDFESHN
+2404 E
-2416 ITANGIAHAQK
+2416 
-2427 NHGINGVKL
+2427 NHEG
-2436 GEKSLPLSKE
+2436 P
-2446 DMELLPYIMVAPDY
+2446 
-2460 VRRGNSDATGRT
+2460 
-2472 SVRFYKELSNGYVV
+2472 
-2486 VAEKEYKNSPND
+2486 SPNTNNSIRVAKLLKNVG
-2498 METITMWAE
+2498 MSYNPSE
-2507 KSDKATN
+2507 K
-2514 AQRNAAPDTHVR
+2514 V
-2526 NAILDIDAAKIRKD
+2526 LDASEKRS
-2540 AEDAIVMDVKVREN
+2540 VGLREQ
-2554 RVWHGSGADFEAF
+2554 RVWHGSGANFKDAK
-2567 DITDHIRFFRTA
+2567 ITDHIRFFRTA

-2592 YIDPKIAT
+2592 YIDPRIAT

-2624 QNVVGLMKGTSVW
+2624 QNVVGLMKGTGVW

-2644 SELNTDDDIA
+2644 SELNTDDEIA

-2663 RRGAERLR
+2663 QRGAERLR
-2671 EEAHKVADGNGDL
+2671 EEQRKIAEGNGDA

-2695 RVKESLK
+2695 RVKKSLK

-2725 VMKDLLDGVDTRKMG
+2725 VMKDLLDGVDPRKMG

-2937 GGDTGYDSKHTEIE
+2937 GGDTGYDSKHSEIE
-2951 QAVNKKLKRNSTS
+2951 QAVNRELKKNSTS

-3011 KKTVAVENERS
+3011 KKTFAVENERS
-3022 AKLTEKLADLN
+3022 AKLTDKLADLN

-3039 TESGDA
+3039 TENGDA

-3050 LTTEIKRLKTDIGNT
+3050 LTTEKKRVKTDIGNT

-3091 LVKYISG
+3091 LVKYIRG

-3153 VIVGIETRKLIND
+3153 VIVGIETRKLVND
-3166 LADMFSIKTT
+3166 LSDMLSIKTT
-3176 KKDSS
+3176 KKDGS

-3204 RGFDGEFGNELK
+3204 RGFDGEFGNGLK
-3216 SLVKSLDGMLIRK
+3216 SLVKSLDGMLTRK

-3249 LNSGTITKDEYDA
+3249 LNSGAITKDEYDA
-3262 EVEAINRERNDVK
+3262 EIEAINSERDNVK
-3275 SEMANFDTVF
+3275 SELANFDTVF
-3285 SDALSETNDAIDAA
+3285 SDALAETNDAIDVA
-3299 VPRTTEEYNKLWND
+3299 VPRTTEEYNNLWND

-3349 ELFAEADK
+3349 ELFAKVDK

-3390 LQTALKIREERTKLY
+3390 LQTALKIREERARLY
-3405 AAKDAARNALRDLNN
+3405 AAKDAARKALRDLNN

-3505 VNHFSGDGELYHLI
+3505 VNHFSGEGELYHLI

-3543 IQFKCKEL
+3543 IQSKCKEL

-3809 NPRFQARFFAN
+3809 NPRFQARLFAN
-3820 ILMPVGMELLAG
+3820 ILMPVGTELLAG
-3832 NVKNAENTF
+3832 KVKNVENTF

-3907 VAVYAKSI
+3907 VAVYSKSI

-3976 ASLGFMRKSINDIN
+3976 ASLGFMRKSINHIN

-4008 SISKGAKATVDLLW
+4008 SVSKGAKATVDLLW

-4056 DDDNAPIKDATGKTA
+4056 DDDKAPMKDATGKTA
-4071 LDRFIEGHTGD
+4071 LDRFIEGHSGD

-4135 DSDSLSGYIEDLDED
+4135 DSDSLSDYLEDLDED
-4150 AAKYTIKTVLY
+4150 AAKYTVKTVLY

-4174 VERFYNAFYDYKVNG
+4174 VERFYNAIYDYKLNG

-4200 LSTPMSSMRDHEA
+4200 LSTTMSSMRDHEA

-4230 LEDYIVKRAYADGKI
+4230 LEDYIIKRAYADGKI

-4336 SGNSERTLRYNLV
+4336 SGNSEQVLRYNLV
-4349 HDILRQIKKKL
+4349 QGILRQIKKKL

-4380 DKVKGHTHSDYV
+4380 DGVKGHTHSDYV

-4399 VKDFQMIPKGV
+4399 VQDFQMIPKGV

-4429 GEVKGSYGII
+4429 GDVKGSYGII

-4445 KADARFRKLHDGSE
+4445 KADARLRKLHDSSE
-4459 KQKAKA
+4459 KQKAEA

-4487 DIGDGLV
+4487 AIGDGLV

-4521 DKAADAIME
+4521 NKAADAIME

-4544 KPKEEV
+4544 KSKEEV

-4558 E
+4558 R

>member
-1 MANETDSVFAANHQN
+1 MANDTDSVFAADQQN
-16 GDGELH
+16 GKGELY
-22 RFIMSILKEGET
+22 RLMMSILKEGET
-34 DEQETAQQ
+34 DNQETAQQ
-42 QQATEVEKAN
+42 RPTPEVEKAK
-52 DEPATQQTAV
+52 DEPAAQQTAV
-62 VQTATE
+62 AQRVAE

-83 KQQAEQP
+83 KQQEEQP
-90 KGEVE
+90 NGDVE
-95 QPAQTVQGVQSVQ
+95 QPAGTVQSAQDVQ

-133 VEKLGKDTQKIMASG
+133 VEQLGNKAQTIMASG
-148 MSESAKREAQERYES
+148 MSEGAKRNAQQRYES
-163 AAKTLNE
+163 AAKVLNE
-170 RIETRNAEQK
+170 RIEAHNAEQK

-195 QAKKEHEEKYADI
+195 QAKKEHDEKYADI
-208 NYISD
+208 NYVSD
-213 WMDGHKVSE
+213 WMDGHKVDE
-222 ANNTMLASEGFKEGA
+222 KNNTMLASEGFKQGA

-247 IAKTA
+247 VAKAA

-285 GDKFSYNIEP
+285 GEKISYNIEP

-328 QSILGNAVDDF
+328 QSILRGAVDDF

-350 QGKVGKKAMEDY
+350 QGNVEKKAMGDY
-362 DNIAKNPFAS
+362 ENIAKNPFAD

-407 RLAALTLALSKNFG
+407 RMAALTLALSKDFG

-462 LVGSLAQASM
+462 LVGSIAQASM
-472 RSTGGGNGL
+472 RSTGGGNKL
-481 TLLDV
+481 TLLDT
-486 YNASID
+486 YSESID

-507 KISLRSATT
+507 KIALRSATT
-516 MAGDS
+516 IAGD

-541 LLPRF
+541 LLPRL

-553 AGEAAFKLLSMTN
+553 AGDAAFKMLSMTN

-616 SMMGFTPSIMNYGA
+616 GMMGFTPSIMNYGA

-673 LLSNEKISEDLK
+673 LLSSEKISEDLK

-770 ITVNPKVLESAKMKL
+770 ITVNPNVLESAKMKL

-798 ITRSEIVSEYGEKG
+798 ITRSEIVSDYGEKG
-812 KEIYTVRTYT
+812 KEVYTVRTYT
-822 ADGKAFSERDF
+822 ADGKVFGEMDF

-875 RAVLSELN
+875 RTVLSELN

-987 EQTEPTA
+987 EQTEQTEPTA
-994 PSEPPAEPA
+994 PSGTPAEPA
-1003 NEPPVVEAEKGG
+1003 SEPPVIEAEKGA
-1015 QQDVSA
+1015 QQEVA
-1021 PEKEAEK
+1021 AQEKETEK
-1028 PSEETP
+1028 PSDETTG
-1034 SKEGVGIEDYIKI
+1034 KGDIGIEDYIKI
-1047 NKADDETANDIRED
+1047 NKADEETANDIRED

-1068 VDALRAES
+1068 VDALRSES
-1076 EQAVKYSNGESS
+1076 EQAVRYSNGESS

-1105 PKADSEPIE
+1105 PKAKTDEEVKPVEEPKSDSEPIV
-1114 PAKDNSAEQP
+1114 PADEKPTEQQ
-1124 KEPKVEE
+1124 KEPKAEE
-1131 KPVEAETPKEKTK
+1131 KPVEVETPKEE
-1144 ADAKADIEQA
+1144 AKADTKAEVEQA
-1154 AETEQEQPTVDQL
+1154 AETKKPAEPARPKENETAQSVTEQKHPA
-1167 NQYFSHVHLGHEL
+1167 SS
-1180 TEKDLGDKARMEMFT
+1180 KP
-1195 KQFLSD
+1195 
-1201 KEQAVKYSN
+1201 
-1210 GELSEK
+1210 EK
-1216 PEGYAYMKQMFGLKD
+1216 P
-1231 PVKQPTTNKGKT
+1231 
-1243 EKDANKTAQ
+1243 TA
-1252 LDIINKSNPMR
+1252 
-1263 DEQHTGI
+1263 
-1270 RSVDDI
+1270 SVDNN
-1276 KTFKEAVS
+1276 
-1284 DSEAPFTPDY
+1284 APFTSMAEAKKFLKSIGYTGTTSKLLTNDKGEKFFKYKASGTVTTNIYIGKTTPMDVYRQFHLYKNVMDVTIPDDVS
-1294 TKEDAESALKA
+1294 KQLDAEEHGAKEVRKMLNEGERAVVKDVLKEA
-1305 GEITVY
+1305 GIPFHDVIDSERGCRV
-1311 SSKPIEDGVF
+1311 VF
-1321 VTPSKME
+1321 TDN
-1328 AKNYAGGGKVFSKR
+1328 KNWNNHYTDYL
-1342 VSIEDVAWIDA
+1342 DVADAEEVRDNID
-1353 IEGQYA
+1353 
-1359 RLRASDIETGVKE
+1359 DIRVAAERYKKTEQPKQQTPDEPKQREQSKGEETA
-1372 RLEREGV
+1372 
-1379 TYKKG
+1379 YKKG
-1384 DELVAEHEGSPLTI
+1384 DELVAEHDGNPMTI
-1398 VVDAVGKNGNVTKS
+1398 VVDAVGKDGNVTKS
-1412 HVKSSGEPYHSNGEV
+1412 HVKSSGEPYHSNGKV
-1427 VFTPKEKPQEPTVK
+1427 VFTKKEKPQEQSVK
-1441 DWVDDV
+1441 DWVDDT

-1458 VNGQRVERQGALSE
+1458 VS
-1472 GTDVVYGDEHTTKFS
+1472 
-1487 QNDKPTTRFAI
+1487 
-1498 VSAKKMQ
+1498 
-1505 PSHIRGQRNPAF
+1505 
-1517 FNDEGQPK
+1517 
-1525 NRTDQVS
+1525 
-1532 VAREEEIA
+1532 
-1540 KNIDPEEITVGV
+1540 
-1552 TAYQGAPTINSRGE
+1552 
-1566 VIQGNNRA
+1566 
-1574 AALREMYSG
+1574 
-1583 GYGMSVKKYR
+1583 
-1593 QFLKDNAKMFG
+1593 
-1604 LTPEDIDRIEDPVL
+1604 
-1618 VNVADVADA
+1618 
-1627 EAIRLGQLKATDNE
+1627 
-1641 SGGVQFIEPK
+1641 
-1651 PTVQKLV
+1651 
-1658 GANKLTR
+1658 
-1665 FMDTLLETENPMDS
+1665 
-1679 VKDLIRKNGVKA
+1679 
-1691 LKFMRD
+1691 
-1697 MGIIN
+1697 
-1702 ETQYNSA
+1702 
-1709 FNAKDTLSSQARS
+1709 
-1722 DLEGVIRH
+1722 
-1730 AMFDGGPTGI
+1730 
-1740 EEMFDLMPDAAQ
+1740 
-1752 KGILETIARDFSSD
+1752 
-1766 EQSRIKPII
+1766 
-1775 QESILA
+1775 
-1781 YHNAVSTSKEFA
+1781 
-1793 NAKTA
+1793 
-1798 EQAARAMR
+1798 
-1806 NYARQVQ
+1806 
-1813 LIGEEQVLPEKY
+1813 
-1825 FSKFALLLAER
+1825 
-1836 YRAYSKLSIKAMFN
+1836 
-1850 ELYDKLQGVSESSG
+1850 
-1864 DLFAGEVAA
+1864 
-1873 EKLNINEAFK
+1873 
-1883 KVFNYGDTELPRGD
+1883 
-1897 VLGDTARTGTK
+1897 
-1908 GEPGSEGGTGG
+1908 
-1919 RGQDKAGERGADS
+1919 GERGADR
-1932 QRGTG
+1932 QGGTG
-1937 GAAEEGTN
+1937 GTAEEGTN
-1945 SLIDTANKAANKARL
+1945 SIIGAASK
-1960 QKAEDYSAFA
+1960 
-1970 EQYGLDAEDV
+1970 V
-1980 AMYAEGMKKGSTSQ
+1980 A
-1994 AMRARAMI
+1994 
-2002 GRKIIAAHEGE
+2002 
-2013 IHSLRDVR
+2013 
-2021 KFRRPIEEALKEKFG
+2021 
-2036 DVDKLLE
+2036 
-2043 EYRNQVEDEH
+2043 
-2053 KAMEAARKKAQE
+2053 
-2065 EEAKRKAHLEELSL
+2065 
-2079 LSDDEI
+2079 
-2085 DRRYMEALDNG
+2085 DR
-2096 NEVAARDMLD
+2096 
-2106 EAARRKGY
+2106 
-2114 ADTDSEYQGVGA
+2114 
-2126 WVAPSNPG
+2126 
-2134 YESDEA
+2134 
-2140 RRADVEDNAPN
+2140 
-2151 VNLEDIALGYNLQP
+2151 
-2165 DDYFTH
+2165 
-2171 PERYSQNTPHGL
+2171 ER
-2183 ESSRSIQAAL
+2183 
-2193 ESLKRGEKGVKVKVY
+2193 V
-2208 RAVPISVM
+2208 
-2216 EGKLRNGDWVTPSK
+2216 
-2230 KYAEMHGNSRLKG
+2230 NSRLKDLSERAKTAKTDEERAQVASERAEVVSEYVKGEKGRSVSVVPTQDALADAVESRDLKNEVRQHTESGDLLNGVYDKRTG
-2243 KYRII
+2243 KIHIVAENVETADDIDAVYIHESSHKYSR
-2248 EDEVPANELWWDGND
+2248 EVD
-2263 ANEWGYDNGKE
+2263 
-2274 YKYKNAKNNRKLNDL
+2274 NNRAAGEL
-2289 VVRDDNGNVIVPSKR
+2289 VDNHTTEELEQALREVAGDDVADVYMACKPGKGDFAYR
-2304 FNQRKA
+2304 RMLA
-2310 DERYQIGMEGVKPS
+2310 DEILAYSCVKRNAGEKNGITNEKINNQTKQHYEKVS
-2324 KAEVALRDAV
+2324 DYFGGRKRD
-2334 IDRLRENGMEVITD
+2334 G
-2348 VAEGQRV
+2348 
-2355 LDEAN
+2355 
-2360 GKARLNSVVSSL
+2360 GKS
-2372 AKAESTIKDWL
+2372 D
-2383 ANNKRG
+2383 RG
-2389 KTFRIELPLRTQRMV
+2389 KTETGEGLSPEPSAV
-2404 RDAMGRDFESHN
+2404 EHGRGGSNDREEE
-2416 ITANGIAHAQK
+2416 GIDSE
-2427 NHGINGVKL
+2427 GL
-2436 GEKSLPLSKE
+2436 FS
-2446 DMELLPYIMVAPDY
+2446 VA
-2460 VRRGNSDATGRT
+2460 G
-2472 SVRFYKELSNGYVV
+2472 
-2486 VAEKEYKNSPND
+2486 
-2498 METITMWAE
+2498 
-2507 KSDKATN
+2507 
-2514 AQRNAAPDTHVR
+2514 RNA
-2526 NAILDIDAAKIRKD
+2526 N
-2540 AEDAIVMDVKVREN
+2540 
-2554 RVWHGSGADFEAF
+2554 
-2567 DITDHIRFFRTA
+2567 
-2579 NGEAYGFT
+2579 
-2587 VGGKI
+2587 
-2592 YIDPKIAT
+2592 
-2600 SETPVHEYAHLWAS
+2600 
-2614 ALRSGNPKEW
+2614 
-2624 QNVVGLMKGTSVW
+2624 
-2637 EEVKKRY
+2637 
-2644 SELNTDDDIA
+2644 
-2654 DEVIATYSG
+2654 
-2663 RRGAERLR
+2663 
-2671 EEAHKVADGNGDL
+2671 
-2684 FEKAEAISALG
+2684 
-2695 RVKESLK
+2695 
-2702 KFWKGVCDFLH
+2702 
-2713 IHYKSAEEVADR
+2713 
-2725 VMKDLLDGVDTRKMG
+2725 
-2740 KGEAGVRF
+2740 
-2748 SAKQKRALETAEQ
+2748 
-2761 SQKTAIATAVSSA
+2761 
-2774 DGAKVLN
+2774 
-2781 NLDTL
+2781 
-2786 ARNLEKTSSHRK
+2786 
-2798 TFIGDIA
+2798 
-2805 KAFGVDNRGKSSK
+2805 
-2818 YATFETKSGEVVTI
+2818 
-2832 RISDHNAKVSNFDT
+2832 
-2846 VGEDNGISIVVTRK
+2846 
-2860 PNKGITNDGSAH
+2860 
-2872 IVEFFYP
+2872 
-2879 EISLQRAEGKP
+2879 
-2890 LVEIVESIKQAL
+2890 
-2902 YSGEFKDTTG
+2902 
-2912 LAERQEVNGEDVVR
+2912 
-2926 YQLSVT
+2926 
-2932 GKNTK
+2932 
-2937 GGDTGYDSKHTEIE
+2937 GGDTGYDSKHSEIE
-2951 QAVNKKLKRNSTS
+2951 QAVNMGLGKNSTS
-2964 DEIKAEIDR
+2964 DDIKAEIDR

-3011 KKTVAVENERS
+3011 KKTVTVENERS

-3039 TESGDA
+3039 IDSGDT

-3050 LTTEIKRLKTDIGNT
+3050 LTTEIKRLKTNIANT
-3065 GIRSRYKAKISEIKS
+3065 GIRARYKAKISEIKS

-3098 ELSPILAKEMGKAE
+3098 ELSPILAKEMGKSE

-3166 LADMFSIKTT
+3166 LADMLSVKTT

-3181 GKKIGVKV
+3181 GKKVGVKV
-3189 SNTVRIAIETLKGMF
+3189 SNTVRIAIETLKGVF
-3204 RGFDGEFGNELK
+3204 RDFDGEFGNGLK
-3216 SLVKSLDGMLIRK
+3216 SLVKSLDRMLAK
-3229 KELQGRLKELE
+3229 KKSLQGRLKELE

-3249 LNSGTITKDEYDA
+3249 LNSGAITKDEYDA
-3262 EVEAINRERNDVK
+3262 EIEAINRERDDVK
-3275 SEMANFDTVF
+3275 SEMADFDTVF
-3285 SDALSETNDAIDAA
+3285 SDALSETNDAIDTA

-3349 ELFAEADK
+3349 ELFAEVDK

-3372 APTPTD
+3372 APTTTD

-3390 LQTALKIREERTKLY
+3390 LQTALKIREEMARLF
-3405 AAKDAARNALRDLNN
+3405 AARDAARNALRDLNN

-3439 RLEHRSE
+3439 RMEHRSE
-3446 VAHIGI
+3446 VANIGI

-3464 VKGQQEAKESED
+3464 VKGQQEAKDSEE

-3483 RLWNWVFLAPTES
+3483 RLWNWLFLAPTES

-3505 VNHFSGDGELYHLI
+3505 VNHFSGEGELYHLI
-3519 MESERGYSRSED
+3519 IESERGYSRSED

-3538 GLRSE
+3538 ALRSE
-3543 IQFKCKEL
+3543 IQSKCKEL
-3551 FGSKKP
+3551 FGSKNP

-3587 YLWSLSEEGRA
+3587 YLWSLSEDGRA

-3626 WVVGDFLPKLYDKY
+3626 WIVGDFLPKLYDKY

-3680 NTIPTPS
+3680 NTIPMPS
-3687 ALKERVKHNYQL
+3687 ALKERVKHSYQL

-3740 TLKLQG
+3740 TLKMQG

-3768 SVTSQVINEAQSMYA
+3768 SVTSQVINEVQSMYA

-3790 YWTALKQLQSMIA
+3790 YWTALKQWQSTISGM
-3803 GVNYSY
+3803 NYSY
-3809 NPRFQARFFAN
+3809 DPRFQARLLAN
-3820 ILMPVGMELLAG
+3820 ILMPVGTELLAG
-3832 NVKNAENTF
+3832 KVKNAENTF

-3853 NLPQFRERYRNG
+3853 NMPQFRERYRNG

-3879 NSNSLY
+3879 NRNRLY
-3885 RWIKKNVSQKGL
+3885 RWIKKNISQMGL
-3897 FLNQV
+3897 FLNKV

-3907 VAVYAKSI
+3907 VAVYSKSI
-3915 YDYEYTRSI
+3915 YDYEFTRSI
-3924 RKGATE
+3924 RNGAKE

-3976 ASLGFMRKSINDIN
+3976 ASLGFMRKSINHIN

-4027 PASWNLINV
+4027 PSSWNLINV

-4044 GAKAIFNALFGG
+4044 GAKSIFNALFGG
-4056 DDDNAPIKDATGKTA
+4056 DDDNAPTKDATGKTA
-4071 LDRFIEGHTGD
+4071 LDRFIEGHAGD

-4135 DSDSLSGYIEDLDED
+4135 DSDSLSDYIEDLDED

-4174 VERFYNAFYDYKVNG
+4174 VERFYNAFYDYKVKG
-4189 SSLNLISAANF
+4189 SSLNLISVANF
-4200 LSTPMSSMRDHEA
+4200 LSTPMSNMRDHEA

-4245 FKREVESGGARGK
+4245 FKREVESGGSRGK

-4282 HIRDASDAMGYHDEW
+4282 HIRDASDAADYHDEW

-4360 TGGDN
+4360 TGGDK
-4365 ERKEAFALMKELERI
+4365 ERKEAFALMRELERI

-4429 GEVKGSYGII
+4429 GDVKGSYGII

-4445 KADARFRKLHDGSE
+4445 KADARFRKLQDDSE

-4476 ISYQDAYRRMT
+4476 ISYQDAYMRMT

-4494 TAVYASEA
+4494 TAVYTNEA

-4516 VKAGD
+4516 VKAGNN
-4521 DKAADAIME
+4521 KAADAIME
-4530 QIRSIRGKVIDGDM
+4530 QIRYIRGKVIDGDM

>member
-1 MANETDSVFAANHQN
+1 MANETDSVFAADQQN
-16 GDGELH
+16 GKGELY
-22 RFIMSILKEGET
+22 RLMMSILKEGET
-34 DEQETAQQ
+34 DKQETAQQ
-42 QQATEVEKAN
+42 QPTPEVEKAN

-95 QPAQTVQGVQSVQ
+95 QPAQTVQPVQDVQ

-117 DLLAVKN
+117 DLLTIKN
-124 HNIDDARKY
+124 HSIDDARKY
-133 VEKLGKDTQKIMASG
+133 VEQLGKDTQEIMASG
-148 MSESAKREAQERYES
+148 MSEGAKRKAKERYEN

-170 RIETRNAEQK
+170 RIETHNAEQK
-180 AENDRLRAEAERKQA
+180 AENERLRAEAERKQA
-195 QAKKEHEEKYADI
+195 QAKKEYEEKYADI
-208 NYISD
+208 NYVSD
-213 WMDGHKVSE
+213 WMDDHKVSE
-222 ANNTMLASEGFKEGA
+222 ANNTTLASEGFKEGA
-237 AAASGKDIFG
+237 AAARGKDIFG

-252 KEYISENT
+252 KKYISENT

-285 GDKFSYNIEP
+285 GDKFSYNLEP
-295 IDSVVLENKDIPDS
+295 IDSLVLENKDIPDS

-372 EDDKDAARM
+372 EDYKDAARM

-407 RLAALTLALSKNFG
+407 RLAALTLALSKDFG

-462 LVGSLAQASM
+462 LVGSFVQASM

-481 TLLDV
+481 TLLDA
-486 YNASID
+486 YSASID

-507 KISLRSATT
+507 KIALRSATT

-521 PAFGGIG
+521 PLFGGIG

-541 LLPRF
+541 LLPRL

-553 AGEAAFKLLSMTN
+553 AGEAAFKMLSMTN

-595 RGVTPE
+595 RGETPE

-637 NGTGKAATT
+637 NGTGKAATA

-673 LLSNEKISEDLK
+673 LLSSEKISEDLK

-733 GYKSVKQMFDDIYA
+733 GYKSVKQMFNDIYA

-812 KEIYTVRTYT
+812 KEVYTVRTYT

-833 GSLKDAKLEETR
+833 GSLGDAKLEETR

-899 EKDRNGE
+899 EKDRNSE

-987 EQTEPTA
+987 EQTEPPA
-994 PSEPPAEPA
+994 PSEPPAGPA
-1003 NEPPVVEAEKGG
+1003 NEPLVVEAEKGG
-1015 QQDVSA
+1015 QQEVVA
-1021 PEKEAEK
+1021 PEKEADK
-1028 PSEETP
+1028 PSEETTG
-1034 SKEGVGIEDYIKI
+1034 KGGIGIEDYIKI

-1068 VDALRAES
+1068 VNALRAES

-1094 DYWKEKFGLEE
+1094 DYWKEKFGLDEPKVKTEEDMRPLEE

-1114 PAKDNSAEQP
+1114 PADEKPAEQP
-1124 KEPKVEE
+1124 KEPKAEE
-1131 KPVEAETPKEKTK
+1131 KPVEVETPKEE
-1144 ADAKADIEQA
+1144 AKADTKTEVEQA
-1154 AETEQEQPTVDQL
+1154 AETKPVEEAEQEQPTVDQL

-1201 KEQAVKYSN
+1201 KEQAIKYSN

-1231 PVKQPTTNKGKT
+1231 PVKQPTTIKGKV

-1305 GEITVY
+1305 GQITVY

-1359 RLRASDIETGVKE
+1359 RLRASDIETGAKE
-1372 RLEREGV
+1372 SVEREGV
-1379 TYKKG
+1379 AYKKG
-1384 DELVAEHEGSPLTI
+1384 EELVVEHEGSPMTI
-1398 VVDAVGKNGNVTKS
+1398 VVDAVGKGGDVNKS
-1412 HVKSSGEPYHSNGEV
+1412 HVKSSGEPYHSNGKV
-1427 VFTPKEKPQEPTVK
+1427 VFAPMEKQQEPKVGAVV
-1441 DWVDDV
+1441 VDL
-1447 ASEARKRGYRI
+1447 RG
-1458 VNGQRVERQGALSE
+1458 GKAQ
-1472 GTDVVYGDEHTTKFS
+1472 EHIGLGIE
-1487 QNDKPTTRFAI
+1487 PTTRER
-1498 VSAKKMQ
+1498 Q
-1505 PSHIRGQRNPAF
+1505 L
-1517 FNDEGQPK
+1517 
-1525 NRTDQVS
+1525 
-1532 VAREEEIA
+1532 
-1540 KNIDPEEITVGV
+1540 
-1552 TAYQGAPTINSRGE
+1552 GE
-1566 VIQGNNRA
+1566 
-1574 AALREMYSG
+1574 M
-1583 GYGMSVKKYR
+1583 
-1593 QFLKDNAKMFG
+1593 
-1604 LTPEDIDRIEDPVL
+1604 
-1618 VNVADVADA
+1618 
-1627 EAIRLGQLKATDNE
+1627 ATDIVRKA
-1641 SGGVQFIEPK
+1641 GVEVVTDEAEIQS
-1651 PTVQKLV
+1651 VL
-1658 GANKLTR
+1658 AAHN
-1665 FMDTLLETENPMDS
+1665 LLQEMKKS
-1679 VKDLIRKNGVKA
+1679 A
-1691 LKFMRD
+1691 L
-1697 MGIIN
+1697 
-1702 ETQYNSA
+1702 
-1709 FNAKDTLSSQARS
+1709 
-1722 DLEGVIRH
+1722 
-1730 AMFDGGPTGI
+1730 
-1740 EEMFDLMPDAAQ
+1740 
-1752 KGILETIARDFSSD
+1752 
-1766 EQSRIKPII
+1766 
-1775 QESILA
+1775 
-1781 YHNAVSTSKEFA
+1781 
-1793 NAKTA
+1793 
-1798 EQAARAMR
+1798 
-1806 NYARQVQ
+1806 
-1813 LIGEEQVLPEKY
+1813 
-1825 FSKFALLLAER
+1825 
-1836 YRAYSKLSIKAMFN
+1836 
-1850 ELYDKLQGVSESSG
+1850 
-1864 DLFAGEVAA
+1864 
-1873 EKLNINEAFK
+1873 
-1883 KVFNYGDTELPRGD
+1883 DTESPSEPRGRQ
-1897 VLGDTARTGTK
+1897 T
-1908 GEPGSEGGTGG
+1908 
-1919 RGQDKAGERGADS
+1919 
-1932 QRGTG
+1932 
-1937 GAAEEGTN
+1937 
-1945 SLIDTANKAANKARL
+1945 
-1960 QKAEDYSAFA
+1960 
-1970 EQYGLDAEDV
+1970 
-1980 AMYAEGMKKGSTSQ
+1980 
-1994 AMRARAMI
+1994 
-2002 GRKIIAAHEGE
+2002 
-2013 IHSLRDVR
+2013 
-2021 KFRRPIEEALKEKFG
+2021 
-2036 DVDKLLE
+2036 
-2043 EYRNQVEDEH
+2043 
-2053 KAMEAARKKAQE
+2053 
-2065 EEAKRKAHLEELSL
+2065 
-2079 LSDDEI
+2079 
-2085 DRRYMEALDNG
+2085 
-2096 NEVAARDMLD
+2096 
-2106 EAARRKGY
+2106 
-2114 ADTDSEYQGVGA
+2114 
-2126 WVAPSNPG
+2126 
-2134 YESDEA
+2134 
-2140 RRADVEDNAPN
+2140 
-2151 VNLEDIALGYNLQP
+2151 
-2165 DDYFTH
+2165 
-2171 PERYSQNTPHGL
+2171 
-2183 ESSRSIQAAL
+2183 
-2193 ESLKRGEKGVKVKVY
+2193 
-2208 RAVPISVM
+2208 
-2216 EGKLRNGDWVTPSK
+2216 
-2230 KYAEMHGNSRLKG
+2230 
-2243 KYRII
+2243 
-2248 EDEVPANELWWDGND
+2248 
-2263 ANEWGYDNGKE
+2263 
-2274 YKYKNAKNNRKLNDL
+2274 
-2289 VVRDDNGNVIVPSKR
+2289 VI
-2304 FNQRKA
+2304 
-2310 DERYQIGMEGVKPS
+2310 
-2324 KAEVALRDAV
+2324 
-2334 IDRLRENGMEVITD
+2334 
-2348 VAEGQRV
+2348 
-2355 LDEAN
+2355 
-2360 GKARLNSVVSSL
+2360 
-2372 AKAESTIKDWL
+2372 
-2383 ANNKRG
+2383 
-2389 KTFRIELPLRTQRMV
+2389 
-2404 RDAMGRDFESHN
+2404 
-2416 ITANGIAHAQK
+2416 
-2427 NHGINGVKL
+2427 
-2436 GEKSLPLSKE
+2436 
-2446 DMELLPYIMVAPDY
+2446 
-2460 VRRGNSDATGRT
+2460 
-2472 SVRFYKELSNGYVV
+2472 
-2486 VAEKEYKNSPND
+2486 
-2498 METITMWAE
+2498 
-2507 KSDKATN
+2507 
-2514 AQRNAAPDTHVR
+2514 
-2526 NAILDIDAAKIRKD
+2526 
-2540 AEDAIVMDVKVREN
+2540 
-2554 RVWHGSGADFEAF
+2554 
-2567 DITDHIRFFRTA
+2567 
-2579 NGEAYGFT
+2579 
-2587 VGGKI
+2587 
-2592 YIDPKIAT
+2592 
-2600 SETPVHEYAHLWAS
+2600 
-2614 ALRSGNPKEW
+2614 
-2624 QNVVGLMKGTSVW
+2624 
-2637 EEVKKRY
+2637 
-2644 SELNTDDDIA
+2644 
-2654 DEVIATYSG
+2654 
-2663 RRGAERLR
+2663 
-2671 EEAHKVADGNGDL
+2671 
-2684 FEKAEAISALG
+2684 
-2695 RVKESLK
+2695 
-2702 KFWKGVCDFLH
+2702 
-2713 IHYKSAEEVADR
+2713 
-2725 VMKDLLDGVDTRKMG
+2725 
-2740 KGEAGVRF
+2740 
-2748 SAKQKRALETAEQ
+2748 
-2761 SQKTAIATAVSSA
+2761 SSA
-2774 DGAKVLN
+2774 DGAKILN
-2781 NLDTL
+2781 NLRTEAEKIENL
-2786 ARNLEKTSSHRK
+2786 AHAPIK

-2805 KAFGVDNRGKSSK
+2805 RALGMPPTGRVSQYG
-2818 YATFETKSGEVVTI
+2818 TFETMNGKQVTI
-2832 RISDHNAKVSNFDT
+2832 RLSDHNSTVSDWDDAG
-2846 VGEDNGISIVVTRK
+2846 VRDGISILVTSK
-2860 PNKGITNDGSAH
+2860 PNEGLKGNGEAH
-2872 IVEFFYP
+2872 VTETYYNAKK
-2879 EISLQRAEGKP
+2879 LRKAEGKP
-2890 LVEIVESIKQAL
+2890 LADIVRCIEQSL
-2902 YSGEFKDTTG
+2902 YSGEFNDTTG
-2912 LAERQEVNGEDVVR
+2912 LGETQEVNGGSQFMRTPKGEVYGFVVDGKVYLDAKLMNPNTPIHEYTHLWDTALQKKNPELWGR
-2926 YQLSVT
+2926 GVELMKQTALWREVTDDPNYADIAHDDNLVASEVHSRLTGEKGEELLNRMANESTIGRGGLLGKAQKLAVVQNLKSWLKEAWGFVKDTMTPWSKAEAEKVSVDDFVNMT
-2932 GKNTK
+2932 LKDLVEGRKPDAEV
-2937 GGDTGYDSKHTEIE
+2937 GGGAQPIGIRESADAKAQNSSDNSSTPLQFSVAGRKANGADTGYDSKHSEIE
-2951 QAVNKKLKRNSTS
+2951 QAVNKELEKNSTS

-3039 TESGDA
+3039 TEGGDT
-3045 EKVKS
+3045 EKAKS
-3050 LTTEIKRLKTDIGNT
+3050 LTTEIKRVKTDIGNT

-3117 GSVRDIAKQWNAKDG
+3117 RSVRDIAKQWNAKDG

-3166 LADMFSIKTT
+3166 LADMLSVKTT

-3181 GKKIGVKV
+3181 GKKVGVKV

-3204 RGFDGEFGNELK
+3204 RGFDGEFGNGLK
-3216 SLVKSLDGMLIRK
+3216 SLVKSLDGMLAK
-3229 KELQGRLKELE
+3229 KKSLQGRLKELE
-3240 LSEASANER
+3240 LSEASVNER

-3262 EVEAINRERNDVK
+3262 EVEAINKERDDMK
-3275 SEMANFDTVF
+3275 SEMANFDTEF
-3285 SDALSETNDAIDAA
+3285 SDALTETNDAINTA
-3299 VPRTTEEYNKLWND
+3299 VPRTTIEYDKLWND

-3390 LQTALKIREERTKLY
+3390 LQTALKIREERARLF
-3405 AAKDAARNALRDLNN
+3405 AAKDAARKALRDLNE
-3420 DVRSLLKIGKTQYM
+3420 DVRLFLKIGKTQYM
-3434 AQQQE
+3434 TQQQE

-3464 VKGQQEAKESED
+3464 VKGQQEAKESEE

-3505 VNHFSGDGELYHLI
+3505 VNHFSGEGELYHLI

-3543 IQFKCKEL
+3543 IQSKCKEL

-3557 KDGNKRIKFTQ
+3557 KDGNKRVKFTQ

-3680 NTIPTPS
+3680 NTIPMPS

-3726 EDISIL
+3726 EDISTL

-3809 NPRFQARFFAN
+3809 NPRFQARLFAN
-3820 ILMPVGMELLAG
+3820 ILMPVGTELLAG
-3832 NVKNAENTF
+3832 KVKNAENTF

-3907 VAVYAKSI
+3907 VAVYSKSI
-3915 YDYEYTRSI
+3915 YDYEYTRAI

-3930 EDAHKYAMTCAETN
+3930 EDAHNYAMTCAETN

-4056 DDDNAPIKDATGKTA
+4056 DDDNAPTKDATGKTA
-4071 LDRFIEGHTGD
+4071 LDRFIEGHAGD

-4150 AAKYTIKTVLY
+4150 TAKYTIKTVLY

-4174 VERFYNAFYDYKVNG
+4174 VERFYNAFYDYKVKG

-4282 HIRDASDAMGYHDEW
+4282 HIRDASDAADYHDEW

-4349 HDILRQIKKKL
+4349 HGILRQIKKKL

-4380 DKVKGHTHSDYV
+4380 DGVKGHTHSDYV

-4399 VKDFQMIPKGV
+4399 VQDFQMIPKGV

-4429 GEVKGSYGII
+4429 VEVKGSYGII

-4445 KADARFRKLHDGSE
+4445 KADARFRKLQDGSE

-4476 ISYQDAYRRMT
+4476 ISYQDAYRLMT

>member
-16 GDGELH
+16 GDGELY

-42 QQATEVEKAN
+42 QQPPEVKKAK
-52 DEPATQQTAV
+52 DEPVAQQTAA
-62 VQTATE
+62 VQTASE
-68 PQSVQQPTVQ
+68 PQSVQQPTEQ

-83 KQQAEQP
+83 KQQVEQP
-90 KGEVE
+90 KSGVE
-95 QPAQTVQGVQSVQ
+95 QPVQPVQDVQPVQSVHGVQ
-108 ADELDDDTK
+108 ADELDDDTR
-117 DLLAVKN
+117 DLLAIKN

-133 VEKLGKDTQKIMASG
+133 VEQLGKDTQEIMETG
-148 MSESAKREAQERYES
+148 MSEGAKRKAQERYEK

-170 RIETRNAEQK
+170 RIETHNAEQK
-180 AENDRLRAEAERKQA
+180 AENERLRAEAERKQA
-195 QAKKEHEEKYADI
+195 QEKKEHEEKYADI
-208 NYISD
+208 NYVSD
-213 WMDGHKVSE
+213 WMDGHKVNE
-222 ANNTMLASEGFKEGA
+222 ENNTMLTSEGFKEGA
-237 AAASGKDIFG
+237 AAASGKDMFG
-247 IAKTA
+247 TAKAA

-273 GMLAANRLKEKY
+273 GMFAANRLKEKY
-285 GDKFSYNIEP
+285 GDKFMHGVIIEP
-295 IDSVVLENKDIPDS
+295 IDSLVLENNDISDS
-309 VKKEFVKVR
+309 VKKEFIKVR
-318 TPKEFGDNNY
+318 TPREFGDNNY
-328 QSILGNAVDDF
+328 QAILGNAVDDF
-339 VRLFEKEYRRE
+339 VRLFEKEYKRE
-350 QGKVGKKAMEDY
+350 QGKAVKKAMEDY
-362 DNIAKNPFAS
+362 DNITKNPFADA
-372 EDDKDAARM
+372 DDKDATRM

-407 RLAALTLALSKNFG
+407 RLAALTLALSKDFG

-462 LVGSLAQASM
+462 LVGSFAQASM
-472 RSTGGGNGL
+472 RSTGGGNKL
-481 TLLDV
+481 TLLDT
-486 YNASID
+486 YSASID

-507 KISLRSATT
+507 KIALKSATT

-528 KLVGGGTKWSLVR
+528 KLVGSGTKWSLVK
-541 LLPRF
+541 LLPRL

-595 RGVTPE
+595 RGETPE

-637 NGTGKAATT
+637 NGTGKAATA

-673 LLSNEKISEDLK
+673 LLSSEKISEDLK

-747 PNGKNSPGYF
+747 PNGKNSLGYF

-798 ITRSEIVSEYGEKG
+798 ITRSEIVSEYDEKG
-812 KEIYTVRTYT
+812 KEVYTVRTYT

-833 GSLKDAKLEETR
+833 GSLGDAKLEETR

-875 RAVLSELN
+875 RTVLSELN

-906 QLTDGEKRMLKRF
+906 QLTAGEKRMLKRF

-966 EAVDEY
+966 DAVDEY
-972 IKALNGENT
+972 IRELNGEGI
-981 AKDMPS
+981 AKDMLS
-987 EQTEPTA
+987 EPTEPTV
-994 PSEPPAEPA
+994 PIEPPAEPT
-1003 NEPPVVEAEKGG
+1003 NESPVVEAEKV
-1015 QQDVSA
+1015 DVEPQEEAA
-1021 PEKEAEK
+1021 PEKDTEK
-1028 PSEETP
+1028 PNADTP
-1034 SKEGVGIEDYIKI
+1034 RKEDVGIEDYIKI
-1047 NKADDETANDIRED
+1047 NKADEETANDIRD
-1061 AENYTDE
+1061 DVDNYTDE
-1068 VDALRAES
+1068 VNALRAES

-1105 PKADSEPIE
+1105 PKAKTGEGVRPVEEPKSDSEPIE
-1114 PAKDNSAEQP
+1114 PADEKPTEQP
-1124 KEPKVEE
+1124 KEPKAEE
-1131 KPVEAETPKEKTK
+1131 KPVEVETTKEE
-1144 ADAKADIEQA
+1144 AKADTKTEVEQA
-1154 AETEQEQPTVDQL
+1154 AETKPVEETEQEQPTVDQL

-1201 KEQAVKYSN
+1201 KEQAIKYSN

-1231 PVKQPTTNKGKT
+1231 PVKQPKG
-1243 EKDANKTAQ
+1243 EETA
-1252 LDIINKSNPMR
+1252 
-1263 DEQHTGI
+1263 
-1270 RSVDDI
+1270 
-1276 KTFKEAVS
+1276 
-1284 DSEAPFTPDY
+1284 
-1294 TKEDAESALKA
+1294 
-1305 GEITVY
+1305 
-1311 SSKPIEDGVF
+1311 
-1321 VTPSKME
+1321 
-1328 AKNYAGGGKVFSKR
+1328 
-1342 VSIEDVAWIDA
+1342 
-1353 IEGQYA
+1353 
-1359 RLRASDIETGVKE
+1359 
-1372 RLEREGV
+1372 
-1379 TYKKG
+1379 YKKG
-1384 DELVAEHEGSPLTI
+1384 EELVVEHKGSPMTI
-1398 VVDAVGKNGNVTKS
+1398 VVDAVGKSGDVTKS
-1412 HVKSSGEPYHSNGEV
+1412 HVKSSGEPYHSNGKV
-1427 VFTPKEKPQEPTVK
+1427 VFTPKEKPQEP
-1441 DWVDDV
+1441 
-1447 ASEARKRGYRI
+1447 
-1458 VNGQRVERQGALSE
+1458 
-1472 GTDVVYGDEHTTKFS
+1472 
-1487 QNDKPTTRFAI
+1487 
-1498 VSAKKMQ
+1498 
-1505 PSHIRGQRNPAF
+1505 
-1517 FNDEGQPK
+1517 
-1525 NRTDQVS
+1525 
-1532 VAREEEIA
+1532 
-1540 KNIDPEEITVGV
+1540 
-1552 TAYQGAPTINSRGE
+1552 
-1566 VIQGNNRA
+1566 
-1574 AALREMYSG
+1574 
-1583 GYGMSVKKYR
+1583 
-1593 QFLKDNAKMFG
+1593 
-1604 LTPEDIDRIEDPVL
+1604 
-1618 VNVADVADA
+1618 
-1627 EAIRLGQLKATDNE
+1627 
-1641 SGGVQFIEPK
+1641 
-1651 PTVQKLV
+1651 
-1658 GANKLTR
+1658 
-1665 FMDTLLETENPMDS
+1665 
-1679 VKDLIRKNGVKA
+1679 
-1691 LKFMRD
+1691 
-1697 MGIIN
+1697 
-1702 ETQYNSA
+1702 
-1709 FNAKDTLSSQARS
+1709 
-1722 DLEGVIRH
+1722 
-1730 AMFDGGPTGI
+1730 
-1740 EEMFDLMPDAAQ
+1740 
-1752 KGILETIARDFSSD
+1752 
-1766 EQSRIKPII
+1766 
-1775 QESILA
+1775 
-1781 YHNAVSTSKEFA
+1781 
-1793 NAKTA
+1793 
-1798 EQAARAMR
+1798 
-1806 NYARQVQ
+1806 
-1813 LIGEEQVLPEKY
+1813 
-1825 FSKFALLLAER
+1825 
-1836 YRAYSKLSIKAMFN
+1836 
-1850 ELYDKLQGVSESSG
+1850 
-1864 DLFAGEVAA
+1864 
-1873 EKLNINEAFK
+1873 
-1883 KVFNYGDTELPRGD
+1883 
-1897 VLGDTARTGTK
+1897 
-1908 GEPGSEGGTGG
+1908 
-1919 RGQDKAGERGADS
+1919 
-1932 QRGTG
+1932 
-1937 GAAEEGTN
+1937 
-1945 SLIDTANKAANKARL
+1945 AANKARL

-2013 IHSLRDVR
+2013 IHSLMDVR
-2021 KFRRPIEEALKEKFG
+2021 KFRRPVEEALKEKFG

-2043 EYRNQVEDEH
+2043 EYRNQVEDERN
-2053 KAMEAARKKAQE
+2053 AMEAARKKAQE

-2140 RRADVEDNAPN
+2140 RRADVEDNAPD
-2151 VNLEDIALGYNLQP
+2151 VNLEDMALGYTPQP

-2183 ESSRSIQAAL
+2183 ESARSIQTAL
-2193 ESLKRGEKGVKVKVY
+2193 EALKRGEKGVKVKVY
-2208 RAVPISVM
+2208 RAVPISVR

-2230 KYAEMHGNSRLKG
+2230 KYAEMHGNSRLEG

-2263 ANEWGYDNGKE
+2263 ANEWGYDNSKE

-2289 VVRDDNGNVIVPSKR
+2289 VTRDDKGNVIVPSKR

-2310 DERYQIGMEGVKPS
+2310 DERYQRGVDGVKPS
-2324 KAEVALRDAV
+2324 NAEVALRDAV
-2334 IDRLRENGMEVITD
+2334 IDRLRESGIEVITNEE
-2348 VAEGQRV
+2348 EGQRV

-2360 GKARLNSVVSSL
+2360 GRAREMSFGEPYDYEAYPLGRVESNLADKEVMVVTAEADHGFMNYKEAKEWAKKNVSRVYNNEETGGKGDVRISNAAIDKFMSQSAVDKSDSKDVHLSVLKVLPEVLRTSIDVETHPDFLKGKDGKRSAENGMNKDVLVHRCYGAVEIGGKPYRVKITLKEDPRDVSFPHVTHSYE
-2372 AKAESTIKDWL
+2372 ATK
-2383 ANNKRG
+2383 
-2389 KTFRIELPLRTQRMV
+2389 IELLAGTWENREGP
-2404 RDAMGRDFESHN
+2404 
-2416 ITANGIAHAQK
+2416 
-2427 NHGINGVKL
+2427 
-2436 GEKSLPLSKE
+2436 
-2446 DMELLPYIMVAPDY
+2446 
-2460 VRRGNSDATGRT
+2460 
-2472 SVRFYKELSNGYVV
+2472 
-2486 VAEKEYKNSPND
+2486 SPN
-2498 METITMWAE
+2498 
-2507 KSDKATN
+2507 TN
-2514 AQRNAAPDTHVR
+2514 NS
-2526 NAILDIDAAKIRKD
+2526 ISAAKLLENVEMSYNPSKKVLDASEKRSVGIR
-2540 AEDAIVMDVKVREN
+2540 EQ
-2554 RVWHGSGADFEAF
+2554 RVWHSSGANFKDAK
-2567 DITDHIRFFRTA
+2567 ITDHIRFFRTA

-2592 YIDPKIAT
+2592 YIDPRIAT

-2624 QNVVGLMKGTSVW
+2624 QNVVGLMKGTGVW

-2644 SELNTDDDIA
+2644 SELNTDDEIA

-2663 RRGAERLR
+2663 QRGAERLR
-2671 EEAHKVADGNGDL
+2671 EEQRKIAESNGGVL
-2684 FEKAEAISALG
+2684 EKAEAISALG

-2713 IHYKSAEEVADR
+2713 IHYNSAQEVADR

-2740 KGEAGVRF
+2740 KGEAGARF
-2748 SAKQKRALETAEQ
+2748 SAKQKRALETA
-2761 SQKTAIATAVSSA
+2761 SLGNAPRSLTVVSSA
-2774 DGAKVLN
+2774 TGAKILKSIDKLVES
-2781 NLDTL
+2781 
-2786 ARNLEKTSSHRK
+2786 LEKSATQPK
-2798 TFIGDIA
+2798 TFIGDVA
-2805 KAFGVDNRGKSSK
+2805 KALGASRFGSGSE
-2818 YATFETKSGEVVTI
+2818 YATFETVNGDVVTI
-2832 RISDHNAKVSNFDT
+2832 RLANHNAHVSGFNHN
-2846 VGEDNGISIVVTRK
+2846 GKDNGISIVISPK
-2860 PNKGITNDGSAH
+2860 PNEGLINDGDAH
-2872 IVEFFYP
+2872 IVEFYYDS
-2879 EISLQRAEGKP
+2879 IKLRRADGKP
-2890 LVEIVESIKQAL
+2890 LAEIVRSIKQAL
-2902 YSGEFKDTTG
+2902 YSGEFMDTTG

-2926 YQLSVT
+2926 YQLSVA
-2932 GKNTK
+2932 GRNAE
-2937 GGDTGYDSKHTEIE
+2937 GGDTGYDGKHAEIE
-2951 QAVNKKLKRNSTS
+2951 QAVNKELERNSTS
-2964 DEIKAEIDR
+2964 DDIKAEIDR
-2973 VKKLRAEATK
+2973 VRKLRAEATK
-2983 EYLSGKPHSEVAKG
+2983 EYLSDKPHSEVAKG

-3011 KKTVAVENERS
+3011 KRTIAVENERG
-3022 AKLTEKLADLN
+3022 AKLTDKLTDLN
-3033 SKLIEA
+3033 TKLIEA
-3039 TESGDA
+3039 TESGDT

-3050 LTTEIKRLKTDIGNT
+3050 LTTEIKRAKTELDNI

-3132 TEQDRNNLAT
+3132 TEQDKNNLAT
-3142 KLDDTIRKVDD
+3142 KLDDMIRKVDD

-3166 LADMFSIKTT
+3166 LADMLSVKTT

-3204 RGFDGEFGNELK
+3204 RGFNGEFGNGLK
-3216 SLVKSLDGMLIRK
+3216 SLVKSLDGMLAK
-3229 KELQGRLKELE
+3229 KKSLQGRLKELE

-3249 LNSGTITKDEYDA
+3249 LNSGAITKDEYDA
-3262 EVEAINRERNDVK
+3262 EVEAINRERDDVK

-3313 LMAKQQDEQDGVA
+3313 LTAKQQDEQDGVA

-3390 LQTALKIREERTKLY
+3390 LQTALKIREERARLF
-3405 AAKDAARNALRDLNN
+3405 AAKDAARKALRDLNN

-3452 AAVDTGKERPAG
+3452 TAVDTGKERPAG
-3464 VKGQQEAKESED
+3464 VKGQQEAKESKD

-3505 VNHFSGDGELYHLI
+3505 VNHFSGEGELYHLI

-3543 IQFKCKEL
+3543 IQSKCKEL

-3557 KDGNKRIKFTQ
+3557 KDGNKKIKFTQ

-3680 NTIPTPS
+3680 NTIPMPS
-3687 ALKERVKHNYQL
+3687 ALKERVKHSYQL

-3809 NPRFQARFFAN
+3809 NPRFQARLFAN
-3820 ILMPVGMELLAG
+3820 ILMPVGTELLASK
-3832 NVKNAENTF
+3832 VKNAENTF

-3907 VAVYAKSI
+3907 VAVYSKSI

-4027 PASWNLINV
+4027 PASWNLVNV

-4044 GAKAIFNALFGG
+4044 GAKVIFNALFGG
-4056 DDDNAPIKDATGKTA
+4056 DDDNAPTKDATGKTA
-4071 LDRFIEGHTGD
+4071 LDRFVEGHAGD

-4095 ILNNLVNSAW
+4095 ILNNFVNSVW

-4123 LRSAGET
+4123 LRSVGET

-4174 VERFYNAFYDYKVNG
+4174 VERFYNAFYDYKAKG

-4220 YGKTSETAKD
+4220 YGKTSEMAKD

-4349 HDILRQIKKKL
+4349 HGILRQIKKKL

-4365 ERKEAFALMKELERI
+4365 DRKEAFALMRELERI

-4429 GEVKGSYGII
+4429 GDVKGSYGII

-4445 KADARFRKLHDGSE
+4445 KADARLRKLQDGSE

-4530 QIRSIRGKVIDGDM
+4530 QIRSIRGKVVDGDM

-4558 E
+4558 R

>member
-1 MANETDSVFAANHQN
+1 MANETDSVFAADQQN
-16 GDGELH
+16 GKGELY
-22 RFIMSILKEGET
+22 RLMMSILKEGET
-34 DEQETAQQ
+34 DNQETAQQ
-42 QQATEVEKAN
+42 QPTSEVEKAN
-52 DEPATQQTAV
+52 DDTATQQPA
-62 VQTATE
+62 AE
-68 PQSVQQPTVQ
+68 PQSVQRPTGQ
-78 PQEQP
+78 KQERP
-83 KQQAEQP
+83 EQAEQP
-90 KGEVE
+90 KGEVG
-95 QPAQTVQGVQSVQ
+95 QPTQTVQPVQDVQ

-117 DLLAVKN
+117 DLLTVMN

-133 VEKLGKDTQKIMASG
+133 VEKLGKEAQTIMASG

-170 RIETRNAEQK
+170 RVEAHNAEQK
-180 AENDRLRAEAERKQA
+180 AENERLRAEAERKQA
-195 QAKKEHEEKYADI
+195 QEKKEHEEKYADI
-208 NYISD
+208 NYVSD
-213 WMDGHKVSE
+213 WMDGHKVNDE
-222 ANNTMLASEGFKEGA
+222 NNTMLTSEGFKEGA
-237 AAASGKDIFG
+237 AAASGKDMFG
-247 IAKTA
+247 TAKAA

-260 GKLSTAAINDYVN
+260 GKLSTAAISDYVN
-273 GMLAANRLKEKY
+273 GMFAANRLKKKY
-285 GDKFSYNIEP
+285 GGIYAHGYIIEP
-295 IDSVVLENKDIPDS
+295 IDSLVLENNDISDS
-309 VKKEFVKVR
+309 VKKEFINVR
-318 TPKEFGDNNY
+318 TPKKSGIDNY
-328 QSILGNAVDDF
+328 QAILGNAVDDF
-339 VRLFEKEYRRE
+339 VRLFEKEYKRE

-362 DNIAKNPFAS
+362 DNIVKNPFVNA
-372 EDDKDAARM
+372 DDKDAARM
-381 VYASKVLTGVDLKP
+381 VFASKVLTGVDLKP

-407 RLAALTLALSKNFG
+407 RMAALTLALSKDFG
-421 YDENKAAEYIANEFQ
+421 YDTDKAAEYIANEFQ
-436 RVCLARTGAKVNSDT
+436 RVCLARTGAEVESDT
-451 EAVIIGGLMNT
+451 EAAIVGGLMNT
-462 LVGSLAQASM
+462 LVGSIAQASM
-472 RSTGGGNGL
+472 RSTGGGNEL
-481 TLLDV
+481 TLLDA
-486 YNASID
+486 YSASID

-507 KISLRSATT
+507 KIAFRSAVT
-516 MAGDS
+516 MSGDY
-521 PAFGGIG
+521 PVVFKPLG
-528 KLVGGGTKWSLVR
+528 KLVELGTKGVLTT

-546 SKGVTPK
+546 SKGVSSVT
-553 AGEAAFKLLSMTN
+553 GEAAFKMMSMTN

-576 GAGLGAI
+576 GAGLGAM

-589 SLGSLA
+589 TLGSLA
-595 RGVTPE
+595 RGVTPDV
-601 LGEALKSSASGAVDF
+601 GEALKSSGSGAVDF
-616 SMMGFTPSIMNYGA
+616 SLLGITPSIMNYGA
-630 DKVLKLF
+630 DKVLRLF

-660 PGANAALVTAKDV
+660 PGANAAIVTAKDA
-673 LLSNEKISEDLK
+673 LLSSDKISEDIK
-685 SYYFEKFGEF
+685 SYFFEKYGEF
-695 LGMHVPGKLSNIR
+695 LGMHVSGKLSNIR

-733 GYKSVKQMFDDIYA
+733 GYKSVKEMFDDIYA
-747 PNGKNSPGYF
+747 PRWKGDPGYH
-757 MKDGKAIASKLYG
+757 MEEGKAIAGKLYA

-812 KEIYTVRTYT
+812 KEVYTVRTYT
-822 ADGKAFSERDF
+822 ADGKVFCERDF
-833 GSLKDAKLEETR
+833 GSLKDAKIEETR

-859 GARDA
+859 GAKDA
-864 QWMDTCSERAT
+864 EWMDTCSERAT
-875 RAVLSELN
+875 RTVLSELN
-883 GTATEK
+883 GTATEN
-889 ELTDMLKTAF
+889 ELADMLKTAF

-906 QLTDGEKRMLKRF
+906 QLTDGEQRMLKRF

-927 RSENADNSSSVRRD
+927 RSENADNSSSARRD

-966 EAVDEY
+966 DAVDEY
-972 IKALNGENT
+972 IRELNGEGI
-981 AKDMPS
+981 AKDMLS
-987 EQTEPTA
+987 EPTEPTA
-994 PSEPPAEPA
+994 PIEPPAEPA
-1003 NEPPVVEAEKGG
+1003 NESPVVEAEKVEP
-1015 QQDVSA
+1015 QEEA
-1021 PEKEAEK
+1021 ATEKDTEK
-1028 PSEETP
+1028 PDADTP
-1034 SKEGVGIEDYIKI
+1034 SKEEVGIEDYIKI
-1047 NKADDETANDIRED
+1047 NKADEETANDIRD
-1061 AENYTDE
+1061 DVENYTDE
-1068 VDALRAES
+1068 VNALRAES

-1105 PKADSEPIE
+1105 PKAKTEEEARPVEEPKSESEPIE
-1114 PAKDNSAEQP
+1114 PADEKPTEQP
-1124 KEPKVEE
+1124 MEPKVEE
-1131 KPVEAETPKEKTK
+1131 KPVEAEAPKEE
-1144 ADAKADIEQA
+1144 AKADTKAEVEQA
-1154 AETEQEQPTVDQL
+1154 AETEPVEEVDK
-1167 NQYFSHVHLGHEL
+1167 H
-1180 TEKDLGDKARMEMFT
+1180 
-1195 KQFLSD
+1195 
-1201 KEQAVKYSN
+1201 KE
-1210 GELSEK
+1210 G
-1216 PEGYAYMKQMFGLKD
+1216 
-1231 PVKQPTTNKGKT
+1231 
-1243 EKDANKTAQ
+1243 Q

-1270 RSVDDI
+1270 RSVEDI
-1276 KTFKEAVS
+1276 KTFEEAVS

-1321 VTPSKME
+1321 VTPSKIE
-1328 AKNYAGGGKVFSKR
+1328 AKNYAGDGKVFSKR

-1359 RLRASDIETGVKE
+1359 RLRASDIETGAKE

-1398 VVDAVGKNGNVTKS
+1398 VVDAVGKSGNVTKS
-1412 HVKSSGEPYHSNGEV
+1412 HVKSSGEPYHSNGKV
-1427 VFTPKEKPQEPTVK
+1427 VFTPKEKPQEP
-1441 DWVDDV
+1441 
-1447 ASEARKRGYRI
+1447 A
-1458 VNGQRVERQGALSE
+1458 VN
-1472 GTDVVYGDEHTTKFS
+1472 
-1487 QNDKPTTRFAI
+1487 
-1498 VSAKKMQ
+1498 
-1505 PSHIRGQRNPAF
+1505 
-1517 FNDEGQPK
+1517 
-1525 NRTDQVS
+1525 
-1532 VAREEEIA
+1532 
-1540 KNIDPEEITVGV
+1540 
-1552 TAYQGAPTINSRGE
+1552 
-1566 VIQGNNRA
+1566 
-1574 AALREMYSG
+1574 
-1583 GYGMSVKKYR
+1583 
-1593 QFLKDNAKMFG
+1593 
-1604 LTPEDIDRIEDPVL
+1604 
-1618 VNVADVADA
+1618 
-1627 EAIRLGQLKATDNE
+1627 
-1641 SGGVQFIEPK
+1641 
-1651 PTVQKLV
+1651 
-1658 GANKLTR
+1658 
-1665 FMDTLLETENPMDS
+1665 
-1679 VKDLIRKNGVKA
+1679 
-1691 LKFMRD
+1691 
-1697 MGIIN
+1697 
-1702 ETQYNSA
+1702 
-1709 FNAKDTLSSQARS
+1709 
-1722 DLEGVIRH
+1722 
-1730 AMFDGGPTGI
+1730 
-1740 EEMFDLMPDAAQ
+1740 
-1752 KGILETIARDFSSD
+1752 
-1766 EQSRIKPII
+1766 
-1775 QESILA
+1775 
-1781 YHNAVSTSKEFA
+1781 
-1793 NAKTA
+1793 
-1798 EQAARAMR
+1798 
-1806 NYARQVQ
+1806 
-1813 LIGEEQVLPEKY
+1813 
-1825 FSKFALLLAER
+1825 
-1836 YRAYSKLSIKAMFN
+1836 
-1850 ELYDKLQGVSESSG
+1850 
-1864 DLFAGEVAA
+1864 
-1873 EKLNINEAFK
+1873 
-1883 KVFNYGDTELPRGD
+1883 
-1897 VLGDTARTGTK
+1897 
-1908 GEPGSEGGTGG
+1908 
-1919 RGQDKAGERGADS
+1919 
-1932 QRGTG
+1932 
-1937 GAAEEGTN
+1937 
-1945 SLIDTANKAANKARL
+1945 
-1960 QKAEDYSAFA
+1960 
-1970 EQYGLDAEDV
+1970 
-1980 AMYAEGMKKGSTSQ
+1980 
-1994 AMRARAMI
+1994 
-2002 GRKIIAAHEGE
+2002 
-2013 IHSLRDVR
+2013 
-2021 KFRRPIEEALKEKFG
+2021 
-2036 DVDKLLE
+2036 
-2043 EYRNQVEDEH
+2043 
-2053 KAMEAARKKAQE
+2053 
-2065 EEAKRKAHLEELSL
+2065 
-2079 LSDDEI
+2079 
-2085 DRRYMEALDNG
+2085 
-2096 NEVAARDMLD
+2096 
-2106 EAARRKGY
+2106 
-2114 ADTDSEYQGVGA
+2114 
-2126 WVAPSNPG
+2126 
-2134 YESDEA
+2134 
-2140 RRADVEDNAPN
+2140 
-2151 VNLEDIALGYNLQP
+2151 
-2165 DDYFTH
+2165 
-2171 PERYSQNTPHGL
+2171 
-2183 ESSRSIQAAL
+2183 
-2193 ESLKRGEKGVKVKVY
+2193 
-2208 RAVPISVM
+2208 
-2216 EGKLRNGDWVTPSK
+2216 
-2230 KYAEMHGNSRLKG
+2230 
-2243 KYRII
+2243 
-2248 EDEVPANELWWDGND
+2248 
-2263 ANEWGYDNGKE
+2263 
-2274 YKYKNAKNNRKLNDL
+2274 
-2289 VVRDDNGNVIVPSKR
+2289 
-2304 FNQRKA
+2304 
-2310 DERYQIGMEGVKPS
+2310 ERYQRGVDGVKPS
-2324 KAEVALRDAV
+2324 KAELVLRDAV
-2334 IDRLRENGMEVITD
+2334 IDRLRESGMEVITNEE
-2348 VAEGQRV
+2348 EGQRV

-2360 GKARLNSVVSSL
+2360 GRAREMSFGEPYDYEAYPLGRVESNLADKEVMVVTAEADHGFMNYKEAKEWAKKNVSKVYNNEETGGKGDVRISNAAIDKFMSQSAVDKSDSKDVHLSVLKVLPEVLRTSIDVETHPDFLKGKDGKRSAENGMNKDVLVHRCYGAVEIGGKPYRVKITLKEDPRDVSFPHVTHSYE
-2372 AKAESTIKDWL
+2372 ATK
-2383 ANNKRG
+2383 
-2389 KTFRIELPLRTQRMV
+2389 IELLAGTW
-2404 RDAMGRDFESHN
+2404 E
-2416 ITANGIAHAQK
+2416 
-2427 NHGINGVKL
+2427 NHEG
-2436 GEKSLPLSKE
+2436 P
-2446 DMELLPYIMVAPDY
+2446 
-2460 VRRGNSDATGRT
+2460 
-2472 SVRFYKELSNGYVV
+2472 
-2486 VAEKEYKNSPND
+2486 SPN
-2498 METITMWAE
+2498 
-2507 KSDKATN
+2507 TN
-2514 AQRNAAPDTHVR
+2514 NS
-2526 NAILDIDAAKIRKD
+2526 ISAAKLLENVEMSYNPSKKVLDASEKRSVGIR
-2540 AEDAIVMDVKVREN
+2540 EQ
-2554 RVWHGSGADFEAF
+2554 RVWHSSGANFKDAK
-2567 DITDHIRFFRTA
+2567 ITDHIRFFRTA

-2592 YIDPKIAT
+2592 YIDPRIAT
-2600 SETPVHEYAHLWAS
+2600 SATPVHEYAHLWAS

-2624 QNVVGLMKGTSVW
+2624 QNVVGLMKGTSIW

-2644 SELNTDDDIA
+2644 SELNTDDEIA

-2671 EEAHKVADGNGDL
+2671 EEAHKVAESNGDV
-2684 FEKAEAISALG
+2684 FEKAKAISALG
-2695 RVKESLK
+2695 RVKKSLK

-2725 VMKDLLDGVDTRKMG
+2725 VMKDLLDGVEPMKIG

-2748 SAKQKRALETAEQ
+2748 SAKQKRALETVSVSRNVGEKHPQ
-2761 SQKTAIATAVSSA
+2761 TAISSA
-2774 DGAKVLN
+2774 DGAKILK

-2786 ARNLEKTSSHRK
+2786 ADNYENSSSTNEK
-2798 TFIGDIA
+2798 TFIGEVANSLGINTPD
-2805 KAFGVDNRGKSSK
+2805 KSSK
-2818 YATFETKSGEVVTI
+2818 YATFETKNGKVVTV
-2832 RISDHNAKVSNFDT
+2832 RLSNHNAKVSNFDANDE
-2846 VGEDNGISIVVTRK
+2846 VDGISIVVSAK
-2860 PNKGITNDGSAH
+2860 KSSGITNDGNAH
-2872 IVEFFYP
+2872 VIEYYYDA
-2879 EISLQRAEGKP
+2879 IKLRRADGKP
-2890 LVEIVESIKQAL
+2890 LAEIVKSIKQLL
-2902 YSGEFKDTTG
+2902 YSGEFNDPTG
-2912 LAERQEVNGEDVVR
+2912 LAEVQEVNGEDVVR
-2926 YQLSVT
+2926 YQLSVA
-2932 GKNTK
+2932 GRKAN
-2937 GGDTGYDSKHTEIE
+2937 GGDTGYDSKHSEIE
-2951 QAVNKKLKRNSTS
+2951 QAVNRELEKNSTS

-3022 AKLTEKLADLN
+3022 AKLTDKLADLN

-3039 TESGDA
+3039 TESGDT

-3050 LTTEIKRLKTDIGNT
+3050 LTTEIKRVKTDIGNT

-3112 FNALV
+3112 FNTLV
-3117 GSVRDIAKQWNAKDG
+3117 RSVRDIAKQWNAKDG

-3166 LADMFSIKTT
+3166 LADMLSVKTT

-3204 RGFDGEFGNELK
+3204 RGFDGEFGNGLK
-3216 SLVKSLDGMLIRK
+3216 SLVKSLDGMLARK

-3240 LSEASANER
+3240 LSETSANER
-3249 LNSGTITKDEYDA
+3249 LNSGAITKDEHDA
-3262 EVEAINRERNDVK
+3262 EIEAINSERDNVK
-3275 SEMANFDTVF
+3275 SELANFDTEF
-3285 SDALSETNDAIDAA
+3285 SDALAETNDAIDAA

-3313 LMAKQQDEQDGVA
+3313 LMTKQQDEQDGVA

-3390 LQTALKIREERTKLY
+3390 LQTALKIREERARLY
-3405 AAKDAARNALRDLNN
+3405 AAKDAARNALRVLNN
-3420 DVRSLLKIGKTQYM
+3420 DVMWLLKMGKTQYM

-3439 RLEHRSE
+3439 RLEHRSK

-3452 AAVDTGKERPAG
+3452 TAVDTGKERPAG
-3464 VKGQQEAKESED
+3464 VKGQQQAKESEE

-3483 RLWNWVFLAPTES
+3483 RMWNWVFLAPTES

-3505 VNHFSGDGELYHLI
+3505 VNHFSGEGELYHLI

-3531 RRIESVE
+3531 RRIESIE

-3543 IQFKCKEL
+3543 IQSKCKEF

-3557 KDGNKRIKFTQ
+3557 KDGNKKIKFTQ

-3587 YLWSLSEEGRA
+3587 YLWSLSEDGRT

-3604 IDAFSISEIKAGLGD
+3604 IDAFSISEIKAGLGE

-3680 NTIPTPS
+3680 NTIPMPS
-3687 ALKERVKHNYQL
+3687 ALKERVKHSYQL

-3746 PNKWRKFRDAMHTLA
+3746 ANKWKKFRDAMHALA

-3790 YWTALKQLQSMIA
+3790 YWTAVKQLQSIIA

-3809 NPRFQARFFAN
+3809 NPRFQARLFAN
-3820 ILMPVGMELLAG
+3820 ILMPVGTELLAG
-3832 NVKNAENTF
+3832 KVKNAENTF

-3879 NSNSLY
+3879 NNSNLY
-3885 RWIKKNVSQKGL
+3885 RWIKKNITQKGL

-3907 VAVYAKSI
+3907 VAVYSKSI

-3976 ASLGFMRKSINDIN
+3976 ASLGFMRKSINHIN

-4008 SISKGAKATVDLLW
+4008 SISKSAKATVDLLW

-4027 PASWNLINV
+4027 PASWNLLNV

-4056 DDDNAPIKDATGKTA
+4056 DDDKAPMKDATGKTA
-4071 LDRFIEGHTGD
+4071 LDRFIEGHAGD

-4135 DSDSLSGYIEDLDED
+4135 ESDSLSDYLEDLDED

-4174 VERFYNAFYDYKVNG
+4174 VERFYNAFYDYKLKG

-4282 HIRDASDAMGYHDEW
+4282 HIRDASDASDYHDEW

-4360 TGGDN
+4360 TGGDK
-4365 ERKEAFALMKELERI
+4365 ERKEAFALMRELERI
-4380 DKVKGHTHSDYV
+4380 DKIKGHTHSDYV

-4445 KADARFRKLHDGSE
+4445 KADARFRKLQDGSE

-4494 TAVYASEA
+4494 TAVYAGEA

-4516 VKAGD
+4516 VKAGN

-4558 E
+4558 R

>member
-1 MANETDSVFAANHQN
+1 MANETDSVFAADQQN
-16 GDGELH
+16 GKGELY
-22 RFIMSILKEGET
+22 RLMMSILKEGET
-34 DEQETAQQ
+34 DKQETEQQ
-42 QQATEVEKAN
+42 RPTPEVEKAN
-52 DEPATQQTAV
+52 DEQSAQQTAV
-62 VQTATE
+62 AQTVAE
-68 PQSVQQPTVQ
+68 PQSVQQTTVQ
-78 PQEQP
+78 QQEQP
-83 KQQAEQP
+83 EQQAEQSN
-90 KGEVE
+90 GEVG
-95 QPAQTVQGVQSVQ
+95 QPAQTVQPVQGVQDVQ

-133 VEKLGKDTQKIMASG
+133 VEQLGKKAQTIMASG
-148 MSESAKREAQERYES
+148 MSEGAKRDAQERYES
-163 AAKTLNE
+163 AAKALNE
-170 RIETRNAEQK
+170 RIEAHNAEKK

-195 QAKKEHEEKYADI
+195 QAKKEHDEKYADI
-208 NYISD
+208 NYVSD
-213 WMDGHKVSE
+213 WMDGHKVNE

-237 AAASGKDIFG
+237 AAASGKDIFST
-247 IAKTA
+247 AKAA

-273 GMLAANRLKEKY
+273 GMLAANRLKERY
-285 GDKFSYNIEP
+285 GEKISYNIEP

-328 QSILGNAVDDF
+328 KSILRGAVDDF

-350 QGKVGKKAMEDY
+350 QGKVEKKAMEDY
-362 DNIAKNPFAS
+362 DNIAKNPFADA
-372 EDDKDAARM
+372 DDKDAARM

-407 RLAALTLALSKNFG
+407 RMAALTLALSKDFG

-462 LVGSLAQASM
+462 LVGSIAQASM
-472 RSTGGGNGL
+472 RSTGGGNKL
-481 TLLDV
+481 TLLDT
-486 YNASID
+486 YSESID

-507 KISLRSATT
+507 KIALRSATT

-521 PAFGGIG
+521 PELGGIG

-541 LLPRF
+541 LLPRL

-553 AGEAAFKLLSMTN
+553 AGDAAFKMLSMTN

-576 GAGLGAI
+576 GAGLGAV

-595 RGVTPE
+595 RGVAPE

-637 NGTGKAATT
+637 NGTGKAATA

-673 LLSNEKISEDLK
+673 LLSSEKISEDLK

-770 ITVNPKVLESAKMKL
+770 ITVNPNVLESAKMKL

-798 ITRSEIVSEYGEKG
+798 ITRSEIVSEYGENG
-812 KEIYTVRTYT
+812 KEVYTVRTYT

-833 GSLKDAKLEETR
+833 WSLKDAKLEETR

-875 RAVLSELN
+875 RTVLSELN
-883 GTATEK
+883 GTATEN

-941 FNKSRG
+941 FNNSRG

-966 EAVDEY
+966 EAVDDY
-972 IKALNGENT
+972 IKALNGDNT
-981 AKDMPS
+981 EKDMPS

-994 PSEPPAEPA
+994 QSEPPAEPTG
-1003 NEPPVVEAEKGG
+1003 EPPVVEAEKVA
-1015 QQDVSA
+1015 QQEVAA
-1021 PEKEAEK
+1021 PEKETGK
-1028 PSEETP
+1028 PVEETAG
-1034 SKEGVGIEDYIKI
+1034 KGDIGIEDYIKI
-1047 NKADDETANDIRED
+1047 NKADEETANDIRED

-1068 VDALRAES
+1068 VDALRSES
-1076 EQAVKYSNGESS
+1076 EQAVRYSNGESS

-1094 DYWKEKFGLEE
+1094 EYWKEKFGLEE
-1105 PKADSEPIE
+1105 PKAKTDEEVKPVEEPKSDTEPIE
-1114 PAKDNSAEQP
+1114 PTDEKPTEQP
-1124 KEPKVEE
+1124 KEQKSEE
-1131 KPVEAETPKEKTK
+1131 KPVEVENPKEE
-1144 ADAKADIEQA
+1144 AKADTKDEVEQA
-1154 AETEQEQPTVDQL
+1154 TETEPVEEV
-1167 NQYFSHVHLGHEL
+1167 YKHK
-1180 TEKDLGDKARMEMFT
+1180 EK
-1195 KQFLSD
+1195 
-1201 KEQAVKYSN
+1201 
-1210 GELSEK
+1210 
-1216 PEGYAYMKQMFGLKD
+1216 
-1231 PVKQPTTNKGKT
+1231 
-1243 EKDANKTAQ
+1243 Q
-1252 LDIINKSNPMR
+1252 LDIINKSNPMH
-1263 DEQHTGI
+1263 DEYHTGV
-1270 RSVDDI
+1270 RNVDDI
-1276 KTFKEAVS
+1276 KTFEEVVS
-1284 DSEAPFTPDY
+1284 DSDAPFTPDY

-1311 SSKPIEDGVF
+1311 SSKPIENGVF
-1321 VTPSKME
+1321 VTPSKIE
-1328 AKNYAGGGKVFSKR
+1328 AKNYAGDGKVFSER
-1342 VSIEDVAWIDA
+1342 VSVKDVAWIDA

-1359 RLRASDIETGVKE
+1359 RLRASDIETGEKE

-1379 TYKKG
+1379 IYKKG
-1384 DELVAEHEGSPLTI
+1384 EELVVEHDGNPVTI
-1398 VVDAVGKNGNVTKS
+1398 VVDAVGKDGNVTKS
-1412 HVKSSGEPYHSNGEV
+1412 HVKSSGEPYHSKGKV
-1427 VFTPKEKPQEPTVK
+1427 LFAKKEKPQEQAVK
-1441 DWVDDV
+1441 DWVDDT

-1472 GTDVVYGDEHTTKFS
+1472 GTDIIYGDEHTTKFS
-1487 QNDKPTTRFAI
+1487 QNDKPTTRFAV
-1498 VSAKKMQ
+1498 VSARKVQ

-1552 TAYQGAPTINSRGE
+1552 TAYQGAPTINIRGE

-1583 GYGMSVKKYR
+1583 GYGMSAKKYR

-1618 VNVADVADA
+1618 VNVADVSDS

-1665 FMDTLLETENPMDS
+1665 FMDTLLDSENPMDS
-1679 VKDLIRKNGVKA
+1679 IKDLIRKNGVKA

-1752 KGILETIARDFSSD
+1752 KGILETIARDFNGD
-1766 EQSRIKPII
+1766 EQSRIKPVI

-1836 YRAYSKLSIKAMFN
+1836 YRSYSKLSIKAMFN

-1897 VLGDTARTGTK
+1897 VLGDTARTGEK

-1919 RGQDKAGERGADS
+1919 RGQDKAGERGTDR
-1932 QRGTG
+1932 QGGTG
-1937 GAAEEGTN
+1937 GTAEEGSN
-1945 SLIDTANKAANKARL
+1945 SLIGAASK
-1960 QKAEDYSAFA
+1960 
-1970 EQYGLDAEDV
+1970 V
-1980 AMYAEGMKKGSTSQ
+1980 AD
-1994 AMRARAMI
+1994 R
-2002 GRKIIAAHEGE
+2002 
-2013 IHSLRDVR
+2013 VR
-2021 KFRRPIEEALKEKFG
+2021 
-2036 DVDKLLE
+2036 V
-2043 EYRNQVEDEH
+2043 
-2053 KAMEAARKKAQE
+2053 
-2065 EEAKRKAHLEELSL
+2065 
-2079 LSDDEI
+2079 
-2085 DRRYMEALDNG
+2085 
-2096 NEVAARDMLD
+2096 
-2106 EAARRKGY
+2106 
-2114 ADTDSEYQGVGA
+2114 
-2126 WVAPSNPG
+2126 
-2134 YESDEA
+2134 
-2140 RRADVEDNAPN
+2140 
-2151 VNLEDIALGYNLQP
+2151 
-2165 DDYFTH
+2165 
-2171 PERYSQNTPHGL
+2171 
-2183 ESSRSIQAAL
+2183 
-2193 ESLKRGEKGVKVKVY
+2193 
-2208 RAVPISVM
+2208 
-2216 EGKLRNGDWVTPSK
+2216 
-2230 KYAEMHGNSRLKG
+2230 NSRLKDLSERA
-2243 KYRII
+2243 KTAKT
-2248 EDEVPANELWWDGND
+2248 DE
-2263 ANEWGYDNGKE
+2263 
-2274 YKYKNAKNNRKLNDL
+2274 
-2289 VVRDDNGNVIVPSKR
+2289 
-2304 FNQRKA
+2304 
-2310 DERYQIGMEGVKPS
+2310 ERAQVASER
-2324 KAEVALRDAV
+2324 AEVVSEYVKGEKGRSVSVVPTQDALADAV
-2334 IDRLRENGMEVITD
+2334 ESRDLKNEVRQHTESGDLLNGVYDKRTGKIHI
-2348 VAEGQRV
+2348 VAENV
-2355 LDEAN
+2355 E
-2360 GKARLNSVVSSL
+2360 
-2372 AKAESTIKDWL
+2372 
-2383 ANNKRG
+2383 
-2389 KTFRIELPLRTQRMV
+2389 
-2404 RDAMGRDFESHN
+2404 
-2416 ITANGIAHAQK
+2416 TA
-2427 NHGINGVKL
+2427 
-2436 GEKSLPLSKE
+2436 
-2446 DMELLPYIMVAPDY
+2446 D
-2460 VRRGNSDATGRT
+2460 
-2472 SVRFYKELSNGYVV
+2472 
-2486 VAEKEYKNSPND
+2486 
-2498 METITMWAE
+2498 
-2507 KSDKATN
+2507 
-2514 AQRNAAPDTHVR
+2514 
-2526 NAILDIDAAKIRKD
+2526 DIDAVYIHESSHKYS
-2540 AEDAIVMDVKVREN
+2540 REVDNN
-2554 RVWHGSGADFEAF
+2554 RAA
-2567 DITDHIRFFRTA
+2567 
-2579 NGEAYGFT
+2579 GELVDNHT
-2587 VGGKI
+2587 
-2592 YIDPKIAT
+2592 T
-2600 SETPVHEYAHLWAS
+2600 EELEQ
-2614 ALRSGNPKEW
+2614 ALREVAGDDVADVYMACKP
-2624 QNVVGLMKGTSVW
+2624 GKGDFAY
-2637 EEVKKRY
+2637 RRM
-2644 SELNTDDDIA
+2644 LA
-2654 DEVIATYSG
+2654 DEILAYSC
-2663 RRGAERLR
+2663 
-2671 EEAHKVADGNGDL
+2671 
-2684 FEKAEAISALG
+2684 
-2695 RVKESLK
+2695 VK
-2702 KFWKGVCDFLH
+2702 
-2713 IHYKSAEEVADR
+2713 R
-2725 VMKDLLDGVDTRKMG
+2725 N
-2740 KGEAGVRF
+2740 AG
-2748 SAKQKRALETAEQ
+2748 
-2761 SQKTAIATAVSSA
+2761 
-2774 DGAKVLN
+2774 
-2781 NLDTL
+2781 
-2786 ARNLEKTSSHRK
+2786 EKT
-2798 TFIGDIA
+2798 
-2805 KAFGVDNRGKSSK
+2805 
-2818 YATFETKSGEVVTI
+2818 
-2832 RISDHNAKVSNFDT
+2832 
-2846 VGEDNGISIVVTRK
+2846 
-2860 PNKGITNDGSAH
+2860 GITNEKINNQTKQHYEKVSDYFGGRKRDGGKSDRGETETGEGLSTEPSAGEH
-2872 IVEFFYP
+2872 GRGGANDREEEVID
-2879 EISLQRAEGKP
+2879 SEG
-2890 LVEIVESIKQAL
+2890 LFSVA
-2902 YSGEFKDTTG
+2902 GRN
-2912 LAERQEVNGEDVVR
+2912 ANGGN
-2926 YQLSVT
+2926 SS
-2932 GKNTK
+2932 
-2937 GGDTGYDSKHTEIE
+2937 YDSKHSEIE
-2951 QAVNKKLKRNSTS
+2951 QAVNRELERNSTS
-2964 DEIKAEIDR
+2964 DDIKAEIDM

-2983 EYLSGKPHSEVAKG
+2983 EYLSGKPHSEVAKA

-3039 TESGDA
+3039 TESGDT

-3050 LTTEIKRLKTDIGNT
+3050 ITTEIKRLKTDISNT
-3065 GIRSRYKAKISEIKS
+3065 GIRARYKAKISEIKS

-3117 GSVRDIAKQWNAKDG
+3117 GSVRDIAKQLNAKDG

-3142 KLDDTIRKVDD
+3142 KLDDTVRKVDD

-3166 LADMFSIKTT
+3166 LAEMLSVKTT
-3176 KKDSS
+3176 KKDSG
-3181 GKKIGVKV
+3181 GKKVGVKV
-3189 SNTVRIAIETLKGMF
+3189 SNTVRIAIETLKDMF
-3204 RGFDGEFGNELK
+3204 RGFDGEFGNGLN
-3216 SLVKSLDGMLIRK
+3216 SLVKSLDGMLSK
-3229 KELQGRLKELE
+3229 KKSLQGRLKELE
-3240 LSEASANER
+3240 LSEASADER
-3249 LNSGTITKDEYDA
+3249 LNSGAITKDEYDA
-3262 EVEAINRERNDVK
+3262 EIDAINRERDDVK

-3285 SDALSETNDAIDAA
+3285 SDALSETNDAIDAS
-3299 VPRTTEEYNKLWND
+3299 VPRSTEEYNKLWND

-3357 SQSRLKALEEQWKSD
+3357 SQIRLKALEEKWKSD

-3390 LQTALKIREERTKLY
+3390 LQTALKIREERSRLF
-3405 AAKDAARNALRDLNN
+3405 AAKDAARKALSDLNN

-3434 AQQQE
+3434 SQQHE
-3439 RLEHRSE
+3439 RLEHRSD
-3446 VAHIGI
+3446 VANIGI

-3464 VKGQQEAKESED
+3464 VKGQQEAKDSEE

-3483 RLWNWVFLAPTES
+3483 RLWNWLFLAPTES

-3505 VNHFSGDGELYHLI
+3505 VNHFSGEGELYHLI

-3538 GLRSE
+3538 ALRSE
-3543 IQFKCKEL
+3543 IQSKCKEL

-3604 IDAFSISEIKAGLGD
+3604 IDALSISEIKAGIGD

-3626 WVVGDFLPKLYDKY
+3626 WIVGDFLPKLYDKY

-3680 NTIPTPS
+3680 NTIPMPS

-3761 GVDKRDE
+3761 CVDKRDE
-3768 SVTSQVINEAQSMYA
+3768 SVTSQVINEVQSMYA

-3809 NPRFQARFFAN
+3809 NPRFHARLFAN
-3820 ILMPVGMELLAG
+3820 ILMPVGTELLAG

-3853 NLPQFRERYRNG
+3853 NMPQFRERYRKG

-3879 NSNSLY
+3879 NSSNLY

-3897 FLNQV
+3897 FLNKV

-3907 VAVYAKSI
+3907 VAVYSKSI
-3915 YDYEYTRSI
+3915 YDYEFTRSI

-3944 YNKTQQS
+3944 YNRTQQS

-3976 ASLGFMRKSINDIN
+3976 ASLGFMRKSINHIN

-4027 PASWNLINV
+4027 PSSWNLINV

-4044 GAKAIFNALFGG
+4044 GAKAIFSALFGG
-4056 DDDNAPIKDATGKTA
+4056 DDDNAPTKDATGKTA
-4071 LDRFIEGHTGD
+4071 LDRFIEGHAGD

-4088 SAPLQGT
+4088 TAPLQGT

-4135 DSDSLSGYIEDLDED
+4135 DSDSLSDYIEDFDED

-4174 VERFYNAFYDYKVNG
+4174 VERFYNAFYDYKVKG
-4189 SSLNLISAANF
+4189 SSLNLISVANF
-4200 LSTPMSSMRDHEA
+4200 LSTPMSNMRDHEA

-4245 FKREVESGGARGK
+4245 FKREAESGGSRGK

-4282 HIRDASDAMGYHDEW
+4282 HIRDASDAADYHDEW

-4360 TGGDN
+4360 TGSDD
-4365 ERKEAFALMKELERI
+4365 ERKEAFALMRELERI
-4380 DKVKGHTHSDYV
+4380 DKIKGHTHSDYV

-4429 GEVKGSYGII
+4429 GDVKGSYGII

-4445 KADARFRKLHDGSE
+4445 KADAKFRKLQDGSE

-4494 TAVYASEA
+4494 TAVYTGEA

-4516 VKAGD
+4516 VKAGNN
-4521 DKAADAIME
+4521 KAADAIME
-4530 QIRSIRGKVIDGDM
+4530 RIRSIRGKVIGGDM

>member
-1 MANETDSVFAANHQN
+1 MANETDSVFAAEQQN
-16 GDGELH
+16 GKGELY
-22 RFIMSILKEGET
+22 RLMMSILREGET
-34 DEQETAQQ
+34 DKQETAQQ
-42 QQATEVEKAN
+42 RPTPEVEKAK
-52 DEPATQQTAV
+52 DETAAQQTSVA
-62 VQTATE
+62 QTVAE
-68 PQSVQQPTVQ
+68 PQSVQQPTEQ
-78 PQEQP
+78 PQEQQ
-83 KQQAEQP
+83 KQQDEQP
-90 KGEVE
+90 NGEVE
-95 QPAQTVQGVQSVQ
+95 QPAQAVQPVQDVQ

-133 VEKLGKDTQKIMASG
+133 VEQLGKEAQTIMESG
-148 MSESAKREAQERYES
+148 MSDGAKREAKQRYES
-163 AAKTLNE
+163 AANALNE
-170 RIETRNAEQK
+170 RIEAHNAEKK

-195 QAKKEHEEKYADI
+195 QAKKEHDDKYADI
-208 NYISD
+208 NYVSD
-213 WMDGHKVSE
+213 WMDGHKVDE
-222 ANNTMLASEGFKEGA
+222 ENNTMLASEGFKEGA
-237 AAASGKDIFG
+237 AAASGKDIFST
-247 IAKTA
+247 AKAA

-285 GDKFSYNIEP
+285 GEKFSYNIEP
-295 IDSVVLENKDIPDS
+295 IDSLVLENKDIPDS

-328 QSILGNAVDDF
+328 QSILRGAVDDF
-339 VRLFEKEYRRE
+339 VRMFDKEYRRE
-350 QGKVGKKAMEDY
+350 QGNVEKKAMGDY
-362 DNIAKNPFAS
+362 ENIAKNPFADA
-372 EDDKDAARM
+372 DDKDAARM
-381 VYASKVLTGVDLKP
+381 VFASKVLTGVDLKP

-407 RLAALTLALSKNFG
+407 RMAALTLALSKDFG

-472 RSTGGGNGL
+472 RSTGGGNEL
-481 TLLDV
+481 TLLDA
-486 YNASID
+486 YSASID
-492 ERAKEWAKQGMAGYG
+492 ERAKEWAKQGLAGYG
-507 KISLRSATT
+507 KIALRSATT
-516 MAGDS
+516 IAGD

-528 KLVGGGTKWSLVR
+528 KIVGSGTKWSLVR
-541 LLPRF
+541 FLPRL

-553 AGEAAFKLLSMTN
+553 AGEAAFKMLSMTN

-576 GAGLGAI
+576 GAGLGAV
-583 YSPVAY
+583 YSPLAY

-595 RGVTPE
+595 RGETPE

-673 LLSNEKISEDLK
+673 LLSSDKISEDLK

-812 KEIYTVRTYT
+812 KEVYTVRTYT

-833 GSLKDAKLEETR
+833 GSLKDAKLEEAR

-864 QWMDTCSERAT
+864 QWMDTCSERAA

-889 ELTDMLKTAF
+889 ELTDMLKTALD
-899 EKDRNGE
+899 KDRNGE
-906 QLTDGEKRMLKRF
+906 RLTDGEKRMLKRF

-941 FNKSRG
+941 FNKSMG

-952 ILAKDYYKWSESER
+952 ILKKDYYKWSESER

-972 IKALNGENT
+972 INALNGKNT

-987 EQTEPTA
+987 EQSEPTA
-994 PSEPPAEPA
+994 PSETQAEQA
-1003 NEPPVVEAEKGG
+1003 SEPPVVEAEKGA
-1015 QQDVSA
+1015 QQDVAA
-1021 PEKEAEK
+1021 PEKEADK
-1028 PSEETP
+1028 PREETP
-1034 SKEGVGIEDYIKI
+1034 SKDGVGIEDYIKI
-1047 NKADDETANDIRED
+1047 NKADEETANDIRED

-1076 EQAVKYSNGESS
+1076 EQAVRYSNGESS

-1105 PKADSEPIE
+1105 PNEKTDEEVKPVEEPKSDSEPIE
-1114 PAKDNSAEQP
+1114 PTDEKPTGQP
-1124 KEPKVEE
+1124 KEPKAEE
-1131 KPVEAETPKEKTK
+1131 KPVEVETSKEEAKSDTK
-1144 ADAKADIEQA
+1144 AELEQA
-1154 AETEQEQPTVDQL
+1154 AETKPVEEVDK
-1167 NQYFSHVHLGHEL
+1167 H
-1180 TEKDLGDKARMEMFT
+1180 
-1195 KQFLSD
+1195 
-1201 KEQAVKYSN
+1201 KE
-1210 GELSEK
+1210 E
-1216 PEGYAYMKQMFGLKD
+1216 
-1231 PVKQPTTNKGKT
+1231 
-1243 EKDANKTAQ
+1243 Q
-1252 LDIINKSNPMR
+1252 LDIINKSNQMH
-1263 DEQHTGI
+1263 DEYHTGV
-1270 RSVDDI
+1270 RNVDDI
-1276 KTFKEAVS
+1276 KTFEEVVS
-1284 DSEAPFTPDY
+1284 DSDAPFTPDY
-1294 TKEDAESALKA
+1294 TKEDAESALKE

-1311 SSKPIEDGVF
+1311 SSKPIENGVF
-1321 VTPSKME
+1321 VTPSKIE
-1328 AKNYAGGGKVFSKR
+1328 AKNYAGDGKVFSKR
-1342 VSIEDVAWIDA
+1342 VSVKDVAWIDA

-1359 RLRASDIETGVKE
+1359 RLKASDIETGAKE
-1372 RLEREGV
+1372 SVEREGV
-1379 TYKKG
+1379 AYKKG
-1384 DELVAEHEGSPLTI
+1384 DELVAEHNGNPLTI
-1398 VVDAVGKNGNVTKS
+1398 VVDAVGKDGNVTES
-1412 HVKSSGEPYHSNGEV
+1412 HVKSSGEPYHSNGKV
-1427 VFTPKEKPQEPTVK
+1427 VFAPKEKPQEQAVK
-1441 DWVDDV
+1441 DWVDDT

-1472 GTDVVYGDEHTTKFS
+1472 GTDIVYGDEHTTKFS
-1487 QNDKPTTRFAI
+1487 QNDKPTTRFAV
-1498 VSAKKMQ
+1498 VSARKMQ

-1552 TAYQGAPTINSRGE
+1552 TAYQGAPTINRRGE

-1604 LTPEDIDRIEDPVL
+1604 LTPEDIDSIEDPVL
-1618 VNVADVADA
+1618 VNVADVSDA

-1665 FMDTLLETENPMDS
+1665 FMDILLDSENPMDS
-1679 VKDLIRKNGVKA
+1679 IKDLIRKNGVKA

-1722 DLEGVIRH
+1722 DLEGVMRH

-1752 KGILETIARDFSSD
+1752 KGILETVARDFSSD
-1766 EQSRIKPII
+1766 EQSRIKPVI

-1873 EKLNINEAFK
+1873 EKLNINETFK

-1897 VLGDTARTGTK
+1897 VLGDTARTGEK
-1908 GEPGSEGGTGG
+1908 GEQGSEGGTGG
-1919 RGQDKAGERGADS
+1919 RGQDKAGERGTDR
-1932 QRGTG
+1932 QGGTG
-1937 GAAEEGTN
+1937 GTAEEGPN
-1945 SLIDTANKAANKARL
+1945 SIIGAASK
-1960 QKAEDYSAFA
+1960 
-1970 EQYGLDAEDV
+1970 V
-1980 AMYAEGMKKGSTSQ
+1980 AD
-1994 AMRARAMI
+1994 R
-2002 GRKIIAAHEGE
+2002 
-2013 IHSLRDVR
+2013 VR
-2021 KFRRPIEEALKEKFG
+2021 
-2036 DVDKLLE
+2036 V
-2043 EYRNQVEDEH
+2043 
-2053 KAMEAARKKAQE
+2053 
-2065 EEAKRKAHLEELSL
+2065 
-2079 LSDDEI
+2079 
-2085 DRRYMEALDNG
+2085 
-2096 NEVAARDMLD
+2096 
-2106 EAARRKGY
+2106 
-2114 ADTDSEYQGVGA
+2114 
-2126 WVAPSNPG
+2126 
-2134 YESDEA
+2134 
-2140 RRADVEDNAPN
+2140 
-2151 VNLEDIALGYNLQP
+2151 
-2165 DDYFTH
+2165 
-2171 PERYSQNTPHGL
+2171 
-2183 ESSRSIQAAL
+2183 
-2193 ESLKRGEKGVKVKVY
+2193 
-2208 RAVPISVM
+2208 
-2216 EGKLRNGDWVTPSK
+2216 
-2230 KYAEMHGNSRLKG
+2230 NSRLKDLSERA
-2243 KYRII
+2243 KTAKT
-2248 EDEVPANELWWDGND
+2248 DEERAQLASERAEVVSEYVKGEKGRSVSVVPTQD
-2263 ANEWGYDNGKE
+2263 ALADAVESRDLKTEVRHHTENGDLLNGVYDNRTGKIHIVAE
-2274 YKYKNAKNNRKLNDL
+2274 NVETADDIDAVYIHESSHKYSREVDNNRAAGEL
-2289 VVRDDNGNVIVPSKR
+2289 VDNHTTEELE
-2304 FNQRKA
+2304 Q
-2310 DERYQIGMEGVKPS
+2310 
-2324 KAEVALRDAV
+2324 ALRDVAG
-2334 IDRLRENGMEVITD
+2334 DD
-2348 VAEGQRV
+2348 VADV
-2355 LDEAN
+2355 YMAC
-2360 GKARLNSVVSSL
+2360 KA
-2372 AKAESTIKDWL
+2372 
-2383 ANNKRG
+2383 
-2389 KTFRIELPLRTQRMV
+2389 
-2404 RDAMGRDFESHN
+2404 
-2416 ITANGIAHAQK
+2416 
-2427 NHGINGVKL
+2427 
-2436 GEKSLPLSKE
+2436 
-2446 DMELLPYIMVAPDY
+2446 
-2460 VRRGNSDATGRT
+2460 
-2472 SVRFYKELSNGYVV
+2472 
-2486 VAEKEYKNSPND
+2486 
-2498 METITMWAE
+2498 
-2507 KSDKATN
+2507 
-2514 AQRNAAPDTHVR
+2514 
-2526 NAILDIDAAKIRKD
+2526 
-2540 AEDAIVMDVKVREN
+2540 
-2554 RVWHGSGADFEAF
+2554 
-2567 DITDHIRFFRTA
+2567 
-2579 NGEAYGFT
+2579 
-2587 VGGKI
+2587 
-2592 YIDPKIAT
+2592 
-2600 SETPVHEYAHLWAS
+2600 
-2614 ALRSGNPKEW
+2614 
-2624 QNVVGLMKGTSVW
+2624 
-2637 EEVKKRY
+2637 
-2644 SELNTDDDIA
+2644 
-2654 DEVIATYSG
+2654 
-2663 RRGAERLR
+2663 
-2671 EEAHKVADGNGDL
+2671 
-2684 FEKAEAISALG
+2684 
-2695 RVKESLK
+2695 
-2702 KFWKGVCDFLH
+2702 
-2713 IHYKSAEEVADR
+2713 
-2725 VMKDLLDGVDTRKMG
+2725 G
-2740 KGEAGVRF
+2740 KGEFAYRRMLADEILAYSCV
-2748 SAKQKRALETAEQ
+2748 KRNE
-2761 SQKTAIATAVSSA
+2761 
-2774 DGAKVLN
+2774 G
-2781 NLDTL
+2781 
-2786 ARNLEKTSSHRK
+2786 EKT
-2798 TFIGDIA
+2798 
-2805 KAFGVDNRGKSSK
+2805 
-2818 YATFETKSGEVVTI
+2818 
-2832 RISDHNAKVSNFDT
+2832 
-2846 VGEDNGISIVVTRK
+2846 
-2860 PNKGITNDGSAH
+2860 GITN
-2872 IVEFFYP
+2872 
-2879 EISLQRAEGKP
+2879 
-2890 LVEIVESIKQAL
+2890 ESINNQTEQHYEKVIDYFGGRKRDGGKSDRGTAET
-2902 YSGEFKDTTG
+2902 GEGVSTEPSAGEHGRGGANDREEEGIDGVG
-2912 LAERQEVNGEDVVR
+2912 LF
-2926 YQLSVT
+2926 SVA
-2932 GKNTK
+2932 GRNAN
-2937 GGDTGYDSKHTEIE
+2937 GGDIGYGSKHSEIE
-2951 QAVNKKLKRNSTS
+2951 QAVNMELGKNSTS

-3022 AKLTEKLADLN
+3022 SKLTEKLAELN

-3039 TESGDA
+3039 TENGDT

-3050 LTTEIKRLKTDIGNT
+3050 LTTEIKRLKTNIANT
-3065 GIRSRYKAKISEIKS
+3065 GIRARYKAKISEIKS

-3117 GSVRDIAKQWNAKDG
+3117 RSVRDIANQWNAKDG
-3132 TEQDRNNLAT
+3132 TEQVRNNLAT
-3142 KLDDTIRKVDD
+3142 KLDDTVRKVDD

-3166 LADMFSIKTT
+3166 LADMLSVKTT
-3176 KKDSS
+3176 KNDSG
-3181 GKKIGVKV
+3181 GKKVGVKV

-3204 RGFDGEFGNELK
+3204 SGFDGEFGNGLK
-3216 SLVKSLDGMLIRK
+3216 SLVKSLDGMLAK
-3229 KELQGRLKELE
+3229 KKSLQGRLKELE
-3240 LSEASANER
+3240 LSESSANER
-3249 LNSGTITKDEYDA
+3249 LNSGAITKDEYDA
-3262 EVEAINRERNDVK
+3262 EIGAINKERDDVK
-3275 SEMANFDTVF
+3275 SEMADFDTVF

-3357 SQSRLKALEEQWKSD
+3357 SQSRLNALEEQWKSD

-3390 LQTALKIREERTKLY
+3390 LQTALKIREEMARLY
-3405 AAKDAARNALRDLNN
+3405 AAKDAARKALRDLNN

-3439 RLEHRSE
+3439 RLEHRIE
-3446 VAHIGI
+3446 VANIGI

-3464 VKGQQEAKESED
+3464 VKGQQEAKESEE

-3483 RLWNWVFLAPTES
+3483 RMWNWLFLAPTES

-3538 GLRSE
+3538 ALRSE
-3543 IQFKCKEL
+3543 IQSKCKEL

-3604 IDAFSISEIKAGLGD
+3604 IDAFSISEIKSGLGD
-3619 NWVKFGE
+3619 SWVKFGE
-3626 WVVGDFLPKLYDKY
+3626 WIVGDFLPKLYDKY

-3680 NTIPTPS
+3680 NTIPMPS
-3687 ALKERVKHNYQL
+3687 ALKERVKHSYQL

-3790 YWTALKQLQSMIA
+3790 YWTALKQYQSMIA

-3809 NPRFQARFFAN
+3809 DPRFLARLFAN
-3820 ILMPVGMELLAG
+3820 MLMPVGPELLAG
-3832 NVKNAENTF
+3832 KVKSAENTF

-3853 NLPQFRERYRNG
+3853 NMPQFRERYRNG
-3865 KMGNIMLEYESVVG
+3865 KIGNIMLEYESVVG
-3879 NSNSLY
+3879 NRNRLY
-3885 RWIKKNVSQKGL
+3885 RWIKNNVSQMGL
-3897 FLNQV
+3897 FLNKV

-3907 VAVYAKSI
+3907 VAVYSKSI
-3915 YDYEYTRSI
+3915 YDYEFTRSI
-3924 RKGATE
+3924 RNGATE
-3930 EDAHKYAMTCAETN
+3930 EDAHRYAMTCAETN

-3976 ASLGFMRKSINDIN
+3976 ASLGFMRKSINHIN

-4008 SISKGAKATVDLLW
+4008 SINNGAKATVDLLW

-4027 PASWNLINV
+4027 PASWSLINV

-4056 DDDNAPIKDATGKTA
+4056 DDDNEPTKDATGKTA
-4071 LDRFIEGHTGD
+4071 LDRFIEGHAVD

-4135 DSDSLSGYIEDLDED
+4135 DSDSFSDYIEDLDED

-4174 VERFYNAFYDYKVNG
+4174 VERFYNAFYDYKVKG
-4189 SSLNLISAANF
+4189 SSLNLISVSNF
-4200 LSTPMSSMRDHEA
+4200 LSTPMSNMRDHEA

-4220 YGKTSETAKD
+4220 YGKTNETAKD

-4245 FKREVESGGARGK
+4245 FKSDVESGGARGK

-4264 SRAFKRDLNKYVD
+4264 SRAFKRDMNKYVD

-4282 HIRDASDAMGYHDEW
+4282 HIRDASDAADYHDEW

-4360 TGGDN
+4360 TGGDK
-4365 ERKEAFALMKELERI
+4365 ERKDAFELMRELERI

-4429 GEVKGSYGII
+4429 GDVKGSYGII

-4445 KADARFRKLHDGSE
+4445 KADAKFRKLQDGSE

-4494 TAVYASEA
+4494 TAVYTVEA
-4502 DRLIKDLKTKLTKA
+4502 DRLIKELKTKLTKA
-4516 VKAGD
+4516 VKAGNN
-4521 DKAADAIME
+4521 KAADAIME

-4550 AKMLLNSI
+4550 AEMLLNSI

>member
-1 MANETDSVFAANHQN
+1 MANETDSVFAADQQN
-16 GDGELH
+16 GKGELY
-22 RFIMSILKEGET
+22 RLMMSILKEGET
-34 DEQETAQQ
+34 DKQETAQQ

-52 DEPATQQTAV
+52 DGPAAQQPVA
-62 VQTATE
+62 E
-68 PQSVQQPTVQ
+68 PQSVQQPAEQ
-78 PQEQP
+78 KQEKP
-83 KQQAEQP
+83 EQAEQP
-90 KGEVE
+90 KGEVG
-95 QPAQTVQGVQSVQ
+95 QPAQTVQPVQDVQ

-133 VEKLGKDTQKIMASG
+133 VEKLGKEAQTIMASG
-148 MSESAKREAQERYES
+148 MSEGAKRKAKERYES
-163 AAKTLNE
+163 AAKMLNE
-170 RIETRNAEQK
+170 RIETHNAEQK
-180 AENDRLRAEAERKQA
+180 AENERLRAEAERKQA
-195 QAKKEHEEKYADI
+195 QAKKEYDEKYADI
-208 NYISD
+208 NYVSD

-285 GDKFSYNIEP
+285 GGIYSYGVEP
-295 IDSVVLENKDIPDS
+295 IDSLVLENSGISDS

-362 DNIAKNPFAS
+362 DNIAKNPFAAA
-372 EDDKDAARM
+372 DDKDAARM

-407 RLAALTLALSKNFG
+407 RLAALTLALSKDFG

-462 LVGSLAQASM
+462 LVGSIAQASM

-481 TLLDV
+481 TLLDT
-486 YNASID
+486 YSASID

-507 KISLRSATT
+507 KIALRSATT
-516 MAGDS
+516 MGGDS
-521 PAFGGIG
+521 PLLGGIG
-528 KLVGGGTKWSLVR
+528 KLVGSGTKWSLVR
-541 LLPRF
+541 LLPRL

-553 AGEAAFKLLSMTN
+553 AGEAAFKMLSMTN

-637 NGTGKAATT
+637 NGTGKAATA

-673 LLSNEKISEDLK
+673 LLSSEKISEDLK

-733 GYKSVKQMFDDIYA
+733 GYKSVKQVFDDIYV

-757 MKDGKAIASKLYG
+757 MKDGKAIANKLYG
-770 ITVNPKVLESAKMKL
+770 ITVNPNVLESAKMKL

-812 KEIYTVRTYT
+812 KEVYTVRTYT
-822 ADGKAFSERDF
+822 ANGKAFSERDF

-875 RAVLSELN
+875 RTVLSELN

-966 EAVDEY
+966 DAVDEY

-994 PSEPPAEPA
+994 PTEPTAEPA
-1003 NEPPVVEAEKGG
+1003 NESPVVEAEKGG

-1028 PSEETP
+1028 PSEETL
-1034 SKEGVGIEDYIKI
+1034 SKDGVGIEDYIKI

-1068 VDALRAES
+1068 VNALRAES
-1076 EQAVKYSNGESS
+1076 EQAVRYSNGESS
-1088 EKPEHW
+1088 ERPEHW
-1094 DYWKEKFGLEE
+1094 EYWKEKFGLEEPKVKTEEDMRPLEE

-1114 PAKDNSAEQP
+1114 PADEKPTEQP
-1124 KEPKVEE
+1124 KEPKAEE
-1131 KPVEAETPKEKTK
+1131 KPVEAETPKEE
-1144 ADAKADIEQA
+1144 AKADTKTEVDQA
-1154 AETEQEQPTVDQL
+1154 AGTEPVEEVDK
-1167 NQYFSHVHLGHEL
+1167 HK
-1180 TEKDLGDKARMEMFT
+1180 EK
-1195 KQFLSD
+1195 
-1201 KEQAVKYSN
+1201 
-1210 GELSEK
+1210 
-1216 PEGYAYMKQMFGLKD
+1216 
-1231 PVKQPTTNKGKT
+1231 
-1243 EKDANKTAQ
+1243 Q
-1252 LDIINKSNPMR
+1252 LDIINKSNPMH
-1263 DEQHTGI
+1263 DEYHTGV
-1270 RSVDDI
+1270 RNVDDI
-1276 KTFKEAVS
+1276 KTFEEAVS
-1284 DSEAPFTPDY
+1284 DSDAPFTPDY
-1294 TKEDAESALKA
+1294 TKENAESALKA

-1328 AKNYAGGGKVFSKR
+1328 AKNYAGNGKVFSKR
-1342 VSIEDVAWIDA
+1342 VSVKDVAWIDA

-1359 RLRASDIETGVKE
+1359 RLRASDIETGAKE
-1372 RLEREGV
+1372 RVEREGV
-1379 TYKKG
+1379 AYKKG
-1384 DELVAEHEGSPLTI
+1384 EELVVEHEGNPMTI
-1398 VVDAVGKNGNVTKS
+1398 VVDTVGKDGNVTKS
-1412 HVKSSGEPYHSNGEV
+1412 HVKSSGEPYHSNGKV
-1427 VFTPKEKPQEPTVK
+1427 VFTPKEKPQEQAVK
-1441 DWVDDV
+1441 DWVDDT
-1447 ASEARKRGYRI
+1447 ASEAR
-1458 VNGQRVERQGALSE
+1458 
-1472 GTDVVYGDEHTTKFS
+1472 
-1487 QNDKPTTRFAI
+1487 
-1498 VSAKKMQ
+1498 
-1505 PSHIRGQRNPAF
+1505 
-1517 FNDEGQPK
+1517 
-1525 NRTDQVS
+1525 
-1532 VAREEEIA
+1532 
-1540 KNIDPEEITVGV
+1540 
-1552 TAYQGAPTINSRGE
+1552 
-1566 VIQGNNRA
+1566 
-1574 AALREMYSG
+1574 
-1583 GYGMSVKKYR
+1583 
-1593 QFLKDNAKMFG
+1593 
-1604 LTPEDIDRIEDPVL
+1604 
-1618 VNVADVADA
+1618 
-1627 EAIRLGQLKATDNE
+1627 
-1641 SGGVQFIEPK
+1641 
-1651 PTVQKLV
+1651 
-1658 GANKLTR
+1658 
-1665 FMDTLLETENPMDS
+1665 
-1679 VKDLIRKNGVKA
+1679 
-1691 LKFMRD
+1691 
-1697 MGIIN
+1697 
-1702 ETQYNSA
+1702 
-1709 FNAKDTLSSQARS
+1709 
-1722 DLEGVIRH
+1722 
-1730 AMFDGGPTGI
+1730 
-1740 EEMFDLMPDAAQ
+1740 
-1752 KGILETIARDFSSD
+1752 
-1766 EQSRIKPII
+1766 
-1775 QESILA
+1775 
-1781 YHNAVSTSKEFA
+1781 
-1793 NAKTA
+1793 
-1798 EQAARAMR
+1798 
-1806 NYARQVQ
+1806 
-1813 LIGEEQVLPEKY
+1813 
-1825 FSKFALLLAER
+1825 
-1836 YRAYSKLSIKAMFN
+1836 
-1850 ELYDKLQGVSESSG
+1850 
-1864 DLFAGEVAA
+1864 
-1873 EKLNINEAFK
+1873 
-1883 KVFNYGDTELPRGD
+1883 
-1897 VLGDTARTGTK
+1897 
-1908 GEPGSEGGTGG
+1908 
-1919 RGQDKAGERGADS
+1919 
-1932 QRGTG
+1932 
-1937 GAAEEGTN
+1937 
-1945 SLIDTANKAANKARL
+1945 L
-1960 QKAEDYSAFA
+1960 QKVEDYSAFA

-1980 AMYAEGMKKGSTSQ
+1980 AMYAEGIKKGSTSQ

-2013 IHSLRDVR
+2013 IHSLMDVR
-2021 KFRRPIEEALKEKFG
+2021 KFRRPVEEALKEKFG

-2140 RRADVEDNAPN
+2140 RRADVEDNAPD
-2151 VNLEDIALGYNLQP
+2151 VNLEDMALGYSQQP

-2183 ESSRSIQAAL
+2183 ESARSIQAAL
-2193 ESLKRGEKGVKVKVY
+2193 EALKRGEKGVKVKVY

-2334 IDRLRENGMEVITD
+2334 IDRLRENGMEVISD
-2348 VAEGQRV
+2348 VTEGQKV
-2355 LDEAN
+2355 LDMVN
-2360 GKARLNSVVSSL
+2360 GKDARPGV
-2372 AKAESTIKDWL
+2372 K
-2383 ANNKRG
+2383 
-2389 KTFRIELPLRTQRMV
+2389 RMV
-2404 RDAMGRDFESHN
+2404 LKILDTLAGDYENSSSTN
-2416 ITANGIAHAQK
+2416 EIT
-2427 NHGINGVKL
+2427 
-2436 GEKSLPLSKE
+2436 
-2446 DMELLPYIMVAPDY
+2446 DY
-2460 VRRGNSDATGRT
+2460 V
-2472 SVRFYKELSNGYVV
+2472 
-2486 VAEKEYKNSPND
+2486 
-2498 METITMWAE
+2498 
-2507 KSDKATN
+2507 
-2514 AQRNAAPDTHVR
+2514 
-2526 NAILDIDAAKIRKD
+2526 
-2540 AEDAIVMDVKVREN
+2540 
-2554 RVWHGSGADFEAF
+2554 
-2567 DITDHIRFFRTA
+2567 RFFRTA

-2740 KGEAGVRF
+2740 KGEAGARF

-2774 DGAKVLN
+2774 NGAKVLN

-2937 GGDTGYDSKHTEIE
+2937 GGDTGYDSKHAEIE
-2951 QAVNKKLKRNSTS
+2951 QAVNKELKKNSTS

-3011 KKTVAVENERS
+3011 KKTFAVENERS
-3022 AKLTEKLADLN
+3022 AKLTDKLADLN

-3039 TESGDA
+3039 TESGDT

-3050 LTTEIKRLKTDIGNT
+3050 LTSEIKRVKTDIGNT

-3091 LVKYISG
+3091 LVKYIGG

-3166 LADMFSIKTT
+3166 LADMLSVKTT

-3181 GKKIGVKV
+3181 GKKVGVKV

-3204 RGFDGEFGNELK
+3204 SGFNGEFGNGLK
-3216 SLVKSLDGMLIRK
+3216 SLVKSLDGMLAK
-3229 KELQGRLKELE
+3229 KKSLQGRLKELE
-3240 LSEASANER
+3240 LSETSANER
-3249 LNSGTITKDEYDA
+3249 LNSGAITKDEYDA
-3262 EVEAINRERNDVK
+3262 EIEAINRERDDVK

-3285 SDALSETNDAIDAA
+3285 SDALSETNDAIDTA
-3299 VPRTTEEYNKLWND
+3299 VPRTTMEYDMLWND

-3390 LQTALKIREERTKLY
+3390 LQTALKIREERARLF
-3405 AAKDAARNALRDLNN
+3405 AAKDAARKALRDLNN

-3505 VNHFSGDGELYHLI
+3505 VNHFSGEGELYHLI

-3543 IQFKCKEL
+3543 IQSKCKEL

-3557 KDGNKRIKFTQ
+3557 KDGNKRVKFTQ

-3680 NTIPTPS
+3680 NTIPMPS
-3687 ALKERVKHNYQL
+3687 ALKERVKHSYQL

-3809 NPRFQARFFAN
+3809 NPRFQARLFAN
-3820 ILMPVGMELLAG
+3820 ILMPVGTELLAG
-3832 NVKNAENTF
+3832 KVKNAENTF

-3853 NLPQFRERYRNG
+3853 NMPQFRERYRNG

-3907 VAVYAKSI
+3907 VAVYSKSI

-4056 DDDNAPIKDATGKTA
+4056 DDDNAPTKDATGKTA
-4071 LDRFIEGHTGD
+4071 LDRFIEGHAGD

-4095 ILNNLVNSAW
+4095 ILNNFVNSVW

-4123 LRSAGET
+4123 LRSVGET

-4135 DSDSLSGYIEDLDED
+4135 DSDSLSDYLEDLDED

-4174 VERFYNAFYDYKVNG
+4174 VERFYNAFYDYKVKG

-4220 YGKTSETAKD
+4220 YGKTSEMAKD

-4282 HIRDASDAMGYHDEW
+4282 HIRDASDAADYHDEW
-4297 LKNHERKEIIRK
+4297 LKNHERKEIIWK

-4327 KLALGYEQK
+4327 KLALGYDQK

-4349 HDILRQIKKKL
+4349 QGILRQIKKKL

-4365 ERKEAFALMKELERI
+4365 DRKEAFALMRELERI
-4380 DKVKGHTHSDYV
+4380 DRVKGHTHSDYV

-4445 KADARFRKLHDGSE
+4445 KADARFRKLQDGSE

-4465 KEVMKMYSDGD
+4465 KEVMKMYSYGD

-4530 QIRSIRGKVIDGDM
+4530 QIRSIRGKVVDGDM

-4558 E
+4558 R

>member
-1 MANETDSVFAANHQN
+1 MENETDSVFAADQQN
-16 GDGELH
+16 GKGELY
-22 RFIMSILKEGET
+22 RLMMSILKEGET
-34 DEQETAQQ
+34 DNQETAQQ
-42 QQATEVEKAN
+42 RPTAEVEKAK
-52 DEPATQQTAV
+52 DEPAAQQTAV
-62 VQTATE
+62 AQTVAE

-83 KQQAEQP
+83 KQQAEQT
-90 KGEVE
+90 KGDVE
-95 QPAQTVQGVQSVQ
+95 QPAQTVQPVQDVQ

-124 HNIDDARKY
+124 HNIGDARKY
-133 VEKLGKDTQKIMASG
+133 VEQLGKDTQEIMASG
-148 MSESAKREAQERYES
+148 MSEGAKRDAQERYEN

-170 RIETRNAEQK
+170 RIEAHNAEQK

-195 QAKKEHEEKYADI
+195 QAKREHNEKYADI
-208 NYISD
+208 NYVSD
-213 WMDGHKVSE
+213 WMDSHKVGDE
-222 ANNTMLASEGFKEGA
+222 NNTMLASEGFKEGA
-237 AAASGKDIFG
+237 AAADGKDIFG

-252 KEYISENT
+252 KEYISDNT

-285 GDKFSYNIEP
+285 GGIYAHNYIIEP

-309 VKKEFVKVR
+309 VKKEFIKVR
-318 TPKEFGDNNY
+318 TPKEFGDDNNNY
-328 QSILGNAVDDF
+328 QSILRGAVDDF

-362 DNIAKNPFAS
+362 ENTVKNPFAYAND
-372 EDDKDAARM
+372 EDAARM

-407 RLAALTLALSKNFG
+407 RMAALTLALSKYFG
-421 YDENKAAEYIANEFQ
+421 YDQNKAAEYIANDFQ
-436 RVCLARTGAKVNSDT
+436 RACLARTGAKVNSDT
-451 EAVIIGGLMNT
+451 EAVIVGGLMNT
-462 LVGSLAQASM
+462 LVGSLVQASM
-472 RSTGGGNGL
+472 RSAGGGNKL
-481 TLLDV
+481 TLLDA
-486 YNASID
+486 YSESID
-492 ERAKEWAKQGMAGYG
+492 ERAKEWAKQGLAGYG
-507 KISLRSATT
+507 KIALRSATT

-541 LLPRF
+541 LLPRI

-553 AGEAAFKLLSMTN
+553 AGEAAFKMLSMTN

-616 SMMGFTPSIMNYGA
+616 SMLGFTPSIMNYGA

-637 NGTGKAATT
+637 NGTGKAATA

-673 LLSNEKISEDLK
+673 LLSSEKISEDLK

-812 KEIYTVRTYT
+812 KEVYTVRTYT

-864 QWMDTCSERAT
+864 QWMDTCSERAA

-889 ELTDMLKTAF
+889 ELTDMLQTAL

-952 ILAKDYYKWSESER
+952 ILKKDYYKWSESER
-966 EAVDEY
+966 DAVDEY

-987 EQTEPTA
+987 EQAEPTDTN
-994 PSEPPAEPA
+994 EPPAEPTS
-1003 NEPPVVEAEKGG
+1003 ESPVVEAEKVG
-1015 QQDVSA
+1015 QQDVTA

-1034 SKEGVGIEDYIKI
+1034 SKDGVGIEDYIKI
-1047 NKADDETANDIRED
+1047 NKADEETANDIRED

-1076 EQAVKYSNGESS
+1076 EQAVRYSNGESS

-1105 PKADSEPIE
+1105 PKEKTEEDVRPMEEPKADSEKIVPTGE
-1114 PAKDNSAEQP
+1114 KPTEQP
-1124 KEPKVEE
+1124 KEPKAEE
-1131 KPVEAETPKEKTK
+1131 NPVEVETPKEEANADTK
-1144 ADAKADIEQA
+1144 AEAEQA
-1154 AETEQEQPTVDQL
+1154 SETE
-1167 NQYFSHVHLGHEL
+1167 
-1180 TEKDLGDKARMEMFT
+1180 
-1195 KQFLSD
+1195 
-1201 KEQAVKYSN
+1201 
-1210 GELSEK
+1210 
-1216 PEGYAYMKQMFGLKD
+1216 
-1231 PVKQPTTNKGKT
+1231 PVK
-1243 EKDANKTAQ
+1243 E
-1252 LDIINKSNPMR
+1252 
-1263 DEQHTGI
+1263 
-1270 RSVDDI
+1270 
-1276 KTFKEAVS
+1276 
-1284 DSEAPFTPDY
+1284 
-1294 TKEDAESALKA
+1294 
-1305 GEITVY
+1305 TV
-1311 SSKPIEDGVF
+1311 
-1321 VTPSKME
+1321 
-1328 AKNYAGGGKVFSKR
+1328 
-1342 VSIEDVAWIDA
+1342 
-1353 IEGQYA
+1353 
-1359 RLRASDIETGVKE
+1359 
-1372 RLEREGV
+1372 
-1379 TYKKG
+1379 YKKG
-1384 DELVAEHEGSPLTI
+1384 EELVVEHDGKPVTI
-1398 VVDAVGKNGNVTKS
+1398 VVDSVGKDGNVTKS
-1412 HVKSSGEPYHSNGEV
+1412 HVKSSGEPYHSNGKV
-1427 VFTPKEKPQEPTVK
+1427 VFTPKEKPQEQAVK
-1441 DWVDDV
+1441 DWVDDT

-1458 VNGQRVERQGALSE
+1458 VNGQKVERQGALSE
-1472 GTDVVYGDEHTTKFS
+1472 GTEVVYGDEHTTKFS
-1487 QNDKPTTRFAI
+1487 QNDKPTTRFAV

-1574 AALREMYSG
+1574 ATLREMYSG
-1583 GYGMSVKKYR
+1583 GYGMSVKKYK

-1618 VNVADVADA
+1618 VNVADVTDA
-1627 EAIRLGQLKATDNE
+1627 EAIRLGQLKAADNE

-1665 FMDTLLETENPMDS
+1665 FMDILLDSENPMDS
-1679 VKDLIRKNGVKA
+1679 IKDLIRKNGVKA

-1722 DLEGVIRH
+1722 DLEGVMRH

-1766 EQSRIKPII
+1766 EQSRIKPVI

-1883 KVFNYGDTELPRGD
+1883 KIFNYGDTELPRGD
-1897 VLGDTARTGTK
+1897 VLGDTARTGEK
-1908 GEPGSEGGTGG
+1908 GEQGSEGGTGG
-1919 RGQDKAGERGADS
+1919 RGQDKAGERGADR
-1932 QRGTG
+1932 QGGTG
-1937 GAAEEGTN
+1937 GTAEEGSN
-1945 SLIDTANKAANKARL
+1945 SLIG
-1960 QKAEDYSAFA
+1960 SASN
-1970 EQYGLDAEDV
+1970 V
-1980 AMYAEGMKKGSTSQ
+1980 A
-1994 AMRARAMI
+1994 
-2002 GRKIIAAHEGE
+2002 
-2013 IHSLRDVR
+2013 
-2021 KFRRPIEEALKEKFG
+2021 
-2036 DVDKLLE
+2036 
-2043 EYRNQVEDEH
+2043 
-2053 KAMEAARKKAQE
+2053 
-2065 EEAKRKAHLEELSL
+2065 
-2079 LSDDEI
+2079 
-2085 DRRYMEALDNG
+2085 DR
-2096 NEVAARDMLD
+2096 
-2106 EAARRKGY
+2106 
-2114 ADTDSEYQGVGA
+2114 
-2126 WVAPSNPG
+2126 
-2134 YESDEA
+2134 
-2140 RRADVEDNAPN
+2140 
-2151 VNLEDIALGYNLQP
+2151 
-2165 DDYFTH
+2165 
-2171 PERYSQNTPHGL
+2171 ER
-2183 ESSRSIQAAL
+2183 
-2193 ESLKRGEKGVKVKVY
+2193 V
-2208 RAVPISVM
+2208 
-2216 EGKLRNGDWVTPSK
+2216 
-2230 KYAEMHGNSRLKG
+2230 NSRLKDLSERAKTAKTDEERAQVASERAEVVSEYVKGEKGRSVSVVPTQDALADAVESRDLKNEVRRHTESGDLLNGVYDNRTG
-2243 KYRII
+2243 KIHIVAENVETADDI
-2248 EDEVPANELWWDGND
+2248 EAVYIHESSHKYSREFDNNRAAGELVDNHTTEELEQALREVAGDEVADVYMACKP
-2263 ANEWGYDNGKE
+2263 GKGDFA
-2274 YKYKNAKNNRKLNDL
+2274 YRRML
-2289 VVRDDNGNVIVPSKR
+2289 
-2304 FNQRKA
+2304 A
-2310 DERYQIGMEGVKPS
+2310 DEILAYSCVKRNAGEKTGITNEKINNQTKQHYEKVSDHFGGRKRDGVKS
-2324 KAEVALRDAV
+2324 D
-2334 IDRLRENGMEVITD
+2334 
-2348 VAEGQRV
+2348 
-2355 LDEAN
+2355 
-2360 GKARLNSVVSSL
+2360 
-2372 AKAESTIKDWL
+2372 
-2383 ANNKRG
+2383 RG
-2389 KTFRIELPLRTQRMV
+2389 KTETGEGLSPEPS
-2404 RDAMGRDFESHN
+2404 AGEHGRGGSNDR
-2416 ITANGIAHAQK
+2416 
-2427 NHGINGVKL
+2427 
-2436 GEKSLPLSKE
+2436 KE
-2446 DMELLPYIMVAPDY
+2446 EIDSEGLFSVA
-2460 VRRGNSDATGRT
+2460 GR
-2472 SVRFYKELSNGYVV
+2472 N
-2486 VAEKEYKNSPND
+2486 
-2498 METITMWAE
+2498 
-2507 KSDKATN
+2507 TN
-2514 AQRNAAPDTHVR
+2514 
-2526 NAILDIDAAKIRKD
+2526 
-2540 AEDAIVMDVKVREN
+2540 
-2554 RVWHGSGADFEAF
+2554 
-2567 DITDHIRFFRTA
+2567 
-2579 NGEAYGFT
+2579 
-2587 VGGKI
+2587 
-2592 YIDPKIAT
+2592 
-2600 SETPVHEYAHLWAS
+2600 
-2614 ALRSGNPKEW
+2614 
-2624 QNVVGLMKGTSVW
+2624 
-2637 EEVKKRY
+2637 
-2644 SELNTDDDIA
+2644 
-2654 DEVIATYSG
+2654 
-2663 RRGAERLR
+2663 
-2671 EEAHKVADGNGDL
+2671 
-2684 FEKAEAISALG
+2684 
-2695 RVKESLK
+2695 
-2702 KFWKGVCDFLH
+2702 
-2713 IHYKSAEEVADR
+2713 
-2725 VMKDLLDGVDTRKMG
+2725 
-2740 KGEAGVRF
+2740 
-2748 SAKQKRALETAEQ
+2748 
-2761 SQKTAIATAVSSA
+2761 
-2774 DGAKVLN
+2774 
-2781 NLDTL
+2781 
-2786 ARNLEKTSSHRK
+2786 
-2798 TFIGDIA
+2798 
-2805 KAFGVDNRGKSSK
+2805 
-2818 YATFETKSGEVVTI
+2818 
-2832 RISDHNAKVSNFDT
+2832 
-2846 VGEDNGISIVVTRK
+2846 
-2860 PNKGITNDGSAH
+2860 
-2872 IVEFFYP
+2872 
-2879 EISLQRAEGKP
+2879 
-2890 LVEIVESIKQAL
+2890 
-2902 YSGEFKDTTG
+2902 
-2912 LAERQEVNGEDVVR
+2912 
-2926 YQLSVT
+2926 
-2932 GKNTK
+2932 
-2937 GGDTGYDSKHTEIE
+2937 GGDTGYGIKHSEIE
-2951 QAVNKKLKRNSTS
+2951 QAVNRELDKNSTS

-2997 DAAALRERLNELNA
+2997 DAAALRERLSELNA
-3011 KKTVAVENERS
+3011 KKTVAAENERS
-3022 AKLTEKLADLN
+3022 AKLTDKLADLN

-3039 TESGDA
+3039 TESGDT

-3050 LTTEIKRLKTDIGNT
+3050 LTTEIKRLKTNIANT
-3065 GIRSRYKAKISEIKS
+3065 GIRARCKAKISEIKS

-3112 FNALV
+3112 FNSLV
-3117 GSVRDIAKQWNAKDG
+3117 GSVRDIAKQRNAKDG
-3132 TEQDRNNLAT
+3132 TERDRNNLAT

-3166 LADMFSIKTT
+3166 LSDMLSVKTT
-3176 KKDSS
+3176 KKDSR

-3189 SNTVRIAIETLKGMF
+3189 SSTVRIAIETLKGMF
-3204 RGFDGEFGNELK
+3204 RGFDGEFGGGLK
-3216 SLVKSLDGMLIRK
+3216 SLVKSLDGMLAK
-3229 KELQGRLKELE
+3229 KKSLQGRLKELE

-3249 LNSGTITKDEYDA
+3249 LNSGAITKDEYDA
-3262 EVEAINRERNDVK
+3262 EIEAINRERDDVK
-3275 SEMANFDTVF
+3275 SEMANFDTEF

-3357 SQSRLKALEEQWKSD
+3357 SQSRLKALEEQRKSD

-3390 LQTALKIREERTKLY
+3390 LQTALKIREEMARLF
-3405 AAKDAARNALRDLNN
+3405 AARDAARNALRDLNN
-3420 DVRSLLKIGKTQYM
+3420 NVRSLLKIGKTQYM

-3439 RLEHRSE
+3439 RQGRLEHRSE
-3446 VAHIGI
+3446 VARIGI

-3464 VKGQQEAKESED
+3464 VKGQQEAKESEE

-3483 RLWNWVFLAPTES
+3483 RMWNWLFLAPTES

-3505 VNHFSGDGELYHLI
+3505 VNHFSGEGELYHLI

-3538 GLRSE
+3538 ALRSE
-3543 IQFKCKEL
+3543 IQSKCKEL

-3568 TLSGEPV
+3568 TLSGEQV

-3640 NEKYVEKYGTEITRH
+3640 NGKYVEKYGTEITRH

-3680 NTIPTPS
+3680 NTIPMPS
-3687 ALKERVKHNYQL
+3687 ALKERVKHSYQL

-3790 YWTALKQLQSMIA
+3790 YWTALKQYQSMIA

-3809 NPRFQARFFAN
+3809 NPRFLARLFAN
-3820 ILMPVGMELLAG
+3820 TLMPVGTELLAG
-3832 NVKNAENTF
+3832 KVKNAENTF

-3879 NSNSLY
+3879 NRNRLY
-3885 RWIKKNVSQKGL
+3885 RWIKKNIPQMGL
-3897 FLNQV
+3897 FLNKV

-3907 VAVYAKSI
+3907 VAVYSKSI
-3915 YDYEYTRSI
+3915 YDYEFTRSI
-3924 RKGATE
+3924 RNGATE

-3976 ASLGFMRKSINDIN
+3976 ASLGFMRKSINHIN

-3995 YRLLRLGKEKPLH
+3995 YRLLRLGNEKPLH

-4044 GAKAIFNALFGG
+4044 GAKTIFNALFGG
-4056 DDDNAPIKDATGKTA
+4056 DDDNEQIKDATGKTA
-4071 LDRFIEGHTGD
+4071 LDRFIEGHSGD

-4105 SGYGGWTP
+4105 SGCGGWTP

-4135 DSDSLSGYIEDLDED
+4135 DSDSLSDYIEDLDED

-4200 LSTPMSSMRDHEA
+4200 LSTPMSNMRDHEA

-4245 FKREVESGGARGK
+4245 FKSEVESGGARGK

-4282 HIRDASDAMGYHDEW
+4282 HIRDASDAADYHDEW

-4336 SGNSERTLRYNLV
+4336 SGNSERALRYNLV
-4349 HDILRQIKKKL
+4349 HGILGQIKKKL
-4360 TGGDN
+4360 TGGED
-4365 ERKEAFALMKELERI
+4365 ERKEAFALMSELERI

-4429 GEVKGSYGII
+4429 DDVKGSYGII
-4439 ATADDV
+4439 ATAEDV
-4445 KADARFRKLHDGSE
+4445 KADARFRKLQDGSE
-4459 KQKAKA
+4459 KQKTKA

-4502 DRLIKDLKTKLTKA
+4502 GRLIKDLKTKLTKA

-4521 DKAADAIME
+4521 NKAADAIME
-4530 QIRSIRGKVIDGDM
+4530 RIRYIRGKVIDGDM

-4558 E
+4558 G

>member
-1 MANETDSVFAANHQN
+1 MANETDSVFAADQQN
-16 GDGELH
+16 GKGELY
-22 RFIMSILKEGET
+22 RLMMSILKEGET
-34 DEQETAQQ
+34 DKQETAKQRQ
-42 QQATEVEKAN
+42 TPEVEKAK
-52 DEPATQQTAV
+52 DEPAAQQTAV
-62 VQTATE
+62 AKTVDE
-68 PQSVQQPTVQ
+68 PHSVQKQTVQ

-83 KQQAEQP
+83 EQQAERP
-90 KGEVE
+90 NGEVV
-95 QPAQTVQGVQSVQ
+95 QPVQDVQ

-124 HNIDDARKY
+124 HNIGDARKY
-133 VEKLGKDTQKIMASG
+133 VEQLGKEAQTIMASG
-148 MSESAKREAQERYES
+148 MSEGAKRDAQERYES
-163 AAKTLNE
+163 AAKALNE
-170 RIETRNAEQK
+170 RIETHKAEQK

-195 QAKKEHEEKYADI
+195 QAKKWHDEKYADI
-208 NYISD
+208 NYVSD
-213 WMDGHKVSE
+213 WMDGHKVND

-237 AAASGKDIFG
+237 AAASGKDIFST
-247 IAKTA
+247 AKAA

-285 GDKFSYNIEP
+285 GEKFSYNIEP
-295 IDSVVLENKDIPDS
+295 IDSLVLENKDIPDS

-350 QGKVGKKAMEDY
+350 QGKVEKKAMGDY
-362 DNIAKNPFAS
+362 ENIAKNPFADA
-372 EDDKDAARM
+372 DDKDAARM

-407 RLAALTLALSKNFG
+407 RMAALTLALSKDFG

-462 LVGSLAQASM
+462 LVGSIAQASM
-472 RSTGGGNGL
+472 RSTGGGNKL
-481 TLLDV
+481 TLLDT
-486 YNASID
+486 YSASID

-507 KISLRSATT
+507 KIALRSATT

-521 PAFGGIG
+521 PELGGIG
-528 KLVGGGTKWSLVR
+528 KIVGGGTRWSLVR
-541 LLPRF
+541 LLPRL

-553 AGEAAFKLLSMTN
+553 AGDAAFKMLSMTN

-583 YSPVAY
+583 YSPLAY

-595 RGVTPE
+595 RGVAPE

-637 NGTGKAATT
+637 NGTGKAATA

-673 LLSNEKISEDLK
+673 LLSSEKISEDLK

-770 ITVNPKVLESAKMKL
+770 ITVNPNVLESAKMKL

-798 ITRSEIVSEYGEKG
+798 ITRSEIVSEYGENG
-812 KEIYTVRTYT
+812 KEVYTVRTYT

-875 RAVLSELN
+875 RTVLSELN

-941 FNKSRG
+941 FNNSRG

-966 EAVDEY
+966 EAVDDY
-972 IKALNGENT
+972 IKALNGEKT

-987 EQTEPTA
+987 GQTEPTA
-994 PSEPPAEPA
+994 KSEPPAEPTG
-1003 NEPPVVEAEKGG
+1003 EPPVVEAEKVA
-1015 QQDVSA
+1015 QQEVSS
-1021 PEKEAEK
+1021 PEKETGK
-1028 PSEETP
+1028 PVEETTG
-1034 SKEGVGIEDYIKI
+1034 KGDIGIEDYIKI
-1047 NKADDETANDIRED
+1047 NKADEETANDIRED

-1068 VDALRAES
+1068 VDALRSES
-1076 EQAVKYSNGESS
+1076 EQALRYSNGESS

-1105 PKADSEPIE
+1105 PKAKTDEEVKPVEEQKSDSEPIE
-1114 PAKDNSAEQP
+1114 PTDEKPTEQP
-1124 KEPKVEE
+1124 KEQNAEE
-1131 KPVEAETPKEKTK
+1131 KPVEVETPKEE
-1144 ADAKADIEQA
+1144 AKADTKDEVEQA
-1154 AETEQEQPTVDQL
+1154 AETEPVEETEQEQPTVDQL

-1180 TEKDLGDKARMEMFT
+1180 TEKDLGDKARMEMLT

-1201 KEQAVKYSN
+1201 KEQAIKYSN

-1231 PVKQPTTNKGKT
+1231 PVKQPKG
-1243 EKDANKTAQ
+1243 EETA
-1252 LDIINKSNPMR
+1252 
-1263 DEQHTGI
+1263 
-1270 RSVDDI
+1270 
-1276 KTFKEAVS
+1276 
-1284 DSEAPFTPDY
+1284 
-1294 TKEDAESALKA
+1294 
-1305 GEITVY
+1305 
-1311 SSKPIEDGVF
+1311 
-1321 VTPSKME
+1321 
-1328 AKNYAGGGKVFSKR
+1328 
-1342 VSIEDVAWIDA
+1342 
-1353 IEGQYA
+1353 
-1359 RLRASDIETGVKE
+1359 
-1372 RLEREGV
+1372 
-1379 TYKKG
+1379 YKKG
-1384 DELVAEHEGSPLTI
+1384 EELVVEHDGNPVTI
-1398 VVDAVGKNGNVTKS
+1398 VVDAVGKDGNVTKS
-1412 HVKSSGEPYHSNGEV
+1412 HVKSSGEPYHSKGKV
-1427 VFTPKEKPQEPTVK
+1427 VFTPMEKQQEPKVGAVSYDSKSAGKGGDKIPNGNRVMEVSAMFDEMERLLKEYPKTSEEARADNTKRRKGLHTQISHILARMSDKELGELSEKYGKEKLVQDEVSLRNETEYITREVEARLEKDGELHSNAYKPRKFSIHSYVSTDKSRPTVLMGVYHSPDGYAVSSDGYVFIASK
-1441 DWVDDV
+1441 LDYDPAMKGEVVDKKGSKIVGRYPNWKSVVVNHPFKLKGGVQMLAAKMKAIQERFDAEYNRRKEAGEKITKKELNDDPYCLV
-1447 ASEARKRGYRI
+1447 SLLFPNNRIAFISVENARRFVDACLHLGCTDIEYSDYTRSIIARSKNGFAIVMPKIVNKGVVTYSDAISVVDLRGGKAQEHIGLGSVEDTASEARKRGYRI
-1458 VNGQRVERQGALSE
+1458 VS
-1472 GTDVVYGDEHTTKFS
+1472 
-1487 QNDKPTTRFAI
+1487 
-1498 VSAKKMQ
+1498 
-1505 PSHIRGQRNPAF
+1505 
-1517 FNDEGQPK
+1517 
-1525 NRTDQVS
+1525 
-1532 VAREEEIA
+1532 
-1540 KNIDPEEITVGV
+1540 
-1552 TAYQGAPTINSRGE
+1552 
-1566 VIQGNNRA
+1566 
-1574 AALREMYSG
+1574 
-1583 GYGMSVKKYR
+1583 
-1593 QFLKDNAKMFG
+1593 
-1604 LTPEDIDRIEDPVL
+1604 
-1618 VNVADVADA
+1618 
-1627 EAIRLGQLKATDNE
+1627 
-1641 SGGVQFIEPK
+1641 
-1651 PTVQKLV
+1651 
-1658 GANKLTR
+1658 
-1665 FMDTLLETENPMDS
+1665 
-1679 VKDLIRKNGVKA
+1679 
-1691 LKFMRD
+1691 
-1697 MGIIN
+1697 
-1702 ETQYNSA
+1702 
-1709 FNAKDTLSSQARS
+1709 
-1722 DLEGVIRH
+1722 
-1730 AMFDGGPTGI
+1730 
-1740 EEMFDLMPDAAQ
+1740 
-1752 KGILETIARDFSSD
+1752 
-1766 EQSRIKPII
+1766 
-1775 QESILA
+1775 
-1781 YHNAVSTSKEFA
+1781 
-1793 NAKTA
+1793 
-1798 EQAARAMR
+1798 
-1806 NYARQVQ
+1806 
-1813 LIGEEQVLPEKY
+1813 
-1825 FSKFALLLAER
+1825 
-1836 YRAYSKLSIKAMFN
+1836 
-1850 ELYDKLQGVSESSG
+1850 
-1864 DLFAGEVAA
+1864 
-1873 EKLNINEAFK
+1873 
-1883 KVFNYGDTELPRGD
+1883 
-1897 VLGDTARTGTK
+1897 
-1908 GEPGSEGGTGG
+1908 
-1919 RGQDKAGERGADS
+1919 GERGADR
-1932 QRGTG
+1932 QGGTG
-1937 GAAEEGTN
+1937 GTAEEGSN
-1945 SLIDTANKAANKARL
+1945 SLIGAASK
-1960 QKAEDYSAFA
+1960 
-1970 EQYGLDAEDV
+1970 V
-1980 AMYAEGMKKGSTSQ
+1980 AD
-1994 AMRARAMI
+1994 R
-2002 GRKIIAAHEGE
+2002 
-2013 IHSLRDVR
+2013 VR
-2021 KFRRPIEEALKEKFG
+2021 
-2036 DVDKLLE
+2036 V
-2043 EYRNQVEDEH
+2043 
-2053 KAMEAARKKAQE
+2053 
-2065 EEAKRKAHLEELSL
+2065 
-2079 LSDDEI
+2079 
-2085 DRRYMEALDNG
+2085 
-2096 NEVAARDMLD
+2096 
-2106 EAARRKGY
+2106 
-2114 ADTDSEYQGVGA
+2114 
-2126 WVAPSNPG
+2126 
-2134 YESDEA
+2134 
-2140 RRADVEDNAPN
+2140 
-2151 VNLEDIALGYNLQP
+2151 
-2165 DDYFTH
+2165 
-2171 PERYSQNTPHGL
+2171 
-2183 ESSRSIQAAL
+2183 
-2193 ESLKRGEKGVKVKVY
+2193 
-2208 RAVPISVM
+2208 
-2216 EGKLRNGDWVTPSK
+2216 
-2230 KYAEMHGNSRLKG
+2230 NSRLKDLSERA
-2243 KYRII
+2243 KTAKT
-2248 EDEVPANELWWDGND
+2248 DE
-2263 ANEWGYDNGKE
+2263 
-2274 YKYKNAKNNRKLNDL
+2274 
-2289 VVRDDNGNVIVPSKR
+2289 
-2304 FNQRKA
+2304 
-2310 DERYQIGMEGVKPS
+2310 ERAQVASER
-2324 KAEVALRDAV
+2324 AEVVSEYVKGEKGRSVSVVPTQDALADAV
-2334 IDRLRENGMEVITD
+2334 ESRDLKNEVRQHTESGDLLNGVYDKRTGKIHI
-2348 VAEGQRV
+2348 VAENV
-2355 LDEAN
+2355 E
-2360 GKARLNSVVSSL
+2360 
-2372 AKAESTIKDWL
+2372 
-2383 ANNKRG
+2383 
-2389 KTFRIELPLRTQRMV
+2389 
-2404 RDAMGRDFESHN
+2404 
-2416 ITANGIAHAQK
+2416 TA
-2427 NHGINGVKL
+2427 
-2436 GEKSLPLSKE
+2436 
-2446 DMELLPYIMVAPDY
+2446 D
-2460 VRRGNSDATGRT
+2460 
-2472 SVRFYKELSNGYVV
+2472 
-2486 VAEKEYKNSPND
+2486 
-2498 METITMWAE
+2498 
-2507 KSDKATN
+2507 
-2514 AQRNAAPDTHVR
+2514 
-2526 NAILDIDAAKIRKD
+2526 DIDAVYIHESSHKYS
-2540 AEDAIVMDVKVREN
+2540 REVDNN
-2554 RVWHGSGADFEAF
+2554 RAA
-2567 DITDHIRFFRTA
+2567 
-2579 NGEAYGFT
+2579 GELVDNHT
-2587 VGGKI
+2587 
-2592 YIDPKIAT
+2592 T
-2600 SETPVHEYAHLWAS
+2600 EELEQ
-2614 ALRSGNPKEW
+2614 ALREVAGDDVADVYMACKP
-2624 QNVVGLMKGTSVW
+2624 GKGDFAY
-2637 EEVKKRY
+2637 RRM
-2644 SELNTDDDIA
+2644 LA
-2654 DEVIATYSG
+2654 DEILAYSC
-2663 RRGAERLR
+2663 
-2671 EEAHKVADGNGDL
+2671 
-2684 FEKAEAISALG
+2684 
-2695 RVKESLK
+2695 VK
-2702 KFWKGVCDFLH
+2702 
-2713 IHYKSAEEVADR
+2713 R
-2725 VMKDLLDGVDTRKMG
+2725 N
-2740 KGEAGVRF
+2740 AG
-2748 SAKQKRALETAEQ
+2748 
-2761 SQKTAIATAVSSA
+2761 
-2774 DGAKVLN
+2774 
-2781 NLDTL
+2781 
-2786 ARNLEKTSSHRK
+2786 EKT
-2798 TFIGDIA
+2798 
-2805 KAFGVDNRGKSSK
+2805 
-2818 YATFETKSGEVVTI
+2818 
-2832 RISDHNAKVSNFDT
+2832 
-2846 VGEDNGISIVVTRK
+2846 
-2860 PNKGITNDGSAH
+2860 GITNEKINNQTKQHYEKVSDYFGGRKRDGGKSDRGETETGEGLSTEPSAGEH
-2872 IVEFFYP
+2872 RRGGANDRE
-2879 EISLQRAEGKP
+2879 EEGIDS
-2890 LVEIVESIKQAL
+2890 E
-2902 YSGEFKDTTG
+2902 G
-2912 LAERQEVNGEDVVR
+2912 LFSVAGRNANGGN
-2926 YQLSVT
+2926 SS
-2932 GKNTK
+2932 
-2937 GGDTGYDSKHTEIE
+2937 YDSKHSEIE
-2951 QAVNKKLKRNSTS
+2951 QAVNRELERNSTS
-2964 DEIKAEIDR
+2964 DDIKAEIDM

-2983 EYLSGKPHSEVAKG
+2983 EYLSGKPHSEVAKA

-3039 TESGDA
+3039 TESGDT
-3045 EKVKS
+3045 EKAKS
-3050 LTTEIKRLKTDIGNT
+3050 ITTEIKRLKTDISNT
-3065 GIRSRYKAKISEIKS
+3065 GIRARYKAKISEIKS

-3132 TEQDRNNLAT
+3132 TGQDRNNLAT

-3166 LADMFSIKTT
+3166 LAEMLSVKTT

-3181 GKKIGVKV
+3181 GKKVGVKV

-3204 RGFDGEFGNELK
+3204 RGFDGEFGNGLK
-3216 SLVKSLDGMLIRK
+3216 SLVKSLDGMLSK
-3229 KELQGRLKELE
+3229 KKSLQGRLKELE
-3240 LSEASANER
+3240 LSEASADER
-3249 LNSGTITKDEYDA
+3249 LNSGAITKDEYDA
-3262 EVEAINRERNDVK
+3262 EIEAINRERDDVK
-3275 SEMANFDTVF
+3275 SEMANFETVF

-3299 VPRTTEEYNKLWND
+3299 VPRSTEEYNKLWND

-3357 SQSRLKALEEQWKSD
+3357 SQIRLKALEDKWKSD

-3390 LQTALKIREERTKLY
+3390 LQTALKIREERARLF
-3405 AAKDAARNALRDLNN
+3405 AAKDAARKALSDLNN

-3434 AQQQE
+3434 AQQQK

-3464 VKGQQEAKESED
+3464 VKGQQEAKESEE

-3483 RLWNWVFLAPTES
+3483 RLWNWLFLAPTES

-3505 VNHFSGDGELYHLI
+3505 VNHFSGEGELYHLI

-3538 GLRSE
+3538 ALRSE
-3543 IQFKCKEL
+3543 IQSKCKEL
-3551 FGSKKP
+3551 FGSKNP

-3604 IDAFSISEIKAGLGD
+3604 IDAFSISEIKAGIGD

-3626 WVVGDFLPKLYDKY
+3626 WIVGDFLPKLYDKY

-3680 NTIPTPS
+3680 NTIPMPS

-3768 SVTSQVINEAQSMYA
+3768 SVTSQVINEVQSMYA

-3809 NPRFQARFFAN
+3809 NPRFHARLFAN
-3820 ILMPVGMELLAG
+3820 ILMPVGTELLAG
-3832 NVKNAENTF
+3832 KVKNAENTF

-3879 NSNSLY
+3879 NSSNLY

-3897 FLNQV
+3897 LLNKV

-3907 VAVYAKSI
+3907 VAVYSKSI
-3915 YDYEYTRSI
+3915 YDYEFTRSI

-3976 ASLGFMRKSINDIN
+3976 ASLGFMRKSINHIN

-4008 SISKGAKATVDLLW
+4008 SIIKGAKATVDLLW

-4044 GAKAIFNALFGG
+4044 GAKAIFGALFGG
-4056 DDDNAPIKDATGKTA
+4056 DDDNAPTKDATGKTA
-4071 LDRFIEGHTGD
+4071 LDRFIEGHAGD

-4095 ILNNLVNSAW
+4095 ILNNFVNSVW

-4135 DSDSLSGYIEDLDED
+4135 DSDSLSDYIEDLDED

-4174 VERFYNAFYDYKVNG
+4174 VERFYNAFYDYKVKG
-4189 SSLNLISAANF
+4189 SSLNLISVANF

-4245 FKREVESGGARGK
+4245 FKSEAESGGARGK

-4282 HIRDASDAMGYHDEW
+4282 HIIDASDAADYHDEW

-4360 TGGDN
+4360 TGNDD
-4365 ERKEAFALMKELERI
+4365 ERKEAFALMRELERI

-4417 NKSDIDNGTVAR
+4417 NKPDIDNGTVAR
-4429 GEVKGSYGII
+4429 GDVKGSYGII

-4445 KADARFRKLHDGSE
+4445 KADAKFRKLQDGSE

-4494 TAVYASEA
+4494 TAVYTGEA

-4516 VKAGD
+4516 VKAGNN
-4521 DKAADAIME
+4521 KAADAIME
-4530 QIRSIRGKVIDGDM
+4530 RIRSIRGKVIGGDM

>member
-1 MANETDSVFAANHQN
+1 MANETDSVFAAEQQN
-16 GDGELH
+16 GKGELY
-22 RFIMSILKEGET
+22 RLMMSILKEGET
-34 DEQETAQQ
+34 DKQETAQQ
-42 QQATEVEKAN
+42 RPTPEVEKAK
-52 DEPATQQTAV
+52 DEPAKQQTAV
-62 VQTATE
+62 AQTVDE
-68 PQSVQQPTVQ
+68 PQSVQKQTVQ

-83 KQQAEQP
+83 EQQAERP
-90 KGEVE
+90 NGDVE
-95 QPAQTVQGVQSVQ
+95 QPAQTVQPVQGVQGVQ

-124 HNIDDARKY
+124 HNIGDARKY
-133 VEKLGKDTQKIMASG
+133 VEQLGNKAQTIMASG
-148 MSESAKREAQERYES
+148 MSEGAKRDAQERYES
-163 AAKTLNE
+163 AAKALNE
-170 RIETRNAEQK
+170 RIEAHNAEQK

-195 QAKKEHEEKYADI
+195 QAKKEHDDKYADI
-208 NYISD
+208 NYVSD
-213 WMDGHKVSE
+213 WMDGHKVND
-222 ANNTMLASEGFKEGA
+222 ANNTMLASEGFKEGS
-237 AAASGKDIFG
+237 AAASGKDIFST
-247 IAKTA
+247 AKAA

-273 GMLAANRLKEKY
+273 GMLAANRLKERY
-285 GDKFSYNIEP
+285 GEKISYNIEP

-350 QGKVGKKAMEDY
+350 QGKVEKKAMEDY
-362 DNIAKNPFAS
+362 DNIAKNHFADA
-372 EDDKDAARM
+372 DDKDAARM

-407 RLAALTLALSKNFG
+407 RMAALTLALSKDFG

-472 RSTGGGNGL
+472 RSTGGGNKL
-481 TLLDV
+481 TLLDT
-486 YNASID
+486 YSASID

-507 KISLRSATT
+507 KIALRSATT

-521 PAFGGIG
+521 PELGGIG

-541 LLPRF
+541 LLPRL

-553 AGEAAFKLLSMTN
+553 AGDAAFKMLSMTN

-576 GAGLGAI
+576 GAGLGAV
-583 YSPVAY
+583 YSPLAY

-595 RGVTPE
+595 RGVAPE

-637 NGTGKAATT
+637 NGTGKAATA

-673 LLSNEKISEDLK
+673 LLSSEKISEDLK

-770 ITVNPKVLESAKMKL
+770 ITVNPNVLESAKMKL

-798 ITRSEIVSEYGEKG
+798 ITRSEIVSEYGENG
-812 KEIYTVRTYT
+812 KEVYTVRTYT

-875 RAVLSELN
+875 RTVLSELN

-889 ELTDMLKTAF
+889 ELTDMLNTAF

-966 EAVDEY
+966 EAVDDY

-987 EQTEPTA
+987 GQTEPTA
-994 PSEPPAEPA
+994 QSEPPAEPTG
-1003 NEPPVVEAEKGG
+1003 EPPVVEAEKGA
-1015 QQDVSA
+1015 QQEVSA
-1021 PEKEAEK
+1021 PEKETGK
-1028 PSEETP
+1028 PVDETAG
-1034 SKEGVGIEDYIKI
+1034 KGDIGIEDYIKI
-1047 NKADDETANDIRED
+1047 NKADEETANDIRED

-1068 VDALRAES
+1068 VDALRSES
-1076 EQAVKYSNGESS
+1076 EQALRYSNGESS

-1105 PKADSEPIE
+1105 PKAKTDEEVKPVEEPKSDTEPIE
-1114 PAKDNSAEQP
+1114 PTDEKSTEQP
-1124 KEPKVEE
+1124 KEQKAEE
-1131 KPVEAETPKEKTK
+1131 KPVEVETPKEE
-1144 ADAKADIEQA
+1144 AKADTKDEVEQA
-1154 AETEQEQPTVDQL
+1154 AETEPVEETEQEQPTVDQL

-1180 TEKDLGDKARMEMFT
+1180 TEKDFGDKARMEMLT

-1201 KEQAVKYSN
+1201 KEQAIKYSN

-1216 PEGYAYMKQMFGLKD
+1216 PEGYAYMKQMFGLKG
-1231 PVKQPTTNKGKT
+1231 PVKQPKG
-1243 EKDANKTAQ
+1243 EETA
-1252 LDIINKSNPMR
+1252 
-1263 DEQHTGI
+1263 
-1270 RSVDDI
+1270 
-1276 KTFKEAVS
+1276 
-1284 DSEAPFTPDY
+1284 
-1294 TKEDAESALKA
+1294 
-1305 GEITVY
+1305 
-1311 SSKPIEDGVF
+1311 
-1321 VTPSKME
+1321 
-1328 AKNYAGGGKVFSKR
+1328 
-1342 VSIEDVAWIDA
+1342 
-1353 IEGQYA
+1353 
-1359 RLRASDIETGVKE
+1359 
-1372 RLEREGV
+1372 
-1379 TYKKG
+1379 YKKG
-1384 DELVAEHEGSPLTI
+1384 EELVVEHDGNPVTI
-1398 VVDAVGKNGNVTKS
+1398 VVDAVGKDGNVTKS
-1412 HVKSSGEPYHSNGEV
+1412 HVKSSGEPYHSKGKVVFAPREKQQETKVGAVSYDSNSAGKGGDKIPNGNSVMEVSAMFDEIGRILKEYPKTSEEVRADNTKRLKVLRTQIAHILTSMSEKELGELSEKYGKERLVQDEVSLRKETEYITREVEARLEKDGELHSNSYKPRKFSIHSYASTDKSLPTVLMGVYHSPDGYAVSSDGYVLIASKLDYDPAMKGEV
-1427 VFTPKEKPQEPTVK
+1427 VDKKGSKIVGRYPNWKSLVVNHPFKLKGGVQMLAAKMKAIQERFDAEYNRRKEAGEKITKKKLNDGPYCPVSLLFPNNRIAFISVENARRFVDACLHLGCTDIEYSDYTRSIIARSKNGFAIVMPKIVNKGVVKSSDAISVVDFRGGKAQEHIGLGS
-1441 DWVDDV
+1441 VDDT

-1458 VNGQRVERQGALSE
+1458 VSGERGTDRQGGTVGTAEEGSNSLIGAASKVADRVRVNSRLKDLSE
-1472 GTDVVYGDEHTTKFS
+1472 RAKTAKTDEERAQVASERAEVVSEYVKGEKGRS
-1487 QNDKPTTRFAI
+1487 
-1498 VSAKKMQ
+1498 
-1505 PSHIRGQRNPAF
+1505 
-1517 FNDEGQPK
+1517 
-1525 NRTDQVS
+1525 VS
-1532 VAREEEIA
+1532 VVPTQDALADAVESRDLKNEVRQHTESGDLLNGVYDKRTGKIHIVAENVETADDIDAVYIHESSHKYSREV
-1540 KNIDPEEITVGV
+1540 D
-1552 TAYQGAPTINSRGE
+1552 
-1566 VIQGNNRA
+1566 NNRA
-1574 AALREMYSG
+1574 AGELVDNYTTEELEQALREVAG
-1583 GYGMSVKKYR
+1583 
-1593 QFLKDNAKMFG
+1593 D
-1604 LTPEDIDRIEDPVL
+1604 D
-1618 VNVADVADA
+1618 VADVYMACKPGKGDFAYRRMLAD
-1627 EAIRLGQLKATDNE
+1627 E
-1641 SGGVQFIEPK
+1641 
-1651 PTVQKLV
+1651 
-1658 GANKLTR
+1658 
-1665 FMDTLLETENPMDS
+1665 
-1679 VKDLIRKNGVKA
+1679 
-1691 LKFMRD
+1691 
-1697 MGIIN
+1697 
-1702 ETQYNSA
+1702 
-1709 FNAKDTLSSQARS
+1709 
-1722 DLEGVIRH
+1722 
-1730 AMFDGGPTGI
+1730 
-1740 EEMFDLMPDAAQ
+1740 
-1752 KGILETIARDFSSD
+1752 
-1766 EQSRIKPII
+1766 
-1775 QESILA
+1775 ILA
-1781 YHNAVSTSKEFA
+1781 YSC
-1793 NAKTA
+1793 
-1798 EQAARAMR
+1798 
-1806 NYARQVQ
+1806 
-1813 LIGEEQVLPEKY
+1813 
-1825 FSKFALLLAER
+1825 
-1836 YRAYSKLSIKAMFN
+1836 
-1850 ELYDKLQGVSESSG
+1850 
-1864 DLFAGEVAA
+1864 
-1873 EKLNINEAFK
+1873 
-1883 KVFNYGDTELPRGD
+1883 
-1897 VLGDTARTGTK
+1897 
-1908 GEPGSEGGTGG
+1908 
-1919 RGQDKAGERGADS
+1919 
-1932 QRGTG
+1932 
-1937 GAAEEGTN
+1937 
-1945 SLIDTANKAANKARL
+1945 
-1960 QKAEDYSAFA
+1960 
-1970 EQYGLDAEDV
+1970 
-1980 AMYAEGMKKGSTSQ
+1980 
-1994 AMRARAMI
+1994 
-2002 GRKIIAAHEGE
+2002 
-2013 IHSLRDVR
+2013 
-2021 KFRRPIEEALKEKFG
+2021 
-2036 DVDKLLE
+2036 
-2043 EYRNQVEDEH
+2043 
-2053 KAMEAARKKAQE
+2053 
-2065 EEAKRKAHLEELSL
+2065 
-2079 LSDDEI
+2079 
-2085 DRRYMEALDNG
+2085 
-2096 NEVAARDMLD
+2096 
-2106 EAARRKGY
+2106 
-2114 ADTDSEYQGVGA
+2114 
-2126 WVAPSNPG
+2126 
-2134 YESDEA
+2134 
-2140 RRADVEDNAPN
+2140 
-2151 VNLEDIALGYNLQP
+2151 
-2165 DDYFTH
+2165 
-2171 PERYSQNTPHGL
+2171 
-2183 ESSRSIQAAL
+2183 
-2193 ESLKRGEKGVKVKVY
+2193 VK
-2208 RAVPISVM
+2208 
-2216 EGKLRNGDWVTPSK
+2216 
-2230 KYAEMHGNSRLKG
+2230 
-2243 KYRII
+2243 
-2248 EDEVPANELWWDGND
+2248 
-2263 ANEWGYDNGKE
+2263 
-2274 YKYKNAKNNRKLNDL
+2274 
-2289 VVRDDNGNVIVPSKR
+2289 
-2304 FNQRKA
+2304 
-2310 DERYQIGMEGVKPS
+2310 
-2324 KAEVALRDAV
+2324 
-2334 IDRLRENGMEVITD
+2334 
-2348 VAEGQRV
+2348 
-2355 LDEAN
+2355 
-2360 GKARLNSVVSSL
+2360 
-2372 AKAESTIKDWL
+2372 
-2383 ANNKRG
+2383 
-2389 KTFRIELPLRTQRMV
+2389 
-2404 RDAMGRDFESHN
+2404 
-2416 ITANGIAHAQK
+2416 
-2427 NHGINGVKL
+2427 
-2436 GEKSLPLSKE
+2436 
-2446 DMELLPYIMVAPDY
+2446 
-2460 VRRGNSDATGRT
+2460 
-2472 SVRFYKELSNGYVV
+2472 
-2486 VAEKEYKNSPND
+2486 
-2498 METITMWAE
+2498 
-2507 KSDKATN
+2507 
-2514 AQRNAAPDTHVR
+2514 RNA
-2526 NAILDIDAAKIRKD
+2526 
-2540 AEDAIVMDVKVREN
+2540 
-2554 RVWHGSGADFEAF
+2554 G
-2567 DITDHIRFFRTA
+2567 
-2579 NGEAYGFT
+2579 
-2587 VGGKI
+2587 
-2592 YIDPKIAT
+2592 
-2600 SETPVHEYAHLWAS
+2600 
-2614 ALRSGNPKEW
+2614 
-2624 QNVVGLMKGTSVW
+2624 
-2637 EEVKKRY
+2637 
-2644 SELNTDDDIA
+2644 
-2654 DEVIATYSG
+2654 
-2663 RRGAERLR
+2663 
-2671 EEAHKVADGNGDL
+2671 
-2684 FEKAEAISALG
+2684 
-2695 RVKESLK
+2695 
-2702 KFWKGVCDFLH
+2702 
-2713 IHYKSAEEVADR
+2713 
-2725 VMKDLLDGVDTRKMG
+2725 
-2740 KGEAGVRF
+2740 
-2748 SAKQKRALETAEQ
+2748 
-2761 SQKTAIATAVSSA
+2761 
-2774 DGAKVLN
+2774 
-2781 NLDTL
+2781 
-2786 ARNLEKTSSHRK
+2786 EKTSITNEKINNQTKHHYEKVSDYFGGRK
-2798 TFIGDIA
+2798 RDG
-2805 KAFGVDNRGKSSK
+2805 GKSDRG
-2818 YATFETKSGEVVTI
+2818 ETETGEGLSPEPSAGEHRRGGANDREEEGIDSGGFFSVAG
-2832 RISDHNAKVSNFDT
+2832 RNA
-2846 VGEDNGISIVVTRK
+2846 NGGNS
-2860 PNKGITNDGSAH
+2860 S
-2872 IVEFFYP
+2872 
-2879 EISLQRAEGKP
+2879 
-2890 LVEIVESIKQAL
+2890 
-2902 YSGEFKDTTG
+2902 
-2912 LAERQEVNGEDVVR
+2912 
-2926 YQLSVT
+2926 
-2932 GKNTK
+2932 
-2937 GGDTGYDSKHTEIE
+2937 YDSKHSEIE
-2951 QAVNKKLKRNSTS
+2951 QAVNRKLKRNSTS
-2964 DEIKAEIDR
+2964 DDIKAEIDR

-3011 KKTVAVENERS
+3011 KKTVAVEKERS

-3039 TESGDA
+3039 TESGDT
-3045 EKVKS
+3045 EKAKS
-3050 LTTEIKRLKTDIGNT
+3050 ITTEIKRLKTDISNT
-3065 GIRSRYKAKISEIKS
+3065 GIRARYKAKISEIKS

-3112 FNALV
+3112 FNTLV

-3142 KLDDTIRKVDD
+3142 KLDDTVRKVDD

-3166 LADMFSIKTT
+3166 LAEMLSVKTT

-3181 GKKIGVKV
+3181 GKKVGVKV

-3204 RGFDGEFGNELK
+3204 RGFDGEFGNGLK
-3216 SLVKSLDGMLIRK
+3216 SLVKSLDGMLSK
-3229 KELQGRLKELE
+3229 KKSLQGRLKELE
-3240 LSEASANER
+3240 LSEASADER
-3249 LNSGTITKDEYDA
+3249 LNSGAITKDEYDA
-3262 EVEAINRERNDVK
+3262 EIEAINRERDDVK

-3299 VPRTTEEYNKLWND
+3299 VPRSTEEYNKLWND

-3357 SQSRLKALEEQWKSD
+3357 SQIRLKALEEKWKSD

-3390 LQTALKIREERTKLY
+3390 LQTALKIREERARLF
-3405 AAKDAARNALRDLNN
+3405 AAKDAARKALRDLNN

-3446 VAHIGI
+3446 VSHIGI
-3452 AAVDTGKERPAG
+3452 AAVDTGKERSAG

-3483 RLWNWVFLAPTES
+3483 RLWNWLFLAPTES

-3505 VNHFSGDGELYHLI
+3505 VNHFSGEGELYHLI

-3538 GLRSE
+3538 ALRSE
-3543 IQFKCKEL
+3543 IQSKCKEL
-3551 FGSKKP
+3551 FGSKNP

-3604 IDAFSISEIKAGLGD
+3604 IDAFSISEIKAGIGD

-3626 WVVGDFLPKLYDKY
+3626 WIVGDFLPKLYDKY

-3680 NTIPTPS
+3680 NTIPMPS

-3768 SVTSQVINEAQSMYA
+3768 SVTSQVINEVQSMYA

-3809 NPRFQARFFAN
+3809 NPRFHARLFAN
-3820 ILMPVGMELLAG
+3820 ILMPVGTELLAG
-3832 NVKNAENTF
+3832 KVKNAENTF

-3879 NSNSLY
+3879 NSSSLY

-3897 FLNQV
+3897 LLNKV

-3907 VAVYAKSI
+3907 VAVYSKSI
-3915 YDYEYTRSI
+3915 YDYEFTRSI

-3930 EDAHKYAMTCAETN
+3930 EDAHKYSMTCAETN

-3976 ASLGFMRKSINDIN
+3976 ASLGFMRKSINHIN

-4044 GAKAIFNALFGG
+4044 GAKAIFSALFGG
-4056 DDDNAPIKDATGKTA
+4056 DDDNAPTKDATGKTA
-4071 LDRFIEGHTGD
+4071 LDRFIEGHAGD

-4095 ILNNLVNSAW
+4095 ILNNFVNSVW

-4135 DSDSLSGYIEDLDED
+4135 DSDSLSDYIEDLDED

-4174 VERFYNAFYDYKVNG
+4174 VERFYNAFYDYKVKG
-4189 SSLNLISAANF
+4189 SSLNLISVANF

-4282 HIRDASDAMGYHDEW
+4282 HIRDASDAADYQDEW
-4297 LKNHERKEIIRK
+4297 LKNHDRKEIIRK

-4360 TGGDN
+4360 TGSDD
-4365 ERKEAFALMKELERI
+4365 ERKDAFALMRELERI

-4429 GEVKGSYGII
+4429 GDVKGSYGII

-4445 KADARFRKLHDGSE
+4445 KADAKFRKLQDGSE

-4494 TAVYASEA
+4494 TAVYTGEA

-4516 VKAGD
+4516 VKAGNN
-4521 DKAADAIME
+4521 KAADAIME
-4530 QIRSIRGKVIDGDM
+4530 RIRSIRGKVIEGDM
-4544 KPKEEV
+4544 KPNEEV

>member
-1 MANETDSVFAANHQN
+1 MANETDSIFTADQQN
-16 GDGELH
+16 GKGELY
-22 RFIMSILKEGET
+22 RLMMSILREGET
-34 DEQETAQQ
+34 DKQETEQQ
-42 QQATEVEKAN
+42 QPTQEVEKAN
-52 DEPATQQTAV
+52 DEPASQQTSVA
-62 VQTATE
+62 QTVAE
-68 PQSVQQPTVQ
+68 PQSVQQQTAQ

-83 KQQAEQP
+83 KQQAERP
-90 KGEVE
+90 NGEVE
-95 QPAQTVQGVQSVQ
+95 QPAKTVQPVQDVQ

-133 VEKLGKDTQKIMASG
+133 VERLGKDTQEIMASG
-148 MSESAKREAQERYES
+148 MSDGAKRNAQERYES
-163 AAKTLNE
+163 AAKVLNE
-170 RIETRNAEQK
+170 RIEAHNAEQK

-195 QAKKEHEEKYADI
+195 QAKKEHDEKYADI
-208 NYISD
+208 NYVSD
-213 WMDGHKVSE
+213 WMDGHKVDE
-222 ANNTMLASEGFKEGA
+222 ENNTMLASEGFKEGA

-247 IAKTA
+247 IAKAA

-260 GKLSTAAINDYVN
+260 GKLSNAAINDYVN
-273 GMLAANRLKEKY
+273 GMLSANRLKEKY
-285 GDKFSYNIEP
+285 GEKISYNIEP

-328 QSILGNAVDDF
+328 QSIIGNAVDDF
-339 VRLFEKEYRRE
+339 VRLFDKEYRRE
-350 QGKVGKKAMEDY
+350 QGKVEKKAMGDY
-362 DNIAKNPFAS
+362 ENIAKNPFADA
-372 EDDKDAARM
+372 DDKDAARI

-407 RLAALTLALSKNFG
+407 RMAALTLALSKDFG

-472 RSTGGGNGL
+472 RSTGGGNKL
-481 TLLDV
+481 TLLDA
-486 YNASID
+486 YSESID

-507 KISLRSATT
+507 KIALRSATT

-528 KLVGGGTKWSLVR
+528 KIVGSGTKWSLVR
-541 LLPRF
+541 LLPRL

-553 AGEAAFKLLSMTN
+553 AGDAAFKMLSMTN

-576 GAGLGAI
+576 GAGLGAV

-646 IRVATNIAFKDIFG
+646 IRVATNVAFKDIFG

-673 LLSNEKISEDLK
+673 LLSSEKISEDLK

-695 LGMHVPGKLSNIR
+695 IGMHVPGKLSNIR

-770 ITVNPKVLESAKMKL
+770 ITVNPNVLESAKMKL

-812 KEIYTVRTYT
+812 KEVYTVRTYT

-864 QWMDTCSERAT
+864 QWMDTCSERAART
-875 RAVLSELN
+875 VLSELN

-889 ELTDMLKTAF
+889 ELTDMLNTAL
-899 EKDRNGE
+899 EKDRKGE

-994 PSEPPAEPA
+994 PSEPPAEQA
-1003 NEPPVVEAEKGG
+1003 IEQPVVEAEKGA
-1015 QQDVSA
+1015 QQEVTA
-1021 PEKEAEK
+1021 PEKEADK
-1028 PSEETP
+1028 PSGETTG
-1034 SKEGVGIEDYIKI
+1034 KGDIGIEDYIKI
-1047 NKADDETANDIRED
+1047 NKADEETANDIRED

-1068 VDALRAES
+1068 VNALRAES
-1076 EQAVKYSNGESS
+1076 EQAVRYSNGESS

-1105 PKADSEPIE
+1105 PKAKTEEEVKPVEEPKSDSEPIA
-1114 PAKDNSAEQP
+1114 PADEKPTEQP
-1124 KEPKVEE
+1124 KEPKAEE
-1131 KPVEAETPKEKTK
+1131 KPVEVETPKEE
-1144 ADAKADIEQA
+1144 AKADTKAEVEQV
-1154 AETEQEQPTVDQL
+1154 AETEKTAEPTRPKEKETAPSVTEQ
-1167 NQYFSHVHLGHEL
+1167 
-1180 TEKDLGDKARMEMFT
+1180 
-1195 KQFLSD
+1195 
-1201 KEQAVKYSN
+1201 
-1210 GELSEK
+1210 
-1216 PEGYAYMKQMFGLKD
+1216 
-1231 PVKQPTTNKGKT
+1231 KQP
-1243 EKDANKTAQ
+1243 A
-1252 LDIINKSNPMR
+1252 
-1263 DEQHTGI
+1263 
-1270 RSVDDI
+1270 
-1276 KTFKEAVS
+1276 
-1284 DSEAPFTPDY
+1284 
-1294 TKEDAESALKA
+1294 
-1305 GEITVY
+1305 
-1311 SSKPIEDGVF
+1311 SSKPDEPKQLEQPKG
-1321 VTPSKME
+1321 E
-1328 AKNYAGGGKVFSKR
+1328 
-1342 VSIEDVAWIDA
+1342 
-1353 IEGQYA
+1353 
-1359 RLRASDIETGVKE
+1359 ETA
-1372 RLEREGV
+1372 
-1379 TYKKG
+1379 YKKG
-1384 DELVAEHEGSPLTI
+1384 DELVAEHDGNPVTI
-1398 VVDAVGKNGNVTKS
+1398 VVDAVGKDGNVTES
-1412 HVKSSGEPYHSNGEV
+1412 HVKSSGEPYHSNGKV
-1427 VFTPKEKPQEPTVK
+1427 VFTKKEKPQEQAVK
-1441 DWVDDV
+1441 DWVDDT

-1458 VNGQRVERQGALSE
+1458 VNGQKVERQGALSE
-1472 GTDVVYGDEHTTKFS
+1472 GTDIVYGDEHTTKFS
-1487 QNDKPTTRFAI
+1487 QNDKPTTRFAV
-1498 VSAKKMQ
+1498 VSARKVQ

-1618 VNVADVADA
+1618 VNVADVTDA

-1665 FMDTLLETENPMDS
+1665 FMDILLDSENPMDS
-1679 VKDLIRKNGVKA
+1679 IKDLIRKNGVKA

-1722 DLEGVIRH
+1722 DLEGVMRH

-1752 KGILETIARDFSSD
+1752 KGILETIARDFSSE

-1897 VLGDTARTGTK
+1897 VLGDTARTGEK
-1908 GEPGSEGGTGG
+1908 GEQGSEGGTGG
-1919 RGQDKAGERGADS
+1919 RGQDKAGERGTDR
-1932 QRGTG
+1932 QGGTG
-1937 GAAEEGTN
+1937 GTAEEGSN
-1945 SLIDTANKAANKARL
+1945 SLIGAASK
-1960 QKAEDYSAFA
+1960 
-1970 EQYGLDAEDV
+1970 V
-1980 AMYAEGMKKGSTSQ
+1980 A
-1994 AMRARAMI
+1994 
-2002 GRKIIAAHEGE
+2002 
-2013 IHSLRDVR
+2013 
-2021 KFRRPIEEALKEKFG
+2021 
-2036 DVDKLLE
+2036 
-2043 EYRNQVEDEH
+2043 
-2053 KAMEAARKKAQE
+2053 
-2065 EEAKRKAHLEELSL
+2065 
-2079 LSDDEI
+2079 
-2085 DRRYMEALDNG
+2085 DR
-2096 NEVAARDMLD
+2096 
-2106 EAARRKGY
+2106 
-2114 ADTDSEYQGVGA
+2114 
-2126 WVAPSNPG
+2126 
-2134 YESDEA
+2134 
-2140 RRADVEDNAPN
+2140 
-2151 VNLEDIALGYNLQP
+2151 
-2165 DDYFTH
+2165 
-2171 PERYSQNTPHGL
+2171 ER
-2183 ESSRSIQAAL
+2183 
-2193 ESLKRGEKGVKVKVY
+2193 V
-2208 RAVPISVM
+2208 
-2216 EGKLRNGDWVTPSK
+2216 
-2230 KYAEMHGNSRLKG
+2230 NSRLKDLSERA
-2243 KYRII
+2243 KAAKT
-2248 EDEVPANELWWDGND
+2248 DE
-2263 ANEWGYDNGKE
+2263 
-2274 YKYKNAKNNRKLNDL
+2274 
-2289 VVRDDNGNVIVPSKR
+2289 
-2304 FNQRKA
+2304 
-2310 DERYQIGMEGVKPS
+2310 ERAQVASER
-2324 KAEVALRDAV
+2324 AEVVSEYVKGEKGRSVSVVPTQDALADAV
-2334 IDRLRENGMEVITD
+2334 ESRDLKNEVRQHTESGDLLNGVYDKRTGKIHI
-2348 VAEGQRV
+2348 VAENV
-2355 LDEAN
+2355 E
-2360 GKARLNSVVSSL
+2360 
-2372 AKAESTIKDWL
+2372 
-2383 ANNKRG
+2383 
-2389 KTFRIELPLRTQRMV
+2389 
-2404 RDAMGRDFESHN
+2404 
-2416 ITANGIAHAQK
+2416 TA
-2427 NHGINGVKL
+2427 
-2436 GEKSLPLSKE
+2436 
-2446 DMELLPYIMVAPDY
+2446 D
-2460 VRRGNSDATGRT
+2460 
-2472 SVRFYKELSNGYVV
+2472 
-2486 VAEKEYKNSPND
+2486 
-2498 METITMWAE
+2498 
-2507 KSDKATN
+2507 
-2514 AQRNAAPDTHVR
+2514 
-2526 NAILDIDAAKIRKD
+2526 DIDAVYIHESSHKYS
-2540 AEDAIVMDVKVREN
+2540 REVDNN
-2554 RVWHGSGADFEAF
+2554 RAA
-2567 DITDHIRFFRTA
+2567 
-2579 NGEAYGFT
+2579 GELVDNHT
-2587 VGGKI
+2587 
-2592 YIDPKIAT
+2592 T
-2600 SETPVHEYAHLWAS
+2600 EELEQ
-2614 ALRSGNPKEW
+2614 ALREVAGDDVADVYMACKP
-2624 QNVVGLMKGTSVW
+2624 GKGDFAY
-2637 EEVKKRY
+2637 RRM
-2644 SELNTDDDIA
+2644 LA
-2654 DEVIATYSG
+2654 DEILAYSC
-2663 RRGAERLR
+2663 
-2671 EEAHKVADGNGDL
+2671 
-2684 FEKAEAISALG
+2684 
-2695 RVKESLK
+2695 VK
-2702 KFWKGVCDFLH
+2702 
-2713 IHYKSAEEVADR
+2713 R
-2725 VMKDLLDGVDTRKMG
+2725 N
-2740 KGEAGVRF
+2740 AG
-2748 SAKQKRALETAEQ
+2748 
-2761 SQKTAIATAVSSA
+2761 
-2774 DGAKVLN
+2774 
-2781 NLDTL
+2781 
-2786 ARNLEKTSSHRK
+2786 EKT
-2798 TFIGDIA
+2798 
-2805 KAFGVDNRGKSSK
+2805 
-2818 YATFETKSGEVVTI
+2818 
-2832 RISDHNAKVSNFDT
+2832 
-2846 VGEDNGISIVVTRK
+2846 
-2860 PNKGITNDGSAH
+2860 GITNEKINNQTKQHYEKVSDYFGGRKRDGVKSDRGTT
-2872 IVEFFYP
+2872 ETG
-2879 EISLQRAEGKP
+2879 EGLSQEP
-2890 LVEIVESIKQAL
+2890 SEGEHGRGGSNGREEEGID
-2902 YSGEFKDTTG
+2902 SGG
-2912 LAERQEVNGEDVVR
+2912 LFSVAGRNANGGN
-2926 YQLSVT
+2926 SS
-2932 GKNTK
+2932 
-2937 GGDTGYDSKHTEIE
+2937 YDSKHSEIE
-2951 QAVNKKLKRNSTS
+2951 QAVNMELGKKSTS
-2964 DEIKAEIDR
+2964 DDIKAEIDR

-3039 TESGDA
+3039 TESGDT

-3050 LTTEIKRLKTDIGNT
+3050 LTTEIKRLKTGIANT
-3065 GIRSRYKAKISEIKS
+3065 GIRARYKAKISEIKS

-3166 LADMFSIKTT
+3166 LSDMLSVKTT

-3181 GKKIGVKV
+3181 GKKVGVKV
-3189 SNTVRIAIETLKGMF
+3189 SNTVRIAIETLKGVF
-3204 RGFDGEFGNELK
+3204 RGFDGEFGKYLN
-3216 SLVKSLDGMLIRK
+3216 SLVKSLDGILSK
-3229 KELQGRLKELE
+3229 KKSLQDRLKELE
-3240 LSEASANER
+3240 LSEASADER
-3249 LNSGTITKDEYDA
+3249 LNSGAITKDEYDA
-3262 EVEAINRERNDVK
+3262 EIDAINRERDDVK

-3285 SDALSETNDAIDAA
+3285 SDALSETNDAIDTA
-3299 VPRTTEEYNKLWND
+3299 VPRTTDEYNKLWND

-3357 SQSRLKALEEQWKSD
+3357 SHVRLKALEEQWKSD

-3390 LQTALKIREERTKLY
+3390 LQTALKIREERAKLY
-3405 AAKDAARNALRDLNN
+3405 AAKDAARKALRDLNN

-3452 AAVDTGKERPAG
+3452 AAVDTGKGRPAG
-3464 VKGQQEAKESED
+3464 VKGQQEAKESEE

-3483 RLWNWVFLAPTES
+3483 RMWNWLFLAPTES

-3505 VNHFSGDGELYHLI
+3505 VNHFSGEGELYHLI
-3519 MESERGYSRSED
+3519 IESERGYSRSED

-3538 GLRSE
+3538 ALRSE
-3543 IQFKCKEL
+3543 IHSKCKEL
-3551 FGSKKP
+3551 FGSKNP
-3557 KDGNKRIKFTQ
+3557 KDGNKKIKFTQ
-3568 TLSGEPV
+3568 TLSGEQV

-3626 WVVGDFLPKLYDKY
+3626 WIVGDFLPKLYDKY

-3680 NTIPTPS
+3680 NTIPMPS

-3768 SVTSQVINEAQSMYA
+3768 SVTSQVINEVQSMYA

-3790 YWTALKQLQSMIA
+3790 YWTALKQWQSTIA
-3803 GVNYSY
+3803 GMNYSY
-3809 NPRFQARFFAN
+3809 DPRFQARLLAN
-3820 ILMPVGMELLAG
+3820 ILMPVGTELLAG
-3832 NVKNAENTF
+3832 KVKNAENTF

-3853 NLPQFRERYRNG
+3853 NMPQFRERYRNG

-3879 NSNSLY
+3879 NRNRLY
-3885 RWIKKNVSQKGL
+3885 RWIKKNISQMGL
-3897 FLNQV
+3897 FLNKV

-3907 VAVYAKSI
+3907 VSVYSKSI
-3915 YDYEYTRSI
+3915 YDYEFTRSI
-3924 RKGATE
+3924 RNGAAE
-3930 EDAHKYAMTCAETN
+3930 EEAHKYAMTCAETN

-3976 ASLGFMRKSINDIN
+3976 ASLGFMRKSINHIN

-4044 GAKAIFNALFGG
+4044 GAKSIFNALFGG
-4056 DDDNAPIKDATGKTA
+4056 DDDNEQTKDATGKTA
-4071 LDRFIEGHTGD
+4071 LDRFIEGHAGD

-4135 DSDSLSGYIEDLDED
+4135 DSDSLSDYLEDLDED

-4174 VERFYNAFYDYKVNG
+4174 VERFYNAFYDYKLNG
-4189 SSLNLISAANF
+4189 SSLNLISVANF
-4200 LSTPMSSMRDHEA
+4200 LSTPMSNMRDHEA

-4245 FKREVESGGARGK
+4245 FKSEVESGGARGK

-4282 HIRDASDAMGYHDEW
+4282 HIRDASDAADYHDEW

-4336 SGNSERTLRYNLV
+4336 SGNSERALRYNLV
-4349 HDILRQIKKKL
+4349 HGILGQIKKKL
-4360 TGGDN
+4360 TGGDD
-4365 ERKEAFALMKELERI
+4365 ERKEAFSLMRELERI

-4429 GEVKGSYGII
+4429 GDVKGSYGII
-4439 ATADDV
+4439 ATEADV
-4445 KADARFRKLHDGSE
+4445 KADARFRKLQDGSE
-4459 KQKAKA
+4459 NQKAKA

-4494 TAVYASEA
+4494 TAVYTGEA
-4502 DRLIKDLKTKLTKA
+4502 DSLIKDLKTKLTKA
-4516 VKAGD
+4516 VKAGNN
-4521 DKAADAIME
+4521 KAADAIME

>member
-1 MANETDSVFAANHQN
+1 MAHDTDSVFAANHQN

-34 DEQETAQQ
+34 DEQEAAQQ
-42 QQATEVEKAN
+42 QQNPEVKKAK
-52 DEPATQQTAV
+52 DEPAAQSPA

-68 PQSVQQPTVQ
+68 PQSVQQPAEQ
-78 PQEQP
+78 QQEQP
-83 KQQAEQP
+83 KQQVEQP
-90 KGEVE
+90 NGEVE
-95 QPAQTVQGVQSVQ
+95 QPVQPVQSVQ

-133 VEKLGKDTQKIMASG
+133 VEQLGKDTQEIMASG
-148 MSESAKREAQERYES
+148 MSEGAKREAKERYEN

-170 RIETRNAEQK
+170 RIEAYNAEQK
-180 AENDRLRAEAERKQA
+180 AENERLRAEAERKQA
-195 QAKKEHEEKYADI
+195 QEKKEHEEKYADI
-208 NYISD
+208 NYVSD
-213 WMDGHKVSE
+213 WMDSHKVNDE
-222 ANNTMLASEGFKEGA
+222 NNTMLASEGFKEGA
-237 AAASGKDIFG
+237 EAASGKDLFG
-247 IAKTA
+247 IAKAA

-273 GMLAANRLKEKY
+273 GMLAANRIKEKY
-285 GDKFSYNIEP
+285 GDKLVHGAIIEP
-295 IDSVVLENKDIPDS
+295 IDSLVLENGGISDS
-309 VKKEFVKVR
+309 VKKEFIKVR
-318 TPKEFGDNNY
+318 TPREFGSNNY
-328 QSILGNAVDDF
+328 QAILGNAVDDF
-339 VRLFEKEYRRE
+339 VRLFEKEYKRE

-362 DNIAKNPFAS
+362 ENIVKNPFVDA
-372 EDDKDAARM
+372 DDKDAARM

-407 RLAALTLALSKNFG
+407 RLAALTLALSKDFG
-421 YDENKAAEYIANEFQ
+421 YNENKAAEYIANEFQ
-436 RVCLARTGAKVNSDT
+436 RVCLARTGAKVNSGT

-462 LVGSLAQASM
+462 LVGSIAQASM
-472 RSTGGGNGL
+472 RSTGGGNKL
-481 TLLDV
+481 TLLDT
-486 YNASID
+486 YSASID

-507 KISLRSATT
+507 KIALRSAVT
-516 MAGDS
+516 MSGDS
-521 PAFGGIG
+521 PLLGGIG

-541 LLPRF
+541 LLPRI

-553 AGEAAFKLLSMTN
+553 AGEAAFKMLSMTN

-637 NGTGKAATT
+637 NGTGKAATA

-673 LLSNEKISEDLK
+673 LLSSEKISEDLK

-812 KEIYTVRTYT
+812 KEVYTVRTYT

-875 RAVLSELN
+875 RTVLSELN
-883 GTATEK
+883 GTVTEK

-906 QLTDGEKRMLKRF
+906 QLTAGEKKMLDRF

-966 EAVDEY
+966 EAVDDY

-1003 NEPPVVEAEKGG
+1003 NEPPVVETEKGG
-1015 QQDVSA
+1015 QQEVAA

-1068 VDALRAES
+1068 VNALRAES
-1076 EQAVKYSNGESS
+1076 EQAVRYSNGESS

-1105 PKADSEPIE
+1105 PKAKTGEGVRPVEEPKSDSEPIE
-1114 PAKDNSAEQP
+1114 PADEKPTEQP
-1124 KEPKVEE
+1124 IEPKVEE
-1131 KPVEAETPKEKTK
+1131 KPVEGETPKEE
-1144 ADAKADIEQA
+1144 AKADTKAEVEQA
-1154 AETEQEQPTVDQL
+1154 AETEPVEEVDK
-1167 NQYFSHVHLGHEL
+1167 H
-1180 TEKDLGDKARMEMFT
+1180 
-1195 KQFLSD
+1195 
-1201 KEQAVKYSN
+1201 KE
-1210 GELSEK
+1210 E
-1216 PEGYAYMKQMFGLKD
+1216 
-1231 PVKQPTTNKGKT
+1231 
-1243 EKDANKTAQ
+1243 Q
-1252 LDIINKSNPMR
+1252 LDIISKSNPMH
-1263 DEQHTGI
+1263 DEYHTGV
-1270 RSVDDI
+1270 RNVDDI
-1276 KTFKEAVS
+1276 KTLDEAVKE
-1284 DSEAPFTPDY
+1284 DGVYAPDY
-1294 TKEDAESALKA
+1294 TEEDAKNAVKS

-1311 SSKPIEDGVF
+1311 SSKPIENGVF

-1328 AKNYAGGGKVFSKR
+1328 AENYAGGEKVYSKK
-1342 VSIEDVAWIDA
+1342 VPISDVAWIDT

-1359 RLRASDIETGVKE
+1359 RIDNKKSQEELRNGAFGTIYKQFKGKAKEAIAWLIQKKEGEAIGALHHRDVGDISLVWGNDKAGLKKILQKHPEVIDNLQDLIDEMRVISFSDNRVVLESETHKAVVSKKIGKENTPQWLLTAYEKKDTSGGSSDIGPEPRRGKQNGTAPLQGIAFSDKDTHEVTGKQEKQKKNTDKSPNSVA
-1372 RLEREGV
+1372 
-1379 TYKKG
+1379 YKKG
-1384 DELVAEHEGSPLTI
+1384 DELVAEHEGKPVTI

-1412 HVKSSGEPYHSNGEV
+1412 HVKSSGEPYHSNGKV
-1427 VFTPKEKPQEPTVK
+1427 VFTPKEKPQEP
-1441 DWVDDV
+1441 
-1447 ASEARKRGYRI
+1447 
-1458 VNGQRVERQGALSE
+1458 
-1472 GTDVVYGDEHTTKFS
+1472 
-1487 QNDKPTTRFAI
+1487 
-1498 VSAKKMQ
+1498 
-1505 PSHIRGQRNPAF
+1505 
-1517 FNDEGQPK
+1517 
-1525 NRTDQVS
+1525 
-1532 VAREEEIA
+1532 
-1540 KNIDPEEITVGV
+1540 
-1552 TAYQGAPTINSRGE
+1552 
-1566 VIQGNNRA
+1566 
-1574 AALREMYSG
+1574 
-1583 GYGMSVKKYR
+1583 
-1593 QFLKDNAKMFG
+1593 
-1604 LTPEDIDRIEDPVL
+1604 
-1618 VNVADVADA
+1618 
-1627 EAIRLGQLKATDNE
+1627 
-1641 SGGVQFIEPK
+1641 
-1651 PTVQKLV
+1651 
-1658 GANKLTR
+1658 
-1665 FMDTLLETENPMDS
+1665 
-1679 VKDLIRKNGVKA
+1679 
-1691 LKFMRD
+1691 
-1697 MGIIN
+1697 
-1702 ETQYNSA
+1702 
-1709 FNAKDTLSSQARS
+1709 
-1722 DLEGVIRH
+1722 
-1730 AMFDGGPTGI
+1730 
-1740 EEMFDLMPDAAQ
+1740 
-1752 KGILETIARDFSSD
+1752 
-1766 EQSRIKPII
+1766 
-1775 QESILA
+1775 
-1781 YHNAVSTSKEFA
+1781 
-1793 NAKTA
+1793 
-1798 EQAARAMR
+1798 
-1806 NYARQVQ
+1806 
-1813 LIGEEQVLPEKY
+1813 
-1825 FSKFALLLAER
+1825 
-1836 YRAYSKLSIKAMFN
+1836 
-1850 ELYDKLQGVSESSG
+1850 
-1864 DLFAGEVAA
+1864 
-1873 EKLNINEAFK
+1873 
-1883 KVFNYGDTELPRGD
+1883 
-1897 VLGDTARTGTK
+1897 
-1908 GEPGSEGGTGG
+1908 
-1919 RGQDKAGERGADS
+1919 
-1932 QRGTG
+1932 
-1937 GAAEEGTN
+1937 
-1945 SLIDTANKAANKARL
+1945 AANKARL

-2013 IHSLRDVR
+2013 IHSLMDVR
-2021 KFRRPIEEALKEKFG
+2021 KFRRPVEEALKEKFG

-2043 EYRNQVEDEH
+2043 EYRNQVEDERN
-2053 KAMEAARKKAQE
+2053 AMEAARKKAQE

-2140 RRADVEDNAPN
+2140 RRADVEDNAPD
-2151 VNLEDIALGYNLQP
+2151 VNLEDMALGYTPQP

-2183 ESSRSIQAAL
+2183 ESARSIQTAL
-2193 ESLKRGEKGVKVKVY
+2193 EALKRGEKGVKVKVY
-2208 RAVPISVM
+2208 RAVPISVR

-2230 KYAEMHGNSRLKG
+2230 KYAEMHGNSRLEG

-2263 ANEWGYDNGKE
+2263 ANEWGYDNSKE

-2289 VVRDDNGNVIVPSKR
+2289 VTRDDKGNVIVPSKR

-2310 DERYQIGMEGVKPS
+2310 DERYQRGVDGVKPS
-2324 KAEVALRDAV
+2324 NAEVALRDAV
-2334 IDRLRENGMEVITD
+2334 IDRLRESGIEVITNEE
-2348 VAEGQRV
+2348 EGQRV

-2360 GKARLNSVVSSL
+2360 GRAREMSFGEPYDYEAYPLGRVESNLADKEVMVVTAEADHGFMNYKEAKEWAKKNVSRVYNNEETGGKGDVRISNAAIDKFMSQSAVDKSDSKDVHLSVLKVLPEVLRTSIDVETHPDFLKGKDGKRSAENGMNKDVLVHRCYGAVEIGGKPYRVKITLKEDPRDVSFPHVTHSYE
-2372 AKAESTIKDWL
+2372 ATK
-2383 ANNKRG
+2383 
-2389 KTFRIELPLRTQRMV
+2389 IELLAGTWENREGP
-2404 RDAMGRDFESHN
+2404 
-2416 ITANGIAHAQK
+2416 
-2427 NHGINGVKL
+2427 
-2436 GEKSLPLSKE
+2436 
-2446 DMELLPYIMVAPDY
+2446 
-2460 VRRGNSDATGRT
+2460 
-2472 SVRFYKELSNGYVV
+2472 
-2486 VAEKEYKNSPND
+2486 SPN
-2498 METITMWAE
+2498 
-2507 KSDKATN
+2507 TN
-2514 AQRNAAPDTHVR
+2514 NS
-2526 NAILDIDAAKIRKD
+2526 ISAAKLLENVEMSYNPSKKVLDASEKRSVGIR
-2540 AEDAIVMDVKVREN
+2540 EQ
-2554 RVWHGSGADFEAF
+2554 RVWHSSGANFKDAK
-2567 DITDHIRFFRTA
+2567 ITDHIRFFRTA

-2592 YIDPKIAT
+2592 YIDPRIAT

-2624 QNVVGLMKGTSVW
+2624 QNVVGLMKGTGVW

-2644 SELNTDDDIA
+2644 SELNTDDEIA

-2663 RRGAERLR
+2663 QRGAERLR
-2671 EEAHKVADGNGDL
+2671 EEQRKIAESNGGVL
-2684 FEKAEAISALG
+2684 EKAEAISALG

-2713 IHYKSAEEVADR
+2713 IHYNSAQEVADR

-2740 KGEAGVRF
+2740 KGEAGARF
-2748 SAKQKRALETAEQ
+2748 GAKQKRALETA
-2761 SQKTAIATAVSSA
+2761 SLGNAPRSLTVVSSA
-2774 DGAKVLN
+2774 TGAKILKSIDKLVES
-2781 NLDTL
+2781 
-2786 ARNLEKTSSHRK
+2786 LEKSATQPK
-2798 TFIGDIA
+2798 TFIGDVA
-2805 KAFGVDNRGKSSK
+2805 KALGASRFGSGSE
-2818 YATFETKSGEVVTI
+2818 YATFETVNGDVVTI
-2832 RISDHNAKVSNFDT
+2832 RLANHNAHVSGFNHN
-2846 VGEDNGISIVVTRK
+2846 GKDNGISIVISPK
-2860 PNKGITNDGSAH
+2860 PNEGLINDGDAH
-2872 IVEFFYP
+2872 IVEFYYDS
-2879 EISLQRAEGKP
+2879 IKLRRADGKP
-2890 LVEIVESIKQAL
+2890 LAEIVRSIKQAL
-2902 YSGEFKDTTG
+2902 YSGEFMDTTG

-2926 YQLSVT
+2926 YQLSVA
-2932 GKNTK
+2932 GRNAE
-2937 GGDTGYDSKHTEIE
+2937 GGDTGYDGKHAEIE
-2951 QAVNKKLKRNSTS
+2951 QAVNKELERNSTS
-2964 DEIKAEIDR
+2964 DDIKAEIDR
-2973 VKKLRAEATK
+2973 VRKLRAEATK
-2983 EYLSGKPHSEVAKG
+2983 EYLSDKPHSEVAKG

-3011 KKTVAVENERS
+3011 KRTIAVENERG
-3022 AKLTEKLADLN
+3022 AKLTDKLTDLN
-3033 SKLIEA
+3033 TKLIEA
-3039 TESGDA
+3039 TESGDT

-3050 LTTEIKRLKTDIGNT
+3050 LTTEIKRAKTELDNI

-3132 TEQDRNNLAT
+3132 TEQDKNNLAT
-3142 KLDDTIRKVDD
+3142 KLDDTIRTVDD
-3153 VIVGIETRKLIND
+3153 VIVGIETRKLVND
-3166 LADMFSIKTT
+3166 LSDMLSIKTT
-3176 KKDSS
+3176 KKDGS

-3204 RGFDGEFGNELK
+3204 RGFDGEFGNGLK
-3216 SLVKSLDGMLIRK
+3216 SLVKSLDGMLARK

-3240 LSEASANER
+3240 LSETSANER
-3249 LNSGTITKDEYDA
+3249 LNSGAITKDEYNA
-3262 EVEAINRERNDVK
+3262 EVEAINSERDNVK
-3275 SEMANFDTVF
+3275 SELANFDTEF
-3285 SDALSETNDAIDAA
+3285 SDALAETNDAIDAA

-3313 LMAKQQDEQDGVA
+3313 LMTKQQDEQDGVA

-3349 ELFAEADK
+3349 ELFAEVDK

-3390 LQTALKIREERTKLY
+3390 LQTALKIREERARLF
-3405 AAKDAARNALRDLNN
+3405 AAKDAARKALRDLND
-3420 DVRSLLKIGKTQYM
+3420 DVRLLLKIGKTQYM
-3434 AQQQE
+3434 TQQQE

-3464 VKGQQEAKESED
+3464 VKGQQEAKESEE

-3505 VNHFSGDGELYHLI
+3505 VNHFSGEGELYHLI

-3531 RRIESVE
+3531 RRIESIE

-3543 IQFKCKEL
+3543 IQSKCKEL

-3604 IDAFSISEIKAGLGD
+3604 IDAFSISEIRAGLGE

-3680 NTIPTPS
+3680 STIPMPS
-3687 ALKERVKHNYQL
+3687 ALKERVKHSYQL

-3740 TLKLQG
+3740 MLKLQG
-3746 PNKWRKFRDAMHTLA
+3746 ANKWKKFRDAMHTLA
-3761 GVDKRDE
+3761 GVDKRNE

-3790 YWTALKQLQSMIA
+3790 YWTALKQLQSIIA

-3809 NPRFQARFFAN
+3809 NPRFQARLFAN
-3820 ILMPVGMELLAG
+3820 ILMPVGTELLADK
-3832 NVKNAENTF
+3832 VKNAENTF

-3879 NSNSLY
+3879 NNSNLY
-3885 RWIKKNVSQKGL
+3885 RWIKKNITQKGL

-3907 VAVYAKSI
+3907 VAVYSKSI
-3915 YDYEYTRSI
+3915 YDYEYTRAI

-4044 GAKAIFNALFGG
+4044 GVKAIFNALFGG
-4056 DDDNAPIKDATGKTA
+4056 DDDNAPTKDATGKTA
-4071 LDRFIEGHTGD
+4071 LDRFIEGHSGD

-4130 LKGYK
+4130 LKGLK
-4135 DSDSLSGYIEDLDED
+4135 ESDSLSDYIEDLDED
-4150 AAKYTIKTVLY
+4150 AAKHTVKTVLY

-4174 VERFYNAFYDYKVNG
+4174 VERFYNAFYDYKVKS
-4189 SSLNLISAANF
+4189 SSLNLISVANF

-4213 KDYYLGA
+4213 RDYYLGA

-4258 VAELFR
+4258 VADLFR

-4282 HIRDASDAMGYHDEW
+4282 HIRDASNAMGYHDEW

-4399 VKDFQMIPKGV
+4399 VQDFQMIPKGV

-4445 KADARFRKLHDGSE
+4445 KADARLRKLHDGSE

-4487 DIGDGLV
+4487 AIGDGLV

-4516 VKAGD
+4516 VKAGN

>member
-42 QQATEVEKAN
+42 QQPTEVKKAK
-52 DEPATQQTAV
+52 DEPVAQQTAA
-62 VQTATE
+62 VQTASE
-68 PQSVQQPTVQ
+68 PQSVQQPTEQ

-83 KQQAEQP
+83 KQQVEQP
-90 KGEVE
+90 KSGVE
-95 QPAQTVQGVQSVQ
+95 QPVQDVQPVQGVQGVQ

-117 DLLAVKN
+117 DLLVIKN
-124 HNIDDARKY
+124 HSIDDARKY
-133 VEKLGKDTQKIMASG
+133 VEQLGKDTQEIMARG
-148 MSESAKREAQERYES
+148 MSEGAKREAQERYEN

-170 RIETRNAEQK
+170 RIETHNAEQK
-180 AENDRLRAEAERKQA
+180 AENERLRAEAERKQA
-195 QAKKEHEEKYADI
+195 QEKKEHEEKYADI
-208 NYISD
+208 NYVSD
-213 WMDGHKVSE
+213 WMDSHKVNDE
-222 ANNTMLASEGFKEGA
+222 NNTMLTSEGFKEGA
-237 AAASGKDIFG
+237 AAASGKDMFST
-247 IAKTA
+247 AKAA

-273 GMLAANRLKEKY
+273 GMFAANRLKEKY
-285 GDKFSYNIEP
+285 GGVYAHGYIIEP
-295 IDSVVLENKDIPDS
+295 IDSLVLENGGISDS
-309 VKKEFVKVR
+309 VKKEFIKVR
-318 TPKEFGDNNY
+318 TPREFGGNNY
-328 QSILGNAVDDF
+328 QAILGNAVDDF
-339 VRLFEKEYRRE
+339 VRLFEKEYKRE
-350 QGKVGKKAMEDY
+350 QGKVGKRAMEDY
-362 DNIAKNPFAS
+362 ENIVKNPFVDA
-372 EDDKDAARM
+372 DDKDAARM
-381 VYASKVLTGVDLKP
+381 VFASKVLTGVDLKP

-407 RLAALTLALSKNFG
+407 RLAALTLALSKNFN
-421 YDENKAAEYIANEFQ
+421 YDTDKAAEYIANEFQ
-436 RVCLARTGAKVNSDT
+436 RVCLARTGAEVKSDT
-451 EAVIIGGLMNT
+451 EAAIVGGLMNT
-462 LVGSLAQASM
+462 LVGSIAQASM
-472 RSTGGGNGL
+472 RSTGGGNEL
-481 TLLDV
+481 TLLDA
-486 YNASID
+486 YNTSID

-507 KISLRSATT
+507 KIALRSAVT
-516 MAGDS
+516 MSGDY
-521 PAFGGIG
+521 PVVFKPLG
-528 KLVGGGTKWSLVR
+528 KLVELGTKGVLTT

-546 SKGVTPK
+546 SKGVSSVT
-553 AGEAAFKLLSMTN
+553 GEAAFKMMSMTN
-566 SGRVVIGVAN
+566 SGRVVIGVEN

-601 LGEALKSSASGAVDF
+601 LGEALKSSGSGVVDF
-616 SMMGFTPSIMNYGA
+616 SLLGITPSIMNYGA
-630 DKVLKLF
+630 DKVLRLF

-660 PGANAALVTAKDV
+660 PGANAAIVTAKDA
-673 LLSNEKISEDLK
+673 LLSSDKISEDIN
-685 SYYFEKFGEF
+685 SYFFEKYGEF

-733 GYKSVKQMFDDIYA
+733 GYKSVKEMFDDIYA
-747 PNGKNSPGYF
+747 PRWKGDPGYH
-757 MKDGKAIASKLYG
+757 MEGDKAIAGKLYA

-812 KEIYTVRTYT
+812 KEVYTVRTYT
-822 ADGKAFSERDF
+822 ADGKVFCERDF

-883 GTATEK
+883 GTATEN
-889 ELTDMLKTAF
+889 ELADMLKTAF

-927 RSENADNSSSVRRD
+927 RSENADNSSSARRD

-966 EAVDEY
+966 DAVDGY
-972 IKALNGENT
+972 IKELNGEST

-987 EQTEPTA
+987 EQAEPTA
-994 PSEPPAEPA
+994 PIEPPVEPT
-1003 NEPPVVEAEKGG
+1003 NEPPVAEAEKVEP
-1015 QQDVSA
+1015 QEEAA
-1021 PEKEAEK
+1021 PEKDTEK
-1028 PSEETP
+1028 PSNETT

-1047 NKADDETANDIRED
+1047 NKADEETANDIRD
-1061 AENYTDE
+1061 DVENYTDE
-1068 VDALRAES
+1068 VNALRAES

-1105 PKADSEPIE
+1105 PKAETGEDARSVEEPKSESEPIE
-1114 PAKDNSAEQP
+1114 PADEKPTEQP
-1124 KEPKVEE
+1124 MEPKVEE
-1131 KPVEAETPKEKTK
+1131 TPVEAETPKEEPK
-1144 ADAKADIEQA
+1144 ADTKSEVEQA
-1154 AETEQEQPTVDQL
+1154 AETEPVEEVEQGQPSVDQL

-1180 TEKDLGDKARMEMFT
+1180 TEKDLGNKARMEMLT

-1201 KEQAVKYSN
+1201 KEQAIKYSN

-1231 PVKQPTTNKGKT
+1231 PVKQPKG
-1243 EKDANKTAQ
+1243 
-1252 LDIINKSNPMR
+1252 
-1263 DEQHTGI
+1263 EQP
-1270 RSVDDI
+1270 
-1276 KTFKEAVS
+1276 A
-1284 DSEAPFTPDY
+1284 
-1294 TKEDAESALKA
+1294 
-1305 GEITVY
+1305 
-1311 SSKPIEDGVF
+1311 
-1321 VTPSKME
+1321 
-1328 AKNYAGGGKVFSKR
+1328 
-1342 VSIEDVAWIDA
+1342 
-1353 IEGQYA
+1353 
-1359 RLRASDIETGVKE
+1359 
-1372 RLEREGV
+1372 
-1379 TYKKG
+1379 YKKG
-1384 DELVAEHEGSPLTI
+1384 DELVAEHEGNPVTI
-1398 VVDAVGKNGNVTKS
+1398 VVDAVGKDGNVTKS

-1487 QNDKPTTRFAI
+1487 QNDKPTTRFAV

-1552 TAYQGAPTINSRGE
+1552 TAYQGAPTINGRGE

-1583 GYGMSVKKYR
+1583 GYGMSVKEYK

-1618 VNVADVADA
+1618 VNVADVTDA

-1658 GANKLTR
+1658 GANKLIR
-1665 FMDTLLETENPMDS
+1665 FMDTLLDSENPMDS
-1679 VKDLIRKNGVKA
+1679 IKDLIRKNGVKA

-1766 EQSRIKPII
+1766 EQSKIKPII

-1806 NYARQVQ
+1806 NFARQVQ

-1864 DLFAGEVAA
+1864 DLFAGEAAA

-1908 GEPGSEGGTGG
+1908 GEPGSEGGVGG
-1919 RGQDKAGERGADS
+1919 RGQDKAGERGADG
-1932 QRGTG
+1932 QGGTG
-1937 GAAEEGTN
+1937 GTAEEGSNHVTGTAAKAADKDSYDVTEDTAKYRIREDAPPTKTGIGYKVFVLKDGKLYPPMVANPNGEATPVGVWLDADAAPVTGVTKTGRQQVKAGGKGTQGGSGKLAYRPGWHLGEIPYALQFNRMNPETGQRELFPANFVWAEVEYANDVDYQEEAMSYGMKASGKFQHSLAGLPRLPKNGSYRYRTNPDPNTDPWVITGAMKVNRILKPSEVDAMIEAAGREPQQRQAGSITDKQVEALNAKVERTMQEDRDMMRRVVQQMGEKLHTDINIIEDVNEITHSNAAVQERRRKSKGWYDTKTGQVNIVLANNRDVDDVKASVGHEVIAHKGLRELFGEENYDQFLDETYQHLRDDLKKGVDAASGRSFVDDATKNGNRAKSYEQHRRTAVDELFGRMAEKPFEEFSEGERTLWQKTKATVRRLLDKFLGSLKLPKWFELSDNELRYILWRSKERLERGKEHPIDLARDIVKREELGLTDEALYNMGDNPETFAERQRRAVEKKGVVMSGLNSAEVTAVKVPKHPYTGNIAHATEQAKDAAIEKYTEIIKDERGKEKRVAKPQTYDNYGVTFQYGISADAIDEYLNPRQQAKSVNKGVHLALAEHIHEVIGASIEVEEHPDRMKVEGERSNNQFNPN
-1945 SLIDTANKAANKARL
+1945 SLMHRFYGVVLVDGHPYRVMTLMREEKNPAVGNGMHAYEV
-1960 QKAEDYSAFA
+1960 QKIEVLDEETPNTPNGTDS
-1970 EQYGLDAEDV
+1970 QNHNGLSYPV
-1980 AMYAEGMKKGSTSQ
+1980 AK
-1994 AMRARAMI
+1994 
-2002 GRKIIAAHEGE
+2002 
-2013 IHSLRDVR
+2013 V
-2021 KFRRPIEEALKEKFG
+2021 IEKVEKTMESG
-2036 DVDKLLE
+2036 KNLLE
-2043 EYRNQVEDEH
+2043 E
-2053 KAMEAARKKAQE
+2053 
-2065 EEAKRKAHLEELSL
+2065 
-2079 LSDDEI
+2079 
-2085 DRRYMEALDNG
+2085 
-2096 NEVAARDMLD
+2096 
-2106 EAARRKGY
+2106 
-2114 ADTDSEYQGVGA
+2114 
-2126 WVAPSNPG
+2126 
-2134 YESDEA
+2134 
-2140 RRADVEDNAPN
+2140 
-2151 VNLEDIALGYNLQP
+2151 
-2165 DDYFTH
+2165 
-2171 PERYSQNTPHGL
+2171 
-2183 ESSRSIQAAL
+2183 
-2193 ESLKRGEKGVKVKVY
+2193 
-2208 RAVPISVM
+2208 
-2216 EGKLRNGDWVTPSK
+2216 SK
-2230 KYAEMHGNSRLKG
+2230 
-2243 KYRII
+2243 
-2248 EDEVPANELWWDGND
+2248 
-2263 ANEWGYDNGKE
+2263 
-2274 YKYKNAKNNRKLNDL
+2274 
-2289 VVRDDNGNVIVPSKR
+2289 
-2304 FNQRKA
+2304 
-2310 DERYQIGMEGVKPS
+2310 
-2324 KAEVALRDAV
+2324 
-2334 IDRLRENGMEVITD
+2334 
-2348 VAEGQRV
+2348 
-2355 LDEAN
+2355 
-2360 GKARLNSVVSSL
+2360 
-2372 AKAESTIKDWL
+2372 
-2383 ANNKRG
+2383 
-2389 KTFRIELPLRTQRMV
+2389 
-2404 RDAMGRDFESHN
+2404 
-2416 ITANGIAHAQK
+2416 
-2427 NHGINGVKL
+2427 
-2436 GEKSLPLSKE
+2436 
-2446 DMELLPYIMVAPDY
+2446 
-2460 VRRGNSDATGRT
+2460 
-2472 SVRFYKELSNGYVV
+2472 
-2486 VAEKEYKNSPND
+2486 
-2498 METITMWAE
+2498 
-2507 KSDKATN
+2507 
-2514 AQRNAAPDTHVR
+2514 
-2526 NAILDIDAAKIRKD
+2526 
-2540 AEDAIVMDVKVREN
+2540 
-2554 RVWHGSGADFEAF
+2554 
-2567 DITDHIRFFRTA
+2567 
-2579 NGEAYGFT
+2579 
-2587 VGGKI
+2587 
-2592 YIDPKIAT
+2592 
-2600 SETPVHEYAHLWAS
+2600 
-2614 ALRSGNPKEW
+2614 
-2624 QNVVGLMKGTSVW
+2624 
-2637 EEVKKRY
+2637 
-2644 SELNTDDDIA
+2644 IA
-2654 DEVIATYSG
+2654 DEDTAMYRDPGETEDI
-2663 RRGAERLR
+2663 RFR
-2671 EEAHKVADGNGDL
+2671 KV
-2684 FEKAEAISALG
+2684 E
-2695 RVKESLK
+2695 
-2702 KFWKGVCDFLH
+2702 
-2713 IHYKSAEEVADR
+2713 
-2725 VMKDLLDGVDTRKMG
+2725 
-2740 KGEAGVRF
+2740 
-2748 SAKQKRALETAEQ
+2748 
-2761 SQKTAIATAVSSA
+2761 
-2774 DGAKVLN
+2774 
-2781 NLDTL
+2781 
-2786 ARNLEKTSSHRK
+2786 
-2798 TFIGDIA
+2798 
-2805 KAFGVDNRGKSSK
+2805 
-2818 YATFETKSGEVVTI
+2818 
-2832 RISDHNAKVSNFDT
+2832 
-2846 VGEDNGISIVVTRK
+2846 
-2860 PNKGITNDGSAH
+2860 
-2872 IVEFFYP
+2872 
-2879 EISLQRAEGKP
+2879 
-2890 LVEIVESIKQAL
+2890 
-2902 YSGEFKDTTG
+2902 
-2912 LAERQEVNGEDVVR
+2912 
-2926 YQLSVT
+2926 
-2932 GKNTK
+2932 
-2937 GGDTGYDSKHTEIE
+2937 GYDSKHAEIE

-2964 DEIKAEIDR
+2964 DDIKAEIDR

-2983 EYLSGKPHSEVAKG
+2983 EYLSGKPHSEVAKN
-2997 DAAALRERLNELNA
+2997 DAAALRDRLNALNA
-3011 KKTVAVENERS
+3011 KRTVAVENERG
-3022 AKLTEKLADLN
+3022 AKLSDKLADLN

-3039 TESGDA
+3039 TESGDT

-3050 LTTEIKRLKTDIGNT
+3050 LTTEIKRVKTELGNT

-3112 FNALV
+3112 FNALM

-3132 TEQDRNNLAT
+3132 TEQDKNNLAT
-3142 KLDDTIRKVDD
+3142 KLDDTIRRVDD
-3153 VIVGIETRKLIND
+3153 VIVGIETRKLVND
-3166 LADMFSIKTT
+3166 LSDMLSIKTT

-3204 RGFDGEFGNELK
+3204 RGFDGEFGNGLK
-3216 SLVKSLDGMLIRK
+3216 SLVKSLDGMLTRK

-3240 LSEASANER
+3240 LSEASANEL

-3262 EVEAINRERNDVK
+3262 EIEAINSERDNVK
-3275 SEMANFDTVF
+3275 SELANFDTEF
-3285 SDALSETNDAIDAA
+3285 SDALAETNDAIDTA

-3313 LMAKQQDEQDGVA
+3313 LMTKQQDEQDGVA

-3349 ELFAEADK
+3349 ELFAEVDK

-3378 TEMEAANRRDRR
+3378 TEMEASNRRDRR
-3390 LQTALKIREERTKLY
+3390 LQTALKIREERAKLY
-3405 AAKDAARNALRDLNN
+3405 AAKDAARKALRDLNN

-3452 AAVDTGKERPAG
+3452 TAVDTGKERPAG

-3505 VNHFSGDGELYHLI
+3505 VNHFSGEGKLYHLI

-3531 RRIESVE
+3531 RRIESIE

-3543 IQFKCKEL
+3543 IQSKCKEF

-3557 KDGNKRIKFTQ
+3557 KDGNKKVKFTQ

-3587 YLWSLSEEGRA
+3587 YLWSLSEEGRT

-3604 IDAFSISEIKAGLGD
+3604 IDAFSISEIKAGLGE

-3666 DIVTKDELESFDNG
+3666 DIVTKDELTSFDNG
-3680 NTIPTPS
+3680 NTIPMPS
-3687 ALKERVKHNYQL
+3687 ALKERVKHSYQL

-3746 PNKWRKFRDAMHTLA
+3746 ANKWRKFRDAMHALA

-3790 YWTALKQLQSMIA
+3790 YWTAIKQLQSIIA

-3809 NPRFQARFFAN
+3809 NPRFQARLFAN
-3820 ILMPVGMELLAG
+3820 IIMPVGTELLAG
-3832 NVKNAENTF
+3832 KVKNAENTF

-3879 NSNSLY
+3879 NNSNLY
-3885 RWIKKNVSQKGL
+3885 RWIKKNITQKGL

-3907 VAVYAKSI
+3907 VAVYSKSI
-3915 YDYEYTRSI
+3915 YDYEYTRAI
-3924 RKGATE
+3924 RKGATD

-3976 ASLGFMRKSINDIN
+3976 ASLGFMRKSINHIN

-4027 PASWNLINV
+4027 PASWNLLNV

-4056 DDDNAPIKDATGKTA
+4056 DDDKAPMKDATGKTA
-4071 LDRFIEGHTGD
+4071 LDRFIEGHSGD

-4130 LKGYK
+4130 LKGLK
-4135 DSDSLSGYIEDLDED
+4135 DSDSLSDYLEDLDDD
-4150 AAKYTIKTVLY
+4150 AAKYTVKTVLY

-4174 VERFYNAFYDYKVNG
+4174 VERFYNAFYDYKVMG

-4230 LEDYIVKRAYADGKI
+4230 LEDYIIKRAYADGKI

-4336 SGNSERTLRYNLV
+4336 SGNSEQVLRYNLV
-4349 HDILRQIKKKL
+4349 QGILRQIKKKL

-4380 DKVKGHTHSDYV
+4380 DGVKGHTHSDYV

-4399 VKDFQMIPKGV
+4399 VQDFQMIPKGV

-4429 GEVKGSYGII
+4429 GDVKGSYGII

-4445 KADARFRKLHDGSE
+4445 KADARLRKLHDSSE
-4459 KQKAKA
+4459 KQKAEA

-4487 DIGDGLV
+4487 AIGDGLV

-4521 DKAADAIME
+4521 NKAADAIME

-4544 KPKEEV
+4544 KSKEEV

-4558 E
+4558 R

>member
-1 MANETDSVFAANHQN
+1 MANETDSVFAADQQN
-16 GDGELH
+16 GKGELY
-22 RFIMSILKEGET
+22 RLMMSILKEGET
-34 DEQETAQQ
+34 DKQETSQQ
-42 QQATEVEKAN
+42 QQTPEAKKAK
-52 DEPATQQTAV
+52 DEPAAQQTAV
-62 VQTATE
+62 AQTATE

-90 KGEVE
+90 KGDVE
-95 QPAQTVQGVQSVQ
+95 QPAQTVQPVQGVQ

-117 DLLAVKN
+117 DLLAIKN
-124 HNIDDARKY
+124 HSIDDARKY
-133 VEKLGKDTQKIMASG
+133 VEKLGKETQEIMARG
-148 MSESAKREAQERYES
+148 MSEGAKRETQERYEN
-163 AAKTLNE
+163 AAKMLNE
-170 RIETRNAEQK
+170 RIEAHNAEQK
-180 AENDRLRAEAERKQA
+180 AENERLRAEAERKQA
-195 QAKKEHEEKYADI
+195 QEKKEHEEKYADI
-208 NYISD
+208 NYVSD
-213 WMDGHKVSE
+213 WMDGHKVSD

-247 IAKTA
+247 IAKAA

-260 GKLSTAAINDYVN
+260 GKLSTAAINDYVS

-295 IDSVVLENKDIPDS
+295 IDSLVLENKDIPDS

-350 QGKVGKKAMEDY
+350 QGKAGKKAMEDY
-362 DNIAKNPFAS
+362 DNIAKNPFSDA
-372 EDDKDAARM
+372 DDKDAARM

-407 RLAALTLALSKNFG
+407 RMAALTLALSKDFG

-451 EAVIIGGLMNT
+451 EAVIVGGLMNT
-462 LVGSLAQASM
+462 LVGSFAQASM

-481 TLLDV
+481 TLLDA

-492 ERAKEWAKQGMAGYG
+492 ERAKEWAKQGLAGYG
-507 KISLRSATT
+507 KIALRSATT

-528 KLVGGGTKWSLVR
+528 KLVGSGTKWSLVR
-541 LLPRF
+541 LLPRL

-553 AGEAAFKLLSMTN
+553 AGEAAFKMLSMTN

-595 RGVTPE
+595 RGETPE

-637 NGTGKAATT
+637 NGTGKAATA

-673 LLSNEKISEDLK
+673 LLSSEKISEDLK

-812 KEIYTVRTYT
+812 KEVYTVRTYT

-833 GSLKDAKLEETR
+833 GSLKDAKLEQTR

-864 QWMDTCSERAT
+864 QWMDTCSERAA

-889 ELTDMLKTAF
+889 ELTDILKTAF
-899 EKDRNGE
+899 KKDRNGE

-966 EAVDEY
+966 DAVDEY
-972 IKALNGENT
+972 IKELNGENT
-981 AKDMPS
+981 AKDMLS
-987 EQTEPTA
+987 EPTEPTA
-994 PSEPPAEPA
+994 SIEPPAEPV
-1003 NEPPVVEAEKGG
+1003 NESPVVEAEKVEP
-1015 QQDVSA
+1015 QEEA
-1021 PEKEAEK
+1021 ATEKDTEK
-1028 PSEETP
+1028 PSNETTG
-1034 SKEGVGIEDYIKI
+1034 KEGVGIEDYIKI
-1047 NKADDETANDIRED
+1047 NKADEETANDIRD
-1061 AENYTDE
+1061 DVENYTDE
-1068 VDALRAES
+1068 VNALRAES

-1105 PKADSEPIE
+1105 PKAKTGEEARPVEEPKSESEPIE
-1114 PAKDNSAEQP
+1114 PANEKPTEQP
-1124 KEPKVEE
+1124 MEPKVEE
-1131 KPVEAETPKEKTK
+1131 TPVEAEAPKEE
-1144 ADAKADIEQA
+1144 AKADTKAEVEQA
-1154 AETEQEQPTVDQL
+1154 AETEPVEETEQEQPTVDQL

-1180 TEKDLGDKARMEMFT
+1180 TEKDLGNKARMEMLT

-1201 KEQAVKYSN
+1201 KEQAIKYSN

-1231 PVKQPTTNKGKT
+1231 PVKQPKG
-1243 EKDANKTAQ
+1243 
-1252 LDIINKSNPMR
+1252 
-1263 DEQHTGI
+1263 EQP
-1270 RSVDDI
+1270 
-1276 KTFKEAVS
+1276 A
-1284 DSEAPFTPDY
+1284 
-1294 TKEDAESALKA
+1294 
-1305 GEITVY
+1305 
-1311 SSKPIEDGVF
+1311 
-1321 VTPSKME
+1321 
-1328 AKNYAGGGKVFSKR
+1328 
-1342 VSIEDVAWIDA
+1342 
-1353 IEGQYA
+1353 
-1359 RLRASDIETGVKE
+1359 
-1372 RLEREGV
+1372 
-1379 TYKKG
+1379 YKKG
-1384 DELVAEHEGSPLTI
+1384 DELVAEHEGKPVTI

-1447 ASEARKRGYRI
+1447 ASE
-1458 VNGQRVERQGALSE
+1458 
-1472 GTDVVYGDEHTTKFS
+1472 
-1487 QNDKPTTRFAI
+1487 
-1498 VSAKKMQ
+1498 
-1505 PSHIRGQRNPAF
+1505 
-1517 FNDEGQPK
+1517 
-1525 NRTDQVS
+1525 
-1532 VAREEEIA
+1532 
-1540 KNIDPEEITVGV
+1540 
-1552 TAYQGAPTINSRGE
+1552 
-1566 VIQGNNRA
+1566 
-1574 AALREMYSG
+1574 
-1583 GYGMSVKKYR
+1583 
-1593 QFLKDNAKMFG
+1593 
-1604 LTPEDIDRIEDPVL
+1604 
-1618 VNVADVADA
+1618 
-1627 EAIRLGQLKATDNE
+1627 
-1641 SGGVQFIEPK
+1641 
-1651 PTVQKLV
+1651 
-1658 GANKLTR
+1658 
-1665 FMDTLLETENPMDS
+1665 
-1679 VKDLIRKNGVKA
+1679 
-1691 LKFMRD
+1691 
-1697 MGIIN
+1697 
-1702 ETQYNSA
+1702 
-1709 FNAKDTLSSQARS
+1709 
-1722 DLEGVIRH
+1722 
-1730 AMFDGGPTGI
+1730 
-1740 EEMFDLMPDAAQ
+1740 
-1752 KGILETIARDFSSD
+1752 
-1766 EQSRIKPII
+1766 
-1775 QESILA
+1775 
-1781 YHNAVSTSKEFA
+1781 
-1793 NAKTA
+1793 
-1798 EQAARAMR
+1798 
-1806 NYARQVQ
+1806 
-1813 LIGEEQVLPEKY
+1813 
-1825 FSKFALLLAER
+1825 
-1836 YRAYSKLSIKAMFN
+1836 
-1850 ELYDKLQGVSESSG
+1850 
-1864 DLFAGEVAA
+1864 
-1873 EKLNINEAFK
+1873 
-1883 KVFNYGDTELPRGD
+1883 
-1897 VLGDTARTGTK
+1897 
-1908 GEPGSEGGTGG
+1908 
-1919 RGQDKAGERGADS
+1919 
-1932 QRGTG
+1932 
-1937 GAAEEGTN
+1937 
-1945 SLIDTANKAANKARL
+1945 ARL

-2013 IHSLRDVR
+2013 IHSLMDVR
-2021 KFRRPIEEALKEKFG
+2021 KFRRPVEEALKEKFG

-2043 EYRNQVEDEH
+2043 EYRHQVEDEH

-2140 RRADVEDNAPN
+2140 RRADVEDNAPD
-2151 VNLEDIALGYNLQP
+2151 VNLEDMALGYSQQP

-2183 ESSRSIQAAL
+2183 ESARSIQAAL
-2193 ESLKRGEKGVKVKVY
+2193 EALKRGEKGVKVKVY
-2208 RAVPISVM
+2208 RAVPISVK

-2230 KYAEMHGNSRLKG
+2230 KYAEMHGNSRLEG

-2310 DERYQIGMEGVKPS
+2310 DERYQIGKEGVKPS

-2334 IDRLRENGMEVITD
+2334 VDRLRENGMEVIRA

-2372 AKAESTIKDWL
+2372 AKAASTIKDWL

-2614 ALRSGNPKEW
+2614 ALRSGNPNEW

-2644 SELNTDDDIA
+2644 SELNTDDEIA

-2671 EEAHKVADGNGDL
+2671 EEAHKVAESNGDV

-2695 RVKESLK
+2695 RVKKSLK

-2725 VMKDLLDGVDTRKMG
+2725 VMKDLLDGVEPRKIG

-2926 YQLSVT
+2926 YQLSVA
-2932 GKNTK
+2932 GRNSE
-2937 GGDTGYDSKHTEIE
+2937 GGDTGYDSKHAEIE
-2951 QAVNKKLKRNSTS
+2951 QAVNKELEKNSTS
-2964 DEIKAEIDR
+2964 DDIKAEIDKI
-2973 VKKLRAEATK
+2973 KKLRAEATK
-2983 EYLSGKPHSEVAKG
+2983 EYLSGKPHSEVAKN
-2997 DAAALRERLNELNA
+2997 DAAALRERLNALNA
-3011 KKTVAVENERS
+3011 KRTIAVEKERG
-3022 AKLTEKLADLN
+3022 AKLSDKLADLN
-3033 SKLIEA
+3033 TKLIEA
-3039 TESGDA
+3039 TESGDT

-3050 LTTEIKRLKTDIGNT
+3050 LTTEIKRAKTELDNT

-3132 TEQDRNNLAT
+3132 TEQEKNNLAT

-3153 VIVGIETRKLIND
+3153 VIVGIETRKLVND
-3166 LADMFSIKTT
+3166 LSDMLSIKTT
-3176 KKDSS
+3176 KKDGS

-3204 RGFDGEFGNELK
+3204 RGFDGEFGNGLK
-3216 SLVKSLDGMLIRK
+3216 SLVKSLDGMLTRK

-3249 LNSGTITKDEYDA
+3249 LKSGAITKDEYDA
-3262 EVEAINRERNDVK
+3262 EIEAINSERDNVK
-3275 SEMANFDTVF
+3275 SELANFDTEF
-3285 SDALSETNDAIDAA
+3285 SDALAETNDAIDVA
-3299 VPRTTEEYNKLWND
+3299 VPRTTEEYNNLWND

-3390 LQTALKIREERTKLY
+3390 LQTALKIREERAKLY
-3405 AAKDAARNALRDLNN
+3405 AAKDAARKALRDLNN

-3464 VKGQQEAKESED
+3464 VKGQQEAKEGED

-3505 VNHFSGDGELYHLI
+3505 VNHFSGEGELYHLI

-3543 IQFKCKEL
+3543 IQSKCKEL

-3626 WVVGDFLPKLYDKY
+3626 WVIGDFLPKLYDKY

-3680 NTIPTPS
+3680 NTIPMPS

-3726 EDISIL
+3726 EDISTL

-3809 NPRFQARFFAN
+3809 NPRFQARLFAN
-3820 ILMPVGMELLAG
+3820 ILMPVGTELLAG
-3832 NVKNAENTF
+3832 KVKNAENTF

-3907 VAVYAKSI
+3907 VAVYSKSI
-3915 YDYEYTRSI
+3915 YDYEFTRSI
-3924 RKGATE
+3924 RKGATK

-3976 ASLGFMRKSINDIN
+3976 ASLGFMRKSINHIN

-4008 SISKGAKATVDLLW
+4008 SVSKGAKATVDLLW

-4056 DDDNAPIKDATGKTA
+4056 DDDNAPMKDATGKTA
-4071 LDRFIEGHTGD
+4071 LDRFIEGHAGD

-4095 ILNNLVNSAW
+4095 ILNNFVNSAW

-4135 DSDSLSGYIEDLDED
+4135 DSDSLSDYIEDLDED
-4150 AAKYTIKTVLY
+4150 ATKYTIKTVLY

-4174 VERFYNAFYDYKVNG
+4174 VERFYNAFYDYKLKG

-4282 HIRDASDAMGYHDEW
+4282 HIRDASDAADYHDEW

-4327 KLALGYEQK
+4327 KLSLGYEQK

-4365 ERKEAFALMKELERI
+4365 DRKEAFALMKELERI

-4399 VKDFQMIPKGV
+4399 VKDFQMIPRGV

-4445 KADARFRKLHDGSE
+4445 KADVRFRKLQEGSE

-4487 DIGDGLV
+4487 AIGDGLV

-4502 DRLIKDLKTKLTKA
+4502 DRLIKDLKTKLTKT

-4521 DKAADAIME
+4521 NKTADDIME

-4558 E
+4558 R

>member
-1 MANETDSVFAANHQN
+1 MANETDRVFAADQQN
-16 GDGELH
+16 GKGELY
-22 RFIMSILKEGET
+22 RLMMSILKEGET
-34 DEQETAQQ
+34 DKQETAQQ
-42 QQATEVEKAN
+42 QPTQEVDKAN
-52 DEPATQQTAV
+52 DEPAAQQTAV
-62 VQTATE
+62 AQTTAE
-68 PQSVQQPTVQ
+68 PQSVQQPTAQ

-83 KQQAEQP
+83 KQQEERP
-90 KGEVE
+90 NDDVE
-95 QPAQTVQGVQSVQ
+95 QPAQTVQPAQGVQGVQ
-108 ADELDDDTK
+108 AEELDEDTK

-124 HNIDDARKY
+124 RNIDYARKY
-133 VEKLGKDTQKIMASG
+133 VEKLGKDTQEIMASG
-148 MSESAKREAQERYES
+148 MSEGTKRDEQERYEN

-170 RIETRNAEQK
+170 RIEAHNAEQK
-180 AENDRLRAEAERKQA
+180 AENDRLRAEAERKQS
-195 QAKKEHEEKYADI
+195 QAKKEHDEKYADI
-208 NYISD
+208 NYVSD

-237 AAASGKDIFG
+237 AAASGKDMFG
-247 IAKTA
+247 IAKAA

-273 GMLAANRLKEKY
+273 GMLAAGRLKEKY
-285 GDKFSYNIEP
+285 GDKLSYIPEP

-328 QSILGNAVDDF
+328 QSILRGAVDDF
-339 VRLFEKEYRRE
+339 VRLFDKEYGRE
-350 QGKVGKKAMEDY
+350 QGNMEKKAMGDY
-362 DNIAKNPFAS
+362 ENIAKNPFADA
-372 EDDKDAARM
+372 DDKDAARM

-407 RLAALTLALSKNFG
+407 RLAALTLSLSKNFG
-421 YDENKAAEYIANEFQ
+421 YDYNKAAEFIANEFQ

-451 EAVIIGGLMNT
+451 EAVIVGGLMNT

-472 RSTGGGNGL
+472 RSTGGGNEL
-481 TLLDV
+481 TLLDA
-486 YNASID
+486 YSASID
-492 ERAKEWAKQGMAGYG
+492 ERAKEWAKQGLAGYG
-507 KISLRSATT
+507 KIALRSATT
-516 MAGDS
+516 MAVDS

-528 KLVGGGTKWSLVR
+528 KIVGSGTKWSLVR
-541 LLPRF
+541 LLPRL

-553 AGEAAFKLLSMTN
+553 AGEAAFKMLSMTN

-601 LGEALKSSASGAVDF
+601 LGEAFKSSASGAVDF

-673 LLSNEKISEDLK
+673 LLSSEKISEDLK

-770 ITVNPKVLESAKMKL
+770 ITVNPNVLESAKMKL

-798 ITRSEIVSEYGEKG
+798 ITRSEIVSEHGEKG
-812 KEIYTVRTYT
+812 KEVYTVRTYT

-833 GSLKDAKLEETR
+833 TSLKDAKLEETR

-875 RAVLSELN
+875 RTVLSELN

-889 ELTDMLKTAF
+889 ELTDMLNTAL

-966 EAVDEY
+966 EAVDDY
-972 IKALNGENT
+972 IKELNGDNT

-987 EQTEPTA
+987 EQAEPTA
-994 PSEPPAEPA
+994 QIETPAKPTSET
-1003 NEPPVVEAEKGG
+1003 PVVEAEKGG
-1015 QQDVSA
+1015 KQEVA
-1021 PEKEAEK
+1021 ATEKEEEK
-1028 PSEETP
+1028 PIEETTG
-1034 SKEGVGIEDYIKI
+1034 KGDIGIEDYIKI
-1047 NKADDETANDIRED
+1047 NKADEETANDIRED

-1068 VDALRAES
+1068 VDALRSES
-1076 EQAVKYSNGESS
+1076 EQALRYSNGESS
-1088 EKPEHW
+1088 ERPEHW
-1094 DYWKEKFGLEE
+1094 DYWKEKFWLEE
-1105 PKADSEPIE
+1105 PKAKTEEEVKPVEEPKSDSEPIE
-1114 PAKDNSAEQP
+1114 PTDEKHTEQP
-1124 KEPKVEE
+1124 KETKAEE
-1131 KPVEAETPKEKTK
+1131 KPVEAETPKEESKADTK
-1144 ADAKADIEQA
+1144 ADVEQA
-1154 AETEQEQPTVDQL
+1154 AETEPVEETENEQPTV
-1167 NQYFSHVHLGHEL
+1167 
-1180 TEKDLGDKARMEMFT
+1180 
-1195 KQFLSD
+1195 
-1201 KEQAVKYSN
+1201 
-1210 GELSEK
+1210 
-1216 PEGYAYMKQMFGLKD
+1216 
-1231 PVKQPTTNKGKT
+1231 KQPKG
-1243 EKDANKTAQ
+1243 EETA
-1252 LDIINKSNPMR
+1252 
-1263 DEQHTGI
+1263 
-1270 RSVDDI
+1270 
-1276 KTFKEAVS
+1276 
-1284 DSEAPFTPDY
+1284 
-1294 TKEDAESALKA
+1294 
-1305 GEITVY
+1305 
-1311 SSKPIEDGVF
+1311 
-1321 VTPSKME
+1321 
-1328 AKNYAGGGKVFSKR
+1328 
-1342 VSIEDVAWIDA
+1342 
-1353 IEGQYA
+1353 
-1359 RLRASDIETGVKE
+1359 
-1372 RLEREGV
+1372 
-1379 TYKKG
+1379 YKKG
-1384 DELVAEHEGSPLTI
+1384 EELVVEHDGKPVTI
-1398 VVDAVGKNGNVTKS
+1398 VVDAVGKDGNVTKS
-1412 HVKSSGEPYHSNGEV
+1412 HVKSSGEPYHSNGKV
-1427 VFTPKEKPQEPTVK
+1427 VFAPKEKPHEQTVK
-1441 DWVDDV
+1441 DWVDDT
-1447 ASEARKRGYRI
+1447 ASEARNRGYRI
-1458 VNGQRVERQGALSE
+1458 VNGQMVERQGSLSE
-1472 GTDVVYGDEHTTKFS
+1472 VTDIVYGDEHTTKFS
-1487 QNDKPTTRFAI
+1487 QNDKPTTRFAV
-1498 VSAKKMQ
+1498 VSASKVQ

-1574 AALREMYSG
+1574 AALKEMYSG

-1618 VNVADVADA
+1618 VNVADVTDA

-1665 FMDTLLETENPMDS
+1665 FMDILLDSENPMDS
-1679 VKDLIRKNGVKA
+1679 IKDLIRKNGVKA

-1766 EQSRIKPII
+1766 EQSRIKPVI

-1793 NAKTA
+1793 NARTA

-1806 NYARQVQ
+1806 NYARQMQ

-1883 KVFNYGDTELPRGD
+1883 KLFNYGDTELPRGD
-1897 VLGDTARTGTK
+1897 VLGDTARTGEK

-1919 RGQDKAGERGADS
+1919 RGQDKAGERGADR
-1932 QRGTG
+1932 QGGTG
-1937 GAAEEGTN
+1937 GTAEEGSN
-1945 SLIDTANKAANKARL
+1945 SIIGAASK
-1960 QKAEDYSAFA
+1960 
-1970 EQYGLDAEDV
+1970 V
-1980 AMYAEGMKKGSTSQ
+1980 
-1994 AMRARAMI
+1994 
-2002 GRKIIAAHEGE
+2002 
-2013 IHSLRDVR
+2013 
-2021 KFRRPIEEALKEKFG
+2021 
-2036 DVDKLLE
+2036 
-2043 EYRNQVEDEH
+2043 
-2053 KAMEAARKKAQE
+2053 
-2065 EEAKRKAHLEELSL
+2065 
-2079 LSDDEI
+2079 SD
-2085 DRRYMEALDNG
+2085 R
-2096 NEVAARDMLD
+2096 
-2106 EAARRKGY
+2106 
-2114 ADTDSEYQGVGA
+2114 
-2126 WVAPSNPG
+2126 
-2134 YESDEA
+2134 
-2140 RRADVEDNAPN
+2140 
-2151 VNLEDIALGYNLQP
+2151 
-2165 DDYFTH
+2165 
-2171 PERYSQNTPHGL
+2171 ER
-2183 ESSRSIQAAL
+2183 
-2193 ESLKRGEKGVKVKVY
+2193 V
-2208 RAVPISVM
+2208 
-2216 EGKLRNGDWVTPSK
+2216 
-2230 KYAEMHGNSRLKG
+2230 NSRLKDLSERAKTAKTDEERAQVASERAEVVSEYVKGRKGRSVSVVPTQDALADAVESRDLKNEVRQHTESGDLLNGVYDKRTG
-2243 KYRII
+2243 KIHIVAENVETADDIDAVYIHESSHKYSR
-2248 EDEVPANELWWDGND
+2248 EVD
-2263 ANEWGYDNGKE
+2263 
-2274 YKYKNAKNNRKLNDL
+2274 NNRAAGEL
-2289 VVRDDNGNVIVPSKR
+2289 VDNNTTEELEQALREVAGDDVADVYMACKPGKGDFAYR
-2304 FNQRKA
+2304 RMLA
-2310 DERYQIGMEGVKPS
+2310 DEILAYSCVKRNAGEKTGITNEKINNQTKHHYEKVS
-2324 KAEVALRDAV
+2324 DYFGGRKRD
-2334 IDRLRENGMEVITD
+2334 G
-2348 VAEGQRV
+2348 
-2355 LDEAN
+2355 
-2360 GKARLNSVVSSL
+2360 GKS
-2372 AKAESTIKDWL
+2372 D
-2383 ANNKRG
+2383 RG
-2389 KTFRIELPLRTQRMV
+2389 KTETGEGISTEPS
-2404 RDAMGRDFESHN
+2404 AGEHGRGGANDRKEEGVDSDGLFSVAARN
-2416 ITANGIAHAQK
+2416 ANG
-2427 NHGINGVKL
+2427 
-2436 GEKSLPLSKE
+2436 
-2446 DMELLPYIMVAPDY
+2446 
-2460 VRRGNSDATGRT
+2460 GNS
-2472 SVRFYKELSNGYVV
+2472 SY
-2486 VAEKEYKNSPND
+2486 
-2498 METITMWAE
+2498 
-2507 KSDKATN
+2507 
-2514 AQRNAAPDTHVR
+2514 
-2526 NAILDIDAAKIRKD
+2526 
-2540 AEDAIVMDVKVREN
+2540 
-2554 RVWHGSGADFEAF
+2554 
-2567 DITDHIRFFRTA
+2567 
-2579 NGEAYGFT
+2579 
-2587 VGGKI
+2587 
-2592 YIDPKIAT
+2592 
-2600 SETPVHEYAHLWAS
+2600 
-2614 ALRSGNPKEW
+2614 
-2624 QNVVGLMKGTSVW
+2624 
-2637 EEVKKRY
+2637 
-2644 SELNTDDDIA
+2644 
-2654 DEVIATYSG
+2654 
-2663 RRGAERLR
+2663 
-2671 EEAHKVADGNGDL
+2671 
-2684 FEKAEAISALG
+2684 
-2695 RVKESLK
+2695 
-2702 KFWKGVCDFLH
+2702 
-2713 IHYKSAEEVADR
+2713 
-2725 VMKDLLDGVDTRKMG
+2725 
-2740 KGEAGVRF
+2740 
-2748 SAKQKRALETAEQ
+2748 
-2761 SQKTAIATAVSSA
+2761 
-2774 DGAKVLN
+2774 
-2781 NLDTL
+2781 
-2786 ARNLEKTSSHRK
+2786 
-2798 TFIGDIA
+2798 
-2805 KAFGVDNRGKSSK
+2805 DN
-2818 YATFETKSGEVVTI
+2818 
-2832 RISDHNAKVSNFDT
+2832 
-2846 VGEDNGISIVVTRK
+2846 
-2860 PNKGITNDGSAH
+2860 
-2872 IVEFFYP
+2872 
-2879 EISLQRAEGKP
+2879 
-2890 LVEIVESIKQAL
+2890 
-2902 YSGEFKDTTG
+2902 
-2912 LAERQEVNGEDVVR
+2912 
-2926 YQLSVT
+2926 
-2932 GKNTK
+2932 
-2937 GGDTGYDSKHTEIE
+2937 KHSEIE
-2951 QAVNKKLKRNSTS
+2951 QAVNRELKKNSTS
-2964 DEIKAEIDR
+2964 DEIKAEIDM

-3011 KKTVAVENERS
+3011 KKTVAVENERG
-3022 AKLTEKLADLN
+3022 AKLTDKLADLN

-3039 TESGDA
+3039 TESGDT

-3050 LTTEIKRLKTDIGNT
+3050 INTEIKRVKTDIGNT
-3065 GIRSRYKAKISEIKS
+3065 GIRARYKARISEIKS

-3132 TEQDRNNLAT
+3132 TEQNRNNLAT

-3153 VIVGIETRKLIND
+3153 VIVGIDTRKLIND
-3166 LADMFSIKTT
+3166 LADMLSVKTT

-3181 GKKIGVKV
+3181 GKKVGVKV

-3204 RGFDGEFGNELK
+3204 RGFDGEFGNGLK
-3216 SLVKSLDGMLIRK
+3216 SLVKSLDGMLAK
-3229 KELQGRLKELE
+3229 KKSLQGRLKELE

-3249 LNSGTITKDEYDA
+3249 LNSGAITKDEYDA
-3262 EVEAINRERNDVK
+3262 EVEAINRERDDVK
-3275 SEMANFDTVF
+3275 SEMANFDTEF

-3299 VPRTTEEYNKLWND
+3299 VPITTEEYNKLWND

-3349 ELFAEADK
+3349 ELFAQADK

-3378 TEMEAANRRDRR
+3378 TEMEAANRMDRR
-3390 LQTALKIREERTKLY
+3390 LQTALKIREEMAKLY
-3405 AAKDAARNALRDLNN
+3405 AAKDSARKALRDLNN

-3483 RLWNWVFLAPTES
+3483 RMWNWLFLAPTES

-3505 VNHFSGDGELYHLI
+3505 VNHFSGEGELYHLI
-3519 MESERGYSRSED
+3519 IESERGYSRSED

-3538 GLRSE
+3538 ALRSE
-3543 IQFKCKEL
+3543 IQSKCKEL

-3626 WVVGDFLPKLYDKY
+3626 WIVGDFLPKLYDKY

-3680 NTIPTPS
+3680 NTIPMPS
-3687 ALKERVKHNYQL
+3687 ALKERVKHSYQL

-3768 SVTSQVINEAQSMYA
+3768 SVTSQVINEVQSMYA

-3790 YWTALKQLQSMIA
+3790 YWTALKQWQSTIA
-3803 GVNYSY
+3803 GMNYSY
-3809 NPRFQARFFAN
+3809 DPRFQARLLAN
-3820 ILMPVGMELLAG
+3820 ILMPVGTELLAG
-3832 NVKNAENTF
+3832 KVKNAENTF
-3841 AGMVG
+3841 AGIVG

-3853 NLPQFRERYRNG
+3853 NMPQFRERYRNG

-3879 NSNSLY
+3879 NRNSLY
-3885 RWIKKNVSQKGL
+3885 RWIKKNISQMGL
-3897 FLNQV
+3897 FLNKV

-3907 VAVYAKSI
+3907 VAVYSKSI
-3915 YDYEYTRSI
+3915 YDYEFTRSI
-3924 RKGATE
+3924 RNGATE

-3976 ASLGFMRKSINDIN
+3976 ASLGFMRKSINHIN

-4022 DGVVM
+4022 DGAVM

-4044 GAKAIFNALFGG
+4044 GAKTIFNALFGG
-4056 DDDNAPIKDATGKTA
+4056 DDDNAPTNDATGKTA
-4071 LDRFIEGHTGD
+4071 LDRFIEGHAGD

-4135 DSDSLSGYIEDLDED
+4135 DSDSLSDYLEDLDED
-4150 AAKYTIKTVLY
+4150 AAKYTVKTVLY

-4174 VERFYNAFYDYKVNG
+4174 VERFYNAFYDYKLNG
-4189 SSLNLISAANF
+4189 SSMNLISVANF
-4200 LSTPMSSMRDHEA
+4200 LSTPMSNMRDHEA

-4220 YGKTSETAKD
+4220 YGKTGETAKD

-4245 FKREVESGGARGK
+4245 FKRDVESDGARGK

-4282 HIRDASDAMGYHDEW
+4282 HIKDASDAADYHDEW

-4327 KLALGYEQK
+4327 KLALGYEQN
-4336 SGNSERTLRYNLV
+4336 SGNSERALRYNLV
-4349 HDILRQIKKKL
+4349 HGILGQIKKKL
-4360 TGGDN
+4360 TGGDDD
-4365 ERKEAFALMKELERI
+4365 RKEAFSLMKELERI

-4429 GEVKGSYGII
+4429 GDVKGSYGII

-4445 KADARFRKLHDGSE
+4445 KADARFRKLQDGSE

-4476 ISYQDAYRRMT
+4476 ISYQDAYSRMT

-4516 VKAGD
+4516 VKAGNE
-4521 DKAADAIME
+4521 KAADAIME

>member
-1 MANETDSVFAANHQN
+1 MANETDSVFAAEQQN
-16 GDGELH
+16 GKGELY
-22 RFIMSILKEGET
+22 RLMMSILKEGET
-34 DEQETAQQ
+34 DKQETAQQ
-42 QQATEVEKAN
+42 RQTPEVDKAK
-52 DEPATQQTAV
+52 DEPAAQQTSVA
-62 VQTATE
+62 QTVDE
-68 PQSVQQPTVQ
+68 PQSVQQQTVQ

-83 KQQAEQP
+83 EQQAERPNGDVVQP
-90 KGEVE
+90 
-95 QPAQTVQGVQSVQ
+95 VQGVQGVQDVQ

-133 VEKLGKDTQKIMASG
+133 VEQLGNKAQTIMASG
-148 MSESAKREAQERYES
+148 MSDGAKRDAQERYES
-163 AAKTLNE
+163 AAKALNE
-170 RIETRNAEQK
+170 RIETHNAEQK

-195 QAKKEHEEKYADI
+195 QAKKEHDDKYADI
-208 NYISD
+208 NYVSD
-213 WMDGHKVSE
+213 WMDGHKVNE

-247 IAKTA
+247 IAKAA

-285 GDKFSYNIEP
+285 GEKISYNIEP

-318 TPKEFGDNNY
+318 TPKEFGGNNY

-350 QGKVGKKAMEDY
+350 QGKVGKKAIGDY
-362 DNIAKNPFAS
+362 ENIAKNPFADA
-372 EDDKDAARM
+372 DDKDAARM

-407 RLAALTLALSKNFG
+407 RMAALTLALSKDFG

-436 RVCLARTGAKVNSDT
+436 RVCLARTGAEVNSDT

-472 RSTGGGNGL
+472 RSTGGGNKL
-481 TLLDV
+481 TLLDT
-486 YNASID
+486 YSESID

-507 KISLRSATT
+507 KIALRSATT

-541 LLPRF
+541 LLPRL

-553 AGEAAFKLLSMTN
+553 AGDAAFKMLSMTN

-576 GAGLGAI
+576 GAGLGAV
-583 YSPVAY
+583 YSPLAY

-595 RGVTPE
+595 RGVAPE

-637 NGTGKAATT
+637 NGTGKAATA

-673 LLSNEKISEDLK
+673 LLSSEKISEDLK

-770 ITVNPKVLESAKMKL
+770 ITVNPNVLESAKMKL

-798 ITRSEIVSEYGEKG
+798 ITRSDIVSEYGEKG
-812 KEIYTVRTYT
+812 KEVYTVRTYT

-875 RAVLSELN
+875 RTVLSELN

-906 QLTDGEKRMLKRF
+906 LLTDGEKRMLKRF

-941 FNKSRG
+941 FNNSRG

-966 EAVDEY
+966 EAVDDY

-981 AKDMPS
+981 AKDTPS
-987 EQTEPTA
+987 GQTEPTVQR
-994 PSEPPAEPA
+994 EPPAEPTG
-1003 NEPPVVEAEKGG
+1003 EPPVVEAEKGA
-1015 QQDVSA
+1015 QQEVAA
-1021 PEKEAEK
+1021 PEKETGK
-1028 PSEETP
+1028 PVEETAG
-1034 SKEGVGIEDYIKI
+1034 KGDIGIEDYIKI
-1047 NKADDETANDIRED
+1047 NKADEETANDIRED
-1061 AENYTDE
+1061 ADNYTDE
-1068 VDALRAES
+1068 VDALRSES
-1076 EQAVKYSNGESS
+1076 EQALRYSNGESS

-1105 PKADSEPIE
+1105 PKSKTDEEVKPVEEPKSDTDPIE
-1114 PAKDNSAEQP
+1114 PTDEKSTEQP
-1124 KEPKVEE
+1124 KEQKAEE
-1131 KPVEAETPKEKTK
+1131 KPVEVETPKEE
-1144 ADAKADIEQA
+1144 AKADTKDEVEQA
-1154 AETEQEQPTVDQL
+1154 AETEPVEETEQEQPTVDQL

-1180 TEKDLGDKARMEMFT
+1180 TEKDFGDKARMEMLT

-1201 KEQAVKYSN
+1201 KEQAIKYSN

-1231 PVKQPTTNKGKT
+1231 PVKQPKG
-1243 EKDANKTAQ
+1243 E
-1252 LDIINKSNPMR
+1252 
-1263 DEQHTGI
+1263 
-1270 RSVDDI
+1270 
-1276 KTFKEAVS
+1276 EA
-1284 DSEAPFTPDY
+1284 A
-1294 TKEDAESALKA
+1294 
-1305 GEITVY
+1305 
-1311 SSKPIEDGVF
+1311 
-1321 VTPSKME
+1321 
-1328 AKNYAGGGKVFSKR
+1328 
-1342 VSIEDVAWIDA
+1342 
-1353 IEGQYA
+1353 
-1359 RLRASDIETGVKE
+1359 
-1372 RLEREGV
+1372 
-1379 TYKKG
+1379 YKKG
-1384 DELVAEHEGSPLTI
+1384 EELVVEHDGNPVTI
-1398 VVDAVGKNGNVTKS
+1398 VVDAVGKDGNVTKS
-1412 HVKSSGEPYHSNGEV
+1412 HVKSSGEPYHSNGNVVFAPMEKQQEPKVGAVSSDSKSAGKGGDKIPNGNRVMEVSAMFDEMERLLKEYPKTSEEARADNTKRRKGLHTQISHILARMSDKELGELSEKYGKERLVQDEVSLRKETEYITREVEARLEKDGELHSNSYKPRKFSIHSYASTDKSRPTVLMGVYHSPDGYAVSSDGSVLIASKLDYDPAMKGEV
-1427 VFTPKEKPQEPTVK
+1427 VDKKGSKIVGRYPNWKSVVVNHPFKLKGGVQMLAAKMKAIQERFDAEYNRLKEAGEKITKKELNDDPYCLVSLLLPNNRIAFISVENARRFVDACLHLGCTDIEYSDYTRSIIARSKNGFAIVMPKIVNKGVVTYSDAISVVDLRGGKAQEHIGL
-1441 DWVDDV
+1441 DRVDDT

-1458 VNGQRVERQGALSE
+1458 VS
-1472 GTDVVYGDEHTTKFS
+1472 
-1487 QNDKPTTRFAI
+1487 
-1498 VSAKKMQ
+1498 
-1505 PSHIRGQRNPAF
+1505 
-1517 FNDEGQPK
+1517 
-1525 NRTDQVS
+1525 
-1532 VAREEEIA
+1532 
-1540 KNIDPEEITVGV
+1540 
-1552 TAYQGAPTINSRGE
+1552 
-1566 VIQGNNRA
+1566 
-1574 AALREMYSG
+1574 
-1583 GYGMSVKKYR
+1583 
-1593 QFLKDNAKMFG
+1593 
-1604 LTPEDIDRIEDPVL
+1604 
-1618 VNVADVADA
+1618 
-1627 EAIRLGQLKATDNE
+1627 
-1641 SGGVQFIEPK
+1641 
-1651 PTVQKLV
+1651 
-1658 GANKLTR
+1658 
-1665 FMDTLLETENPMDS
+1665 
-1679 VKDLIRKNGVKA
+1679 
-1691 LKFMRD
+1691 
-1697 MGIIN
+1697 
-1702 ETQYNSA
+1702 
-1709 FNAKDTLSSQARS
+1709 
-1722 DLEGVIRH
+1722 
-1730 AMFDGGPTGI
+1730 
-1740 EEMFDLMPDAAQ
+1740 
-1752 KGILETIARDFSSD
+1752 
-1766 EQSRIKPII
+1766 
-1775 QESILA
+1775 
-1781 YHNAVSTSKEFA
+1781 
-1793 NAKTA
+1793 
-1798 EQAARAMR
+1798 
-1806 NYARQVQ
+1806 
-1813 LIGEEQVLPEKY
+1813 
-1825 FSKFALLLAER
+1825 
-1836 YRAYSKLSIKAMFN
+1836 
-1850 ELYDKLQGVSESSG
+1850 
-1864 DLFAGEVAA
+1864 
-1873 EKLNINEAFK
+1873 
-1883 KVFNYGDTELPRGD
+1883 
-1897 VLGDTARTGTK
+1897 
-1908 GEPGSEGGTGG
+1908 
-1919 RGQDKAGERGADS
+1919 GERGADR
-1932 QRGTG
+1932 QGGTG
-1937 GAAEEGTN
+1937 GTAEEGTN
-1945 SLIDTANKAANKARL
+1945 SLIGAASK
-1960 QKAEDYSAFA
+1960 
-1970 EQYGLDAEDV
+1970 V
-1980 AMYAEGMKKGSTSQ
+1980 AD
-1994 AMRARAMI
+1994 R
-2002 GRKIIAAHEGE
+2002 
-2013 IHSLRDVR
+2013 VR
-2021 KFRRPIEEALKEKFG
+2021 
-2036 DVDKLLE
+2036 V
-2043 EYRNQVEDEH
+2043 
-2053 KAMEAARKKAQE
+2053 
-2065 EEAKRKAHLEELSL
+2065 
-2079 LSDDEI
+2079 
-2085 DRRYMEALDNG
+2085 
-2096 NEVAARDMLD
+2096 
-2106 EAARRKGY
+2106 
-2114 ADTDSEYQGVGA
+2114 
-2126 WVAPSNPG
+2126 
-2134 YESDEA
+2134 
-2140 RRADVEDNAPN
+2140 
-2151 VNLEDIALGYNLQP
+2151 
-2165 DDYFTH
+2165 
-2171 PERYSQNTPHGL
+2171 
-2183 ESSRSIQAAL
+2183 
-2193 ESLKRGEKGVKVKVY
+2193 
-2208 RAVPISVM
+2208 
-2216 EGKLRNGDWVTPSK
+2216 
-2230 KYAEMHGNSRLKG
+2230 NSRLKDLSERA
-2243 KYRII
+2243 KT
-2248 EDEVPANELWWDGND
+2248 
-2263 ANEWGYDNGKE
+2263 
-2274 YKYKNAKNNRKLNDL
+2274 AKN
-2289 VVRDDNGNVIVPSKR
+2289 
-2304 FNQRKA
+2304 
-2310 DERYQIGMEGVKPS
+2310 DEERAQVASER
-2324 KAEVALRDAV
+2324 AEVVSEYVKGDKGRSVSVVPTQDALADAV
-2334 IDRLRENGMEVITD
+2334 ESRDLKNEVRQHTESGDLLNGVYDKRTGKIHI
-2348 VAEGQRV
+2348 VAENV
-2355 LDEAN
+2355 E
-2360 GKARLNSVVSSL
+2360 
-2372 AKAESTIKDWL
+2372 
-2383 ANNKRG
+2383 
-2389 KTFRIELPLRTQRMV
+2389 
-2404 RDAMGRDFESHN
+2404 
-2416 ITANGIAHAQK
+2416 TA
-2427 NHGINGVKL
+2427 
-2436 GEKSLPLSKE
+2436 
-2446 DMELLPYIMVAPDY
+2446 D
-2460 VRRGNSDATGRT
+2460 
-2472 SVRFYKELSNGYVV
+2472 
-2486 VAEKEYKNSPND
+2486 
-2498 METITMWAE
+2498 
-2507 KSDKATN
+2507 
-2514 AQRNAAPDTHVR
+2514 
-2526 NAILDIDAAKIRKD
+2526 DIDAVYIHESSHKYS
-2540 AEDAIVMDVKVREN
+2540 REVDNN
-2554 RVWHGSGADFEAF
+2554 RAA
-2567 DITDHIRFFRTA
+2567 
-2579 NGEAYGFT
+2579 GELVDNHT
-2587 VGGKI
+2587 
-2592 YIDPKIAT
+2592 T
-2600 SETPVHEYAHLWAS
+2600 EELEQ
-2614 ALRSGNPKEW
+2614 ALREVAGDDVADVYMAYKP
-2624 QNVVGLMKGTSVW
+2624 GKGDFAY
-2637 EEVKKRY
+2637 RRM
-2644 SELNTDDDIA
+2644 LA
-2654 DEVIATYSG
+2654 DEILAYSC
-2663 RRGAERLR
+2663 
-2671 EEAHKVADGNGDL
+2671 
-2684 FEKAEAISALG
+2684 
-2695 RVKESLK
+2695 VK
-2702 KFWKGVCDFLH
+2702 
-2713 IHYKSAEEVADR
+2713 R
-2725 VMKDLLDGVDTRKMG
+2725 N
-2740 KGEAGVRF
+2740 AG
-2748 SAKQKRALETAEQ
+2748 
-2761 SQKTAIATAVSSA
+2761 
-2774 DGAKVLN
+2774 
-2781 NLDTL
+2781 
-2786 ARNLEKTSSHRK
+2786 EKT
-2798 TFIGDIA
+2798 
-2805 KAFGVDNRGKSSK
+2805 
-2818 YATFETKSGEVVTI
+2818 
-2832 RISDHNAKVSNFDT
+2832 
-2846 VGEDNGISIVVTRK
+2846 
-2860 PNKGITNDGSAH
+2860 GITNEKINNQTKQHYEKVSDYFGGRKRDGGKSDRGETEAGEGLSTEPSAGEH
-2872 IVEFFYP
+2872 RRGGANDREEEVID
-2879 EISLQRAEGKP
+2879 SEG
-2890 LVEIVESIKQAL
+2890 LFSVA
-2902 YSGEFKDTTG
+2902 GRN
-2912 LAERQEVNGEDVVR
+2912 ANGGN
-2926 YQLSVT
+2926 SS
-2932 GKNTK
+2932 
-2937 GGDTGYDSKHTEIE
+2937 YDSKHSEIE
-2951 QAVNKKLKRNSTS
+2951 QAVNRELGKNSTS
-2964 DEIKAEIDR
+2964 DDIKAEIDM

-3039 TESGDA
+3039 TESGDT
-3045 EKVKS
+3045 EKAKS
-3050 LTTEIKRLKTDIGNT
+3050 ITTEIKRLKTDISNT
-3065 GIRSRYKAKISEIKS
+3065 GIRARYKAKISEIKS
-3080 KSENVSDLAKS
+3080 NSENVSDLAKS

-3098 ELSPILAKEMGKAE
+3098 ELSPILAKEMGKAD

-3142 KLDDTIRKVDD
+3142 KLDDTVRKVDD

-3166 LADMFSIKTT
+3166 LAEMLSVKTT
-3176 KKDSS
+3176 KKYSS
-3181 GKKIGVKV
+3181 GKKVGVKV

-3204 RGFDGEFGNELK
+3204 RGFDGEFGNGLK
-3216 SLVKSLDGMLIRK
+3216 SLVKSLDGMLSK
-3229 KELQGRLKELE
+3229 KKSLQGRLKELE
-3240 LSEASANER
+3240 LSEASADER
-3249 LNSGTITKDEYDA
+3249 LNSGAITKDEYDA
-3262 EVEAINRERNDVK
+3262 EIEAINRERDDVK

-3299 VPRTTEEYNKLWND
+3299 VPRSTEEYNKLWNN

-3357 SQSRLKALEEQWKSD
+3357 SQIRLKALEEQWKSD

-3390 LQTALKIREERTKLY
+3390 LQTALKIREERARLF
-3405 AAKDAARNALRDLNN
+3405 AAKDAARKALRDLNN

-3434 AQQQE
+3434 AQQHE

-3464 VKGQQEAKESED
+3464 VKGQQEAKESEE

-3483 RLWNWVFLAPTES
+3483 RLWNWLFLAPTES

-3505 VNHFSGDGELYHLI
+3505 VNHFSGEGELYHLI

-3538 GLRSE
+3538 ALRSE
-3543 IQFKCKEL
+3543 IQSKCKEL
-3551 FGSKKP
+3551 FGSKNP

-3604 IDAFSISEIKAGLGD
+3604 IDAFSISEIKAGIGD

-3626 WVVGDFLPKLYDKY
+3626 WIVGDFLPKLYDKY

-3680 NTIPTPS
+3680 NTIPMPS

-3768 SVTSQVINEAQSMYA
+3768 SVTSQVINEVQSMYA

-3790 YWTALKQLQSMIA
+3790 YWTALKQWQSTIA
-3803 GVNYSY
+3803 GMNYSY
-3809 NPRFQARFFAN
+3809 DPRFQARLLAN
-3820 ILMPVGMELLAG
+3820 ILMPVGTELLAG
-3832 NVKNAENTF
+3832 KVKNAENTF

-3879 NSNSLY
+3879 NRNSLY
-3885 RWIKKNVSQKGL
+3885 RWIKKNVSQMGL
-3897 FLNQV
+3897 FLNKV

-3907 VAVYAKSI
+3907 VAVYSKSI
-3915 YDYEYTRSI
+3915 YDYEFTRSI
-3924 RKGATE
+3924 RNGATE

-3976 ASLGFMRKSINDIN
+3976 ASLGFMRKSINHIN

-4044 GAKAIFNALFGG
+4044 GAKAIFGALFGG
-4056 DDDNAPIKDATGKTA
+4056 DDDNTPTKDATGKTA
-4071 LDRFIEGHTGD
+4071 LDRFIEGHAGD

-4135 DSDSLSGYIEDLDED
+4135 DSDSLSDYIEDLDED

-4174 VERFYNAFYDYKVNG
+4174 VERFYNAFYDYKVKG
-4189 SSLNLISAANF
+4189 SSLNLISVANF
-4200 LSTPMSSMRDHEA
+4200 LSTPMSNMRDHEA

-4245 FKREVESGGARGK
+4245 FKREVESGGARGN

-4282 HIRDASDAMGYHDEW
+4282 HIRDASDAADYHDEW

-4360 TGGDN
+4360 TGSDD
-4365 ERKEAFALMKELERI
+4365 ERKDAFALMRELERI

-4429 GEVKGSYGII
+4429 GDVKGSYGII

-4445 KADARFRKLHDGSE
+4445 KADAKFRKLQDGSE

-4487 DIGDGLV
+4487 GIGDGLV
-4494 TAVYASEA
+4494 TAVYTGEA

-4516 VKAGD
+4516 VKAGNN
-4521 DKAADAIME
+4521 KAADAIME
-4530 QIRSIRGKVIDGDM
+4530 QIRSIRGKVIGGDM

>member
-1 MANETDSVFAANHQN
+1 MANETDSVFAADQQN
-16 GDGELH
+16 GKGELY
-22 RFIMSILKEGET
+22 RLMMSILKEGET
-34 DEQETAQQ
+34 DNQETAQQ
-42 QQATEVEKAN
+42 QPTSEVEKAN
-52 DEPATQQTAV
+52 DEPATRQPAAQTVA
-62 VQTATE
+62 E
-68 PQSVQQPTVQ
+68 PQSVQQPAGQ
-78 PQEQP
+78 MQEKP
-83 KQQAEQP
+83 GQAERP

-95 QPAQTVQGVQSVQ
+95 QPAQTVQDVQT
-108 ADELDDDTK
+108 DELDDDTN

-133 VEKLGKDTQKIMASG
+133 VEQLGKEAQTIMASG
-148 MSESAKREAQERYES
+148 MSDGAKRKAQQRYES
-163 AAKTLNE
+163 AAKVLNE
-170 RIETRNAEQK
+170 RIETHNAEQK
-180 AENDRLRAEAERKQA
+180 AENERLRADAEHKQA
-195 QAKKEHEEKYADI
+195 QAKKDHDEKYADI

-285 GDKFSYNIEP
+285 GDKFSYNLEP

-318 TPKEFGDNNY
+318 TPREFGDNNY

-362 DNIAKNPFAS
+362 DDIAKNPFAS
-372 EDDKDAARM
+372 ADDKDAARM

-407 RLAALTLALSKNFG
+407 RLAALTLALSKDFG

-462 LVGSLAQASM
+462 LVGSFAQASM

-481 TLLDV
+481 TLLDA

-507 KISLRSATT
+507 KIALRSATT

-553 AGEAAFKLLSMTN
+553 AGEAAFKMLSMTN

-595 RGVTPE
+595 RGETPE

-637 NGTGKAATT
+637 NGTGKAATA

-673 LLSNEKISEDLK
+673 LLSSEKISEDLK

-708 HIADEYKVRT
+708 HIADEYKMRT

-812 KEIYTVRTYT
+812 KEVYTVRTYT

-833 GSLKDAKLEETR
+833 GSLKDAKLEQTR

-883 GTATEK
+883 GTATEN

-899 EKDRNGE
+899 EKDRNSE

-994 PSEPPAEPA
+994 PSEPPAGPA
-1003 NEPPVVEAEKGG
+1003 NETPVVEAEKGG

-1034 SKEGVGIEDYIKI
+1034 SKGDIGIEDYIKI

-1068 VDALRAES
+1068 VNALRAES
-1076 EQAVKYSNGESS
+1076 EQAVRYSNGESS

-1105 PKADSEPIE
+1105 PKAKTEKEVQSVEEPKADSEPIE
-1114 PAKDNSAEQP
+1114 PADEKPTEQP
-1124 KEPKVEE
+1124 MGPKVEE
-1131 KPVEAETPKEKTK
+1131 KPVKVETSKEE
-1144 ADAKADIEQA
+1144 AKADTKAEVEQA
-1154 AETEQEQPTVDQL
+1154 TEAEPVEETEQEQPTVDQL

-1201 KEQAVKYSN
+1201 KEQAIKYSN

-1216 PEGYAYMKQMFGLKD
+1216 PEGYAYMKQMFDLKD
-1231 PVKQPTTNKGKT
+1231 PVKQPTTIKGKV

-1305 GEITVY
+1305 GQITVY

-1359 RLRASDIETGVKE
+1359 RLRASDIETGAKE
-1372 RLEREGV
+1372 SVEREGV
-1379 TYKKG
+1379 AYKKG
-1384 DELVAEHEGSPLTI
+1384 EELVVEHEGSPMTI
-1398 VVDAVGKNGNVTKS
+1398 VVDAVGKGGNVTKS
-1412 HVKSSGEPYHSNGEV
+1412 HVKSSGEPYHSNGKV
-1427 VFTPKEKPQEPTVK
+1427 VFTPKEKPQEQAVK
-1441 DWVDDV
+1441 DWVDDT
-1447 ASEARKRGYRI
+1447 ASEAR
-1458 VNGQRVERQGALSE
+1458 
-1472 GTDVVYGDEHTTKFS
+1472 
-1487 QNDKPTTRFAI
+1487 
-1498 VSAKKMQ
+1498 
-1505 PSHIRGQRNPAF
+1505 
-1517 FNDEGQPK
+1517 
-1525 NRTDQVS
+1525 
-1532 VAREEEIA
+1532 
-1540 KNIDPEEITVGV
+1540 
-1552 TAYQGAPTINSRGE
+1552 
-1566 VIQGNNRA
+1566 
-1574 AALREMYSG
+1574 
-1583 GYGMSVKKYR
+1583 
-1593 QFLKDNAKMFG
+1593 
-1604 LTPEDIDRIEDPVL
+1604 
-1618 VNVADVADA
+1618 
-1627 EAIRLGQLKATDNE
+1627 
-1641 SGGVQFIEPK
+1641 
-1651 PTVQKLV
+1651 
-1658 GANKLTR
+1658 
-1665 FMDTLLETENPMDS
+1665 
-1679 VKDLIRKNGVKA
+1679 
-1691 LKFMRD
+1691 
-1697 MGIIN
+1697 
-1702 ETQYNSA
+1702 
-1709 FNAKDTLSSQARS
+1709 
-1722 DLEGVIRH
+1722 
-1730 AMFDGGPTGI
+1730 
-1740 EEMFDLMPDAAQ
+1740 
-1752 KGILETIARDFSSD
+1752 
-1766 EQSRIKPII
+1766 
-1775 QESILA
+1775 
-1781 YHNAVSTSKEFA
+1781 
-1793 NAKTA
+1793 
-1798 EQAARAMR
+1798 
-1806 NYARQVQ
+1806 
-1813 LIGEEQVLPEKY
+1813 
-1825 FSKFALLLAER
+1825 
-1836 YRAYSKLSIKAMFN
+1836 
-1850 ELYDKLQGVSESSG
+1850 
-1864 DLFAGEVAA
+1864 
-1873 EKLNINEAFK
+1873 
-1883 KVFNYGDTELPRGD
+1883 
-1897 VLGDTARTGTK
+1897 
-1908 GEPGSEGGTGG
+1908 
-1919 RGQDKAGERGADS
+1919 
-1932 QRGTG
+1932 
-1937 GAAEEGTN
+1937 
-1945 SLIDTANKAANKARL
+1945 L
-1960 QKAEDYSAFA
+1960 QKVEDYSAFA

-1980 AMYAEGMKKGSTSQ
+1980 AMYAEGIKKGSTSQ

-2013 IHSLRDVR
+2013 IHSLMDVR
-2021 KFRRPIEEALKEKFG
+2021 KFRRPVEEALKEKFG

-2140 RRADVEDNAPN
+2140 RRADVEDNAPD
-2151 VNLEDIALGYNLQP
+2151 VNLEDMALGYSQQP

-2183 ESSRSIQAAL
+2183 ESARSIQAAL
-2193 ESLKRGEKGVKVKVY
+2193 EALKRGEKGVKVKVY

-2304 FNQRKA
+2304 FNHRKA

-2334 IDRLRENGMEVITD
+2334 IGRLRESGMEVITNEE
-2348 VAEGQRV
+2348 EGQRV

-2360 GKARLNSVVSSL
+2360 GRAREMSFGEPYDYEAYPLGRVESNLADKEVMVVTAEADHGFMNYKEAKEWAKKNVSKVYNNEETGGKGDVRISNAAIDKFMSQSAVDKSDSKDVHLSVLKVLPEVLRTSIDVETHPDFLKGKDGKRSAENGMNKDVLVHRCYGAVEIGGKPYRVKITLKEDPRDVSFPHVTHSYE
-2372 AKAESTIKDWL
+2372 ATK
-2383 ANNKRG
+2383 
-2389 KTFRIELPLRTQRMV
+2389 IELLAGTW
-2404 RDAMGRDFESHN
+2404 E
-2416 ITANGIAHAQK
+2416 
-2427 NHGINGVKL
+2427 NHEG
-2436 GEKSLPLSKE
+2436 P
-2446 DMELLPYIMVAPDY
+2446 
-2460 VRRGNSDATGRT
+2460 
-2472 SVRFYKELSNGYVV
+2472 
-2486 VAEKEYKNSPND
+2486 SPN
-2498 METITMWAE
+2498 
-2507 KSDKATN
+2507 TN
-2514 AQRNAAPDTHVR
+2514 NS
-2526 NAILDIDAAKIRKD
+2526 ISAAKLLENVEMSYNPSKKVLDASEKRSVGIR
-2540 AEDAIVMDVKVREN
+2540 EQ
-2554 RVWHGSGADFEAF
+2554 RVWHSSGANFKDAK
-2567 DITDHIRFFRTA
+2567 ITDHIRFFRTA

-2695 RVKESLK
+2695 RIKESLK

-2740 KGEAGVRF
+2740 KGEAGARF

-2937 GGDTGYDSKHTEIE
+2937 GGDAGYDSKHTEIE
-2951 QAVNKKLKRNSTS
+2951 QAVNRELEKNSTS

-2997 DAAALRERLNELNA
+2997 DATALRERLNELNA
-3011 KKTVAVENERS
+3011 KKTIAVENERS

-3039 TESGDA
+3039 TEGGDT
-3045 EKVKS
+3045 EKAKS
-3050 LTTEIKRLKTDIGNT
+3050 LTTEIKRVKTDIGNT

-3112 FNALV
+3112 FNDLV
-3117 GSVRDIAKQWNAKDG
+3117 RSVRDIVKQWNAKDG

-3166 LADMFSIKTT
+3166 LADMLSVKTT

-3204 RGFDGEFGNELK
+3204 RGFDGEFGNGLK
-3216 SLVKSLDGMLIRK
+3216 SLVKSLDGMLAK
-3229 KELQGRLKELE
+3229 KKSLQGRLKELE

-3249 LNSGTITKDEYDA
+3249 LNSGAITKDEYDA
-3262 EVEAINRERNDVK
+3262 GIEAINRERDDVK
-3275 SEMANFDTVF
+3275 SEMANFGTVF

-3313 LMAKQQDEQDGVA
+3313 LTAKQQDEQDGVA

-3390 LQTALKIREERTKLY
+3390 LQTALKIREERARLF
-3405 AAKDAARNALRDLNN
+3405 AAKDAARKALRDLNN

-3505 VNHFSGDGELYHLI
+3505 VNHFSGEGELYHLI

-3543 IQFKCKEL
+3543 IQSKCKEL

-3626 WVVGDFLPKLYDKY
+3626 WIVGDFLPKLYDKY

-3680 NTIPTPS
+3680 NTIPMPS

-3809 NPRFQARFFAN
+3809 NPRFQARLFAN
-3820 ILMPVGMELLAG
+3820 ILMPVGTELLAG
-3832 NVKNAENTF
+3832 KVKNAENTF

-3907 VAVYAKSI
+3907 VAVYSKSI
-3915 YDYEYTRSI
+3915 YDYEYKRSI

-3930 EDAHKYAMTCAETN
+3930 EDAHNYAMTCAETN

-3990 DIQRA
+3990 NIQRA

-4008 SISKGAKATVDLLW
+4008 SVSKGAKATVDLLW

-4071 LDRFIEGHTGD
+4071 LDRFIEGHAGD

-4135 DSDSLSGYIEDLDED
+4135 DSDSLSDYFEDLDED

-4174 VERFYNAFYDYKVNG
+4174 VERFYNAFYDYKVKG

-4245 FKREVESGGARGK
+4245 FKREVKSGGARGK

-4282 HIRDASDAMGYHDEW
+4282 HIRDASDATDYHDEW

-4365 ERKEAFALMKELERI
+4365 DRKEAFALMKELERI
-4380 DKVKGHTHSDYV
+4380 DRVKGHTHSDYV

-4445 KADARFRKLHDGSE
+4445 KADARFRKLQDGSE

-4521 DKAADAIME
+4521 DKATDAIME
-4530 QIRSIRGKVIDGDM
+4530 QIRSIRGKVVDGDM

-4558 E
+4558 R